1 MANNCSLK
9 FNETK
14 VYTNLKAEVG
24 NDDVLFNSLMSA
36 VIDGSRP
43 SGFNKEFETYY
54 VNNYGSIP
62 NTNDESKEVATAIQ
76 NFYKNRNFNVN
87 EHTTDSA
94 FISDVKSKGY
104 TSTAAKTC
112 GIRTTGNLMLA
123 FYHNDLIKGRL
134 EEHAEDRKDNL
145 ANRVINRMFG
155 AVAKNILETRKIEA
169 TKEEIA
175 KVRKQLMNTK
185 SNDFIK
191 IEEEV
196 SKYTPQLR
204 NQFATLKDML
214 SDKVKYFTE
223 VFQGDDRLGE
233 IRFKKD
239 DEISQQEVNW
249 NESYS
254 IEDDEALNL
263 DDAADNGSNSE
274 KDTTTARWEDNGTK
288 SDFMKDFSFAVRSY
302 LSTIPKLSS
311 TEVSADGKY
320 QYDKSNPLGM
330 VDYMDFK
337 SVDNAIKGDIETTNI
352 DAFLKKLEDVAESNK
367 EYAGL
372 AYLANDLRKK
382 PDFAY
387 KVFQVYRRRTMRKQQ
402 ARIDDNTVIPVRSN
416 TRADKLETLRINYL
430 NDIKST
436 ALNIMIED
444 TKDILESIKTKIKDY
459 KALQKTKGFDL
470 NKEALS
476 ADIINAIA
484 SRLKQY
490 YPSLDKA
497 AIERFARL
505 NGKVDGK
512 APNIANNL
520 TQLYGYLENTAKYA
534 NETLTNKKY
543 LDNKFKEANKIE
555 DKKARKEALDSVREA
570 YKQGYLSTNTKTYA
584 LELAKALAPYSV
596 VNIDSN
602 STNALGNQSADQ
614 INDSMITNFLNAIKA
629 TLTEE
634 QKDGTKVSTELI
646 NYGKYKFQ
654 GVQYN
659 LSGIL
664 MEHRNENGAIIN
676 YGLFYKDKDGN
687 IQITNYAR
695 DMVNISLFDGAG
707 NPNTKDNVLYSGM
720 SKGDYV
726 YTGFAQY
733 FNAEQNPN
741 MLMGDYF
748 MRIPS
753 DAPKNFVVH
762 APRYKVDGLFSK
774 MHAIRNAK
782 GEVIGKEVSVDDIN
796 ENHPI
801 VQQFKNIFKQELL
814 DMANFIN
821 IVFEVKENIETL
833 EDGTVVDQ
841 RGRIVFNNDNTP
853 MFKKGW
859 GLDAESARR
868 VFANYHIGKGHKHF
882 IEKKGDGWAFNG
894 LLFKDDRFVLTDYKT
909 GTTTKYG
916 DSLLKYLFP
925 SLYGGARD
933 GFIPFTINANGEVEL
948 NLTADQ
954 EAMITRMVKGFVTDY
969 SNNAIARMSEYK
981 DLDINNL
988 INEKNSIDFAL
999 NHRLMYI
1006 AFNDVFEGDT
1016 KFYKDTQTFLKR
1028 SKESQASGVPY
1039 GFVDT
1044 SLDLRENST
1053 IVQGAFLNTPEVQAR
1068 LKAIGLDVQQKT
1080 KFNGITIKNT
1090 VRTSEECK
1098 VAKTY
1103 PDGRIEGEDGILVK
1117 DLVKNAKLTL
1127 EQARDL
1133 MGGPI
1138 LYKPDGTPELNKDKS
1153 CRRSGGFSNTTVNDA
1168 QSYITFE
1175 EWIRRIAGRGQ
1186 LNDYL
1191 PLIEA
1196 IQDESKEIPAD
1207 LLKKFVQVQ
1216 KNFYYDQ
1223 YYDEKL
1229 NTIAPRQIKN
1239 AEFVLVPRF
1248 IRGTQLEQVYNAMKD
1263 NNIDQLNTEETSKA
1277 GKARVLT
1284 IFDEKTGEVT
1294 EEHLKDFNNKAEDY
1308 RDEYDYNHLYTQQET
1323 PQHMNAKNKAGI
1335 QIMKKILD
1343 NIARNSPLYAYKED
1357 FFNMYVANIKDSFNN
1372 LVDELKIP
1380 IDKDGNIKF
1389 DESGNITGLDM
1400 QVFFD
1405 KLKDECMRLGLDSN
1419 MMDFVT
1425 LNASMPIAPNG
1436 CPNPVMPTYLS
1447 NVINKLESISQA
1459 MFNSAITRQELP
1471 GFHAAQITNVGFKAT
1486 KDQVSYSK
1494 ELKYHPNGERYIE
1507 IMLPKSNFGFAKN
1520 ADGTY
1525 KDVDEVRDK
1534 DGNLIGG
1541 LLKQLQD
1548 AHLDT
1553 LIGYRIPTEGKQS
1566 VCVMKVVGF
1575 LDDAQ
1580 GSTIVV
1586 PDDWVS
1592 QTGSDFDI
1600 DSVYGIQYNTY
1611 IGRDGNIKRA
1621 TWKDTVTEND
1631 WLNYIRRETGLKL
1644 SGIDNETFENI
1655 KTEAKASTKAE
1666 ARDARKAEIEEI
1678 KNKFDEIESE
1688 AYFNLDDNT
1697 KEVIKLIHEKINEAY
1712 GAKPSKAKYQEQL
1725 EVEIATLSD
1734 RLEDFKDTYIEEEL
1748 DAIKDYIEAKNQ
1760 ILNNVIN
1767 GFELSDDFDYNA
1779 IKSEKIKSAI
1789 KAYKDEQLRLAKQVA
1804 KGSRLLQFEA
1814 YKKKFDSDVIGNNSR
1829 QARNNRLLDDMI
1841 HILRANESLEENLSR
1856 SNFESIIA
1864 ARDKVMNPI
1873 VKEVRES
1880 RSPYDFLDQAAY
1892 QEDVM
1897 SGAKLKAFSVTRDTF
1912 CSVCNTVRPRIADN
1926 YVVKI
1931 AYSKDKYNLKELK
1944 KRFEKVEETDEGYVV
1959 THNTLGWTNDNKNVD
1974 GYILTAYS
1982 SQTTAH
1988 ILDAVKEG
1996 AIPNVNDFTFA
2007 VYKTLVDIGSNYDT
2021 AVGFI
2026 MQPAI
2031 TRIVNAYNA
2040 NKSIYSDKHNKPI
2053 EEAIASLGKE
2063 ILNAYHIKTDKMN
2076 LDDIVARVN
2085 ALLGVKYSLDKHNDI
2100 TLSPDELAKRLL
2112 NNDSRPVKENKYI
2125 KHNTYSGLID
2135 YNDNS
2140 VFVFG
2145 SNPLGIN
2152 GNPSK
2157 GTGGAALVA
2166 LNQGRVQQGEIMDN
2180 TISNNG
2186 RAYGLTTVKAPNARN
2201 NKGNQLSI
2209 EEITNNIKKLY
2220 QYANNNKDKTF
2231 KVAYTDGK
2239 LLNGH
2244 SIEELVN
2251 AFINAGEIPNNVLFS
2266 DTLNKYFVK
2275 QTNINKENINNI
2287 ATDWTVLF
2295 AYNDLAKLS
2304 NKIGDTARVCNP
2316 DRFGAKQSIFA
2327 TRKVF
2332 NDIADLIEDENPAL
2346 VVGTSSIV
2354 NSIYAGY
2361 DPNKGL
2367 RSYITSDAKSAY
2379 PSLNAFLK
2387 YASAPSILVN
2397 RMLFDTEQDNFR
2409 IANRAIEVIN
2419 GSNNVT
2425 EKDYKGFTQ
2434 YILNTAY
2441 KQTDAVVCN
2450 YTYDI
2455 EKKQTVVNKEVDETD
2470 EALRIM
2476 GYGCTPD
2483 FTFNVK
2489 DVTNPTQEE
2498 VDTWS
2503 KLSPAQKISWLKANS
2518 VDAGIFNYIN
2528 TNLFNEYEMNRDG
2541 QSRQTIR
2548 FNEDAIDS
2556 ETAYNLFDTAFS
2568 SDNPL
2573 VKLAAMDMIKYA
2585 FVAEGFKIGR
2595 GAINKCI
2602 KNDALR
2608 DENTFVQ
2615 YNGSRTSVV
2624 AQIKAQIDN
2633 AVARTDLIEQ
2643 YLRTDPGVTN
2653 VPHKFMNK
2661 KYSSMF
2667 KTVTRGM
2674 YEFSLN
2680 DKNNAIEFGFARE
2693 SNSKVV
2699 PIQFNDY
2706 IYITKKEGNESVTKL
2721 YKIVSPAPGIGFAYP
2736 LNSLEA
2742 GEDREVSI
2750 NNANNSVP
2758 LPSYYEAV
2766 IENLMSDDTDYTLE
2780 QLNELYK
2787 KHIATTKVNKVKA
2800 VTHFDIMADA
2810 NNDNGGA
2817 KDAINKIIKTFNNYE
2832 GNRIFIQNM
2841 YLYGKTKYD
2850 SFTPPIH
2857 VEGETISND
2866 GESISINGNFLF
2878 RRATK
2883 VSIESH
2889 NIRTGE
2895 HIEEKPQMVEIVR
2908 ETPMASSREEV
2919 TLGSASSK
2927 LEQSLRTTTDSFE
2940 KNIVKELN
2948 RRSGLGD
2955 IEAGKLM
2962 RQLRGE
2968 GFEQS
2973 TKGYKEFKDSVFYSG
2988 YAYLK
2993 HKVNSTLGKFNQF
3006 YRDENGNYFA
3016 INSPEVIEAIKN
3028 NPDLQRQFLEALAD
3042 ANAIIDKFGIIN
3054 QIKADEIENPTL
3066 KFYIEE
3072 MQKMI
3077 KELSNT
3083 SVIDDAEVKFGIDYL
3098 QKLSNDPNIQ
3108 NGIVSIWDGFHSSGW
3123 LDAWFG
3129 DLQEQGNSLVQV
3141 VTRKVMAD
3149 IHAKESQS
3157 KDFAVAFG
3165 KHFEDIK
3172 ARAAKVGAS
3181 VDLNKIFDKNG
3192 NIVRNYT
3199 DKFVEDIK
3207 ELKRNVAKARV
3218 NVQENPME
3226 YIQAKHKLDKFLLDH
3241 VNREYVDSYYQK
3253 LYNEDEFIINN
3264 HPQIYSEYVKLRE
3277 TIRQINSRRIDG
3289 VLSKEFEDKL
3299 VELRTKIDDLTSQFI
3314 GNDYKPAYE
3323 YGFPGI
3329 ERAPDD
3335 SIIVI
3340 NQELYDNAR
3349 KQSLN
3354 DAIQL
3359 DQYLRRIKDIKEE
3372 YTAKEEKEGFRD
3384 MLDKMLNIIDNAEVR
3399 DSNGK
3404 VTTPASQLD
3413 TNKEYKKAKEWI
3425 ANNAHWSVDDILKVQ
3440 IEDAYKKLGIT
3451 SGKASKA
3458 RKLIKEKLTKGEQI
3472 YDEFGNIDASK
3483 FTNTEIAKIKEDV
3496 ERNYGTTN
3504 TSLFSDR
3511 NLINS
3516 AELTN
3521 EAAPSEFFKMLNSG
3535 GRSNP
3540 EYQKIITK
3548 INDITRKYY
3557 NSAAKIVETSKMSI
3571 EDLKTLAD
3579 LYDELDKTKKKI
3591 KTKYGYDVY
3600 EAYSEYAKEN
3610 VNEKAYYDEEGEAKK
3625 RTEPEFYTLWK
3636 RVNIRYEVLRDE
3648 KGKIVIDETTGKAV
3662 YDLTKAPKPN
3672 HWLYTTIAPN
3682 DAYWKDLNKRDPK
3695 EAARQKKEVE
3705 DKTKAQEFL
3714 SNTLET
3720 INTPQYYKAKNA
3732 ALAKGIDYY
3741 KEWYDNNH
3749 VYNPFTHAYE
3759 ALPIWNRT
3767 RVIPSID
3774 NGEYSPNWTQTTLTP
3789 KAHYKNPN
3797 YIESYTDNENYKTVE
3812 TDDKN
3817 GTTHV
3822 PGYDNNLG
3830 LNEYEQ
3836 EAKQYI
3842 QDTLMQFAKTETAK
3856 RAIASGMAPHRVKK
3870 AEHDAKWAAK
3880 QAKEFIGFSDMLPSG
3895 KDSWYEKI
3903 DYSEDRTI
3911 DMPML
3916 MTQLKNKESVD
3927 LDNIRSTKPKRETY
3941 TSDEAYEKDLEAYQK
3956 RMDEAT
3962 KKNEEIHQKLLDRDY
3977 IGAIQDFIS
3986 AAGHYNAIQD
3996 NKQLLFYTHR
4006 MLSKMK
4012 AYDTNLGWNNL
4023 RKDSQT
4029 STSDETSYIE
4039 KADTRLQEQF
4049 DNWVRRLVYDQYK
4062 IPQNKLTRNA
4072 SMLQSFTS
4080 AKFMMLNFTGA
4091 IGNIT
4096 IGESA
4101 IAGEYIAKEY
4111 FTPTGWLKGKN
4122 MWRQAVPSF
4131 IRGMANEDSTTLADA
4146 LVKFMN
4152 IVDFDEVNNRPTV
4165 HLDADTILNK
4175 IRDFMYSP
4183 NSMGEHFM
4191 QNGAMFSMFFDNR
4204 MVKVPDAE
4212 SNGRL
4217 GYEAMTWEQ
4226 YKNKFHEYAMK
4237 NIIGGNEELL
4247 NKYETFKKNIL
4258 ADDNKKKEYI
4268 WNRRDINTEFAN
4280 LYLTKEQKKQF
4291 IAERKKLEKE
4301 AKVKFE
4307 ELPTVMDQLDLKDGR
4322 LAFKEGSILAELQA
4336 KSQDKEVGD
4345 GYMFLGYMKGKVI
4358 SVNKKIHGVYD
4369 KLGAAQLEKQWWG
4382 SLAMQYHKHI
4392 YPGVMKHYRRKGY
4405 FNEERGTK
4413 EVGCA
4418 PALFDFLTTPIRQ
4431 LRYEKEMS
4439 DGQVEALESLQ
4450 VLLKGYAEF
4459 AMNLQTNWQLMPK
4472 WQRASIERAAGDVV
4486 GALGGVC
4493 TALAVRCIWDDD
4505 DLKNSLW
4512 GNLMLYE
4519 ADDLTTQSMMYNM
4532 LFLPQQFDQLWSSPI
4547 AGVTAGKDIM
4557 SACNNIA
4564 AYVMD
4569 DDYDPNYTSGR
4580 YAGQNKILVKLGR
4593 QIPIYRSLNNLATL
4607 DKANSYYK
4615 TGDNLL
4621 TLINVKDWANDIRG
4635 TSSLER

>member
-54 VNNYGSIP
+54 ANNYGSIP

-145 ANRVINRMFG
+145 ANRVINRMLG
-155 AVAKNILETRKIEA
+155 AVATNILEARKVEA

-185 SNDFIK
+185 SNDFVK
-191 IEEEV
+191 LEDEV
-196 SKYTPQLR
+196 SKTTPQLR

-214 SDKVKYFTE
+214 SDKVKYFTQ
-223 VFQGDDRLGE
+223 VIQTDDRLGE

-239 DEISQQEVNW
+239 DDLSQQEADW
-249 NESYS
+249 SESFD
-254 IEDDEALNL
+254 IEDDDDLNL
-263 DDAADNGSNSE
+263 NNAADNASNNE

-337 SVDNAIKGDIETTNI
+337 VVNSAIRGDIETTNI
-352 DAFLKKLEDVAESNK
+352 YAFLKKLEDIAKSNK

-372 AYLANDLRKK
+372 AYLANDLKKK

-387 KVFQVYRRRTMRKQQ
+387 KLFQVYRRRTIRKQQ
-402 ARIDDNTVIPVRSN
+402 VRIDDNSVSPTRSN
-416 TRADKLETLRINYL
+416 NRADKLETLRINYL

-444 TKDILESIKTKIKDY
+444 TNDILGAIKTKIDDY
-459 KALQKTKGFDL
+459 KTLQKTKGFDL
-470 NKEALS
+470 NKQALS

-512 APNIANNL
+512 TPNIANNL

-534 NETLTNKKY
+534 NETLNNKRN
-543 LDNKFKEANKIE
+543 LDNRFKEANKIK
-555 DKKARKEALDSVREA
+555 DKKAKKKALDSVREA
-570 YKQGYLSTNTKTYA
+570 YKQGYLSTNTKAYA
-584 LELAKALAPYSV
+584 LELAKSLAPYSV

-614 INDSMITNFLNAIKA
+614 INDSMITNFLNAVKA
-629 TLTEE
+629 TLTEQ
-634 QKDGTKVSTELI
+634 QKDGSKVSTELI

-664 MEHRNENGAIIN
+664 MEHRDENGAVIN

-733 FNAEQNPN
+733 FNTEQNPK

-774 MHAIRNAK
+774 MHAIKNAK
-782 GEVIGKEVSVDDIN
+782 GEVIAKEVSVDDIN

-801 VQQFKNIFKQELL
+801 VQQFRNIFKQELL
-814 DMANFIN
+814 DMVNFIN
-821 IVFEVKENIETL
+821 IVFEVKENTETL
-833 EDGTVVDQ
+833 KDGTVVDQ

-916 DSLLKYLFP
+916 DDLLKYLFP

-933 GFIPFTINANGEVEL
+933 GFIPFTTNANGEVEL

-969 SNNAIARMSEYK
+969 SNNAITRMSEYK

-1006 AFNDVFEGDT
+1006 AFNDIFEGDT

-1053 IVQGAFLNTPEVQAR
+1053 IIQGAFLNTPEVQSR

-1103 PDGRIEGEDGILVK
+1103 PDGKVEGEDGILVK

-1127 EQARDL
+1127 DQARDL

-1138 LYKPDGTPELNKDKS
+1138 MYDNNGKPKLNADGS
-1153 CRRSGGFSNTTVNDA
+1153 YRRSGGFSNTTINDA

-1223 YYDEKL
+1223 YYDDKL
-1229 NTIAPRQIKN
+1229 NTISPRQIKN

-1248 IRGTQLEQVYNAMKD
+1248 IRGTQLEQVYEAMKA
-1263 NNIDQLNTEETSKA
+1263 NKIDQLNTEETSKA

-1308 RDEYDYNHLYTQQET
+1308 REEYDYNHLYTQQET

-1343 NIARNSPLYAYKED
+1343 NIDSNSPLHAYKED
-1357 FFNMYVANIKDSFNN
+1357 FFNMYVANIKDSFNK
-1372 LVDELKIP
+1372 LVDELKISL
-1380 IDKDGNIKF
+1380 DEDGNIKF
-1389 DESGNITGLDM
+1389 DESGNITGVDM

-1425 LNASMPIAPNG
+1425 LNASMPIAANG
-1436 CPNPVMPTYLS
+1436 CPNSVMPTYLS
-1447 NVINKLESISQA
+1447 NVVNKLESISQA

-1507 IMLPKSNFGFAKN
+1507 IMLPASNFGFAKN

-1525 KDVDEVRDK
+1525 KKSKEE
-1534 DGNLIGG
+1534 
-1541 LLKQLQD
+1541 LLKELQD
-1548 AHLDT
+1548 AGLDT

-1611 IGRDGNIKRA
+1611 IDKHGNIRKQDYSEKLDIYDYANYVNRHLEKA
-1621 TWKDTVTEND
+1621 DKIKDKSVKEAFEK
-1631 WLNYIRRETGLKL
+1631 LNKEIDEQFEKSRKELAEEETQAYDVLSDETKELVKAAHKAFESQAVKNPETGKLTKDSYLKQLQFVADYIRT
-1644 SGIDNETFENI
+1644 N
-1655 KTEAKASTKAE
+1655 KT
-1666 ARDARKAEIEEI
+1666 
-1678 KNKFDEIESE
+1678 
-1688 AYFNLDDNT
+1688 NLDAADDNFIS
-1697 KEVIKLIHEKINEAY
+1697 VHEDMVDSISNEY
-1712 GAKPSKAKYQEQL
+1712 IDKKTFKSDKAKEILQARIDKFNKAAKKLGIMSYKQYLAQN
-1725 EVEIATLSD
+1725 VE
-1734 RLEDFKDTYIEEEL
+1734 
-1748 DAIKDYIEAKNQ
+1748 DA
-1760 ILNNVIN
+1760 
-1767 GFELSDDFDYNA
+1767 
-1779 IKSEKIKSAI
+1779 
-1789 KAYKDEQLRLAKQVA
+1789 
-1804 KGSRLLQFEA
+1804 
-1814 YKKKFDSDVIGNNSR
+1814 NSR
-1829 QARNNRLLDDMI
+1829 EARNNRLLDDMI
-1841 HILRANESLEENLSR
+1841 HILQANESLEENLSR

-1864 ARDKVMNPI
+1864 ARDKVMNPV
-1873 VKEVRES
+1873 VKEVREA

-1912 CSVCNTVRPRIADN
+1912 CSVCNTVHPHITDK
-1926 YVVKI
+1926 YTIKV
-1931 AYSKDKYNLKELK
+1931 AYSKDKYNLEELQ
-1944 KRFEKVEETDEGYVV
+1944 KRFEKVEETYEGYVV

-2007 VYKTLVDIGSNYDT
+2007 VYKTLADIGSNYDT

-2031 TRIVNAYNA
+2031 TKIVNAYNA

-2053 EEAIASLGKE
+2053 EEAIKSTGKE
-2063 ILNAYHIKTDKMN
+2063 ILNTYHINTDKMN
-2076 LDDIVARVN
+2076 LGEIVARVN
-2085 ALLGVKYSLDKHNDI
+2085 GLLGTKYSLDKHNDI

-2112 NNDSRPVKENKYI
+2112 NDKNRPVK
-2125 KHNTYSGLID
+2125 
-2135 YNDNS
+2135 
-2140 VFVFG
+2140 G
-2145 SNPLGIN
+2145 SI
-2152 GNPSK
+2152 
-2157 GTGGAALVA
+2157 
-2166 LNQGRVQQGEIMDN
+2166 
-2180 TISNNG
+2180 
-2186 RAYGLTTVKAPNARN
+2186 
-2201 NKGNQLSI
+2201 
-2209 EEITNNIKKLY
+2209 Y
-2220 QYANNNKDKTF
+2220 Q
-2231 KVAYTDGK
+2231 
-2239 LLNGH
+2239 H
-2244 SIEELVN
+2244 
-2251 AFINAGEIPNNVLFS
+2251 
-2266 DTLNKYFVK
+2266 
-2275 QTNINKENINNI
+2275 
-2287 ATDWTVLF
+2287 DWAVLF

-2304 NKIGDTARVCNP
+2304 DKIGATARVCNP

-2361 DPNKGL
+2361 DPTKGL
-2367 RSYITSDAKSAY
+2367 RSYITSNAKSAY

-2434 YILNTAY
+2434 YILNAAY
-2441 KQTDAVVCN
+2441 KQTDAVVNN
-2450 YTYDI
+2450 YTYDV
-2455 EKKQTVVNKEVDETD
+2455 EKKQTIVNKEFDETD

-2498 VDTWS
+2498 VNAWS
-2503 KLSPAQKISWLKANS
+2503 KLSPAQKISWLKSNS

-2548 FNEDAIDS
+2548 FNEDAVDN

-2573 VKLAAMDMIKYA
+2573 VKLAAMDMVKYA

-2602 KNDALR
+2602 KNTALR

-2615 YNGSRTSVV
+2615 FNGARTSII
-2624 AQIKAQIDN
+2624 AQIKAQVDN
-2633 AVARTDLIEQ
+2633 AVSRTDLVEQ
-2643 YLRTDPGVTN
+2643 YLRSDPGVSN

-2667 KTVTRGM
+2667 ETVTRGM
-2674 YEFSLN
+2674 YEFSLD
-2680 DKNNAIEFGFARE
+2680 DKDNAIEFGFARE
-2693 SNSKVV
+2693 SNAEFV
-2699 PIQFNDY
+2699 PIQFNNY
-2706 IYITKKEGNESVTKL
+2706 IYITKKEGNESVTRL
-2721 YKIVSPAPGIGFAYP
+2721 YKIVSPDLGSGIGFAYP
-2736 LNSLEA
+2736 LNGLEA

-2766 IENLMSDDTDYTLE
+2766 IDNLMNSEVADYTLDE
-2780 QLNELYK
+2780 LNELYK
-2787 KHIATTKVNKVKA
+2787 KHVATTKVNKVKA
-2800 VTHFDIMADA
+2800 VTHFDIMSDA

-2857 VEGETISND
+2857 VEGETISNG
-2866 GESISINGNFLF
+2866 GEPISINGNFLF

-2895 HIEEKPQMVEIVR
+2895 HIEEKPQLVEIVR

-2993 HKVNSTLGKFNQF
+2993 HKVNSTLGKFSQF

-3016 INSPEVIEAIKN
+3016 INSPEVINVIKN
-3028 NPDLQRQFLEALAD
+3028 NPALQRQFLETLAD
-3042 ANAIIDKFGIIN
+3042 ANAIVDKFGIIN

-3066 KFYIEE
+3066 KFYIDE

-3077 KELSNT
+3077 KELSN
-3083 SVIDDAEVKFGIDYL
+3083 SSIIDDAEVKFGLDYL

-3108 NGIVSIWDGFHSSGW
+3108 NGIVSIYDGFHSSGW

-3149 IHAKESQS
+3149 IRAKESQA

-3277 TIRQINSRRIDG
+3277 AIRQINSRRIDG
-3289 VLSKEFEDKL
+3289 ILSKEFEDKL
-3299 VELRTKIDDLTSQFI
+3299 VELRTKINDLTSQFI
-3314 GNDYKPAYE
+3314 GNEYKPAYE
-3323 YGFPGI
+3323 YGFPGT
-3329 ERAPDD
+3329 EQAPDG
-3335 SIIVI
+3335 SIIVT
-3340 NQELYDNAR
+3340 NQEVYDNAR

-3354 DAIQL
+3354 DAVQL

-3384 MLDKMLNIIDNAEVR
+3384 MLDKMLNIIDNAEIR

-3404 VTTPASQLD
+3404 VTTPTSQLE

-3425 ANNAHWSVDDILKVQ
+3425 ANNAHWSVDDVLKVR

-3458 RKLIKEKLTKGEQI
+3458 RALIKEKLAKGEQI

-3483 FTNTEIAKIKEDV
+3483 FTNTEIAAIKEDV
-3496 ERNYGTTN
+3496 ERNYGTSN

-3516 AELTN
+3516 AEPTN

-3535 GRSNP
+3535 GMTNP
-3540 EYQKIITK
+3540 EYQEIITK
-3548 INDITRKYY
+3548 INNITRKYY

-3571 EDLKTLAD
+3571 EDLKALGD
-3579 LYDELDKTKKKI
+3579 LYDELDKTKKHKG
-3591 KTKYGYDVY
+3591 KGSYDAY
-3600 EAYSEYAKEN
+3600 QAYSKYAKEN
-3610 VNEKAYYDEEGEAKK
+3610 VNEQAYYSEEDEAKK

-3636 RVNIRYEVLRDE
+3636 RVNARYEVLRDK

-3662 YDLTKAPKPN
+3662 YDLTKAPTPN

-3682 DAYWKDLNKRDPK
+3682 DAYWEDLNKDNPK

-3732 ALAKGIDYY
+3732 ALAKGIAYY

-3797 YIESYTDNENYKTVE
+3797 YIEGYTDNENYKTVE

-3842 QDTLMQFAKTETAK
+3842 QDTLMSFAKTETAK
-3856 RAIASGMAPHRVKK
+3856 RAIASGMAPHRAKK

-3941 TSDEAYEKDLEAYQK
+3941 ASDEAYEKDLEAYQK
-3956 RMDEAT
+3956 RIDEAT

-4006 MLSKMK
+4006 MLGKMK

-4062 IPQNKLTRNA
+4062 IPQNKLTRTA

-4080 AKFMMLNFTGA
+4080 AKFMMLNITGG

-4096 IGESA
+4096 VGESA

-4122 MWRQAVPSF
+4122 MWRHAIPSF

-4165 HLDADTILNK
+4165 HLDADTVLNK

-4226 YKNKFHEYAMK
+4226 YKNKFHEYAMR

-4247 NKYETFKKNIL
+4247 NKYETFKKDIL
-4258 ADDNKKKEYI
+4258 ADDNKKKEYV

-4291 IAERKKLEKE
+4291 ITERKKLEKE

-4307 ELPTVMDQLDLKDGR
+4307 ELPTVMDQVDLKDGR

-4336 KSQDKEVGD
+4336 KSKDKEVGD

-4413 EVGCA
+4413 EIGCA
-4418 PALFDFLTTPIRQ
+4418 PALFDFLTTPIRK

-4439 DGQVEALESLQ
+4439 DGQVEVLESLQ

-4486 GALGGVC
+4486 GALGGIC

-4519 ADDLTTQSMMYNM
+4519 ADELTTQSMMYNM

-4557 SACNNIA
+4557 AACNNIA

-4580 YAGQNKILVKLGR
+4580 YAGQNKIIVKLGR

-4621 TLINVKDWANDIRG
+4621 TLINIKDWANDIRG

>member
-54 VNNYGSIP
+54 ANNYGSIP

-145 ANRVINRMFG
+145 ANRVINRMLG
-155 AVAKNILETRKIEA
+155 AVATNILEARKVEA

-185 SNDFIK
+185 SNDFVK
-191 IEEEV
+191 LEDEV
-196 SKYTPQLR
+196 SKTTPQLR

-214 SDKVKYFTE
+214 SDKVKYFTQ
-223 VFQGDDRLGE
+223 VIQTDDRLGE

-239 DEISQQEVNW
+239 DDLSQQEADW
-249 NESYS
+249 SESFD
-254 IEDDEALNL
+254 IEDDDDLNL
-263 DDAADNGSNSE
+263 NNAADNASNNE

-337 SVDNAIKGDIETTNI
+337 VVNSAIRGDIETTNI
-352 DAFLKKLEDVAESNK
+352 DAFLKKLEDIAKSNK

-372 AYLANDLRKK
+372 AYLANDLKKK

-387 KVFQVYRRRTMRKQQ
+387 KLFQVYRRRTIRKQQ
-402 ARIDDNTVIPVRSN
+402 VRIDDNSVSPTRSN
-416 TRADKLETLRINYL
+416 NRADKLETLRINYL

-444 TKDILESIKTKIKDY
+444 TNDILGAIKTKIDDY
-459 KALQKTKGFDL
+459 KTLQKTKGFDL
-470 NKEALS
+470 NKQALS

-512 APNIANNL
+512 TPNIANNL

-534 NETLTNKKY
+534 NETLNNKRN
-543 LDNKFKEANKIE
+543 LDNRFKEANKIK
-555 DKKARKEALDSVREA
+555 DKKAKKEALDSVREA
-570 YKQGYLSTNTKTYA
+570 YKQGYLSTNTKAYA
-584 LELAKALAPYSV
+584 LELAKSLAPYSV

-614 INDSMITNFLNAIKA
+614 INDSMITNFLNAVKA
-629 TLTEE
+629 TLTEQ

-664 MEHRNENGAIIN
+664 MEHRDENGAVIN

-733 FNAEQNPN
+733 FNTEQNPK

-774 MHAIRNAK
+774 MHAIKNAK
-782 GEVIGKEVSVDDIN
+782 GEVIAKEVSVDDIN

-801 VQQFKNIFKQELL
+801 VQQFRNIFKQELL
-814 DMANFIN
+814 DMVNFIN
-821 IVFEVKENIETL
+821 IVFEVKENTETL
-833 EDGTVVDQ
+833 KDGTVVDQ

-916 DSLLKYLFP
+916 DDLLKYLFP

-933 GFIPFTINANGEVEL
+933 GFIPFTTNANGEVEL

-969 SNNAIARMSEYK
+969 SNNAITRMSEYK

-1006 AFNDVFEGDT
+1006 AFNDIFEGDT

-1053 IVQGAFLNTPEVQAR
+1053 IVQGAFLNTPEVQSR
-1068 LKAIGLDVQQKT
+1068 LKSIGLDVQQKT

-1103 PDGRIEGEDGILVK
+1103 PDGKVEGEDGILVK
-1117 DLVKNAKLTL
+1117 DLVKNSKLTL

-1138 LYKPDGTPELNKDKS
+1138 MYDNNGKPKLNADGS
-1153 CRRSGGFSNTTVNDA
+1153 YRRSGGFSNTTINDA

-1223 YYDEKL
+1223 YYDDKL

-1248 IRGTQLEQVYNAMKD
+1248 IRGTQLEQVYEAMKA
-1263 NNIDQLNTEETSKA
+1263 NKIDQLNTEETSKA

-1308 RDEYDYNHLYTQQET
+1308 REEYDYNHLYTQQET

-1343 NIARNSPLYAYKED
+1343 NIDSNSPLHAYKED
-1357 FFNMYVANIKDSFNN
+1357 FFNMYVANIKDSFNK
-1372 LVDELKIP
+1372 LVDELKISL
-1380 IDKDGNIKF
+1380 DEDGNIKF
-1389 DESGNITGLDM
+1389 DESGNITGVDM

-1405 KLKDECMRLGLDSN
+1405 KLKDECMRLGIDSN

-1425 LNASMPIAPNG
+1425 LNASMPIAANG

-1447 NVINKLESISQA
+1447 NVVNKLESISQA

-1507 IMLPKSNFGFAKN
+1507 IMLPASNFGFAKN

-1525 KDVDEVRDK
+1525 KKSKEE
-1534 DGNLIGG
+1534 
-1541 LLKQLQD
+1541 LLKELQD
-1548 AHLDT
+1548 AGLDT

-1631 WLNYIRRETGLKL
+1631 WLNYVRRETGLRL
-1644 SGIDNETFENI
+1644 SGIDNEKFENI
-1655 KTEAKASTKAE
+1655 KADAKASTKAE
-1666 ARDARKAEIEEI
+1666 ARDARKAEIAEI
-1678 KNKFDEIESE
+1678 KNRFDEIESE
-1688 AYFNLDDNT
+1688 AYFNLDDDT

-1712 GAKPSKAKYQEQL
+1712 GPKPSKAKYQEQL
-1725 EVEIATLSD
+1725 EVEISTLTG
-1734 RLEDFKDTYIEEEL
+1734 RLEEFKDIYIEEEL
-1748 DAIKDYIEAKNQ
+1748 DAIKDYIEAKKQ

-1789 KAYKDEQLRLAKQVA
+1789 KAYKDEQLRLAKQIA
-1804 KGSRLLQFEA
+1804 RSSRLLQFEA
-1814 YKKKFDSDVIGNNSR
+1814 YKKKFDSDVIGNNTR
-1829 QARNNRLLDDMI
+1829 EARNNRLLDDMI
-1841 HILRANESLEENLSR
+1841 HILQANESLEENLSR

-1864 ARDKVMNPI
+1864 ARDKVMNPV
-1873 VKEVRES
+1873 VKEVREA

-1912 CSVCNTVRPRIADN
+1912 CSVCNTVHPHITDK
-1926 YVVKI
+1926 YTVKV
-1931 AYSKDKYNLKELK
+1931 AYSKDKYNLEELQ

-2007 VYKTLVDIGSNYDT
+2007 VYKTLADIGSNYDT

-2031 TRIVNAYNA
+2031 TKIVNAYNA

-2053 EEAIASLGKE
+2053 EEAIRSLGKE
-2063 ILNAYHIKTDKMN
+2063 ILNTYHINTDKMN
-2076 LDDIVARVN
+2076 LGEIVARVN
-2085 ALLGVKYSLDKHNDI
+2085 GLLGTKYSLDKHNDI
-2100 TLSPDELAKRLL
+2100 ILSPDELAKRLL
-2112 NNDSRPVKENKYI
+2112 NDKNRPVK
-2125 KHNTYSGLID
+2125 
-2135 YNDNS
+2135 
-2140 VFVFG
+2140 V
-2145 SNPLGIN
+2145 
-2152 GNPSK
+2152 
-2157 GTGGAALVA
+2157 
-2166 LNQGRVQQGEIMDN
+2166 
-2180 TISNNG
+2180 
-2186 RAYGLTTVKAPNARN
+2186 
-2201 NKGNQLSI
+2201 SI
-2209 EEITNNIKKLY
+2209 Y
-2220 QYANNNKDKTF
+2220 Q
-2231 KVAYTDGK
+2231 
-2239 LLNGH
+2239 H
-2244 SIEELVN
+2244 
-2251 AFINAGEIPNNVLFS
+2251 
-2266 DTLNKYFVK
+2266 
-2275 QTNINKENINNI
+2275 
-2287 ATDWTVLF
+2287 DWAVLF

-2304 NKIGDTARVCNP
+2304 DKIGATARVCNP

-2361 DPNKGL
+2361 DPTKGL
-2367 RSYITSDAKSAY
+2367 RSYITSNAKSAY

-2441 KQTDAVVCN
+2441 KQTDAVVNN
-2450 YTYDI
+2450 YTYDV
-2455 EKKQTVVNKEVDETD
+2455 EKKQTVVNKEFDETD

-2498 VDTWS
+2498 VNVWS

-2548 FNEDAIDS
+2548 FNEDAVDN

-2573 VKLAAMDMIKYA
+2573 VKLAAMDMVKYA

-2602 KNDALR
+2602 KNTALR

-2615 YNGSRTSVV
+2615 FNGARTSII
-2624 AQIKAQIDN
+2624 AQIKAQVDN
-2633 AVARTDLIEQ
+2633 AVSRTDLVEQ
-2643 YLRTDPGVTN
+2643 YLRSDPGVSN

-2667 KTVTRGM
+2667 ETVTRGM
-2674 YEFSLN
+2674 YEFSLD
-2680 DKNNAIEFGFARE
+2680 DKDNAIEFGFARE
-2693 SNSKVV
+2693 SNAEFV
-2699 PIQFNDY
+2699 PIQFNNY
-2706 IYITKKEGNESVTKL
+2706 IYITKKEGNESVTRL
-2721 YKIVSPAPGIGFAYP
+2721 YKIVSPDLGSGIGFAYP
-2736 LNSLEA
+2736 LNGLEA

-2766 IENLMSDDTDYTLE
+2766 IDNLMNSEVADYTLDE
-2780 QLNELYK
+2780 LNELYK
-2787 KHIATTKVNKVKA
+2787 KHVATTKVNKVKA
-2800 VTHFDIMADA
+2800 VTHFDIMSDA

-2857 VEGETISND
+2857 VEGETISNG
-2866 GESISINGNFLF
+2866 GEPISINGNFLF

-2895 HIEEKPQMVEIVR
+2895 HIEEKPQLVEIVR

-2993 HKVNSTLGKFNQF
+2993 HKVNSTLGKFSQF

-3016 INSPEVIEAIKN
+3016 INSPEVINVIKN
-3028 NPDLQRQFLEALAD
+3028 NPALQRQFLETLAD
-3042 ANAIIDKFGIIN
+3042 ANAIVDKFGIIN

-3066 KFYIEE
+3066 KFYIDE

-3077 KELSNT
+3077 KELSN
-3083 SVIDDAEVKFGIDYL
+3083 SSIIDDAEVKFGLDYL

-3108 NGIVSIWDGFHSSGW
+3108 NGLISIYDGFHSSGW

-3149 IHAKESQS
+3149 IRAKESQA

-3253 LYNEDEFIINN
+3253 LYDEDEFIINN
-3264 HPQIYSEYVKLRE
+3264 HPQIYSEYIKLRE
-3277 TIRQINSRRIDG
+3277 AIRQINSRRIDG

-3299 VELRTKIDDLTSQFI
+3299 VELRTKINDLTSQFI
-3314 GNDYKPAYE
+3314 GNEYKPAYE
-3323 YGFPGI
+3323 YGFPGT

-3335 SIIVI
+3335 SIIVT
-3340 NQELYDNAR
+3340 NQEVYDNAR

-3354 DAIQL
+3354 DAVQL

-3425 ANNAHWSVDDILKVQ
+3425 ANNAHWSVDDVLKVR

-3451 SGKASKA
+3451 NFKASKA
-3458 RKLIKEKLTKGEQI
+3458 RAFIKDKLAKGEQI

-3483 FTNTEIAKIKEDV
+3483 FTNTEIAAIKEDV

-3516 AELTN
+3516 AEPTN

-3535 GRSNP
+3535 GMTNP
-3540 EYQKIITK
+3540 EYQEIITK
-3548 INDITRKYY
+3548 INNITRKYY

-3571 EDLKTLAD
+3571 EDLKALGD
-3579 LYDELDKTKKKI
+3579 LYDELDKTKKHKG
-3591 KTKYGYDVY
+3591 KGSYDAY
-3600 EAYSEYAKEN
+3600 QAYSKYAKEN
-3610 VNEKAYYDEEGEAKK
+3610 VNEQAYYSEEDEAKK

-3636 RVNIRYEVLRDE
+3636 RVNARYEVLRDK

-3682 DAYWKDLNKRDPK
+3682 DAYWEDLNKRDPK

-3732 ALAKGIDYY
+3732 ALAKGIAYY

-3797 YIESYTDNENYKTVE
+3797 YIEGYTDNENYKTVE

-3842 QDTLMQFAKTETAK
+3842 QDTLMSFAKTETAK
-3856 RAIASGMAPHRVKK
+3856 RAIASGMAPHRAKK

-3941 TSDEAYEKDLEAYQK
+3941 ASDEAYEKDLEAYQK
-3956 RMDEAT
+3956 RIDEAT

-4006 MLSKMK
+4006 MLGKMK

-4062 IPQNKLTRNA
+4062 IPQNKLTRTA

-4080 AKFMMLNFTGA
+4080 AKFMMLNITGG

-4096 IGESA
+4096 VGESA

-4122 MWRQAVPSF
+4122 MWRHAIPSF

-4165 HLDADTILNK
+4165 HLDADTVLNK

-4226 YKNKFHEYAMK
+4226 YKNKFHEYAMR

-4247 NKYETFKKNIL
+4247 NKYETFKKDIL
-4258 ADDNKKKEYI
+4258 ADDNKKKEYV

-4291 IAERKKLEKE
+4291 ITERKKLEKE

-4307 ELPTVMDQLDLKDGR
+4307 ELPTVMDQVDLKDGR

-4336 KSQDKEVGD
+4336 KSKDKEVGD

-4413 EVGCA
+4413 EIGCA
-4418 PALFDFLTTPIRQ
+4418 PALFDFLTTPIRK

-4439 DGQVEALESLQ
+4439 DGQVEVLESLQ

-4486 GALGGVC
+4486 GALGGIC

-4519 ADDLTTQSMMYNM
+4519 ADELTTQSMMYNM

-4557 SACNNIA
+4557 AACNNIA

-4580 YAGQNKILVKLGR
+4580 YAGQNKIIVKLGR

-4621 TLINVKDWANDIRG
+4621 TLINIKDWANDIRG

>member
-54 VNNYGSIP
+54 ANNYGSIP
-62 NTNDESKEVATAIQ
+62 NTNDESKEVTTAIQ
-76 NFYKNRNFNVN
+76 NFYANTNFDVN
-87 EHTTDSA
+87 AHTTDSA

-145 ANRVINRMFG
+145 ANRVINRMLG
-155 AVAKNILETRKIEA
+155 AVAKNILEARKVEA
-169 TKEEIA
+169 TKEEIV

-191 IEEEV
+191 LEDEV
-196 SKYTPQLR
+196 SKTTPQLR

-214 SDKVKYFTE
+214 SDKVKYFTQ
-223 VFQGDDRLGE
+223 VIQTDDRLGE

-239 DEISQQEVNW
+239 DDLSQQEADW
-249 NESYS
+249 SESFD
-254 IEDDEALNL
+254 IEDDEDLNL
-263 DDAADNGSNSE
+263 NNAADNASNNE

-337 SVDNAIKGDIETTNI
+337 VVNSAIRGDIETTNI
-352 DAFLKKLEDVAESNK
+352 DAFLKKLEDIAESNK

-372 AYLANDLRKK
+372 AYLANDLKKK

-387 KVFQVYRRRTMRKQQ
+387 KLFQVYRRRTIRKQQ
-402 ARIDDNTVIPVRSN
+402 VRIDDNSVSPTRSN
-416 TRADKLETLRINYL
+416 NRADKLETLRINYL

-444 TKDILESIKTKIKDY
+444 TNDILGAIKTKIDDY
-459 KALQKTKGFDL
+459 KTLQKTKGFDL
-470 NKEALS
+470 NKQALS

-512 APNIANNL
+512 TPNIANNL

-534 NETLTNKKY
+534 NETLNNKRN
-543 LDNKFKEANKIE
+543 LDNKFKEANKIK
-555 DKKARKEALDSVREA
+555 DKKAKKEALDSVREA
-570 YKQGYLSTNTKTYA
+570 YKQGYLSTNTKAYA
-584 LELAKALAPYSV
+584 LELAKSLAPYSV

-614 INDSMITNFLNAIKA
+614 INDSMITNFLNAVKA
-629 TLTEE
+629 TLTEQ
-634 QKDGTKVSTELI
+634 QKDGSKVSTELI

-664 MEHRNENGAIIN
+664 MEHRDENGAVIN

-733 FNAEQNPN
+733 FNTEQNPK

-774 MHAIRNAK
+774 MHAIKNAK
-782 GEVIGKEVSVDDIN
+782 GEVIVKEVSVDDIN
-796 ENHPI
+796 ENHTI

-821 IVFEVKENIETL
+821 IVFEVKENTETL

-882 IEKKGDGWAFNG
+882 IEKKGDNWAFNG

-909 GTTTKYG
+909 GKTTKYG
-916 DSLLKYLFP
+916 DKLLEYLFP

-933 GFIPFTINANGEVEL
+933 GFIPFTTNANGEVKL
-948 NLTADQ
+948 NLSADQ

-969 SNNAIARMSEYK
+969 SNNAITRMSEYK

-1006 AFNDVFEGDT
+1006 AFNDIFEGDT

-1053 IVQGAFLNTPEVQAR
+1053 IIQGAFLNTPEVQSR

-1103 PDGRIEGEDGILVK
+1103 PDGKVEGEDGILVK

-1127 EQARDL
+1127 DQARDL

-1138 LYKPDGTPELNKDKS
+1138 MYDNNGKPKLNADGS
-1153 CRRSGGFSNTTVNDA
+1153 YRRSGGFSNTTINDA

-1248 IRGTQLEQVYNAMKD
+1248 IKGTQLEQVYEAMKA
-1263 NNIDQLNTEETSKA
+1263 NKIDQLNTEETSKA

-1308 RDEYDYNHLYTQQET
+1308 REEYDYNHLYTQQET

-1343 NIARNSPLYAYKED
+1343 NIDSNSPLHAYKED
-1357 FFNMYVANIKDSFNN
+1357 FFNMYVANIKDSFNK

-1380 IDKDGNIKF
+1380 LDEDGNIKF
-1389 DESGNITGLDM
+1389 DEAGNITGVDM

-1425 LNASMPIAPNG
+1425 LNASMPISANG

-1447 NVINKLESISQA
+1447 NVVNKLESISQA

-1507 IMLPKSNFGFAKN
+1507 IMLPASNFGFAKN

-1525 KDVDEVRDK
+1525 KKSKEE
-1534 DGNLIGG
+1534 
-1541 LLKQLQD
+1541 LLKELQD
-1548 AHLDT
+1548 AGLDT

-1631 WLNYIRRETGLKL
+1631 WLNYVRRETGIRL
-1644 SGIDNETFENI
+1644 SGIDNEKFENI
-1655 KTEAKASTKAE
+1655 KADAKASTKAE
-1666 ARDARKAEIEEI
+1666 ARDARKAEIAEI
-1678 KNKFDEIESE
+1678 KNRFDEIESE
-1688 AYFNLDDNT
+1688 AYFNLDDDT

-1712 GAKPSKAKYQEQL
+1712 GPKPSKAKYQEQL
-1725 EVEIATLSD
+1725 EVEISTLTG
-1734 RLEDFKDTYIEEEL
+1734 RLEEFKDIYIEEEL
-1748 DAIKDYIEAKNQ
+1748 DAIKDYIEAKKQ

-1789 KAYKDEQLRLAKQVA
+1789 KAYKDEQLRLAKQIA
-1804 KGSRLLQFEA
+1804 RSSRLLQFEA
-1814 YKKKFDSDVIGNNSR
+1814 YKKKFDSDVIGNNTR
-1829 QARNNRLLDDMI
+1829 EARNNRLLDDMI
-1841 HILRANESLEENLSR
+1841 HILQANESLEENLSR
-1856 SNFESIIA
+1856 SNFDSIIA
-1864 ARDKVMNPI
+1864 ARDKVMNPV
-1873 VKEVRES
+1873 VKEVREA

-1912 CSVCNTVRPRIADN
+1912 CSVCNTVHPHITDK
-1926 YVVKI
+1926 YTIKV
-1931 AYSKDKYNLKELK
+1931 AYSKDKYNLEELQ

-2007 VYKTLVDIGSNYDT
+2007 VYKTLADIGSNYDT

-2031 TRIVNAYNA
+2031 TKIVNAYNA

-2053 EEAIASLGKE
+2053 EEAIRSLAKE
-2063 ILNAYHIKTDKMN
+2063 ILNTYHINTDKMN
-2076 LDDIVARVN
+2076 LGEIVARVN
-2085 ALLGVKYSLDKHNDI
+2085 GLLGTKYSLDKHNDI
-2100 TLSPDELAKRLL
+2100 ILSPDELAKRLL
-2112 NNDSRPVKENKYI
+2112 NDKNRPVK
-2125 KHNTYSGLID
+2125 
-2135 YNDNS
+2135 
-2140 VFVFG
+2140 V
-2145 SNPLGIN
+2145 
-2152 GNPSK
+2152 
-2157 GTGGAALVA
+2157 
-2166 LNQGRVQQGEIMDN
+2166 
-2180 TISNNG
+2180 
-2186 RAYGLTTVKAPNARN
+2186 
-2201 NKGNQLSI
+2201 SI
-2209 EEITNNIKKLY
+2209 Y
-2220 QYANNNKDKTF
+2220 Q
-2231 KVAYTDGK
+2231 
-2239 LLNGH
+2239 H
-2244 SIEELVN
+2244 
-2251 AFINAGEIPNNVLFS
+2251 
-2266 DTLNKYFVK
+2266 
-2275 QTNINKENINNI
+2275 
-2287 ATDWTVLF
+2287 DWGVLF

-2304 NKIGDTARVCNP
+2304 DKIGSTARVCNP

-2361 DPNKGL
+2361 DPTKGL
-2367 RSYITSDAKSAY
+2367 RSYITSNAKSAY

-2434 YILNTAY
+2434 YILNAAY
-2441 KQTDAVVCN
+2441 KQTDAVVNN
-2450 YTYDI
+2450 YTYDV
-2455 EKKQTVVNKEVDETD
+2455 EKKQTIVNKEFDETD

-2498 VDTWS
+2498 VNAWS
-2503 KLSPAQKISWLKANS
+2503 KLSPAQKISWLKSNS

-2548 FNEDAIDS
+2548 FNEDAVDN

-2573 VKLAAMDMIKYA
+2573 VKLAAMDMVKYA
-2585 FVAEGFKIGR
+2585 FVAEGFKISR

-2602 KNDALR
+2602 KNTALR

-2615 YNGSRTSVV
+2615 YNGSRTSII
-2624 AQIKAQIDN
+2624 AQIKAQVDN
-2633 AVARTDLIEQ
+2633 AVSRTDLVEQ
-2643 YLRTDPGVTN
+2643 YLRSDPGVSN

-2667 KTVTRGM
+2667 ETVTRGM
-2674 YEFSLN
+2674 YEFSLD
-2680 DKNNAIEFGFARE
+2680 DKDNAIEFGFARE
-2693 SNSKVV
+2693 SNAEFV
-2699 PIQFNDY
+2699 PIQFNNY
-2706 IYITKKEGNESVTKL
+2706 IYITKKEGNESVTRL
-2721 YKIVSPAPGIGFAYP
+2721 YKIVSPDLGSGIGFAYP
-2736 LNSLEA
+2736 LNGLEA

-2766 IENLMSDDTDYTLE
+2766 IYNLMNSEVADYTLDE
-2780 QLNELYK
+2780 LNELYK
-2787 KHIATTKVNKVKA
+2787 KHVATTKVNKVKA
-2800 VTHFDIMADA
+2800 VTHFDIMSDA

-2857 VEGETISND
+2857 VEGETISNG
-2866 GESISINGNFLF
+2866 GEPISINGNFLF

-2895 HIEEKPQMVEIVR
+2895 HIEEKPQLVEIVR

-2993 HKVNSTLGKFNQF
+2993 HKVNSTLGKFSQF

-3016 INSPEVIEAIKN
+3016 INSPEVINVIKN
-3028 NPDLQRQFLEALAD
+3028 NPALQRQFLETLAD
-3042 ANAIIDKFGIIN
+3042 ANAIVDKFGIIN

-3066 KFYIEE
+3066 KFYIDE

-3077 KELSNT
+3077 KELSN
-3083 SVIDDAEVKFGIDYL
+3083 SSIIDDAEVKFGLDYL

-3108 NGIVSIWDGFHSSGW
+3108 NGLISIYDGFHSSGW

-3149 IHAKESQS
+3149 IRAKESQA
-3157 KDFAVAFG
+3157 KDFAIAFG

-3181 VDLNKIFDKNG
+3181 VDINKIFDKNG

-3277 TIRQINSRRIDG
+3277 AIRQINSRRIDG

-3299 VELRTKIDDLTSQFI
+3299 VELRAKINDLTSQFI
-3314 GNDYKPAYE
+3314 GNEYKPDFRE
-3323 YGFPGI
+3323 GFPGTSK
-3329 ERAPDD
+3329 APDE
-3335 SIIVI
+3335 SIII
-3340 NQELYDNAR
+3340 TNQEVYDNAR
-3349 KQSLN
+3349 KLSLN
-3354 DAIQL
+3354 DAVQL
-3359 DQYLRRIKDIKEE
+3359 NQYLRRIKDIKEE

-3425 ANNAHWSVDDILKVQ
+3425 ANNAHWSVDDVLKVR

-3458 RKLIKEKLTKGEQI
+3458 RALIKDKLAKGEQI

-3483 FTNTEIAKIKEDV
+3483 FTNVEIAAIKEDV
-3496 ERNYGTTN
+3496 EKNYGTSS

-3516 AELTN
+3516 AEPTN
-3521 EAAPSEFFKMLNSG
+3521 EAAPSEFFKRLNSG
-3535 GRSNP
+3535 GVSNP
-3540 EYQKIITK
+3540 EYQKIITD
-3548 INDITRKYY
+3548 INNITRKYY

-3571 EDLKTLAD
+3571 EDLKALGD
-3579 LYDELDKTKKKI
+3579 LYDELDKTKKK
-3591 KTKYGYDVY
+3591 KGKGSYY
-3600 EAYSEYAKEN
+3600 AYQTYSKYAKEN
-3610 VNEKAYYDEEGEAKK
+3610 VNKQAYYSEEDEAKK

-3636 RVNIRYEVLRDE
+3636 RVNARYEVLRNK

-3682 DAYWKDLNKRDPK
+3682 DAYWEDLNKDNPK

-3732 ALAKGIDYY
+3732 ALAKGIAYY

-3797 YIESYTDNENYKTVE
+3797 YIEGYTDNENYKTVE
-3812 TDDKN
+3812 TNDKN

-3830 LNEYEQ
+3830 LNKYEQ

-3842 QDTLMQFAKTETAK
+3842 QDTLMSFAKTETAK
-3856 RAIASGMAPHRVKK
+3856 RAIASGMAPHRAKK

-3880 QAKEFIGFSDMLPSG
+3880 QAKEFIGFSNMLPSG

-3941 TSDEAYEKDLEAYQK
+3941 ASDEAYEKDLEAYQK
-3956 RMDEAT
+3956 RIDEAT

-4006 MLSKMK
+4006 MLGKMK

-4062 IPQNKLTRNA
+4062 IPQNKLTRTA

-4080 AKFMMLNFTGA
+4080 AKFMMLNITGG

-4096 IGESA
+4096 VGESA

-4122 MWRQAVPSF
+4122 MWRHAIPSF

-4152 IVDFDEVNNRPTV
+4152 IVDFNEVNNRPTV
-4165 HLDADTILNK
+4165 HLDADTVLNK

-4247 NKYETFKKNIL
+4247 NKYETFKKDIL
-4258 ADDNKKKEYI
+4258 ADDNKKKEYV

-4291 IAERKKLEKE
+4291 ITERKKFEKE

-4307 ELPTVMDQLDLKDGR
+4307 ELPTVMDQVDLKDGR

-4336 KSQDKEVGD
+4336 KSKDKEVGD

-4413 EVGCA
+4413 EIGCA
-4418 PALFDFLTTPIRQ
+4418 PALFDFLTTPIRK

-4439 DGQVEALESLQ
+4439 DGQVEVLESLQ

-4486 GALGGVC
+4486 GALGGIC

-4519 ADDLTTQSMMYNM
+4519 ADELTTQSMMYNM

-4557 SACNNIA
+4557 AACNNIA

-4580 YAGQNKILVKLGR
+4580 YAGQNKIIVKLGR

-4621 TLINVKDWANDIRG
+4621 TLINIKDWANDIRG

>member
-54 VNNYGSIP
+54 ANNYGSIP

-145 ANRVINRMFG
+145 ANRVINRMLG
-155 AVAKNILETRKIEA
+155 AVATNILEARKVEA

-185 SNDFIK
+185 SNDFVK
-191 IEEEV
+191 LEDEV
-196 SKYTPQLR
+196 SKTTPQLR

-214 SDKVKYFTE
+214 SDKVKYFTQ
-223 VFQGDDRLGE
+223 VIQTDDRLGE

-239 DEISQQEVNW
+239 DDLSQQEADW
-249 NESYS
+249 SESFD
-254 IEDDEALNL
+254 IEDDDDLNL
-263 DDAADNGSNSE
+263 NNAADNASNNE

-337 SVDNAIKGDIETTNI
+337 VVNSAIRGDIETTNI
-352 DAFLKKLEDVAESNK
+352 DAFLKKLEDIAKSNK

-372 AYLANDLRKK
+372 AYLANDLKKK

-387 KVFQVYRRRTMRKQQ
+387 KLFQVYRRRTIRKQQ
-402 ARIDDNTVIPVRSN
+402 VRIDDNSVSPTRSN
-416 TRADKLETLRINYL
+416 NRADKLETLRINYL

-444 TKDILESIKTKIKDY
+444 TNDILGAIKTKIDDY
-459 KALQKTKGFDL
+459 KTLQKTKGFDL
-470 NKEALS
+470 NKQALS

-490 YPSLDKA
+490 YPSLNKA

-512 APNIANNL
+512 TPNIANNL

-534 NETLTNKKY
+534 NETLNNKRN
-543 LDNKFKEANKIE
+543 LDNRFKEANKIK
-555 DKKARKEALDSVREA
+555 DKKAKKEALDSVREA
-570 YKQGYLSTNTKTYA
+570 YKQGYLSTNTKAYA
-584 LELAKALAPYSV
+584 LELAKSLAPYSV

-614 INDSMITNFLNAIKA
+614 INDSMITNFLNAVKA
-629 TLTEE
+629 TLTEQ
-634 QKDGTKVSTELI
+634 QKDGSKVSTELI

-664 MEHRNENGAIIN
+664 MEHRDENGAVIN

-733 FNAEQNPN
+733 FNTEQNPK

-774 MHAIRNAK
+774 MHAIKNAK

-821 IVFEVKENIETL
+821 IVFEVKENTETL

-916 DSLLKYLFP
+916 DDLLKYLFP

-933 GFIPFTINANGEVEL
+933 GFIPFTTNANGEVEL
-948 NLTADQ
+948 NLSADQ

-969 SNNAIARMSEYK
+969 SNNAITRMSEYK

-1006 AFNDVFEGDT
+1006 AFNDIFEGDT

-1053 IVQGAFLNTPEVQAR
+1053 IVQGAFLNTPEVQTR

-1103 PDGRIEGEDGILVK
+1103 PDGKVEGEDGILVK
-1117 DLVKNAKLTL
+1117 DLVNNAKLTL
-1127 EQARDL
+1127 DQARDL

-1138 LYKPDGTPELNKDKS
+1138 MYDNNGKPKLNNDGS
-1153 CRRSGGFSNTTVNDA
+1153 YRRSGGFSNTTINDA

-1223 YYDEKL
+1223 YYDDKL

-1248 IRGTQLEQVYNAMKD
+1248 IRGTQLEQVYEAMKA
-1263 NNIDQLNTEETSKA
+1263 NKIDQLNTEETSKA

-1308 RDEYDYNHLYTQQET
+1308 REEYDYNHLYTQQET

-1343 NIARNSPLYAYKED
+1343 NIDSNSPLHAYKED
-1357 FFNMYVANIKDSFNN
+1357 FFNMYVANIKDSFNK
-1372 LVDELKIP
+1372 LVDELKISL
-1380 IDKDGNIKF
+1380 DEDGNIKF
-1389 DESGNITGLDM
+1389 DESGNITGVDM

-1425 LNASMPIAPNG
+1425 LNASMPIAANG

-1447 NVINKLESISQA
+1447 NVVNKLESISQA

-1507 IMLPKSNFGFAKN
+1507 IMLPASNFGFAKN

-1525 KDVDEVRDK
+1525 KKSKEE
-1534 DGNLIGG
+1534 
-1541 LLKQLQD
+1541 LLKELQD
-1548 AHLDT
+1548 AGLDT

-1631 WLNYIRRETGLKL
+1631 WLNYVRRETGLRL
-1644 SGIDNETFENI
+1644 SGIDNEKFENI
-1655 KTEAKASTKAE
+1655 KADAKASTKAE
-1666 ARDARKAEIEEI
+1666 ARDARKAEIAEI
-1678 KNKFDEIESE
+1678 KNRFDEIESE
-1688 AYFNLDDNT
+1688 AYFNLDDDT

-1712 GAKPSKAKYQEQL
+1712 GPKPSKAKYQEQL
-1725 EVEIATLSD
+1725 EVEISTLTG
-1734 RLEDFKDTYIEEEL
+1734 RLEEFKDIYIEEEL
-1748 DAIKDYIEAKNQ
+1748 DAIKDYIEAKKQ

-1789 KAYKDEQLRLAKQVA
+1789 KAYKDEQLRLAKQIA
-1804 KGSRLLQFEA
+1804 RSSRLLQFEA
-1814 YKKKFDSDVIGNNSR
+1814 YKKKFDSDVIGNNTR
-1829 QARNNRLLDDMI
+1829 EARNNRLLDDMI
-1841 HILRANESLEENLSR
+1841 HILQANESLEENLSR

-1864 ARDKVMNPI
+1864 ARDKVMNPV
-1873 VKEVRES
+1873 VKEVREA

-1912 CSVCNTVRPRIADN
+1912 CSVCNTVHPHITDK
-1926 YVVKI
+1926 YTIKV
-1931 AYSKDKYNLKELK
+1931 AYSKDKYNLEELQ

-2007 VYKTLVDIGSNYDT
+2007 VYKTLADIGSNYDT

-2031 TRIVNAYNA
+2031 TKIVNAYNA

-2053 EEAIASLGKE
+2053 EEAIKSTGKE
-2063 ILNAYHIKTDKMN
+2063 ILNTYHINTDKMN
-2076 LDDIVARVN
+2076 LGEIVARVN
-2085 ALLGVKYSLDKHNDI
+2085 GLLGTKYSLDKHNDI

-2112 NNDSRPVKENKYI
+2112 NDKNRPVK
-2125 KHNTYSGLID
+2125 
-2135 YNDNS
+2135 
-2140 VFVFG
+2140 G
-2145 SNPLGIN
+2145 SI
-2152 GNPSK
+2152 
-2157 GTGGAALVA
+2157 
-2166 LNQGRVQQGEIMDN
+2166 
-2180 TISNNG
+2180 
-2186 RAYGLTTVKAPNARN
+2186 
-2201 NKGNQLSI
+2201 
-2209 EEITNNIKKLY
+2209 Y
-2220 QYANNNKDKTF
+2220 Q
-2231 KVAYTDGK
+2231 
-2239 LLNGH
+2239 H
-2244 SIEELVN
+2244 
-2251 AFINAGEIPNNVLFS
+2251 
-2266 DTLNKYFVK
+2266 
-2275 QTNINKENINNI
+2275 
-2287 ATDWTVLF
+2287 DWAVLF

-2304 NKIGDTARVCNP
+2304 DKIGATARVCNP

-2361 DPNKGL
+2361 DPTKGL
-2367 RSYITSDAKSAY
+2367 RSYITSNAKSAY

-2434 YILNTAY
+2434 YILNSAY
-2441 KQTDAVVCN
+2441 KQTDAVVNN
-2450 YTYDI
+2450 YTYDV
-2455 EKKQTVVNKEVDETD
+2455 EKKQTIVNKEFDETD

-2498 VDTWS
+2498 VNAWS

-2548 FNEDAIDS
+2548 FNEDAVDN

-2573 VKLAAMDMIKYA
+2573 VKLAAMDMVKYA

-2602 KNDALR
+2602 KNTALR

-2615 YNGSRTSVV
+2615 FNGARTSII
-2624 AQIKAQIDN
+2624 AQIKAQVDN
-2633 AVARTDLIEQ
+2633 AVARTDLVEQ

-2667 KTVTRGM
+2667 ETVTRGM
-2674 YEFSLN
+2674 YEFSLD
-2680 DKNNAIEFGFARE
+2680 DKDNAIEFGFARE
-2693 SNSKVV
+2693 SNAEFV
-2699 PIQFNDY
+2699 PIQFNNY
-2706 IYITKKEGNESVTKL
+2706 IYITKKEGNESVTRL
-2721 YKIVSPAPGIGFAYP
+2721 YKIVSPDLGSGIGFAYP
-2736 LNSLEA
+2736 LNGLEA

-2766 IENLMSDDTDYTLE
+2766 IDNLMNSEVADYTLDE
-2780 QLNELYK
+2780 LNELYK
-2787 KHIATTKVNKVKA
+2787 KHVATTKVNKVKA
-2800 VTHFDIMADA
+2800 VTHFDIMSDA

-2817 KDAINKIIKTFNNYE
+2817 KDAIDKIIKTFNDYE

-2841 YLYGKTKYD
+2841 YLYDKTKYD

-2857 VEGETISND
+2857 VEGETISNG
-2866 GESISINGNFLF
+2866 GEPISINGNFLF

-2895 HIEEKPQMVEIVR
+2895 HIEEKPQLVEIVK
-2908 ETPMASSREEV
+2908 ETPMASSRGEV

-2993 HKVNSTLGKFNQF
+2993 HKVNSTLGKFSQF

-3016 INSPEVIEAIKN
+3016 INSPEVINVIKN
-3028 NPDLQRQFLEALAD
+3028 NPALQRQFLETLAD
-3042 ANAIIDKFGIIN
+3042 ANAIVDKFGIIN

-3066 KFYIEE
+3066 KFYIDE

-3077 KELSNT
+3077 KELSN
-3083 SVIDDAEVKFGIDYL
+3083 SSIIDDAEVKFGLDYL

-3108 NGIVSIWDGFHSSGW
+3108 NGIVSIYDGFHSSGW

-3129 DLQEQGNSLVQV
+3129 DLQEQGNNLVQV

-3149 IHAKESQS
+3149 IRAKESQA

-3226 YIQAKHKLDKFLLDH
+3226 YIQSKHKLDKFLLDH

-3277 TIRQINSRRIDG
+3277 AIRQINSRRIDG
-3289 VLSKEFEDKL
+3289 ILSKEFEDKL
-3299 VELRTKIDDLTSQFI
+3299 VELRTKINDLTSQFI
-3314 GNDYKPAYE
+3314 GNEYKPAYE
-3323 YGFPGI
+3323 YGFPGT
-3329 ERAPDD
+3329 EQAPDG
-3335 SIIVI
+3335 SIIVT
-3340 NQELYDNAR
+3340 NQEVYDNVR

-3354 DAIQL
+3354 DAVQL

-3425 ANNAHWSVDDILKVQ
+3425 ANNAHWSVDDVLKVR

-3451 SGKASKA
+3451 NFKASKA
-3458 RKLIKEKLTKGEQI
+3458 RAFIKDKLAKGEQI

-3483 FTNTEIAKIKEDV
+3483 FTNTEIAAIKEDV
-3496 ERNYGTTN
+3496 ERNYGTNN

-3516 AELTN
+3516 AEPTN

-3535 GRSNP
+3535 GMTNP
-3540 EYQKIITK
+3540 EYQEIITK
-3548 INDITRKYY
+3548 INNITRKYY

-3571 EDLKTLAD
+3571 EDLKALGD
-3579 LYDELDKTKKKI
+3579 LYDELDKTKKHKG
-3591 KTKYGYDVY
+3591 KGSYDVY
-3600 EAYSEYAKEN
+3600 QAYSKYAKEN
-3610 VNEKAYYDEEGEAKK
+3610 VNEQAYYSEEDEAKK

-3636 RVNIRYEVLRDE
+3636 RVNARYEVLRDK

-3662 YDLTKAPKPN
+3662 YDLTKAPTPN

-3682 DAYWKDLNKRDPK
+3682 DAYWEDLNKDNPK

-3732 ALAKGIDYY
+3732 ALAKGIAYY

-3797 YIESYTDNENYKTVE
+3797 YIEGYTDNENYKTVE

-3842 QDTLMQFAKTETAK
+3842 QDTLMSFAKTETAK
-3856 RAIASGMAPHRVKK
+3856 RAIASGMAPHRAKK

-3941 TSDEAYEKDLEAYQK
+3941 ASDEAYEKDLEAYQK
-3956 RMDEAT
+3956 RIDEAI

-4006 MLSKMK
+4006 MLGKMK

-4062 IPQNKLTRNA
+4062 IPQNKLTRTA

-4080 AKFMMLNFTGA
+4080 AKFMMLNITGG

-4096 IGESA
+4096 VGESA

-4111 FTPTGWLKGKN
+4111 FTPTSWLKGKN
-4122 MWRQAVPSF
+4122 MWRHAIPSF

-4165 HLDADTILNK
+4165 HLDADTVLNK

-4226 YKNKFHEYAMK
+4226 YKNKFHEYAMR

-4247 NKYETFKKNIL
+4247 NKYETFKKDIL
-4258 ADDNKKKEYI
+4258 ADDNKKKEYV

-4291 IAERKKLEKE
+4291 ITERKKLEKE

-4307 ELPTVMDQLDLKDGR
+4307 ELPTVMDQVDLKDGR

-4336 KSQDKEVGD
+4336 KSKDKEVGD

-4413 EVGCA
+4413 EIGCA
-4418 PALFDFLTTPIRQ
+4418 PALFDFLTTPIRK

-4439 DGQVEALESLQ
+4439 DGQVEVLESLQ

-4472 WQRASIERAAGDVV
+4472 WQRASIERATGDVV
-4486 GALGGVC
+4486 GALGGIC

-4519 ADDLTTQSMMYNM
+4519 ADELTTQSMMYNM

-4557 SACNNIA
+4557 AACNNIA

-4580 YAGQNKILVKLGR
+4580 YAGQNKIIVKLGR
-4593 QIPIYRSLNNLATL
+4593 QIPIYRSINNLATL

>member
-54 VNNYGSIP
+54 ANNYGSIP

-112 GIRTTGNLMLA
+112 GIRTTGNLMLS

-145 ANRVINRMFG
+145 ANRVINRMLG
-155 AVAKNILETRKIEA
+155 AVATNILEARKVEA

-185 SNDFIK
+185 SNDFVK
-191 IEEEV
+191 LEDEV
-196 SKYTPQLR
+196 SKTTPQLR

-214 SDKVKYFTE
+214 SDKVKYFTQ
-223 VFQGDDRLGE
+223 VIQTDDRLGE

-239 DEISQQEVNW
+239 DDLSQQEADW
-249 NESYS
+249 SESFD
-254 IEDDEALNL
+254 IEDDDDLNL
-263 DDAADNGSNSE
+263 NNAADNASNNE

-337 SVDNAIKGDIETTNI
+337 VVNSAIRGDIETTNI
-352 DAFLKKLEDVAESNK
+352 DAFLKKLEDIAKSNK

-372 AYLANDLRKK
+372 AYLANDLKKK

-387 KVFQVYRRRTMRKQQ
+387 KLFQVYRRRTIRKQQ
-402 ARIDDNTVIPVRSN
+402 VRIDDNSVSPTRSN
-416 TRADKLETLRINYL
+416 NRADKLETLRINYL

-444 TKDILESIKTKIKDY
+444 TNDILGAIKTKIDDY
-459 KALQKTKGFDL
+459 KTLQKTKGFDL
-470 NKEALS
+470 NKQALS

-512 APNIANNL
+512 TPNIANNL

-534 NETLTNKKY
+534 NETLNNKRN
-543 LDNKFKEANKIE
+543 LDNRFKEANKIK
-555 DKKARKEALDSVREA
+555 DKKAKKEALDSVREA
-570 YKQGYLSTNTKTYA
+570 YKQGYLSTNTKAYA
-584 LELAKALAPYSV
+584 LELAKSLAPYSV

-614 INDSMITNFLNAIKA
+614 INDSMITNFLNAVKA
-629 TLTEE
+629 TLTEQ
-634 QKDGTKVSTELI
+634 QKDGSKVSTELI

-664 MEHRNENGAIIN
+664 MEHRDENGAVIN

-733 FNAEQNPN
+733 FNTEQNPK

-774 MHAIRNAK
+774 MHAIKNAK
-782 GEVIGKEVSVDDIN
+782 GEVIAKEVSVDDIN

-801 VQQFKNIFKQELL
+801 VQQFRNIFKQELL
-814 DMANFIN
+814 DMVNFIN
-821 IVFEVKENIETL
+821 IVFEVKENTETL
-833 EDGTVVDQ
+833 KDGTVVDQ

-916 DSLLKYLFP
+916 DVLLKYLFP

-933 GFIPFTINANGEVEL
+933 GFIPFTTNANGEVEL

-969 SNNAIARMSEYK
+969 SNNAITRMSEYK

-1006 AFNDVFEGDT
+1006 AFNDIFEGDT

-1053 IVQGAFLNTPEVQAR
+1053 IIQGAFLNTPEVQSR

-1103 PDGRIEGEDGILVK
+1103 PDGKVEGEDGILVK

-1127 EQARDL
+1127 DQARDL

-1138 LYKPDGTPELNKDKS
+1138 MYDNNGKPKLNADGS
-1153 CRRSGGFSNTTVNDA
+1153 YRRSGGFSNTTINDA

-1223 YYDEKL
+1223 YYDDKL

-1248 IRGTQLEQVYNAMKD
+1248 IRGTQLEQVYEAMKA
-1263 NNIDQLNTEETSKA
+1263 NKIDQLNTEETSKA

-1308 RDEYDYNHLYTQQET
+1308 REEYDYNHLYTQQET

-1343 NIARNSPLYAYKED
+1343 NIDSNSPLHAYKED
-1357 FFNMYVANIKDSFNN
+1357 FFNMYVANIKDSFNK
-1372 LVDELKIP
+1372 LVDELKISL
-1380 IDKDGNIKF
+1380 DEDGNIKF
-1389 DESGNITGLDM
+1389 DESGNITGVDM

-1425 LNASMPIAPNG
+1425 LNASMPIAANG

-1447 NVINKLESISQA
+1447 NVVNKLESISQA

-1507 IMLPKSNFGFAKN
+1507 IMLPSSNFGFAKN

-1525 KDVDEVRDK
+1525 KKSKEE
-1534 DGNLIGG
+1534 
-1541 LLKQLQD
+1541 LLKELQD
-1548 AHLDT
+1548 AGLDT

-1631 WLNYIRRETGLKL
+1631 WLNYVRRETGLRL
-1644 SGIDNETFENI
+1644 SGIDNEKFENI
-1655 KTEAKASTKAE
+1655 KADAKASTKAE
-1666 ARDARKAEIEEI
+1666 ARDARKAEIAEI
-1678 KNKFDEIESE
+1678 KNRFDEIESE
-1688 AYFNLDDNT
+1688 AYFNLDDDT

-1712 GAKPSKAKYQEQL
+1712 GPKPSKAKYQEQL
-1725 EVEIATLSD
+1725 EVEISTLTG
-1734 RLEDFKDTYIEEEL
+1734 RLEEFKDIYIEEEL
-1748 DAIKDYIEAKNQ
+1748 DAIKDYIEAKKQ

-1789 KAYKDEQLRLAKQVA
+1789 KAYKDEQLRLAKQIA
-1804 KGSRLLQFEA
+1804 RSSRLLQFEA
-1814 YKKKFDSDVIGNNSR
+1814 YKKKFDSDVIGNNTR
-1829 QARNNRLLDDMI
+1829 EARNNRLLDDMI
-1841 HILRANESLEENLSR
+1841 HILQANESLEENLSR

-1864 ARDKVMNPI
+1864 ARDKVMNPV
-1873 VKEVRES
+1873 VKEIREA

-1912 CSVCNTVRPRIADN
+1912 CSVCNTVHPHITDK
-1926 YVVKI
+1926 YTIKV
-1931 AYSKDKYNLKELK
+1931 AYSKDKYNLEELQ

-2007 VYKTLVDIGSNYDT
+2007 VYKTLADIGSNYDT

-2031 TRIVNAYNA
+2031 TKIVNAYNA

-2053 EEAIASLGKE
+2053 EEAIRSLGKE
-2063 ILNAYHIKTDKMN
+2063 ILNTYHINTDKMN
-2076 LDDIVARVN
+2076 LGEIVARVN
-2085 ALLGVKYSLDKHNDI
+2085 GLLGTKYSLDKHNDI
-2100 TLSPDELAKRLL
+2100 ILSPDELAKRLL
-2112 NNDSRPVKENKYI
+2112 NDKNRPVK
-2125 KHNTYSGLID
+2125 
-2135 YNDNS
+2135 
-2140 VFVFG
+2140 V
-2145 SNPLGIN
+2145 
-2152 GNPSK
+2152 
-2157 GTGGAALVA
+2157 
-2166 LNQGRVQQGEIMDN
+2166 
-2180 TISNNG
+2180 
-2186 RAYGLTTVKAPNARN
+2186 
-2201 NKGNQLSI
+2201 SI
-2209 EEITNNIKKLY
+2209 Y
-2220 QYANNNKDKTF
+2220 Q
-2231 KVAYTDGK
+2231 
-2239 LLNGH
+2239 H
-2244 SIEELVN
+2244 
-2251 AFINAGEIPNNVLFS
+2251 
-2266 DTLNKYFVK
+2266 
-2275 QTNINKENINNI
+2275 
-2287 ATDWTVLF
+2287 DWGVLF

-2304 NKIGDTARVCNP
+2304 DKIGSTARVCNP

-2361 DPNKGL
+2361 DPTKGL
-2367 RSYITSDAKSAY
+2367 RSYITSNAKSAY

-2434 YILNTAY
+2434 YILNAAY
-2441 KQTDAVVCN
+2441 KQTDAVVNN
-2450 YTYDI
+2450 YTYDV
-2455 EKKQTVVNKEVDETD
+2455 EKKQTIVNKEFDETD

-2498 VDTWS
+2498 VNAWS
-2503 KLSPAQKISWLKANS
+2503 KLSPAQKISWLKSNS

-2548 FNEDAIDS
+2548 FNEDAVDN

-2573 VKLAAMDMIKYA
+2573 VKLAAMDMVKYA

-2602 KNDALR
+2602 KNTALR

-2615 YNGSRTSVV
+2615 FNGARTSII
-2624 AQIKAQIDN
+2624 AQIKAQVDN
-2633 AVARTDLIEQ
+2633 AVSRTDLVEQ
-2643 YLRTDPGVTN
+2643 YLRSDPGVSN

-2667 KTVTRGM
+2667 ETVTRGM
-2674 YEFSLN
+2674 YEFSLD
-2680 DKNNAIEFGFARE
+2680 DKDNAIKFGFARE
-2693 SNSKVV
+2693 SNAEFV
-2699 PIQFNDY
+2699 PIQFNNY
-2706 IYITKKEGNESVTKL
+2706 IYITKKEGNESVTRL
-2721 YKIVSPAPGIGFAYP
+2721 YKIVSPDLGSGIGFAYP
-2736 LNSLEA
+2736 LNGLEA

-2766 IENLMSDDTDYTLE
+2766 IDNLMNSEVADYTLDE
-2780 QLNELYK
+2780 LNELYK
-2787 KHIATTKVNKVKA
+2787 KHVATTKVNKVKA
-2800 VTHFDIMADA
+2800 VTHFDIMSDA

-2857 VEGETISND
+2857 VEGETISNG
-2866 GESISINGNFLF
+2866 GEPISINGNFLF

-2895 HIEEKPQMVEIVR
+2895 HIEEKPQLVEIVR

-2993 HKVNSTLGKFNQF
+2993 HKVNSTLGKFSQF

-3016 INSPEVIEAIKN
+3016 INSPEVINVIKN
-3028 NPDLQRQFLEALAD
+3028 NPALQRQFLETLAD
-3042 ANAIIDKFGIIN
+3042 ANAIVDKFGIIN

-3066 KFYIEE
+3066 KFYIDE

-3077 KELSNT
+3077 KELSN
-3083 SVIDDAEVKFGIDYL
+3083 SSIIDDAEVKFGLDYL

-3108 NGIVSIWDGFHSSGW
+3108 NGLISIYDGFHSSGW

-3149 IHAKESQS
+3149 IRAKESQA
-3157 KDFAVAFG
+3157 KDFAIAFG
-3165 KHFEDIK
+3165 KNFEDIK

-3181 VDLNKIFDKNG
+3181 VDINKIFDKNG

-3207 ELKRNVAKARV
+3207 ELKRNVVKARV

-3264 HPQIYSEYVKLRE
+3264 HPQIYSEYVKLQE
-3277 TIRQINSRRIDG
+3277 AIRQINSRRIDG
-3289 VLSKEFEDKL
+3289 VLNKEFEDKL
-3299 VELRTKIDDLTSQFI
+3299 VELRTKINDLTSQFI
-3314 GNDYKPAYE
+3314 GNEYKPDFRE
-3323 YGFPGI
+3323 GFPGTSK
-3329 ERAPDD
+3329 APDE
-3335 SIIVI
+3335 SIII
-3340 NQELYDNAR
+3340 TNQEVYDNAR
-3349 KQSLN
+3349 KLSLN
-3354 DAIQL
+3354 DAVQL
-3359 DQYLRRIKDIKEE
+3359 NQYLRRIKDIKEE

-3425 ANNAHWSVDDILKVQ
+3425 ANNAHWSVDDVLKVR
-3440 IEDAYKKLGIT
+3440 IENAYKKLGIT
-3451 SGKASKA
+3451 NFKASKA
-3458 RKLIKEKLTKGEQI
+3458 RAFIKNKLAKGEQI

-3483 FTNTEIAKIKEDV
+3483 FTNTEIAAIKEDV
-3496 ERNYGTTN
+3496 ERNYGTNN

-3516 AELTN
+3516 AEPTN

-3535 GRSNP
+3535 GMTNP
-3540 EYQKIITK
+3540 EYQEIITK
-3548 INDITRKYY
+3548 INNITRKYY

-3571 EDLKTLAD
+3571 EDLKALGD
-3579 LYDELDKTKKKI
+3579 LYDELDKTKKHKG
-3591 KTKYGYDVY
+3591 KGSYDAY
-3600 EAYSEYAKEN
+3600 QAYSKYAKEN
-3610 VNEKAYYDEEGEAKK
+3610 VNEQAYYSEEDEAKK

-3636 RVNIRYEVLRDE
+3636 RVNARYEVLRDK

-3662 YDLTKAPKPN
+3662 YDLTKAPTPN

-3682 DAYWKDLNKRDPK
+3682 DAYWEDLNKDNPK
-3695 EAARQKKEVE
+3695 ETARQKKEVE

-3732 ALAKGIDYY
+3732 ALAKGIAYY

-3797 YIESYTDNENYKTVE
+3797 YIEGYTDNENYKTVE
-3812 TDDKN
+3812 SDDKN

-3842 QDTLMQFAKTETAK
+3842 QDTLMSFAKTETAK
-3856 RAIASGMAPHRVKK
+3856 RAIASGMAPHRAKK

-3941 TSDEAYEKDLEAYQK
+3941 ASDEAYEKDLEAYQK
-3956 RMDEAT
+3956 RIDEAI

-4006 MLSKMK
+4006 MLGKMK

-4062 IPQNKLTRNA
+4062 IPQNKLTRTA

-4080 AKFMMLNFTGA
+4080 AKFMMLNITGG

-4096 IGESA
+4096 VGESA

-4111 FTPTGWLKGKN
+4111 FTSTGWLKGKN
-4122 MWRQAVPSF
+4122 MWRHAIPSF

-4165 HLDADTILNK
+4165 HLDADTVLNK

-4247 NKYETFKKNIL
+4247 NKYETFKKDIL
-4258 ADDNKKKEYI
+4258 ADDNKKKEYV

-4291 IAERKKLEKE
+4291 ITERKKLEKE

-4307 ELPTVMDQLDLKDGR
+4307 ELPTVMDQVDLKDGR
-4322 LAFKEGSILAELQA
+4322 LDFKEGSILAELQA
-4336 KSQDKEVGD
+4336 KSKDKEVGD

-4413 EVGCA
+4413 EIGCA
-4418 PALFDFLTTPIRQ
+4418 PALFDFLTTPIRK

-4439 DGQVEALESLQ
+4439 DGQVEVLESLQ

-4486 GALGGVC
+4486 GALGGIC

-4519 ADDLTTQSMMYNM
+4519 ADELTTQSMMYNM

-4557 SACNNIA
+4557 AACNNIA

-4580 YAGQNKILVKLGR
+4580 YAGQNKIIVKLGR

-4621 TLINVKDWANDIRG
+4621 TLINIKDWANDIRG

>member
-54 VNNYGSIP
+54 ANNYGSIP

-145 ANRVINRMFG
+145 ANRVINRMLG
-155 AVAKNILETRKIEA
+155 AVATNILEARKVEA

-185 SNDFIK
+185 SNDFVK
-191 IEEEV
+191 LEDEV
-196 SKYTPQLR
+196 SKTTPQLR

-214 SDKVKYFTE
+214 SDKVKYFTQ
-223 VFQGDDRLGE
+223 VIQTDDRLGE

-239 DEISQQEVNW
+239 DDLSQQEADW
-249 NESYS
+249 SESFD
-254 IEDDEALNL
+254 IEDDDDLNL
-263 DDAADNGSNSE
+263 NNAADNASNNE

-311 TEVSADGKY
+311 TEVSANGKY

-337 SVDNAIKGDIETTNI
+337 VVNSAIRGDIETTNI
-352 DAFLKKLEDVAESNK
+352 DAFLKKLEDIAKSNK

-372 AYLANDLRKK
+372 AYLANDLKKK

-387 KVFQVYRRRTMRKQQ
+387 KLFQVYRRRTIRKQQ
-402 ARIDDNTVIPVRSN
+402 VRIDNNSVSPTRSN
-416 TRADKLETLRINYL
+416 NRADKLETLRINYL

-444 TKDILESIKTKIKDY
+444 TNDILGAIKTKIDDY
-459 KALQKTKGFDL
+459 KTLQKTKGFDL
-470 NKEALS
+470 NKQVLS

-512 APNIANNL
+512 TPNIANNL

-534 NETLTNKKY
+534 NETLNNKRN
-543 LDNKFKEANKIE
+543 LDNRFKEANKIK
-555 DKKARKEALDSVREA
+555 DKKAKKEALDSVREA
-570 YKQGYLSTNTKTYA
+570 YKQGYLSTNTKAYA
-584 LELAKALAPYSV
+584 LELAKSLAPYSV

-614 INDSMITNFLNAIKA
+614 INDSMITNFLNAVKA
-629 TLTEE
+629 TLTEQ
-634 QKDGTKVSTELI
+634 QKDGSKVSTELI

-664 MEHRNENGAIIN
+664 MEHRDENGSVIN

-733 FNAEQNPN
+733 FNAEQNPK

-774 MHAIRNAK
+774 MHAIKNAK
-782 GEVIGKEVSVDDIN
+782 GEVIAKEVSVDDIN

-801 VQQFKNIFKQELL
+801 VQQFRNIFKQELL
-814 DMANFIN
+814 DMVNFIN
-821 IVFEVKENIETL
+821 IVFEVKENTETL

-916 DSLLKYLFP
+916 DDLLKYLFP

-933 GFIPFTINANGEVEL
+933 GFIPFTTNSNGEVEL
-948 NLTADQ
+948 NLSADQ

-969 SNNAIARMSEYK
+969 SNNAITRMSEYK

-1006 AFNDVFEGDT
+1006 AFNDIFEGDT

-1053 IVQGAFLNTPEVQAR
+1053 IVQGAFLNTPEVQTR

-1103 PDGRIEGEDGILVK
+1103 PDGKVEGEDGILVK

-1127 EQARDL
+1127 DQARDL

-1138 LYKPDGTPELNKDKS
+1138 MYDNNGKPKLNADGS
-1153 CRRSGGFSNTTVNDA
+1153 YRRSGGFSNTTINDA

-1223 YYDEKL
+1223 YYDDKL

-1248 IRGTQLEQVYNAMKD
+1248 IRGTQLEQVYEAMKA
-1263 NNIDQLNTEETSKA
+1263 NKIDQLNTEETSKA

-1308 RDEYDYNHLYTQQET
+1308 REEYDYNHLYTQQET

-1343 NIARNSPLYAYKED
+1343 NIDSNSPLHAYKED
-1357 FFNMYVANIKDSFNN
+1357 FFNMYVANIKDSFNK
-1372 LVDELKIP
+1372 LVDELKISL
-1380 IDKDGNIKF
+1380 DEDGNIKF
-1389 DESGNITGLDM
+1389 DESGNITGVDM

-1425 LNASMPIAPNG
+1425 LNASMPIAANG

-1447 NVINKLESISQA
+1447 NVVNKLESISQA

-1507 IMLPKSNFGFAKN
+1507 IMLPASNFGFAKN

-1525 KDVDEVRDK
+1525 KKSKEE
-1534 DGNLIGG
+1534 
-1541 LLKQLQD
+1541 LLKELQD
-1548 AHLDT
+1548 AGLDT

-1631 WLNYIRRETGLKL
+1631 WLNYVRRETGLRL
-1644 SGIDNETFENI
+1644 SGIDNEKFENI
-1655 KTEAKASTKAE
+1655 KADAKASTKAE
-1666 ARDARKAEIEEI
+1666 ARDARKAEIAEI
-1678 KNKFDEIESE
+1678 KNRFDEIESE
-1688 AYFNLDDNT
+1688 AYFNLDDDT

-1712 GAKPSKAKYQEQL
+1712 GPKPSKAKYQEQL
-1725 EVEIATLSD
+1725 EVEISTLTG
-1734 RLEDFKDTYIEEEL
+1734 RLEEFKDIYIEEEL
-1748 DAIKDYIEAKNQ
+1748 DAIKDYIEAKKQ

-1789 KAYKDEQLRLAKQVA
+1789 KAYKDEQLRLAKQIA
-1804 KGSRLLQFEA
+1804 RSSRLLQFEA
-1814 YKKKFDSDVIGNNSR
+1814 YKKKFDSDVIGNNTR
-1829 QARNNRLLDDMI
+1829 EARNNRLLDDMI
-1841 HILRANESLEENLSR
+1841 HILQANESLEENLSR

-1864 ARDKVMNPI
+1864 ARDKVMNPV
-1873 VKEVRES
+1873 VKEVREA

-1912 CSVCNTVRPRIADN
+1912 CSVCNTVHPHITDK
-1926 YVVKI
+1926 YTIKV
-1931 AYSKDKYNLKELK
+1931 AYSKDKYNLEELQ

-2007 VYKTLVDIGSNYDT
+2007 VYKTLADIGSNYDT

-2031 TRIVNAYNA
+2031 TKIVNAYNA

-2053 EEAIASLGKE
+2053 EEAIRSLGKE
-2063 ILNAYHIKTDKMN
+2063 ILNTYHINTDKMN
-2076 LDDIVARVN
+2076 LGEIVARVN
-2085 ALLGVKYSLDKHNDI
+2085 GLLGTKYSLDKHNDI

-2112 NNDSRPVKENKYI
+2112 NDKNRPVK
-2125 KHNTYSGLID
+2125 
-2135 YNDNS
+2135 
-2140 VFVFG
+2140 G
-2145 SNPLGIN
+2145 SI
-2152 GNPSK
+2152 
-2157 GTGGAALVA
+2157 
-2166 LNQGRVQQGEIMDN
+2166 
-2180 TISNNG
+2180 
-2186 RAYGLTTVKAPNARN
+2186 
-2201 NKGNQLSI
+2201 
-2209 EEITNNIKKLY
+2209 Y
-2220 QYANNNKDKTF
+2220 Q
-2231 KVAYTDGK
+2231 
-2239 LLNGH
+2239 H
-2244 SIEELVN
+2244 
-2251 AFINAGEIPNNVLFS
+2251 
-2266 DTLNKYFVK
+2266 
-2275 QTNINKENINNI
+2275 
-2287 ATDWTVLF
+2287 DWGVLF

-2304 NKIGDTARVCNP
+2304 DKIGSTARVCNP

-2361 DPNKGL
+2361 DPTKGL
-2367 RSYITSDAKSAY
+2367 RSYITSNAKSAY

-2434 YILNTAY
+2434 YILNAAY
-2441 KQTDAVVCN
+2441 KQTDAVVNN
-2450 YTYDI
+2450 YTYDV
-2455 EKKQTVVNKEVDETD
+2455 EKKQTIVNKEFDETD

-2498 VDTWS
+2498 VNAWS
-2503 KLSPAQKISWLKANS
+2503 KLSPAQKISWLKSNS

-2548 FNEDAIDS
+2548 FNEDAVDN

-2573 VKLAAMDMIKYA
+2573 VKLAAMDMVKYA

-2602 KNDALR
+2602 KNTALR

-2615 YNGSRTSVV
+2615 YNGSRTSII
-2624 AQIKAQIDN
+2624 AQIKAQVDN
-2633 AVARTDLIEQ
+2633 AVSRTDLVEQ
-2643 YLRTDPGVTN
+2643 YLRSDPGVSN

-2667 KTVTRGM
+2667 ETITRGM
-2674 YEFSLN
+2674 YEFSLD
-2680 DKNNAIEFGFARE
+2680 DKDNAIEFGFARE
-2693 SNSKVV
+2693 SNAEFV
-2699 PIQFNDY
+2699 PIQFNNY
-2706 IYITKKEGNESVTKL
+2706 IYITKKEGNESVTRL
-2721 YKIVSPAPGIGFAYP
+2721 YKIVSPDLGSGIGFAYP
-2736 LNSLEA
+2736 LNGLEA

-2766 IENLMSDDTDYTLE
+2766 IDNLMNSEVADYTLDE
-2780 QLNELYK
+2780 LNELYK
-2787 KHIATTKVNKVKA
+2787 KHVATTKVNKVKA
-2800 VTHFDIMADA
+2800 VTHFDIMSDA

-2857 VEGETISND
+2857 VEGETISNG
-2866 GESISINGNFLF
+2866 GEPISINGNFLF

-2895 HIEEKPQMVEIVR
+2895 HIEEKPQLVEIVR

-2993 HKVNSTLGKFNQF
+2993 HKVNSTLGKFSQF

-3016 INSPEVIEAIKN
+3016 INSPEVINVIKN
-3028 NPDLQRQFLEALAD
+3028 NPALQRQFLETLAD
-3042 ANAIIDKFGIIN
+3042 ANAIVDKFGIIN

-3066 KFYIEE
+3066 KFYIDE

-3077 KELSNT
+3077 KELSN
-3083 SVIDDAEVKFGIDYL
+3083 SSIIDDAEVKFGLDYL

-3108 NGIVSIWDGFHSSGW
+3108 NGLISIYDGFHSSGW

-3149 IHAKESQS
+3149 IRAKESQA
-3157 KDFAVAFG
+3157 KDFAIAFG

-3181 VDLNKIFDKNG
+3181 VDINKIFDKNG

-3277 TIRQINSRRIDG
+3277 AIRQINSRRIDG

-3299 VELRTKIDDLTSQFI
+3299 VELRTKINDLTSQFI
-3314 GNDYKPAYE
+3314 GNEYKPDFRE
-3323 YGFPGI
+3323 GFPGTSK
-3329 ERAPDD
+3329 APDE
-3335 SIIVI
+3335 SIII
-3340 NQELYDNAR
+3340 TNQEVYDNAR
-3349 KQSLN
+3349 KLSLN
-3354 DAIQL
+3354 DAVQL
-3359 DQYLRRIKDIKEE
+3359 NQYLRRIKDIKEE

-3425 ANNAHWSVDDILKVQ
+3425 ANNAHWSVDDVLKVR

-3458 RKLIKEKLTKGEQI
+3458 RALIKDKLAKGEQI

-3483 FTNTEIAKIKEDV
+3483 FTNVEIAAIKEDV
-3496 ERNYGTTN
+3496 EKNYGTSS

-3516 AELTN
+3516 AEPTN

-3535 GRSNP
+3535 GMSNP
-3540 EYQKIITK
+3540 EYQKIITD
-3548 INDITRKYY
+3548 INNITRKYY

-3571 EDLKTLAD
+3571 EDLKALGD
-3579 LYDELDKTKKKI
+3579 LYDELDKTKKK
-3591 KTKYGYDVY
+3591 KGKGSYY
-3600 EAYSEYAKEN
+3600 AYQTYSKYAKEN
-3610 VNEKAYYDEEGEAKK
+3610 VNKQAYYSEEDEAKK

-3636 RVNIRYEVLRDE
+3636 RVNARYEVLRDK

-3682 DAYWKDLNKRDPK
+3682 DAYWEDLNKDNPK

-3732 ALAKGIDYY
+3732 ALAKGIAYY

-3759 ALPIWNRT
+3759 SLPIWNRT

-3797 YIESYTDNENYKTVE
+3797 YIEGYTDNENYKTVE

-3842 QDTLMQFAKTETAK
+3842 QDTLMSFAKTETAK
-3856 RAIASGMAPHRVKK
+3856 RAIASGMAPHRAKK

-3941 TSDEAYEKDLEAYQK
+3941 ASDEAYEKDLEAYQK
-3956 RMDEAT
+3956 RIDEAT

-4006 MLSKMK
+4006 MLGKMK

-4062 IPQNKLTRNA
+4062 IPQNKLTRTA

-4080 AKFMMLNFTGA
+4080 AKFMMLNITGG

-4096 IGESA
+4096 VGESA

-4122 MWRQAVPSF
+4122 MWRHAIPSF

-4165 HLDADTILNK
+4165 HLDADTVLNK

-4226 YKNKFHEYAMK
+4226 YKNKFHEYAMR

-4247 NKYETFKKNIL
+4247 NKYETFKKDIL
-4258 ADDNKKKEYI
+4258 ADDNKKKEYV

-4291 IAERKKLEKE
+4291 ITERKKLEKE

-4307 ELPTVMDQLDLKDGR
+4307 ELPTVMDQVDLKDGR

-4336 KSQDKEVGD
+4336 KSKDKEVGD

-4413 EVGCA
+4413 EIGCA
-4418 PALFDFLTTPIRQ
+4418 PALFDFLTTPIRK

-4439 DGQVEALESLQ
+4439 DGQVEVLESLQ

-4486 GALGGVC
+4486 GALGGIC

-4519 ADDLTTQSMMYNM
+4519 ADELTTQSMMYNM

-4557 SACNNIA
+4557 AACNNIA

-4580 YAGQNKILVKLGR
+4580 YAGQNKIIVKLGR

-4621 TLINVKDWANDIRG
+4621 TLINIKDWANDIRG

>member
-54 VNNYGSIP
+54 ANNYGSIP

-112 GIRTTGNLMLA
+112 GIRTTGNLMLS

-145 ANRVINRMFG
+145 ANRVINRMLG
-155 AVAKNILETRKIEA
+155 AVATNILEARKVEA

-185 SNDFIK
+185 SNDFVK
-191 IEEEV
+191 LEDEV
-196 SKYTPQLR
+196 SKTTPQLR

-214 SDKVKYFTE
+214 SDKVKYFTK
-223 VFQGDDRLGE
+223 VIQTDDRLGE

-239 DEISQQEVNW
+239 DDLSQQEADW
-249 NESYS
+249 SESFD
-254 IEDDEALNL
+254 IEDDDDLNL
-263 DDAADNGSNSE
+263 NNAADNASNNE

-337 SVDNAIKGDIETTNI
+337 VVNSAIRGDIETTNI
-352 DAFLKKLEDVAESNK
+352 DAFLKKLEDIAESNK

-372 AYLANDLRKK
+372 AYLANDLKKK

-387 KVFQVYRRRTMRKQQ
+387 KLFQVYRRRTIRKQQ
-402 ARIDDNTVIPVRSN
+402 VRIDDNSVSPTRSN
-416 TRADKLETLRINYL
+416 NRADKLETLRINYL

-444 TKDILESIKTKIKDY
+444 TNDILGAIKTKIDDY
-459 KALQKTKGFDL
+459 KTLQKTKGFDL
-470 NKEALS
+470 NKQALS

-512 APNIANNL
+512 TPNIANNL

-534 NETLTNKKY
+534 NETLNNKRN
-543 LDNKFKEANKIE
+543 LDNRFKEANKIK
-555 DKKARKEALDSVREA
+555 DKKAKKEALDSVREA
-570 YKQGYLSTNTKTYA
+570 YKQGYLSTNTKAYA
-584 LELAKALAPYSV
+584 LELAKSLAPYSV

-614 INDSMITNFLNAIKA
+614 INDSMITNFLNAVKA
-629 TLTEE
+629 TLTEQ
-634 QKDGTKVSTELI
+634 QKDGSKVSTELI

-664 MEHRNENGAIIN
+664 MEHRDENGAVIN

-733 FNAEQNPN
+733 FNAEQNPK

-774 MHAIRNAK
+774 MHAIKNAK
-782 GEVIGKEVSVDDIN
+782 GEVIAKEVSVDDIN

-801 VQQFKNIFKQELL
+801 VQQFRNIFKQELL
-814 DMANFIN
+814 DMVNFIN
-821 IVFEVKENIETL
+821 IVFEVKENTETL

-916 DSLLKYLFP
+916 DDLLKYLFP

-933 GFIPFTINANGEVEL
+933 GFIPFTTNANGEVEL

-969 SNNAIARMSEYK
+969 SNNAITRMSEYK

-1006 AFNDVFEGDT
+1006 AFNDIFEGDT

-1053 IVQGAFLNTPEVQAR
+1053 IVQGAFLNTPEVQTR

-1103 PDGRIEGEDGILVK
+1103 PDGKVEGEDGILVK

-1127 EQARDL
+1127 DQARDL

-1138 LYKPDGTPELNKDKS
+1138 MYDNNGKPKLNADGS
-1153 CRRSGGFSNTTVNDA
+1153 YRRSGGFSNTTINDA

-1223 YYDEKL
+1223 YYDDKL

-1248 IRGTQLEQVYNAMKD
+1248 IRGTQLEQVYEAMKA
-1263 NNIDQLNTEETSKA
+1263 NKIDQLNTEETSKA

-1308 RDEYDYNHLYTQQET
+1308 REEYDYNHLYTQQET

-1343 NIARNSPLYAYKED
+1343 NIDSNSPLHAYKED
-1357 FFNMYVANIKDSFNN
+1357 FFNMYVANIKDSFNK
-1372 LVDELKIP
+1372 LVDELKISL
-1380 IDKDGNIKF
+1380 DEDGNIKF
-1389 DESGNITGLDM
+1389 DESGNITGVDM

-1425 LNASMPIAPNG
+1425 LNASMPIAANG

-1447 NVINKLESISQA
+1447 NVVNKLESISQA

-1507 IMLPKSNFGFAKN
+1507 IMLPASNFGFAKN

-1525 KDVDEVRDK
+1525 KKSKEE
-1534 DGNLIGG
+1534 
-1541 LLKQLQD
+1541 LLKELQD
-1548 AHLDT
+1548 AGLDT

-1600 DSVYGIQYNTY
+1600 DSVYGIQYNTTINANGDIQKVLY
-1611 IGRDGNIKRA
+1611 
-1621 TWKDTVTEND
+1621 ND
-1631 WLNYIRRETGLKL
+1631 LAGKSYDNYVKSQLN
-1644 SGIDNETFENI
+1644 S
-1655 KTEAKASTKAE
+1655 EAKA
-1666 ARDARKAEIEEI
+1666 
-1678 KNKFDEIESE
+1678 
-1688 AYFNLDDNT
+1688 
-1697 KEVIKLIHEKINEAY
+1697 KLK
-1712 GAKPSKAKYQEQL
+1712 K
-1725 EVEIATLSD
+1725 
-1734 RLEDFKDTYIEEEL
+1734 
-1748 DAIKDYIEAKNQ
+1748 AIKDGVNETTALSNVATEYGLQSREEFSKDKN
-1760 ILNNVIN
+1760 L
-1767 GFELSDDFDYNA
+1767 A
-1779 IKSEKIKSAI
+1779 
-1789 KAYKDEQLRLAKQVA
+1789 DENTR
-1804 KGSRLLQFEA
+1804 E
-1814 YKKKFDSDVIGNNSR
+1814 
-1829 QARNNRLLDDMI
+1829 ARNNRLLDDMI
-1841 HILRANESLEENLSR
+1841 HILQANESLEENLSR

-1873 VKEVRES
+1873 VKEVREA

-1912 CSVCNTVRPRIADN
+1912 CSVCNTVHPHITDK
-1926 YVVKI
+1926 YTIKV
-1931 AYSKDKYNLKELK
+1931 AYSKDKYNLEELQ

-2007 VYKTLVDIGSNYDT
+2007 VYKTLADIGSNYDT

-2031 TRIVNAYNA
+2031 TKIVNAYNA

-2053 EEAIASLGKE
+2053 EEAIRSLGKE
-2063 ILNAYHIKTDKMN
+2063 ILNTYHINTDKMN
-2076 LDDIVARVN
+2076 LGEIVARVN
-2085 ALLGVKYSLDKHNDI
+2085 GLLGTKYSLDKHNDI
-2100 TLSPDELAKRLL
+2100 ILSPDELAKRLL
-2112 NNDSRPVKENKYI
+2112 NDKNRPVK
-2125 KHNTYSGLID
+2125 
-2135 YNDNS
+2135 
-2140 VFVFG
+2140 V
-2145 SNPLGIN
+2145 
-2152 GNPSK
+2152 
-2157 GTGGAALVA
+2157 
-2166 LNQGRVQQGEIMDN
+2166 
-2180 TISNNG
+2180 
-2186 RAYGLTTVKAPNARN
+2186 
-2201 NKGNQLSI
+2201 SI
-2209 EEITNNIKKLY
+2209 Y
-2220 QYANNNKDKTF
+2220 Q
-2231 KVAYTDGK
+2231 
-2239 LLNGH
+2239 H
-2244 SIEELVN
+2244 
-2251 AFINAGEIPNNVLFS
+2251 
-2266 DTLNKYFVK
+2266 
-2275 QTNINKENINNI
+2275 
-2287 ATDWTVLF
+2287 DWGVLF

-2304 NKIGDTARVCNP
+2304 DKIGSTARVCNP

-2361 DPNKGL
+2361 DPTKGL
-2367 RSYITSDAKSAY
+2367 RSYITSNAKSAY

-2434 YILNTAY
+2434 YILNAAY
-2441 KQTDAVVCN
+2441 KQTDAVVNN
-2450 YTYDI
+2450 YTYDV
-2455 EKKQTVVNKEVDETD
+2455 EKKQTIVNKEFDETD

-2498 VDTWS
+2498 VNAWS

-2548 FNEDAIDS
+2548 FNEDAVDN

-2573 VKLAAMDMIKYA
+2573 VKLAAMDMVKYA

-2602 KNDALR
+2602 KNTALR

-2615 YNGSRTSVV
+2615 YNGSRTSII
-2624 AQIKAQIDN
+2624 AQIKAQVDN
-2633 AVARTDLIEQ
+2633 VVARTDLIEQ
-2643 YLRTDPGVTN
+2643 YLRSDPGVSN

-2667 KTVTRGM
+2667 ETVTRGM
-2674 YEFSLN
+2674 YEFSLD
-2680 DKNNAIEFGFARE
+2680 DKDNAIEFGFARE
-2693 SNSKVV
+2693 SNAEFV
-2699 PIQFNDY
+2699 PIQFNNY
-2706 IYITKKEGNESVTKL
+2706 IYITKKEGNESVTRL
-2721 YKIVSPAPGIGFAYP
+2721 YKIVSPDLGSGIGFAYP
-2736 LNSLEA
+2736 LNGLEA

-2766 IENLMSDDTDYTLE
+2766 IDNLMNSEVADYTLDE
-2780 QLNELYK
+2780 LNELYK
-2787 KHIATTKVNKVKA
+2787 KHVATTKINKVKA
-2800 VTHFDIMADA
+2800 VTHFDIMSDA

-2857 VEGETISND
+2857 VEGETISNG
-2866 GESISINGNFLF
+2866 GEPISINGNFLF

-2895 HIEEKPQMVEIVR
+2895 HIEEKPQLVEIVR

-2993 HKVNSTLGKFNQF
+2993 HKVNSTLGKFSQF

-3016 INSPEVIEAIKN
+3016 INSPEVINVIKN
-3028 NPDLQRQFLEALAD
+3028 NPALQRQFLETLAD
-3042 ANAIIDKFGIIN
+3042 ANAIVDKFGIIN

-3066 KFYIEE
+3066 KFYIDE

-3077 KELSNT
+3077 KELSNS

-3108 NGIVSIWDGFHSSGW
+3108 NGLVSIYDGFHSSGW

-3149 IHAKESQS
+3149 IRAKESQA
-3157 KDFAVAFG
+3157 KDFAIAFG

-3181 VDLNKIFDKNG
+3181 VDINKIFDKNG

-3277 TIRQINSRRIDG
+3277 AIRQINSRRIDG

-3299 VELRTKIDDLTSQFI
+3299 VELRTKINDLTSQFI
-3314 GNDYKPAYE
+3314 GNEYKPDFRE
-3323 YGFPGI
+3323 GFPGTSK
-3329 ERAPDD
+3329 APDE
-3335 SIIVI
+3335 SIII
-3340 NQELYDNAR
+3340 TNQEVYDNAR
-3349 KQSLN
+3349 KLSLN
-3354 DAIQL
+3354 DAVQL

-3425 ANNAHWSVDDILKVQ
+3425 ANNAHWSVDDVLKVR

-3458 RKLIKEKLTKGEQI
+3458 RALIKDKLAKGEQI

-3483 FTNTEIAKIKEDV
+3483 FTNVEIAAIKEDV
-3496 ERNYGTTN
+3496 EKNYGTSS

-3516 AELTN
+3516 AEPTN

-3535 GRSNP
+3535 GMSNP
-3540 EYQKIITK
+3540 EYQKIITD
-3548 INDITRKYY
+3548 INNITRKYY

-3571 EDLKTLAD
+3571 EDLKALGD
-3579 LYDELDKTKKKI
+3579 LYDELDKTKKK
-3591 KTKYGYDVY
+3591 KGKGSYY
-3600 EAYSEYAKEN
+3600 AYQTYSKYAKEN
-3610 VNEKAYYDEEGEAKK
+3610 VNKQAYYSEEDEAKK

-3636 RVNIRYEVLRDE
+3636 RVNARYEVIRDK

-3662 YDLTKAPKPN
+3662 YDLTKAPTPN

-3682 DAYWKDLNKRDPK
+3682 DAYWEDLNKRDPK

-3732 ALAKGIDYY
+3732 ALAKGIAYY

-3767 RVIPSID
+3767 RVIPNID

-3797 YIESYTDNENYKTVE
+3797 YIEGYTDNENYKTVE

-3842 QDTLMQFAKTETAK
+3842 QDTLMSFAKTETAK
-3856 RAIASGMAPHRVKK
+3856 RAIASGMAPHRAKK

-3941 TSDEAYEKDLEAYQK
+3941 ASDEAYEKDLEAYQK
-3956 RMDEAT
+3956 RIDEAT

-4006 MLSKMK
+4006 MLGKMK

-4062 IPQNKLTRNA
+4062 IPQNKLTRTA

-4080 AKFMMLNFTGA
+4080 AKFMMLNITGG

-4096 IGESA
+4096 VGESA

-4122 MWRQAVPSF
+4122 MWRHAIPSF

-4165 HLDADTILNK
+4165 HLDADTVLNK

-4226 YKNKFHEYAMK
+4226 YKNKFHEYAMR

-4247 NKYETFKKNIL
+4247 NKYETFKKDIL
-4258 ADDNKKKEYI
+4258 ADDNKKKEYV

-4291 IAERKKLEKE
+4291 ITERKKLEKE

-4307 ELPTVMDQLDLKDGR
+4307 ELPTVMDQVDLKDGR

-4336 KSQDKEVGD
+4336 KSKDKEVGD

-4413 EVGCA
+4413 EIGCA
-4418 PALFDFLTTPIRQ
+4418 PALFDFLTTPIRK

-4439 DGQVEALESLQ
+4439 DGQVEVLESLQ

-4472 WQRASIERAAGDVV
+4472 WQRASIERAASDVV
-4486 GALGGVC
+4486 GALGGIC

-4519 ADDLTTQSMMYNM
+4519 ADELTTQSMMYNM

-4557 SACNNIA
+4557 AACNNIA

-4580 YAGQNKILVKLGR
+4580 YAGQNKIIVKLGR

-4621 TLINVKDWANDIRG
+4621 TLINIKDWANDIRG

>member
-14 VYTNLKAEVG
+14 VGTNLKAEVG
-24 NDDVLFNSLMSA
+24 NNDVLFNSLMSA

-54 VNNYGSIP
+54 SNNYGSIP

-112 GIRTTGNLMLA
+112 SIRMAANQMLM
-123 FYHNDLIKGRL
+123 FYHDDLIKGRL
-134 EEHAEDRKDNL
+134 DEHADDRKNNL
-145 ANRVINRMFG
+145 ADRVINRMLSG
-155 AVAKNILETRKIEA
+155 VAVGILINRK
-169 TKEEIA
+169 TKPTPAEID
-175 KVRKQLMNTK
+175 KIRKQLMNIDG
-185 SNDFIK
+185 NDFINL
-191 IEEEV
+191 EDEV
-196 SKYTPQLR
+196 SKATPQLR

-214 SDKVKYFTE
+214 SDKVKYFTQ
-223 VFQGDDRLGE
+223 VIQTDQRLGE

-239 DEISQQEVNW
+239 DDLSQQEADW
-249 NESYS
+249 SESFD
-254 IEDDEALNL
+254 IEDDDDLNL
-263 DDAADNGSNSE
+263 NNAADNASNNE
-274 KDTTTARWEDNGTK
+274 KDITTARWEDNGTK

-311 TEVSADGKY
+311 AEVSADGKY

-337 SVDNAIKGDIETTNI
+337 VVNSAIRGDIETTNI
-352 DAFLKKLEDVAESNK
+352 DVFLKKLEDIAESNK

-387 KVFQVYRRRTMRKQQ
+387 KVFQVYRRRTIRKQQ
-402 ARIDDNTVIPVRSN
+402 VRIDDTSVAPTRSN

-444 TKDILESIKTKIKDY
+444 TKDILEAIKTKIKDY

-543 LDNKFKEANKIE
+543 LDNRFKEANKIE

-614 INDSMITNFLNAIKA
+614 INDSMITNFLNAVKA

-676 YGLFYKDKDGN
+676 YGLFYKDKEGN

-782 GEVIGKEVSVDDIN
+782 GEVIGKEVNVEDIN

-801 VQQFKNIFKQELL
+801 VQQFRNIFKQELL
-814 DMANFIN
+814 DMVNFIN
-821 IVFEVKENIETL
+821 IVFEVKENTETL

-841 RGRIVFNNDNTP
+841 RGRIVFNNNNTP

-916 DSLLKYLFP
+916 DRLLKYLFP

-933 GFIPFTINANGEVEL
+933 GFIPFTTNANGEVEL
-948 NLTADQ
+948 NLSADQ

-969 SNNAIARMSEYK
+969 SNNAITRMSEYK

-999 NHRLMYI
+999 NNRLMYI

-1068 LKAIGLDVQQKT
+1068 LKAIGLNVQQKT

-1090 VRTSEECK
+1090 FRTSEECK

-1103 PDGRIEGEDGILVK
+1103 PDGRVEGEDGILVK

-1138 LYKPDGTPELNKDKS
+1138 MYDNNGKPKLNDDGSYK
-1153 CRRSGGFSNTTVNDA
+1153 RSGGFSNTTVNDA

-1223 YYDEKL
+1223 YYDKDL
-1229 NTIAPRQIKN
+1229 NTITPRQIKN

-1248 IRGTQLEQVYNAMKD
+1248 IRGTQFEQVYNVMKD

-1308 RDEYDYNHLYTQQET
+1308 REEYDYNHLYTQQET

-1343 NIARNSPLYAYKED
+1343 NIDRNSPLYAYKED
-1357 FFNMYVANIKDSFNN
+1357 FFNMYVANIKDSFNS

-1380 IDKDGNIKF
+1380 LDKDGNIKF
-1389 DESGNITGLDM
+1389 DEAGNITGVDM

-1436 CPNPVMPTYLS
+1436 CPNPIMPTYLS

-1507 IMLPKSNFGFAKN
+1507 IMLPASNFGFAKN

-1525 KDVDEVRDK
+1525 KKSKEE
-1534 DGNLIGG
+1534 
-1541 LLKQLQD
+1541 LLKELQD
-1548 AHLDT
+1548 AGLDI

-1600 DSVYGIQYNTY
+1600 DSVYGIQYSSY
-1611 IGRDGNIKRA
+1611 IDKHGNIRKQSYSDKLDIYDYANYVNRHLEKA
-1621 TWKDTVTEND
+1621 DKIKDKSVRKAFEK
-1631 WLNYIRRETGLKL
+1631 LNKEIDEQFEKSRKELAEEETQAYDALSDETKTLVKNAHIDFEDFAEKNPETGKLTKDSYLKQLQYVADYIR
-1644 SGIDNETFENI
+1644 IN
-1655 KTEAKASTKAE
+1655 KTT
-1666 ARDARKAEIEEI
+1666 
-1678 KNKFDEIESE
+1678 
-1688 AYFNLDDNT
+1688 LDDADKNFISVHEDMVDSISNEYIDKKTFKSDKAREILQGRIDKFNKAAKKLGIMSYNEYLVQNVEDANT
-1697 KEVIKLIHEKINEAY
+1697 RE
-1712 GAKPSKAKYQEQL
+1712 
-1725 EVEIATLSD
+1725 
-1734 RLEDFKDTYIEEEL
+1734 
-1748 DAIKDYIEAKNQ
+1748 
-1760 ILNNVIN
+1760 
-1767 GFELSDDFDYNA
+1767 
-1779 IKSEKIKSAI
+1779 
-1789 KAYKDEQLRLAKQVA
+1789 
-1804 KGSRLLQFEA
+1804 
-1814 YKKKFDSDVIGNNSR
+1814 
-1829 QARNNRLLDDMI
+1829 ARNNRLLDDMI
-1841 HILRANESLEENLSR
+1841 NILKANESLEENLSR

-1873 VKEVRES
+1873 VKEVREA

-1912 CSVCNTVRPRIADN
+1912 CSVCNTVHPRIADN

-1931 AYSKDKYNLKELK
+1931 AYSKDKYNIKELK

-2007 VYKTLVDIGSNYDT
+2007 VYKTLADIGSNYDT

-2063 ILNAYHIKTDKMN
+2063 ILNVYHIKTDKLN
-2076 LDDIVARVN
+2076 LSDIIFNVN
-2085 ALLGVKYSLDKHNDI
+2085 RLFGVKYSLDKHNDI

-2112 NNDSRPVKENKYI
+2112 NDKNRPVK
-2125 KHNTYSGLID
+2125 G
-2135 YNDNS
+2135 S
-2140 VFVFG
+2140 V
-2145 SNPLGIN
+2145 
-2152 GNPSK
+2152 
-2157 GTGGAALVA
+2157 
-2166 LNQGRVQQGEIMDN
+2166 
-2180 TISNNG
+2180 
-2186 RAYGLTTVKAPNARN
+2186 
-2201 NKGNQLSI
+2201 
-2209 EEITNNIKKLY
+2209 Y
-2220 QYANNNKDKTF
+2220 Q
-2231 KVAYTDGK
+2231 
-2239 LLNGH
+2239 H
-2244 SIEELVN
+2244 
-2251 AFINAGEIPNNVLFS
+2251 
-2266 DTLNKYFVK
+2266 
-2275 QTNINKENINNI
+2275 
-2287 ATDWTVLF
+2287 DWSVLF
-2295 AYNDLAKLS
+2295 AYKDLAKLS
-2304 NKIGDTARVCNP
+2304 DKIGSTARVCNP

-2332 NDIADLIEDENPAL
+2332 NDIADLIIDEHPAL
-2346 VVGTSSIV
+2346 VVNGLPIV
-2354 NSIYAGY
+2354 SSIYAGY

-2450 YTYDI
+2450 YTYDV
-2455 EKKQTVVNKEVDETD
+2455 EKKQTVVNKKVDETD

-2548 FNEDAIDS
+2548 FNEDAVDN
-2556 ETAYNLFDTAFS
+2556 ETAYNLFDTAFNS
-2568 SDNPL
+2568 NNPL
-2573 VKLAAMDMIKYA
+2573 VKLAAMDMVKYA

-2602 KNDALR
+2602 KNTALR
-2608 DENTFVQ
+2608 DEKTFVQ
-2615 YNGSRTSVV
+2615 YNGARTSVV
-2624 AQIKAQIDN
+2624 YQIKAQINN
-2633 AVARTDLIEQ
+2633 ATARTDLIEQ

-2661 KYSSMF
+2661 KYSSIF

-2674 YEFSLN
+2674 YVFSLN
-2680 DKNNAIEFGFARE
+2680 DKNNVIEFSFARE

-2699 PIQFNDY
+2699 PIRFNDY
-2706 IYITKKEGNESVTKL
+2706 IYITKKEGNENITRL
-2721 YKIVSPAPGIGFAYP
+2721 YKIVSPFPGIGFAYP
-2736 LNSLEA
+2736 LNSLEP

-2766 IENLMSDDTDYTLE
+2766 ISNLMNSDVAAYTLPE
-2780 QLNELYK
+2780 LNELYK
-2787 KHIATTKVNKVKA
+2787 NNIATTKVNKVKA
-2800 VTHFDIMADA
+2800 VTHFDIMQDA

-2857 VEGETISND
+2857 VEGETVSNG
-2866 GESISINGNFLF
+2866 GEPISINGNFLF

-2895 HIEEKPQMVEIVR
+2895 HIEEKPQLVEIVR
-2908 ETPMASSREEV
+2908 ETPMASSREEI

-3072 MQKMI
+3072 MQKMV
-3077 KELSNT
+3077 KELSNS

-3108 NGIVSIWDGFHSSGW
+3108 NGLVSIFDGFHSSGW
-3123 LDAWFG
+3123 FDAWVG

-3149 IHAKESQS
+3149 IRAKESQA

-3253 LYNEDEFIINN
+3253 LYDEDEFIINN

-3277 TIRQINSRRIDG
+3277 AIRQINSRRIDG

-3299 VELRTKIDDLTSQFI
+3299 IELRTKINDLTSQFI
-3314 GNDYKPAYE
+3314 GNEYKPAYE
-3323 YGFPGI
+3323 YGFPGT
-3329 ERAPDD
+3329 EQAPDG
-3335 SIIVI
+3335 SVIVT
-3340 NQELYDNAR
+3340 NQEVYDNAR

-3404 VTTPASQLD
+3404 ITTPASQLD

-3425 ANNAHWSVDDILKVQ
+3425 ANNAHWSVDDTIKVQ

-3451 SGKASKA
+3451 SSKASEA
-3458 RKLIKEKLTKGEQI
+3458 RRLIKEKLAKGEQI

-3548 INDITRKYY
+3548 INNITRKYY

-3571 EDLKTLAD
+3571 EDLKALGE
-3579 LYDELDKTKKKI
+3579 LYDKLDKTKKKI
-3591 KTKYGYDVY
+3591 GGPYGYD
-3600 EAYSEYAKEN
+3600 AYQTYSKYAKEN
-3610 VNEKAYYDEEGEAKK
+3610 VNEQAYYSEEDEAKK

-3636 RVNIRYEVLRDE
+3636 RVNSRYEVLRDK

-3682 DAYWKDLNKRDPK
+3682 DDYWKDLNKLDPK

-3732 ALAKGIDYY
+3732 ALAKGNAYY

-3797 YIESYTDNENYKTVE
+3797 YIEGYTDNENYKTVE

-3856 RAIASGMAPHRVKK
+3856 RAIASGMAPHRAKK

-4006 MLSKMK
+4006 MLNKMK

-4557 SACNNIA
+4557 AACNNIA

>member
-1 MANNCSLK
+1 MANNCSLN

-14 VYTNLKAEVG
+14 VGTNLKAEVG
-24 NDDVLFNSLMSA
+24 NNDVLFNSLMSN

-43 SGFNKEFETYY
+43 SGFNKEFEAYY
-54 VNNYGSIP
+54 ANNYGSIP
-62 NTNDESKEVATAIQ
+62 NVNDESKEVTTAIQ
-76 NFYKNRNFNVN
+76 NFYANTNFDVN
-87 EHTTDSA
+87 AHTTDSA
-94 FISDVKSKGY
+94 FISDVMSKGY
-104 TSTAAKTC
+104 TSTAAKSC
-112 GIRTTGNLMLA
+112 GIRIAGNQMLM
-123 FYHNDLIKGRL
+123 FYHDDLIKGRL
-134 EEHAEDRKDNL
+134 DEHTDDRKNNL
-145 ANRVINRMFG
+145 ADRVINRMLSG
-155 AVAKNILETRKIEA
+155 VAVGILINRK
-169 TKEEIA
+169 TKPTPSEID
-175 KVRKQLMNTK
+175 KIRKQLMNVND
-185 SNDFIK
+185 NDFIK

-196 SKYTPQLR
+196 AKATPQLR

-214 SDKVKYFTE
+214 SDKVKYFTQ
-223 VFQGDDRLGE
+223 VIQTDPRLGE

-239 DEISQQEVNW
+239 DELNQQDVDW

-254 IEDDEALNL
+254 IEDDEDSNS
-263 DDAADNGSNSE
+263 DDAADNGSNNE

-311 TEVSADGKY
+311 AEISADGKY

-337 SVDNAIKGDIETTNI
+337 AVNSAIQGDRDVTNI
-352 DAFLKKLEDVAESNK
+352 NSFLKKLEDIAKSNK

-387 KVFQVYRRRTMRKQQ
+387 KVFQIYQRSTIRKQQ
-402 ARIDDNTVIPVRSN
+402 VRIDDNNVAPTRSN
-416 TRADKLETLRINYL
+416 SRADKLETLRLNYL

-436 ALNIMIED
+436 ALNIMNED
-444 TKDILESIKTKIKDY
+444 TNEILKAINEKIKAY
-459 KALQKTKGFDL
+459 KKIPADSRFDL
-470 NKEALS
+470 NRQALS

-512 APNIANNL
+512 TVNIGNNL
-520 TQLYGYLENTAKYA
+520 TQLYTYLSNTAKYA
-534 NETLTNKKY
+534 NETFINKQT
-543 LDNKFKEANKIE
+543 LDNRFKEANKIE
-555 DKKARKEALDSVREA
+555 DKKAKKEALDNVREA
-570 YKQGYLSTNTKTYA
+570 YKQGYLSTNTKAYA
-584 LELAKALAPYSV
+584 LELARDLAPYSV
-596 VNIDSN
+596 VNIDCN

-614 INDSMITNFLNAIKA
+614 INDSMITNFLNAVKG
-629 TLTEE
+629 TLMEQ
-634 QKDGTKVSTELI
+634 QKDGSKVSTELV

-659 LSGIL
+659 LSSIL
-664 MEHRNENGAIIN
+664 MEHRNENGAITN

-687 IQITNYAR
+687 IQITSYAR
-695 DMVNISLFDGAG
+695 DMINISLFDGAG
-707 NPNTKDNVLYSGM
+707 NPNTKNNVLYSGM

-733 FNAEQNPN
+733 FNAEQNPK

-774 MHAIRNAK
+774 MHAIKNAK
-782 GEVIGKEVSVDDIN
+782 GEVIAKEVNVEDIN

-801 VQQFKNIFKQELL
+801 VQQFRNIFKQELL
-814 DMANFIN
+814 DMINFIN
-821 IVFEVKENIETL
+821 IVFETNSLGQIKYND
-833 EDGTVVDQ
+833 DGS
-841 RGRIVFNNDNTP
+841 P

-909 GTTTKYG
+909 GKTTKYG
-916 DSLLKYLFP
+916 NELLKYMFP

-933 GFIPFTINANGEVEL
+933 GFIPFATNANGEVEL
-948 NLTADQ
+948 NLSVDQ

-969 SNNAIARMSEYK
+969 SNNSISRMSEYK
-981 DLDINNL
+981 DLDVNNL

-1006 AFNDVFEGDT
+1006 AFNDIFEGDT

-1044 SLDLRENST
+1044 SLDLRENSA

-1068 LKAIGLDVQQKT
+1068 LKVIGLNVQQKT

-1098 VAKTY
+1098 VDTEDTTGKLTNK
-1103 PDGRIEGEDGILVK
+1103 DGILVK
-1117 DLVKNAKLTL
+1117 DLVKNAKLTVK
-1127 EQARDL
+1127 QARTL
-1133 MGGPI
+1133 M
-1138 LYKPDGTPELNKDKS
+1138 K
-1153 CRRSGGFSNTTVNDA
+1153 GFSGTTINDA

-1223 YYDEKL
+1223 YYDKEL
-1229 NTIAPRQIKN
+1229 NTITPRQIKN

-1248 IRGTQLEQVYNAMKD
+1248 IRGTQLEQVYKAMKA

-1308 RDEYDYNHLYTQQET
+1308 REEYDYNHLYTQQET

-1343 NIARNSPLYAYKED
+1343 NIDSKSPLYKYKED
-1357 FFNMYVANIKDSFNN
+1357 FFNMYVANIKDSFNS

-1380 IDKDGNIKF
+1380 LDKDGNIKF
-1389 DESGNITGLDM
+1389 DGAGNIEGIDM

-1405 KLKDECMRLGLDSN
+1405 KLKDEAMRLGLDSN
-1419 MMDFVT
+1419 MIDFVT
-1425 LNASMPIAPNG
+1425 LNNECPVSANG
-1436 CPNPVMPTYLS
+1436 LPNPVMPTYLS

-1494 ELKYHPNGERYIE
+1494 ELRYHPNGERYIE

-1548 AHLDT
+1548 AGLDT

-1644 SGIDNETFENI
+1644 SGIDNEKFENI
-1655 KTEAKASTKAE
+1655 KADAKAATKAE
-1666 ARDARKAEIEEI
+1666 AKDARKTVIAGIKEKFNNIEE
-1678 KNKFDEIESE
+1678 E
-1688 AYFNLDDNT
+1688 AYSNLDDDT
-1697 KEVIKLIHEKINEAY
+1697 KETIKLIHKKINEAY
-1712 GAKPSKAKYQEQL
+1712 GTKPSKAKYQEQL
-1725 EVEIATLSD
+1725 EVEIATLTD
-1734 RLEDFKDTYIEEEL
+1734 RLENFKDTYIEEEL
-1748 DAIKDYIEAKNQ
+1748 DAIKDYIEAKKQ

-1767 GFELSDDFDYNA
+1767 GFELSDDFDYNT
-1779 IKSEKIKSAI
+1779 IKSEKIKNAI
-1789 KAYKDEQLRLAKQVA
+1789 KAYKDEQLRLAKQIA
-1804 KGSRLLQFEA
+1804 KSSRLLQFED
-1814 YKKKFDSDVIGNNSR
+1814 YKKKFDNDVVGNNTR
-1829 QARNNRLLDDMI
+1829 AARNNRLLDNMI
-1841 HILRANESLEENLSR
+1841 HILQANQSLEENLSR

-1873 VKEVRES
+1873 VKEVREA

-1912 CSVCNTVRPRIADN
+1912 CSVCNTVHPHIADN

-1931 AYSKDKYNLKELK
+1931 AYNKDKYNLKELQ

-2007 VYKTLVDIGSNYDT
+2007 VYKTLADIGSNYDT

-2040 NKSIYSDKHNKPI
+2040 NKSIYSDKYNKPI
-2053 EEAIASLGKE
+2053 EEAIRSLGKE
-2063 ILNAYHIKTDKMN
+2063 ILNTYHIKTDKMN
-2076 LDDIVARVN
+2076 LGEIVVRVN

-2112 NNDSRPVKENKYI
+2112 NDKNRPVK
-2125 KHNTYSGLID
+2125 
-2135 YNDNS
+2135 
-2140 VFVFG
+2140 G
-2145 SNPLGIN
+2145 SI
-2152 GNPSK
+2152 
-2157 GTGGAALVA
+2157 
-2166 LNQGRVQQGEIMDN
+2166 
-2180 TISNNG
+2180 
-2186 RAYGLTTVKAPNARN
+2186 
-2201 NKGNQLSI
+2201 
-2209 EEITNNIKKLY
+2209 Y
-2220 QYANNNKDKTF
+2220 Q
-2231 KVAYTDGK
+2231 
-2239 LLNGH
+2239 H
-2244 SIEELVN
+2244 
-2251 AFINAGEIPNNVLFS
+2251 
-2266 DTLNKYFVK
+2266 
-2275 QTNINKENINNI
+2275 
-2287 ATDWTVLF
+2287 DWTILF
-2295 AYNDLAKLS
+2295 AYKDLSKLS
-2304 NKIGDTARVCNP
+2304 DKIGSTARVCNP

-2332 NDIADLIEDENPAL
+2332 NDIADLLTEEHPAL

-2354 NSIYAGY
+2354 SSIYAGY
-2361 DPNKGL
+2361 SPVKGL

-2397 RMLFDTEQDNFR
+2397 RMLFDTEQDRFR

-2419 GSNNVT
+2419 GINNVT

-2441 KQTDAVVCN
+2441 KQTDAVVN
-2450 YTYDI
+2450 SYTYDV
-2455 EKKQTVVNKEVDETD
+2455 EKKQTVVNKEVEEED

-2489 DVTNPTQEE
+2489 DVTNPTQNE
-2498 VDTWS
+2498 VDAWS

-2548 FNEDAIDS
+2548 FNEDAVDS
-2556 ETAYNLFDTAFS
+2556 ETAYNLFDTAFR

-2602 KNDALR
+2602 KNTTLR

-2615 YNGSRTSVV
+2615 YNGTRASVV

-2633 AVARTDLIEQ
+2633 AVARTDLVEQ

-2653 VPHKFMNK
+2653 VPHKFMSK

-2667 KTVTRGM
+2667 KTLTRGM
-2674 YEFSLN
+2674 YELDSA
-2680 DKNNAIEFGFARE
+2680 DEANAIEFGFARE
-2693 SNSKVV
+2693 SNSKFI

-2706 IYITKKEGNESVTKL
+2706 IYITKKEGNENITRL
-2721 YKIVSPAPGIGFAYP
+2721 YKIDSPAPGIAFAYP
-2736 LNSLEA
+2736 LNGLEA

-2758 LPSYYEAV
+2758 LPSYYETV
-2766 IENLMSDDTDYTLE
+2766 IDNLMSDEPDYTLDE
-2780 QLNELYK
+2780 LNKLYQEN
-2787 KHIATTKVNKVKA
+2787 IARTKVNRVNIA
-2800 VTHFDIMADA
+2800 AHFDIMEDA
-2810 NNDNGGA
+2810 KKDNGGA
-2817 KDAINKIIKTFNNYE
+2817 KDAINKIIKAFNNTTASKV
-2832 GNRIFIQNM
+2832 FIQNM
-2841 YLYGKTKYD
+2841 YLHSNSDYRR
-2850 SFTPPIH
+2850 FTAPIH
-2857 VEGETISND
+2857 IEGETTDDSGNKIN
-2866 GESISINGNFLF
+2866 INGDFIF
-2878 RRATK
+2878 RQATK
-2883 VSIESH
+2883 SNVALH
-2889 NIRTGE
+2889 NKLTKDNVE
-2895 HIEEKPQMVEIVR
+2895 FKPQMVEISMM
-2908 ETPMASSREEV
+2908 PSMASSREEI

-2993 HKVNSTLGKFNQF
+2993 HKVNNTLGKFSQF
-3006 YRDENGNYFA
+3006 YRDDNGNYYA

-3028 NPDLQRQFLEALAD
+3028 NPALQRQFLETLAD

-3077 KELSNT
+3077 KELSNS

-3108 NGIVSIWDGFHSSGW
+3108 NGLVSVFDGFHSSGW
-3123 LDAWFG
+3123 FDAWVG

-3149 IHAKESQS
+3149 IRAKENQA

-3165 KHFEDIK
+3165 KHFEEIK
-3172 ARAAKVGAS
+3172 AKATKVGAS

-3277 TIRQINSRRIDG
+3277 AIRQVNSRRIDG

-3299 VELRTKIDDLTSQFI
+3299 TELRTKINDLTSQFI

-3323 YGFPGI
+3323 YGFPGT
-3329 ERAPDD
+3329 EQAPDG
-3335 SIIVI
+3335 SIIVT
-3340 NQELYDNAR
+3340 NQEVYDNAR

-3354 DAIQL
+3354 DAVQL
-3359 DQYLRRIKDIKEE
+3359 DQYLERIKDIKEE
-3372 YTAKEEKEGFRD
+3372 YTAKEEKDGFRD
-3384 MLDKMLNIIDNAEVR
+3384 MLEKMLNIIDNAEVR

-3404 VTTPASQLD
+3404 ITTPASQLEN
-3413 TNKEYKKAKEWI
+3413 NKEYKKAKEWI
-3425 ANNAHWSVDDILKVQ
+3425 ANNAHWSVDDTIKVQ
-3440 IEDAYKKLGIT
+3440 IEDAYKKLGI
-3451 SGKASKA
+3451 SGGKGSVA
-3458 RKLIKEKLTKGEQI
+3458 RRIIKEKLAKGEQI

-3483 FTNTEIAKIKEDV
+3483 FTNAEIATIKEDI
-3496 ERNYGTTN
+3496 EKNYGTSN

-3516 AELTN
+3516 AEPTN

-3571 EDLKTLAD
+3571 EDLKALAD

-3591 KTKYGYDVY
+3591 GGPHGYD
-3600 EAYSEYAKEN
+3600 AYQTYSKYAK
-3610 VNEKAYYDEEGEAKK
+3610 VNENTKAYYDEEGEAKK

-3636 RVNIRYEVLRDE
+3636 RVNARYEVLRDK
-3648 KGKIVIDETTGKAV
+3648 KGKIIVDETTGKAV
-3662 YDLTKAPKPN
+3662 YNLTKAAKPN
-3672 HWLYTTIAPN
+3672 PWLYASISPN
-3682 DAYWKDLNKRDPK
+3682 DAYWEDLNKRDPK
-3695 EAARQKKEVE
+3695 EAARQKKEIE
-3705 DKTKAQEFL
+3705 DKTNAQEFL

-3720 INTPQYYKAKNA
+3720 INTPQYYTARDAAAKQGEA
-3732 ALAKGIDYY
+3732 AY

-3797 YIESYTDNENYKTVE
+3797 YIEGYTDNENYKTVE
-3812 TDDKN
+3812 TDNKN

-3842 QDTLMQFAKTETAK
+3842 QDTLMSFAKTETAK
-3856 RAIASGMAPHRVKK
+3856 RAIASGIAPHRAKK
-3870 AEHDAKWAAK
+3870 AEHDIKWAAK

-3895 KDSWYEKI
+3895 KDTWYEKI

-3927 LDNIRSTKPKRETY
+3927 LDSIRSTKPKRETY
-3941 TSDEAYEKDLEAYQK
+3941 ASDEAYEKDLEAYQK
-3956 RMDEAT
+3956 RIDEAT

-3977 IGAIQDFIS
+3977 IGAIQDFIN

-4006 MLSKMK
+4006 MLGKMK

-4062 IPQNKLTRNA
+4062 IPQNKLTRTA

-4080 AKFMMLNFTGA
+4080 AKFMMLNITGG

-4111 FTPTGWLKGKN
+4111 FTPTGWLRGKN

-4165 HLDADTILNK
+4165 NLDADTVLNK

-4237 NIIGGNEELL
+4237 NIIGGNDELL
-4247 NKYETFKKNIL
+4247 NKYEEFKKNIL

-4280 LYLTKEQKKQF
+4280 IYLTKEQKKQF
-4291 IAERKKLEKE
+4291 ITERKKLEKE

-4307 ELPTVMDQLDLKDGR
+4307 ELPTIMDQVDLKDGR
-4322 LAFKEGSILAELQA
+4322 LAFKDGSILAELQA

-4358 SVNKKIHGVYD
+4358 STNKKIHGVYD

-4431 LRYEKEMS
+4431 LKYEKEMS
-4439 DGQVEALESLQ
+4439 DSQVEALESLQ

-4486 GALGGVC
+4486 GALGGIC

-4512 GNLMLYE
+4512 ANLMLYE

-4557 SACNNIA
+4557 AACNNIA

-4569 DDYDPNYTSGR
+4569 DDYDPNYSSGR

-4621 TLINVKDWANDIRG
+4621 TLIDVKDWANDIRG

>member
-54 VNNYGSIP
+54 ANNYGSIP

-145 ANRVINRMFG
+145 ANRVINRMLG
-155 AVAKNILETRKIEA
+155 AVATNILEARKVEA

-185 SNDFIK
+185 SNDFVK
-191 IEEEV
+191 LEDEV
-196 SKYTPQLR
+196 SKTTPQLR

-214 SDKVKYFTE
+214 SDKVKYFTQ
-223 VFQGDDRLGE
+223 VIQTDDRLGE

-239 DEISQQEVNW
+239 DDLSQQEADW
-249 NESYS
+249 SESFD
-254 IEDDEALNL
+254 IEDDDDLNL
-263 DDAADNGSNSE
+263 NNAADNASNNE

-337 SVDNAIKGDIETTNI
+337 VVNSAIRGDIETTNI
-352 DAFLKKLEDVAESNK
+352 DAFLKKLEDIAKSNK

-372 AYLANDLRKK
+372 AYLANDLKKK

-387 KVFQVYRRRTMRKQQ
+387 KLFQVYRRRTIRKQQ
-402 ARIDDNTVIPVRSN
+402 VRIDDNSVSPTRSN
-416 TRADKLETLRINYL
+416 NRADKLETLRINYL

-444 TKDILESIKTKIKDY
+444 TNDILGAIKTKIDDY
-459 KALQKTKGFDL
+459 KTLQKTKGFDL
-470 NKEALS
+470 NKQALS

-512 APNIANNL
+512 TPNIANNL

-534 NETLTNKKY
+534 NETLNNKRN
-543 LDNKFKEANKIE
+543 LDNRFKEANKIK
-555 DKKARKEALDSVREA
+555 DKKAKKEALDSVREA
-570 YKQGYLSTNTKTYA
+570 YKQGYLSTNTKAYA
-584 LELAKALAPYSV
+584 LELAKSLAPYSV

-614 INDSMITNFLNAIKA
+614 INDSMITNFLNAVKA
-629 TLTEE
+629 TLTEQ
-634 QKDGTKVSTELI
+634 QKDGSKVSTELI

-664 MEHRNENGAIIN
+664 MEHRDENGAVIN

-733 FNAEQNPN
+733 FNTEQNPK

-774 MHAIRNAK
+774 MHAIKNAK
-782 GEVIGKEVSVDDIN
+782 GEVIAKEVSVDDIN

-801 VQQFKNIFKQELL
+801 VQQFRNIFKQELL
-814 DMANFIN
+814 DMVNFIN
-821 IVFEVKENIETL
+821 IVFEVKENTETL
-833 EDGTVVDQ
+833 KDGTVVDQ

-916 DSLLKYLFP
+916 DDLLKYLFP

-933 GFIPFTINANGEVEL
+933 GFIPFTTNANGEVEL

-969 SNNAIARMSEYK
+969 SNNAITRMSEYK

-1006 AFNDVFEGDT
+1006 AFNDIFEGDT

-1053 IVQGAFLNTPEVQAR
+1053 IIQGAFLNTPEVQSR

-1103 PDGRIEGEDGILVK
+1103 PDGKVEGEDGILVK

-1127 EQARDL
+1127 DQARDL

-1138 LYKPDGTPELNKDKS
+1138 MYDNNGKPKLNADGS
-1153 CRRSGGFSNTTVNDA
+1153 YRRSGGFSNTTINDA

-1196 IQDESKEIPAD
+1196 IQDESKEIPTD

-1223 YYDEKL
+1223 YYDDKL

-1248 IRGTQLEQVYNAMKD
+1248 IRGTQLEQVYEAMKA
-1263 NNIDQLNTEETSKA
+1263 NKIDQLNTEETSKA

-1308 RDEYDYNHLYTQQET
+1308 REEYDYNHLYTQQET

-1343 NIARNSPLYAYKED
+1343 NIDSNSPLHAYKED
-1357 FFNMYVANIKDSFNN
+1357 FFNMYVANIKDSFNK
-1372 LVDELKIP
+1372 LVDELKISL
-1380 IDKDGNIKF
+1380 DEDGNIKF
-1389 DESGNITGLDM
+1389 DEAGNITGVDM

-1425 LNASMPIAPNG
+1425 LNASMPIAANG

-1447 NVINKLESISQA
+1447 NVVNKLESISQA

-1507 IMLPKSNFGFAKN
+1507 IMLPASNFGFAKN

-1525 KDVDEVRDK
+1525 KKSKEE
-1534 DGNLIGG
+1534 
-1541 LLKQLQD
+1541 LLKELQD
-1548 AHLDT
+1548 AGLDT

-1631 WLNYIRRETGLKL
+1631 WLNYVRRETGLRL
-1644 SGIDNETFENI
+1644 SGIDNEKFENI
-1655 KTEAKASTKAE
+1655 KADAKASTKAE
-1666 ARDARKAEIEEI
+1666 ARDARKAEIAEI
-1678 KNKFDEIESE
+1678 KNRFDEIESE
-1688 AYFNLDDNT
+1688 AYFNLDDDT

-1712 GAKPSKAKYQEQL
+1712 ESKPSKAKYQEQL
-1725 EVEIATLSD
+1725 EVEISTLTG
-1734 RLEDFKDTYIEEEL
+1734 RLEEFKDIYIEEEL
-1748 DAIKDYIEAKNQ
+1748 DAIKDYIEAKKQ

-1789 KAYKDEQLRLAKQVA
+1789 KAYKDEQLRLAKQIA
-1804 KGSRLLQFEA
+1804 RSSRLLQFEA
-1814 YKKKFDSDVIGNNSR
+1814 YKKKFDSDVIGNNTR
-1829 QARNNRLLDDMI
+1829 EARNNRLLDDMI
-1841 HILRANESLEENLSR
+1841 HILQANESLEENLSR

-1864 ARDKVMNPI
+1864 ARDKVMNPV
-1873 VKEVRES
+1873 VKEVREA

-1912 CSVCNTVRPRIADN
+1912 CSVCNTVHPHITDK
-1926 YVVKI
+1926 YTIKV
-1931 AYSKDKYNLKELK
+1931 AYSKDKYNLEELQ

-2007 VYKTLVDIGSNYDT
+2007 VYKTLADIGSNYDT

-2031 TRIVNAYNA
+2031 TKIVNAYNA

-2053 EEAIASLGKE
+2053 EEAIRSLGKE
-2063 ILNAYHIKTDKMN
+2063 ILNTYHINTDKMN
-2076 LDDIVARVN
+2076 LGEIVARVN
-2085 ALLGVKYSLDKHNDI
+2085 GLLGTKYSLDKHNDI

-2112 NNDSRPVKENKYI
+2112 NDKNRPVKE
-2125 KHNTYSGLID
+2125 
-2135 YNDNS
+2135 
-2140 VFVFG
+2140 
-2145 SNPLGIN
+2145 
-2152 GNPSK
+2152 
-2157 GTGGAALVA
+2157 
-2166 LNQGRVQQGEIMDN
+2166 
-2180 TISNNG
+2180 
-2186 RAYGLTTVKAPNARN
+2186 
-2201 NKGNQLSI
+2201 SI
-2209 EEITNNIKKLY
+2209 Y
-2220 QYANNNKDKTF
+2220 Q
-2231 KVAYTDGK
+2231 
-2239 LLNGH
+2239 H
-2244 SIEELVN
+2244 
-2251 AFINAGEIPNNVLFS
+2251 
-2266 DTLNKYFVK
+2266 
-2275 QTNINKENINNI
+2275 
-2287 ATDWTVLF
+2287 DWGVLF

-2304 NKIGDTARVCNP
+2304 DKIGSTARVCNP

-2361 DPNKGL
+2361 DPTKGL
-2367 RSYITSDAKSAY
+2367 RSYITSNAKSAY

-2434 YILNTAY
+2434 YILNAAY
-2441 KQTDAVVCN
+2441 KQTDAVVNN
-2450 YTYDI
+2450 YTYDV
-2455 EKKQTVVNKEVDETD
+2455 EKKQTIVNKEFDETD

-2498 VDTWS
+2498 VNAWS

-2548 FNEDAIDS
+2548 FNEDAVDN

-2573 VKLAAMDMIKYA
+2573 VKLAAMDMVKYA

-2602 KNDALR
+2602 KNTALR

-2615 YNGSRTSVV
+2615 FNGARTSII
-2624 AQIKAQIDN
+2624 AQIKAQVDN
-2633 AVARTDLIEQ
+2633 VVARTDLIEQ
-2643 YLRTDPGVTN
+2643 YLRSDPGVSN

-2667 KTVTRGM
+2667 ETVTRGM
-2674 YEFSLN
+2674 YEFSLD
-2680 DKNNAIEFGFARE
+2680 DKDNAIEFGFARE
-2693 SNSKVV
+2693 SNAEFV
-2699 PIQFNDY
+2699 PIQFNNY
-2706 IYITKKEGNESVTKL
+2706 IYITKKEGNESVTRL
-2721 YKIVSPAPGIGFAYP
+2721 YKIVSPDLGSGIGFAYP
-2736 LNSLEA
+2736 LNGLEA

-2766 IENLMSDDTDYTLE
+2766 IDNLMNSEVADYTLDE
-2780 QLNELYK
+2780 LNELYK
-2787 KHIATTKVNKVKA
+2787 KHVATTKVNKVKA
-2800 VTHFDIMADA
+2800 VTHFDIMSDA

-2817 KDAINKIIKTFNNYE
+2817 KDAINKIIKIFNNYE

-2857 VEGETISND
+2857 VEGETISNG
-2866 GESISINGNFLF
+2866 GEPISINGNFLF

-2895 HIEEKPQMVEIVR
+2895 HIEEKPQLVEIVR

-2993 HKVNSTLGKFNQF
+2993 HKVNSTLGKFSQF

-3016 INSPEVIEAIKN
+3016 INSPEVINVIKN
-3028 NPDLQRQFLEALAD
+3028 NPALQRQFLETLAD
-3042 ANAIIDKFGIIN
+3042 ANAIVDKFGIIN

-3066 KFYIEE
+3066 KFYIDE

-3077 KELSNT
+3077 KELSN
-3083 SVIDDAEVKFGIDYL
+3083 SSIIDDAEVKFGLNYL

-3108 NGIVSIWDGFHSSGW
+3108 NGLISIYDGFHSSGW

-3149 IHAKESQS
+3149 IRAKESQA
-3157 KDFAVAFG
+3157 KDFAIAFG

-3181 VDLNKIFDKNG
+3181 VDINKIFDKNG

-3277 TIRQINSRRIDG
+3277 AIRQINSRRIDG
-3289 VLSKEFEDKL
+3289 VLGKEFEDKL
-3299 VELRTKIDDLTSQFI
+3299 VELRTKINDLTSQFI
-3314 GNDYKPAYE
+3314 GNEYKPDFRE
-3323 YGFPGI
+3323 GFPGTSK
-3329 ERAPDD
+3329 APDE
-3335 SIIVI
+3335 SIII
-3340 NQELYDNAR
+3340 TNQEVYDNAR
-3349 KQSLN
+3349 KLSLN
-3354 DAIQL
+3354 DAVQL

-3384 MLDKMLNIIDNAEVR
+3384 MLDKMINIIDNAEVR

-3425 ANNAHWSVDDILKVQ
+3425 ANNAHWSVDDVLKVR

-3458 RKLIKEKLTKGEQI
+3458 RALIKDKLAKGEQI

-3483 FTNTEIAKIKEDV
+3483 FTNVEIAAIKEDV
-3496 ERNYGTTN
+3496 EKNYGTSS

-3516 AELTN
+3516 AEPTN

-3535 GRSNP
+3535 GMTNP
-3540 EYQKIITK
+3540 EYQEIITK
-3548 INDITRKYY
+3548 INNITRKYY

-3571 EDLKTLAD
+3571 EDLKALGD
-3579 LYDELDKTKKKI
+3579 LYDELDKTKKHKG
-3591 KTKYGYDVY
+3591 KGSYDAY
-3600 EAYSEYAKEN
+3600 QAYSKYAKEN
-3610 VNEKAYYDEEGEAKK
+3610 VNEQAYYSEEDEAKK

-3636 RVNIRYEVLRDE
+3636 RVNARYEVLRDK

-3662 YDLTKAPKPN
+3662 YDLTKAPTPN

-3682 DAYWKDLNKRDPK
+3682 DAYWEDLNKRDPK

-3732 ALAKGIDYY
+3732 ALAKGIAYY

-3797 YIESYTDNENYKTVE
+3797 YIEGYTDNENYKTVE

-3842 QDTLMQFAKTETAK
+3842 QDTLMSFAKTETAK
-3856 RAIASGMAPHRVKK
+3856 RAIASGMAPHRAKK

-3911 DMPML
+3911 DMLML

-3941 TSDEAYEKDLEAYQK
+3941 ASDEAYEKDLEAYQK
-3956 RMDEAT
+3956 RIDEAT

-4006 MLSKMK
+4006 MLGKMK

-4062 IPQNKLTRNA
+4062 IPQNKLTRTA

-4080 AKFMMLNFTGA
+4080 AKFMMLNITGG

-4096 IGESA
+4096 VGESA

-4122 MWRQAVPSF
+4122 MWRHAIPSF

-4165 HLDADTILNK
+4165 HLDADTVLNK

-4226 YKNKFHEYAMK
+4226 YKNKFHEYAMR
-4237 NIIGGNEELL
+4237 NIIGNNEELL
-4247 NKYETFKKNIL
+4247 NKYETFKKDIL
-4258 ADDNKKKEYI
+4258 ADDNKKKEYV

-4291 IAERKKLEKE
+4291 ITERKKLEKE

-4307 ELPTVMDQLDLKDGR
+4307 ELPTVMDQVDLKDGR

-4336 KSQDKEVGD
+4336 KSKDKEVGD

-4413 EVGCA
+4413 EIGCA
-4418 PALFDFLTTPIRQ
+4418 PALFDFLTTPIRK

-4439 DGQVEALESLQ
+4439 DGQVEVLESLQ

-4486 GALGGVC
+4486 GALGGIC

-4505 DLKNSLW
+4505 DLKNSLC

-4519 ADDLTTQSMMYNM
+4519 ADELTTQSMMYNM

-4557 SACNNIA
+4557 AACNNIA

-4580 YAGQNKILVKLGR
+4580 YAGQNKIIVKLGR

>member
-54 VNNYGSIP
+54 ANNYGSIP

-145 ANRVINRMFG
+145 ANRVINRMLG
-155 AVAKNILETRKIEA
+155 AVATNILEARKVEA

-185 SNDFIK
+185 SNDFVK
-191 IEEEV
+191 LEDEV
-196 SKYTPQLR
+196 SKTTPQLR
-204 NQFATLKDML
+204 NQFATLKDMI
-214 SDKVKYFTE
+214 SDKVKYFTQ
-223 VFQGDDRLGE
+223 VIQTDNRLGE

-239 DEISQQEVNW
+239 DDLSQQEADW
-249 NESYS
+249 SESFD
-254 IEDDEALNL
+254 IEDDDDLNL
-263 DDAADNGSNSE
+263 NNAADNASNNE

-337 SVDNAIKGDIETTNI
+337 VVNSAIRGDIETTNI
-352 DAFLKKLEDVAESNK
+352 DAFLKKLEDIAESNK

-372 AYLANDLRKK
+372 AYLANDLKKK

-387 KVFQVYRRRTMRKQQ
+387 KLFQVYRRRTIRKQQ
-402 ARIDDNTVIPVRSN
+402 VRIDDTSVSPTRSN
-416 TRADKLETLRINYL
+416 NRADKLETLRINYL

-444 TKDILESIKTKIKDY
+444 TNDILRAIKTKIDDY
-459 KALQKTKGFDL
+459 KKLQKTKGFDL
-470 NKEALS
+470 NKQALS

-512 APNIANNL
+512 TPNIANNL
-520 TQLYGYLENTAKYA
+520 TQLYSYLENTAKYA
-534 NETLTNKKY
+534 NETLNNKRN
-543 LDNKFKEANKIE
+543 LDNRFKEANKIK
-555 DKKARKEALDSVREA
+555 DKKAKKEALDSVREA
-570 YKQGYLSTNTKTYA
+570 YKQGYLSTNTKAYA
-584 LELAKALAPYSV
+584 LELAKSLAPYSV

-614 INDSMITNFLNAIKA
+614 INDSMITNFLNAVKA
-629 TLTEE
+629 TLTEQ
-634 QKDGTKVSTELI
+634 QKDGTKVSIELI

-664 MEHRNENGAIIN
+664 MEHRDENGAVIN

-733 FNAEQNPN
+733 FNAEQNPK

-774 MHAIRNAK
+774 MHAIKNAK
-782 GEVIGKEVSVDDIN
+782 GEVIAKEVSVDDIN

-821 IVFEVKENIETL
+821 IVFEVKENTEIL

-882 IEKKGDGWAFNG
+882 IEKKGNGWAFNG

-909 GTTTKYG
+909 GKTTKYG
-916 DSLLKYLFP
+916 DKLLEHVFP

-933 GFIPFTINANGEVEL
+933 GFIPFTTNANGEVEL
-948 NLTADQ
+948 NLNADQ

-969 SNNAIARMSEYK
+969 SNNAITRMSEYK

-1006 AFNDVFEGDT
+1006 SFNDVFEGDT

-1053 IVQGAFLNTPEVQAR
+1053 IVQGAFLNTPEVQTR

-1098 VAKTY
+1098 IDTEDTTGKLT
-1103 PDGRIEGEDGILVK
+1103 DKDGILVR
-1117 DLVKNAKLTL
+1117 DLVKNAKLTVK
-1127 EQARDL
+1127 QARKL
-1133 MGGPI
+1133 M
-1138 LYKPDGTPELNKDKS
+1138 K
-1153 CRRSGGFSNTTVNDA
+1153 GFSGTTVNDA

-1248 IRGTQLEQVYNAMKD
+1248 IRGTQLEQVYEAMKA
-1263 NNIDQLNTEETSKA
+1263 NKIDQLNTEETSKA

-1294 EEHLKDFNNKAEDY
+1294 KEHLKDFNNKAEDY
-1308 RDEYDYNHLYTQQET
+1308 REEYDYNHLYTQQET

-1343 NIARNSPLYAYKED
+1343 NIDSNSPLHAYKED
-1357 FFNMYVANIKDSFNN
+1357 FFNMYVANIKDSFNK

-1380 IDKDGNIKF
+1380 LDEDGNIKF
-1389 DESGNITGLDM
+1389 DEAGNITGVDM

-1425 LNASMPIAPNG
+1425 LNASMPIATNG

-1447 NVINKLESISQA
+1447 NVVNKLESISQA

-1507 IMLPKSNFGFAKN
+1507 IMLPASNFGFAKN

-1525 KDVDEVRDK
+1525 KKSKEE
-1534 DGNLIGG
+1534 
-1541 LLKQLQD
+1541 LLKELQD
-1548 AHLDT
+1548 AGLDT

-1600 DSVYGIQYNTY
+1600 DSVYGIQYNTTINANGDIQKVLY
-1611 IGRDGNIKRA
+1611 
-1621 TWKDTVTEND
+1621 ND
-1631 WLNYIRRETGLKL
+1631 LAGKSYDNYVKSQLN
-1644 SGIDNETFENI
+1644 S
-1655 KTEAKASTKAE
+1655 EAKAKL
-1666 ARDARKAEIEEI
+1666 
-1678 KNKFDEIESE
+1678 NK
-1688 AYFNLDDNT
+1688 
-1697 KEVIKLIHEKINEAY
+1697 
-1712 GAKPSKAKYQEQL
+1712 
-1725 EVEIATLSD
+1725 
-1734 RLEDFKDTYIEEEL
+1734 
-1748 DAIKDYIEAKNQ
+1748 AIKDGVNETTALSNVATEYGLQSREEFSKDKN
-1760 ILNNVIN
+1760 L
-1767 GFELSDDFDYNA
+1767 A
-1779 IKSEKIKSAI
+1779 
-1789 KAYKDEQLRLAKQVA
+1789 DENTR
-1804 KGSRLLQFEA
+1804 E
-1814 YKKKFDSDVIGNNSR
+1814 
-1829 QARNNRLLDDMI
+1829 ARNNRLLDDMI
-1841 HILRANESLEENLSR
+1841 HILKANESLEENLSR

-1864 ARDKVMNPI
+1864 ARDKVMNPV
-1873 VKEVRES
+1873 VKEVREA

-1912 CSVCNTVRPRIADN
+1912 CSVCNTVHPHITDK
-1926 YVVKI
+1926 YTIKV
-1931 AYSKDKYNLKELK
+1931 AYSKDKYNLEELQ

-2007 VYKTLVDIGSNYDT
+2007 VYKTLADIGSNYDT

-2053 EEAIASLGKE
+2053 EEAIKSTGKE
-2063 ILNAYHIKTDKMN
+2063 ILNTYHINTDKMN
-2076 LDDIVARVN
+2076 LGEIVARVN
-2085 ALLGVKYSLDKHNDI
+2085 GLLGTKYSLDKHNDI

-2112 NNDSRPVKENKYI
+2112 NDKNRPVK
-2125 KHNTYSGLID
+2125 
-2135 YNDNS
+2135 
-2140 VFVFG
+2140 G
-2145 SNPLGIN
+2145 SI
-2152 GNPSK
+2152 
-2157 GTGGAALVA
+2157 
-2166 LNQGRVQQGEIMDN
+2166 
-2180 TISNNG
+2180 
-2186 RAYGLTTVKAPNARN
+2186 
-2201 NKGNQLSI
+2201 
-2209 EEITNNIKKLY
+2209 Y
-2220 QYANNNKDKTF
+2220 Q
-2231 KVAYTDGK
+2231 
-2239 LLNGH
+2239 H
-2244 SIEELVN
+2244 
-2251 AFINAGEIPNNVLFS
+2251 
-2266 DTLNKYFVK
+2266 
-2275 QTNINKENINNI
+2275 
-2287 ATDWTVLF
+2287 DWAVLF

-2304 NKIGDTARVCNP
+2304 DKIGATARVCNP
-2316 DRFGAKQSIFA
+2316 DRFGAKQSIFT

-2361 DPNKGL
+2361 NPTKGL

-2409 IANRAIEVIN
+2409 IANRAIEFIN

-2441 KQTDAVVCN
+2441 KQTDAVVNN
-2450 YTYDI
+2450 YTYDV

-2498 VDTWS
+2498 VDAWS

-2518 VDAGIFNYIN
+2518 IDAGIFNYIN

-2548 FNEDAIDS
+2548 FNEDAVDN

-2573 VKLAAMDMIKYA
+2573 VKLAAMDMVKYA

-2602 KNDALR
+2602 KNTALR

-2615 YNGSRTSVV
+2615 FNGARTSII
-2624 AQIKAQIDN
+2624 AQIKAQLDN
-2633 AVARTDLIEQ
+2633 VVTRTDLIEQ
-2643 YLRTDPGVTN
+2643 YLRSDPGVSN
-2653 VPHKFMNK
+2653 VPHKFINK

-2674 YEFSLN
+2674 YEFSLD
-2680 DKNNAIEFGFARE
+2680 DKDNAIEFGFARE
-2693 SNSKVV
+2693 SNSKFV
-2699 PIQFNDY
+2699 PIQFNNY
-2706 IYITKKEGNESVTKL
+2706 IYITKKEGNESVTRL
-2721 YKIVSPAPGIGFAYP
+2721 YKIVSPDLGSGIGFAYP
-2736 LNSLEA
+2736 LNGLET

-2766 IENLMSDDTDYTLE
+2766 IDNLMNSEVADYTLDE
-2780 QLNELYK
+2780 LNKLYK
-2787 KHIATTKVNKVKA
+2787 KHVATTKVNKVKA
-2800 VTHFDIMADA
+2800 VTHFDIMSDA

-2817 KDAINKIIKTFNNYE
+2817 KDAINKIIKTFNDYE

-2866 GESISINGNFLF
+2866 GEPISINGNFLF

-2895 HIEEKPQMVEIVR
+2895 HIEEKPQLVEIIR

-2993 HKVNSTLGKFNQF
+2993 HKVNSTLGKFSQF

-3016 INSPEVIEAIKN
+3016 INSPEVINVIKN
-3028 NPDLQRQFLEALAD
+3028 NPALQRQFLETLAD
-3042 ANAIIDKFGIIN
+3042 ANAIVDKFGIIN

-3066 KFYIEE
+3066 KFYIDE

-3077 KELSNT
+3077 KELSN
-3083 SVIDDAEVKFGIDYL
+3083 SSIIDDAEVKFGLDYL

-3108 NGIVSIWDGFHSSGW
+3108 NGLISIYDGFHSSGW

-3149 IHAKESQS
+3149 IRAKESQT

-3172 ARAAKVGAS
+3172 ARAAKAGAS
-3181 VDLNKIFDKNG
+3181 VDINKIFDKNG

-3253 LYNEDEFIINN
+3253 LYDEDEFIINN

-3277 TIRQINSRRIDG
+3277 AIGQINSRRIDD

-3299 VELRTKIDDLTSQFI
+3299 VELRTKINDLTSQFI

-3323 YGFPGI
+3323 YGFPGT
-3329 ERAPDD
+3329 EQAPDG
-3335 SIIVI
+3335 SIIVT
-3340 NQELYDNAR
+3340 NQEVYDNAR

-3354 DAIQL
+3354 DAVQL

-3404 VTTPASQLD
+3404 ITIPASQLE

-3425 ANNAHWSVDDILKVQ
+3425 ANNAHWSVDDVLKVR

-3458 RKLIKEKLTKGEQI
+3458 RALIKEKLAKGEQI
-3472 YDEFGNIDASK
+3472 YDEFGNIYGSK
-3483 FTNTEIAKIKEDV
+3483 FTNVEIAAIKKDL
-3496 ERNYGTTN
+3496 ERNYGTSN

-3516 AELTN
+3516 AEPTN

-3535 GRSNP
+3535 GMSNP
-3540 EYQKIITK
+3540 EYQKIITD
-3548 INDITRKYY
+3548 INNITRKYY

-3571 EDLKTLAD
+3571 EDLKTLGD
-3579 LYDELDKTKKKI
+3579 LYDELDKTKKHKG
-3591 KTKYGYDVY
+3591 KGSYY
-3600 EAYSEYAKEN
+3600 AYQTYSRYAKEN
-3610 VNEKAYYDEEGEAKK
+3610 VNEQAYYSEEDEAKK
-3625 RTEPEFYTLWK
+3625 RTEPEFYILWK
-3636 RVNIRYEVLRDE
+3636 RVNSRYEVLKDK

-3682 DAYWKDLNKRDPK
+3682 DAYWEDLNKRDPK

-3732 ALAKGIDYY
+3732 ALAKGITYY

-3797 YIESYTDNENYKTVE
+3797 YIEGYTDNENYKTVE

-3822 PGYDNNLG
+3822 PGYDNNSG

-3842 QDTLMQFAKTETAK
+3842 QDTLMSFAKTETAK
-3856 RAIASGMAPHRVKK
+3856 RAIASGMAPHRAKK

-3941 TSDEAYEKDLEAYQK
+3941 ASDEAYEKDLEAYQK
-3956 RMDEAT
+3956 RIDEAT

-4006 MLSKMK
+4006 MLGKMK

-4023 RKDSQT
+4023 RKDNQT

-4039 KADTRLQEQF
+4039 KVDTRLQEQF

-4062 IPQNKLTRNA
+4062 IPQNKLTKTA

-4080 AKFMMLNFTGA
+4080 AKFMMLNITGG

-4096 IGESA
+4096 VGESA

-4122 MWRQAVPSF
+4122 MWRHAIPSF

-4165 HLDADTILNK
+4165 HLDADTVLNK

-4191 QNGAMFSMFFDNR
+4191 QNGTMFSMFFDNR
-4204 MVKVPDAE
+4204 MVKVPEAE

-4226 YKNKFHEYAMK
+4226 YKNKFHEYAMR

-4247 NKYETFKKNIL
+4247 NKYETFKKDIL
-4258 ADDNKKKEYI
+4258 ADDNKKKEYV

-4291 IAERKKLEKE
+4291 ITEKKKLEKE

-4307 ELPTVMDQLDLKDGR
+4307 ELPTVMDQVDLKDGR

-4336 KSQDKEVGD
+4336 KSKDKEVGD

-4413 EVGCA
+4413 EIGCA
-4418 PALFDFLTTPIRQ
+4418 PALFDFLTTPIRK

-4439 DGQVEALESLQ
+4439 DGQVETLESLQ
-4450 VLLKGYAEF
+4450 MLLKGYAEF

-4486 GALGGVC
+4486 GALGGIC

-4519 ADDLTTQSMMYNM
+4519 ADELTTQSMMYNM

-4547 AGVTAGKDIM
+4547 AGITAGKDIM
-4557 SACNNIA
+4557 AACNNIA

-4580 YAGQNKILVKLGR
+4580 YAGQNKIIVKLGR

>member
-54 VNNYGSIP
+54 ANNYGSIP
-62 NTNDESKEVATAIQ
+62 NTNDESKEVATAIK

-145 ANRVINRMFG
+145 ANRVINRMLG
-155 AVAKNILETRKIEA
+155 AVATNILEARKVEA

-191 IEEEV
+191 LEDEV
-196 SKYTPQLR
+196 SKTTPQLR

-214 SDKVKYFTE
+214 SDKVKYFTQ
-223 VFQGDDRLGE
+223 VIQTDDRLGE

-239 DEISQQEVNW
+239 DDLSQQEADW
-249 NESYS
+249 SESFD
-254 IEDDEALNL
+254 IEDDDDLNL
-263 DDAADNGSNSE
+263 NNAADNASNNE

-337 SVDNAIKGDIETTNI
+337 VVNSAIRGDIETTNI
-352 DAFLKKLEDVAESNK
+352 DAFLKKLEDIAESNK

-372 AYLANDLRKK
+372 AYLANDLKKK

-387 KVFQVYRRRTMRKQQ
+387 KLFQVYRRRTIRKQQ
-402 ARIDDNTVIPVRSN
+402 VRIDDNAVSPTRSN
-416 TRADKLETLRINYL
+416 NRADKLETLRINYL

-444 TKDILESIKTKIKDY
+444 TNDILGAIKTKIDDY
-459 KALQKTKGFDL
+459 KTLQKTKGFDL
-470 NKEALS
+470 NKQALS

-512 APNIANNL
+512 TPNIANNL

-534 NETLTNKKY
+534 NETLNNKRN
-543 LDNKFKEANKIE
+543 LDNRFKEANKIK
-555 DKKARKEALDSVREA
+555 DKKAKKEALDSVREA
-570 YKQGYLSTNTKTYA
+570 YKQGYLSTNTKAYA
-584 LELAKALAPYSV
+584 LELAKSLAPYSV

-614 INDSMITNFLNAIKA
+614 INDSMITNFLNAVKA
-629 TLTEE
+629 TLTEQ
-634 QKDGTKVSTELI
+634 QKDGSKVSTELI

-664 MEHRNENGAIIN
+664 MEHRDENGAVIN

-733 FNAEQNPN
+733 FNTEQNPK

-774 MHAIRNAK
+774 MHAIKNAK
-782 GEVIGKEVSVDDIN
+782 GEVIAKEVSVDDIN

-801 VQQFKNIFKQELL
+801 VQQFRNIFKQELL
-814 DMANFIN
+814 DMVNFIN
-821 IVFEVKENIETL
+821 IVFEVKENTETL
-833 EDGTVVDQ
+833 KDGTVVDQ

-916 DSLLKYLFP
+916 DDLLKYLFP

-933 GFIPFTINANGEVEL
+933 GFIPFTTNSNGEVEL
-948 NLTADQ
+948 NLSADQ

-969 SNNAIARMSEYK
+969 SNNAITRMSEYK

-1006 AFNDVFEGDT
+1006 AFNDIFEGDT

-1103 PDGRIEGEDGILVK
+1103 PDGKVEGEDGILVK

-1127 EQARDL
+1127 DQARDL

-1138 LYKPDGTPELNKDKS
+1138 MYDNNGKPKLNADGS
-1153 CRRSGGFSNTTVNDA
+1153 YRRSGGFSNTTINDA

-1223 YYDEKL
+1223 YYDDKL

-1248 IRGTQLEQVYNAMKD
+1248 IRGTQLEQVYEAMKA
-1263 NNIDQLNTEETSKA
+1263 NKIDQLNTEETSKA

-1308 RDEYDYNHLYTQQET
+1308 REEYDYNHLYTQQET

-1343 NIARNSPLYAYKED
+1343 NIDSNSPLHAYKED
-1357 FFNMYVANIKDSFNN
+1357 FFNMYVANIKDSFNK
-1372 LVDELKIP
+1372 LVDELKISL
-1380 IDKDGNIKF
+1380 DEDGNIKF
-1389 DESGNITGLDM
+1389 DESGNITGVDM

-1425 LNASMPIAPNG
+1425 LNASMPIAANG

-1447 NVINKLESISQA
+1447 NVVNKLESISQA

-1486 KDQVSYSK
+1486 KDQVGYSK

-1507 IMLPKSNFGFAKN
+1507 IMLPASNFGFAKN

-1525 KDVDEVRDK
+1525 KKSKEE
-1534 DGNLIGG
+1534 
-1541 LLKQLQD
+1541 LLKELQD
-1548 AHLDT
+1548 AGLDT

-1600 DSVYGIQYNTY
+1600 DSVYGIQYNTTINANGDIQKVLY
-1611 IGRDGNIKRA
+1611 
-1621 TWKDTVTEND
+1621 ND
-1631 WLNYIRRETGLKL
+1631 LAGKSYDNYVKSQLN
-1644 SGIDNETFENI
+1644 S
-1655 KTEAKASTKAE
+1655 EAKTKL
-1666 ARDARKAEIEEI
+1666 K
-1678 KNKFDEIESE
+1678 K
-1688 AYFNLDDNT
+1688 
-1697 KEVIKLIHEKINEAY
+1697 
-1712 GAKPSKAKYQEQL
+1712 
-1725 EVEIATLSD
+1725 
-1734 RLEDFKDTYIEEEL
+1734 
-1748 DAIKDYIEAKNQ
+1748 AIKDGVNETTALSNVATEYGLQSREEFSKDKN
-1760 ILNNVIN
+1760 L
-1767 GFELSDDFDYNA
+1767 A
-1779 IKSEKIKSAI
+1779 
-1789 KAYKDEQLRLAKQVA
+1789 DENTR
-1804 KGSRLLQFEA
+1804 E
-1814 YKKKFDSDVIGNNSR
+1814 
-1829 QARNNRLLDDMI
+1829 ARNNRLLDDMI
-1841 HILRANESLEENLSR
+1841 HILQANESLEENLSR

-1873 VKEVRES
+1873 VKEVREA
-1880 RSPYDFLDQAAY
+1880 RSPYDFLDQSAY

-1912 CSVCNTVRPRIADN
+1912 CSVCNTVHPHITDK
-1926 YVVKI
+1926 YTIKV
-1931 AYSKDKYNLKELK
+1931 AYSKDKYNLEELQ

-2007 VYKTLVDIGSNYDT
+2007 VYKTLADIGSNYDT

-2031 TRIVNAYNA
+2031 TKIVNAYNA

-2053 EEAIASLGKE
+2053 EEAIKSTGKE
-2063 ILNAYHIKTDKMN
+2063 ILNTYHINTDKMN
-2076 LDDIVARVN
+2076 LGEIVARVN
-2085 ALLGVKYSLDKHNDI
+2085 GLLGTKYSLDKHNDI

-2112 NNDSRPVKENKYI
+2112 NDKNRPVK
-2125 KHNTYSGLID
+2125 
-2135 YNDNS
+2135 
-2140 VFVFG
+2140 G
-2145 SNPLGIN
+2145 SI
-2152 GNPSK
+2152 
-2157 GTGGAALVA
+2157 
-2166 LNQGRVQQGEIMDN
+2166 
-2180 TISNNG
+2180 
-2186 RAYGLTTVKAPNARN
+2186 
-2201 NKGNQLSI
+2201 
-2209 EEITNNIKKLY
+2209 Y
-2220 QYANNNKDKTF
+2220 Q
-2231 KVAYTDGK
+2231 
-2239 LLNGH
+2239 H
-2244 SIEELVN
+2244 
-2251 AFINAGEIPNNVLFS
+2251 
-2266 DTLNKYFVK
+2266 
-2275 QTNINKENINNI
+2275 
-2287 ATDWTVLF
+2287 DWGVLF

-2304 NKIGDTARVCNP
+2304 DKIGSTARVCNP

-2361 DPNKGL
+2361 DPTKGL
-2367 RSYITSDAKSAY
+2367 RSYITSNAKSVY

-2434 YILNTAY
+2434 YILNAAY
-2441 KQTDAVVCN
+2441 KQIDAVVNN
-2450 YTYDI
+2450 YTYDV
-2455 EKKQTVVNKEVDETD
+2455 EKKQTVVNKEFDETD

-2498 VDTWS
+2498 VNAWS
-2503 KLSPAQKISWLKANS
+2503 KLSPTQKISWLKANS

-2548 FNEDAIDS
+2548 FNEDAVDN

-2573 VKLAAMDMIKYA
+2573 VKLAAMDMVKYA

-2602 KNDALR
+2602 KNTALR

-2615 YNGSRTSVV
+2615 FNGARTSII
-2624 AQIKAQIDN
+2624 AQIKAQVDN
-2633 AVARTDLIEQ
+2633 VVARTDLIEQ
-2643 YLRTDPGVTN
+2643 YLRSDPGVSN

-2667 KTVTRGM
+2667 ETVTRGM
-2674 YEFSLN
+2674 YEFSLD
-2680 DKNNAIEFGFARE
+2680 DKDNAIEFGFARE
-2693 SNSKVV
+2693 SNAEFV
-2699 PIQFNDY
+2699 PIQFNNY
-2706 IYITKKEGNESVTKL
+2706 IYITKKEGNESITRL
-2721 YKIVSPAPGIGFAYP
+2721 YKIVSPDLGSGIGFAYP

-2766 IENLMSDDTDYTLE
+2766 IDNLMNSEVADYTLDE
-2780 QLNELYK
+2780 LNELYK
-2787 KHIATTKVNKVKA
+2787 KHVATTKVNKVKV
-2800 VTHFDIMADA
+2800 VTHFDIMSDA

-2817 KDAINKIIKTFNNYE
+2817 KDAIDKIIKTFNDYE

-2841 YLYGKTKYD
+2841 YLYDKTKYD

-2857 VEGETISND
+2857 VEGETISNG
-2866 GESISINGNFLF
+2866 GEPISINGNFLF

-2895 HIEEKPQMVEIVR
+2895 HIEEKPQLVEIVR

-2993 HKVNSTLGKFNQF
+2993 HKVNSTLGKFSQF

-3016 INSPEVIEAIKN
+3016 INSPEVINVIKN
-3028 NPDLQRQFLEALAD
+3028 NPALQRQFLETLAD
-3042 ANAIIDKFGIIN
+3042 ANAIVDKFGIIN

-3066 KFYIEE
+3066 KFYIDE

-3077 KELSNT
+3077 KELSN
-3083 SVIDDAEVKFGIDYL
+3083 SSIIDDAEVKFGLDYL

-3108 NGIVSIWDGFHSSGW
+3108 NGLISIYDGFHSSGW

-3149 IHAKESQS
+3149 IRAKESQA
-3157 KDFAVAFG
+3157 KDFAIAFG
-3165 KHFEDIK
+3165 KNFEDIK

-3181 VDLNKIFDKNG
+3181 VDINKIFDKNG

-3264 HPQIYSEYVKLRE
+3264 HPQIYSEYVKLQE
-3277 TIRQINSRRIDG
+3277 AIRQINSRRIDG
-3289 VLSKEFEDKL
+3289 VLNKEFEDKL
-3299 VELRTKIDDLTSQFI
+3299 VELRTKINDLTSQFI
-3314 GNDYKPAYE
+3314 GNEYKPDFRE
-3323 YGFPGI
+3323 GFPGTSK
-3329 ERAPDD
+3329 APDE
-3335 SIIVI
+3335 SIII
-3340 NQELYDNAR
+3340 TNQEVYDNAR
-3349 KQSLN
+3349 KLSLN
-3354 DAIQL
+3354 DAVQL
-3359 DQYLRRIKDIKEE
+3359 NQYLRRIKDIKEE

-3425 ANNAHWSVDDILKVQ
+3425 ANNAHWSVDDVLKVR

-3451 SGKASKA
+3451 NFKASKA
-3458 RKLIKEKLTKGEQI
+3458 RAFIKDKLAKGEQI

-3483 FTNTEIAKIKEDV
+3483 FTNTEIAAIKEDV
-3496 ERNYGTTN
+3496 ERNYGTNN

-3516 AELTN
+3516 AEPTN

-3535 GRSNP
+3535 GMTNP
-3540 EYQKIITK
+3540 EYQEIITK
-3548 INDITRKYY
+3548 INNITRKYY

-3571 EDLKTLAD
+3571 EDLKALGD
-3579 LYDELDKTKKKI
+3579 LYDELDKTKKHKG
-3591 KTKYGYDVY
+3591 KGSYDAY
-3600 EAYSEYAKEN
+3600 QAYSKYAKEN
-3610 VNEKAYYDEEGEAKK
+3610 VNEQAYYSEEDEAKK

-3636 RVNIRYEVLRDE
+3636 RVNARYEVLRDK

-3662 YDLTKAPKPN
+3662 YDLTKAPTPN

-3682 DAYWKDLNKRDPK
+3682 DAYWEDLNKDNPK

-3732 ALAKGIDYY
+3732 ALAKGIAYY

-3797 YIESYTDNENYKTVE
+3797 YIEGYTDNENYKTVE

-3842 QDTLMQFAKTETAK
+3842 QDTLMSFAKTETAK
-3856 RAIASGMAPHRVKK
+3856 RAIASGMAPHRAKK

-3941 TSDEAYEKDLEAYQK
+3941 ASDEAYEKDLEAYQK
-3956 RMDEAT
+3956 RIDEAT

-4006 MLSKMK
+4006 MLGKMK

-4039 KADTRLQEQF
+4039 KVDTRLQEQF

-4062 IPQNKLTRNA
+4062 IPQNKLTRTA

-4080 AKFMMLNFTGA
+4080 AKFMMLNITGG

-4096 IGESA
+4096 VGESA

-4111 FTPTGWLKGKN
+4111 FTSTGWLKGKN
-4122 MWRQAVPSF
+4122 MWRHAIPSF

-4165 HLDADTILNK
+4165 HLDADTVLNK

-4226 YKNKFHEYAMK
+4226 YKNKFHEYAMR

-4247 NKYETFKKNIL
+4247 NKYETFKKDIL
-4258 ADDNKKKEYI
+4258 ADDNKKKEYV

-4291 IAERKKLEKE
+4291 ITERKKLEKE

-4307 ELPTVMDQLDLKDGR
+4307 ELPTVMDQVDLKDGR

-4336 KSQDKEVGD
+4336 KSKDKEVGD

-4413 EVGCA
+4413 EIGCA
-4418 PALFDFLTTPIRQ
+4418 PALFDFLTTPIRK

-4439 DGQVEALESLQ
+4439 DGQVEVLESLQ

-4486 GALGGVC
+4486 GALGGIC

-4519 ADDLTTQSMMYNM
+4519 ADELTTQSMMYNM

-4557 SACNNIA
+4557 AACNNIA

-4580 YAGQNKILVKLGR
+4580 YAGQNKIIVKLGR

-4621 TLINVKDWANDIRG
+4621 TLINIKDWANDIRG

>member
-54 VNNYGSIP
+54 ANNYGSIP

-76 NFYKNRNFNVN
+76 NFYANTNFDVN
-87 EHTTDSA
+87 AHTTDSA

-145 ANRVINRMFG
+145 ANRVINRMLG
-155 AVAKNILETRKIEA
+155 AVATNILEARKVEA

-185 SNDFIK
+185 SNDFVK
-191 IEEEV
+191 LEDEV
-196 SKYTPQLR
+196 SKTTPQLR

-214 SDKVKYFTE
+214 SDKVKYFTQ
-223 VFQGDDRLGE
+223 VIQTDDRLGE

-239 DEISQQEVNW
+239 DDLSQQEADW
-249 NESYS
+249 SESFD
-254 IEDDEALNL
+254 IEDDDDLNL
-263 DDAADNGSNSE
+263 NNAADNASNNE

-337 SVDNAIKGDIETTNI
+337 VVNSAIRGDIETTNI
-352 DAFLKKLEDVAESNK
+352 DAFLKKLEDIAESNK

-372 AYLANDLRKK
+372 VYLANDLKKK

-387 KVFQVYRRRTMRKQQ
+387 KLFQVYRRRTIRKQQ
-402 ARIDDNTVIPVRSN
+402 VRIDDTAVSPTRSN
-416 TRADKLETLRINYL
+416 NRADKLETLRINYL

-444 TKDILESIKTKIKDY
+444 TNDILGAIKTKIDDY
-459 KALQKTKGFDL
+459 KTLQKTKGFDL

-476 ADIINAIA
+476 GDIINAIA
-484 SRLKQY
+484 TRLKQY

-534 NETLTNKKY
+534 NETLNNKRN
-543 LDNKFKEANKIE
+543 LDNRFKEANKIK
-555 DKKARKEALDSVREA
+555 DKKAKKEALDSVREA
-570 YKQGYLSTNTKTYA
+570 YKQGYLSTNTKAYA
-584 LELAKALAPYSV
+584 LELAKSLAPYSV

-614 INDSMITNFLNAIKA
+614 INDSMITNFLNAVKA
-629 TLTEE
+629 TLTEQ

-664 MEHRNENGAIIN
+664 MEHRDENGAVIN
-676 YGLFYKDKDGN
+676 YGLFYKDKDDN

-733 FNAEQNPN
+733 FNAEQNPK

-774 MHAIRNAK
+774 MHAIKNAK
-782 GEVIGKEVSVDDIN
+782 GEVIAKEVSVDDIN

-801 VQQFKNIFKQELL
+801 VQQFRNIFKQELL
-814 DMANFIN
+814 DMVNFIN
-821 IVFEVKENIETL
+821 IVFEVKENTETL

-916 DSLLKYLFP
+916 DDLLKYLFP

-933 GFIPFTINANGEVEL
+933 GFIPFTTNANGEVEL
-948 NLTADQ
+948 NLSADQ

-969 SNNAIARMSEYK
+969 SNNAITRMSEYK

-1006 AFNDVFEGDT
+1006 AFNDIFEGDT

-1053 IVQGAFLNTPEVQAR
+1053 IIQGAFLNTPEVQSR

-1103 PDGRIEGEDGILVK
+1103 PDGKVEGEDGILVK

-1127 EQARDL
+1127 DQARDL

-1138 LYKPDGTPELNKDKS
+1138 MYDNNGKPKLNADGS
-1153 CRRSGGFSNTTVNDA
+1153 YRRSGGFSNTTINDA

-1223 YYDEKL
+1223 YYDDKL

-1248 IRGTQLEQVYNAMKD
+1248 IRGTQLEQVYEAMKA
-1263 NNIDQLNTEETSKA
+1263 NKIDQLNTEETSKA

-1308 RDEYDYNHLYTQQET
+1308 REEYDYNHLYTQQET

-1343 NIARNSPLYAYKED
+1343 NIDSNSPLHAYKED
-1357 FFNMYVANIKDSFNN
+1357 FFNMYVANIKDSFNK
-1372 LVDELKIP
+1372 LVDELKISL
-1380 IDKDGNIKF
+1380 DEDGNIKF
-1389 DESGNITGLDM
+1389 DESGNITGVDM

-1425 LNASMPIAPNG
+1425 LNASMPIAANG

-1447 NVINKLESISQA
+1447 NVVNKLESISQA

-1507 IMLPKSNFGFAKN
+1507 IMLPASNFGFAKN

-1525 KDVDEVRDK
+1525 KKSKEE
-1534 DGNLIGG
+1534 
-1541 LLKQLQD
+1541 LLKELQD
-1548 AHLDT
+1548 AGLDT

-1631 WLNYIRRETGLKL
+1631 WLNYVRRETGLRL
-1644 SGIDNETFENI
+1644 SGIDNEKFENI
-1655 KTEAKASTKAE
+1655 KADAKASTKAE
-1666 ARDARKAEIEEI
+1666 ARDARKAEIAEI
-1678 KNKFDEIESE
+1678 KNRFDEIESE
-1688 AYFNLDDNT
+1688 AYFNLDDDT

-1712 GAKPSKAKYQEQL
+1712 GPKPSKAKYQEQL
-1725 EVEIATLSD
+1725 EVEISTLTG
-1734 RLEDFKDTYIEEEL
+1734 RLEEFKDIYIEEEL
-1748 DAIKDYIEAKNQ
+1748 DAIKDYIEAKKQ

-1789 KAYKDEQLRLAKQVA
+1789 KAYKDEQLRLAKQIA
-1804 KGSRLLQFEA
+1804 RSSRLLQFEA
-1814 YKKKFDSDVIGNNSR
+1814 YKKKFDSDVIGNNTR
-1829 QARNNRLLDDMI
+1829 EARNNRLLDDMI
-1841 HILRANESLEENLSR
+1841 HILQANESLEENLSR

-1864 ARDKVMNPI
+1864 ARDKVMNPV
-1873 VKEVRES
+1873 VKEVREA

-1912 CSVCNTVRPRIADN
+1912 CSVCNTVHPHITDK
-1926 YVVKI
+1926 YTIKV
-1931 AYSKDKYNLKELK
+1931 AYSKDKYNLEELQ

-2007 VYKTLVDIGSNYDT
+2007 VYKTLADIGSNYDT

-2031 TRIVNAYNA
+2031 TKIVNAYNA

-2053 EEAIASLGKE
+2053 EEAIKSTGKE
-2063 ILNAYHIKTDKMN
+2063 ILNTYHINTDKMN
-2076 LDDIVARVN
+2076 LGEIVARVN
-2085 ALLGVKYSLDKHNDI
+2085 GLLGTKYSLDKHNDI
-2100 TLSPDELAKRLL
+2100 ILSPDELAKRLL
-2112 NNDSRPVKENKYI
+2112 NDKNRPVKE
-2125 KHNTYSGLID
+2125 
-2135 YNDNS
+2135 
-2140 VFVFG
+2140 
-2145 SNPLGIN
+2145 
-2152 GNPSK
+2152 
-2157 GTGGAALVA
+2157 
-2166 LNQGRVQQGEIMDN
+2166 
-2180 TISNNG
+2180 
-2186 RAYGLTTVKAPNARN
+2186 
-2201 NKGNQLSI
+2201 SI
-2209 EEITNNIKKLY
+2209 Y
-2220 QYANNNKDKTF
+2220 Q
-2231 KVAYTDGK
+2231 
-2239 LLNGH
+2239 H
-2244 SIEELVN
+2244 
-2251 AFINAGEIPNNVLFS
+2251 
-2266 DTLNKYFVK
+2266 
-2275 QTNINKENINNI
+2275 
-2287 ATDWTVLF
+2287 DWAVLF

-2304 NKIGDTARVCNP
+2304 DKIGATARVCNP

-2361 DPNKGL
+2361 DPTKGL
-2367 RSYITSDAKSAY
+2367 RSYITSNAKSAY

-2434 YILNTAY
+2434 YILNAAY
-2441 KQTDAVVCN
+2441 KQTDAVVNN
-2450 YTYDI
+2450 YTYDV
-2455 EKKQTVVNKEVDETD
+2455 EKKQTIVNKEFDETD

-2483 FTFNVK
+2483 FTFIVK

-2498 VDTWS
+2498 VNAWS
-2503 KLSPAQKISWLKANS
+2503 KLSPSQKISWLKANS

-2548 FNEDAIDS
+2548 FNEDAVDN

-2573 VKLAAMDMIKYA
+2573 VKLAAMDMVKYA

-2602 KNDALR
+2602 KNTALR

-2615 YNGSRTSVV
+2615 FNGARTSII
-2624 AQIKAQIDN
+2624 AQIKAQVDN
-2633 AVARTDLIEQ
+2633 IVARTDLIEQ
-2643 YLRTDPGVTN
+2643 YLRSDPGVSN

-2661 KYSSMF
+2661 KYSSIF
-2667 KTVTRGM
+2667 ETVTRGM
-2674 YEFSLN
+2674 YEFSLD
-2680 DKNNAIEFGFARE
+2680 DKDNAIEFGFARE
-2693 SNSKVV
+2693 SNAEFV
-2699 PIQFNDY
+2699 PIQFNNY
-2706 IYITKKEGNESVTKL
+2706 IYITKKEGNESVTRL
-2721 YKIVSPAPGIGFAYP
+2721 YKIVSPDLGSGIGFAYP
-2736 LNSLEA
+2736 LNGLEA

-2766 IENLMSDDTDYTLE
+2766 IDNLMNSEVADYTLDE
-2780 QLNELYK
+2780 LNELYK
-2787 KHIATTKVNKVKA
+2787 KHVATTKVNKVKA
-2800 VTHFDIMADA
+2800 VTHFDIMSDA

-2817 KDAINKIIKTFNNYE
+2817 KDAIDKIIKTFNDYE

-2841 YLYGKTKYD
+2841 YLYDKTKYD

-2857 VEGETISND
+2857 VEGETISNG
-2866 GESISINGNFLF
+2866 GEPISINGNFLF

-2895 HIEEKPQMVEIVR
+2895 HIEEKPQLVEIVK
-2908 ETPMASSREEV
+2908 ETPMASSRGEV

-2993 HKVNSTLGKFNQF
+2993 HKVNSTLGKFSQF

-3016 INSPEVIEAIKN
+3016 INSPEVINVIKN
-3028 NPDLQRQFLEALAD
+3028 NPALQRQFLETLAD
-3042 ANAIIDKFGIIN
+3042 ANAIVDKFGIIN

-3066 KFYIEE
+3066 KFYIDE

-3077 KELSNT
+3077 KELSN
-3083 SVIDDAEVKFGIDYL
+3083 SSIIDDAEVKFGLDYL

-3108 NGIVSIWDGFHSSGW
+3108 NGIVSIYDGFHSSGW

-3149 IHAKESQS
+3149 IRAKESQA

-3277 TIRQINSRRIDG
+3277 AIRQINSRRIDG
-3289 VLSKEFEDKL
+3289 ILSKEFEDKL
-3299 VELRTKIDDLTSQFI
+3299 VELRTKINDLTSQFI
-3314 GNDYKPAYE
+3314 GNEYKPAYE
-3323 YGFPGI
+3323 YGFPGT
-3329 ERAPDD
+3329 EQAPDG
-3335 SIIVI
+3335 SIIVT
-3340 NQELYDNAR
+3340 NQEVYDNAR

-3354 DAIQL
+3354 DAVQL

-3384 MLDKMLNIIDNAEVR
+3384 MLDKMLNIIDNAEIR

-3404 VTTPASQLD
+3404 VTTPTSQLE

-3425 ANNAHWSVDDILKVQ
+3425 ANNAHWSVDDVLKVR

-3458 RKLIKEKLTKGEQI
+3458 RALIKEKLAKGEQI

-3483 FTNTEIAKIKEDV
+3483 FTNTEIAAIKEDV
-3496 ERNYGTTN
+3496 ERNYGTSN

-3516 AELTN
+3516 AEPTN

-3535 GRSNP
+3535 GMTNP
-3540 EYQKIITK
+3540 EYQEIITK
-3548 INDITRKYY
+3548 INNITRKYY

-3571 EDLKTLAD
+3571 EDLKALGD
-3579 LYDELDKTKKKI
+3579 LYDELDKTKKHKG
-3591 KTKYGYDVY
+3591 KGSYDAY
-3600 EAYSEYAKEN
+3600 QAYSKYAKEN
-3610 VNEKAYYDEEGEAKK
+3610 VNEQAYYSEEDEAKK

-3636 RVNIRYEVLRDE
+3636 RVNARYEVLRDK

-3662 YDLTKAPKPN
+3662 YDLTKAPTPN

-3682 DAYWKDLNKRDPK
+3682 DAYWEDLNKDNPK
-3695 EAARQKKEVE
+3695 EAARQKKEVK

-3732 ALAKGIDYY
+3732 ALAKGIAYY

-3797 YIESYTDNENYKTVE
+3797 YIEGYTDNENYKTVE

-3842 QDTLMQFAKTETAK
+3842 QDTLMSFAKTETAK
-3856 RAIASGMAPHRVKK
+3856 RAIASGMAPHRAKK
-3870 AEHDAKWAAK
+3870 AEHDVKWAAK

-3956 RMDEAT
+3956 RIDEAT

-4006 MLSKMK
+4006 MLGKMK

-4039 KADTRLQEQF
+4039 KVDTRLQEQF

-4062 IPQNKLTRNA
+4062 IPQNKLTRTA

-4080 AKFMMLNFTGA
+4080 AKFMMLNITGG

-4096 IGESA
+4096 VGESA

-4122 MWRQAVPSF
+4122 MWRYAIPSF

-4165 HLDADTILNK
+4165 HLDADTVLNK

-4191 QNGAMFSMFFDNR
+4191 QNGTMFSMFFDNR

-4226 YKNKFHEYAMK
+4226 YKNKFHEYAMR
-4237 NIIGGNEELL
+4237 NIIGGNEELI
-4247 NKYETFKKNIL
+4247 NKYETFKKDIL
-4258 ADDNKKKEYI
+4258 ADDNKKKEYV

-4291 IAERKKLEKE
+4291 ITERKKLEKE

-4307 ELPTVMDQLDLKDGR
+4307 ELPTVMDQVDLKDGR

-4336 KSQDKEVGD
+4336 KSKDKEVGD

-4413 EVGCA
+4413 EIGCA
-4418 PALFDFLTTPIRQ
+4418 PALFDFLTTPIRK

-4439 DGQVEALESLQ
+4439 DGQVEVLESLQ

-4486 GALGGVC
+4486 GALGGIC

-4519 ADDLTTQSMMYNM
+4519 ADELTTQSMMYNM

-4557 SACNNIA
+4557 AACNNIA

-4580 YAGQNKILVKLGR
+4580 YAGQNKIIVKLGR

>member
-54 VNNYGSIP
+54 ANNYGSIP

-145 ANRVINRMFG
+145 ANRVINRMLG
-155 AVAKNILETRKIEA
+155 AVATNILEARKVEV

-191 IEEEV
+191 LEDEV
-196 SKYTPQLR
+196 SKTTPQLR

-214 SDKVKYFTE
+214 SDKVKYFTQ
-223 VFQGDDRLGE
+223 VIQTDDRLGE

-239 DEISQQEVNW
+239 DDLSQQEADW
-249 NESYS
+249 SESFD
-254 IEDDEALNL
+254 IEDDDDLNL
-263 DDAADNGSNSE
+263 NNAADNASNNE

-337 SVDNAIKGDIETTNI
+337 VVNSAIRGDIETTNI
-352 DAFLKKLEDVAESNK
+352 DAFLKKLEDIAESNK

-372 AYLANDLRKK
+372 AYLANDLKKK

-387 KVFQVYRRRTMRKQQ
+387 KLFQVYRRRTIRKQQ
-402 ARIDDNTVIPVRSN
+402 VRIDDNAVSPTRSN
-416 TRADKLETLRINYL
+416 NRADKLETLRINYL

-444 TKDILESIKTKIKDY
+444 TNDILGAIKTKIDDY
-459 KALQKTKGFDL
+459 KTLQKTKGFDL

-476 ADIINAIA
+476 GDIINAIA
-484 SRLKQY
+484 TRLKQY

-534 NETLTNKKY
+534 NETLNNKRN
-543 LDNKFKEANKIE
+543 LDNRFKEANKIK
-555 DKKARKEALDSVREA
+555 DKKAKKEALDSVREA
-570 YKQGYLSTNTKTYA
+570 YKQGYLSTNTKAYA
-584 LELAKALAPYSV
+584 LELAKSLAPYSV

-614 INDSMITNFLNAIKA
+614 INDSMITNFLNAVKA
-629 TLTEE
+629 TLTEQ
-634 QKDGTKVSTELI
+634 QKDGSKVSTELI

-664 MEHRNENGAIIN
+664 MEHRDENGAVIN

-733 FNAEQNPN
+733 FNTEQNPK

-774 MHAIRNAK
+774 MHAIKNAK
-782 GEVIGKEVSVDDIN
+782 GEVIAKEVSVDDIN

-801 VQQFKNIFKQELL
+801 VQQFRNIFKQELL
-814 DMANFIN
+814 DMVNFIN
-821 IVFEVKENIETL
+821 IVFEVKENTETL
-833 EDGTVVDQ
+833 KDGTVVDQ
-841 RGRIVFNNDNTP
+841 RGRIVFNNDNSP

-916 DSLLKYLFP
+916 DDLLKYLFP

-933 GFIPFTINANGEVEL
+933 GFIPFTTNANGEVEL

-969 SNNAIARMSEYK
+969 SNNAITRMSEYK

-1006 AFNDVFEGDT
+1006 AFNDIFEGDT

-1053 IVQGAFLNTPEVQAR
+1053 IIQGAFLNTPEVQSR

-1103 PDGRIEGEDGILVK
+1103 PDGKVEGEDGILVK
-1117 DLVKNAKLTL
+1117 DLVKNSKLTL

-1138 LYKPDGTPELNKDKS
+1138 MYDNNGKPKLNADGS
-1153 CRRSGGFSNTTVNDA
+1153 YRRSGGFSNTTINDA

-1223 YYDEKL
+1223 YYDDKL

-1248 IRGTQLEQVYNAMKD
+1248 IRGTQLEQVYEAMKA
-1263 NNIDQLNTEETSKA
+1263 NKIDQLNTEETSKA

-1308 RDEYDYNHLYTQQET
+1308 REEYDYNHLYTQQET

-1343 NIARNSPLYAYKED
+1343 NIDSNSPLHAYKED
-1357 FFNMYVANIKDSFNN
+1357 FFNMYVANIKDSFNK

-1380 IDKDGNIKF
+1380 LDEDGNIKF
-1389 DESGNITGLDM
+1389 DEAGNITGVDM

-1425 LNASMPIAPNG
+1425 LNASMPIAANG

-1447 NVINKLESISQA
+1447 NVVNKLESISQA

-1486 KDQVSYSK
+1486 KDQVGYSK

-1507 IMLPKSNFGFAKN
+1507 IMLPASNFGFAKN

-1525 KDVDEVRDK
+1525 KKSKEE
-1534 DGNLIGG
+1534 
-1541 LLKQLQD
+1541 LLKELQ
-1548 AHLDT
+1548 ASGLDT

-1611 IGRDGNIKRA
+1611 IDKHGNIRKQDYSEKLDIYDYANYVNRHLEKA
-1621 TWKDTVTEND
+1621 DKIKDKSVKEAFEK
-1631 WLNYIRRETGLKL
+1631 LNKEIDEQFEKSRKELAEEETQAYDVLSDETKELVKAAHKDFESQAVKNPETGKLTKDSYLKQL
-1644 SGIDNETFENI
+1644 QFVADYVRTN
-1655 KTEAKASTKAE
+1655 KT
-1666 ARDARKAEIEEI
+1666 
-1678 KNKFDEIESE
+1678 
-1688 AYFNLDDNT
+1688 NLDAADDNFIS
-1697 KEVIKLIHEKINEAY
+1697 VHEDMVDSISNEY
-1712 GAKPSKAKYQEQL
+1712 LDKKTFKSDKAKEILQARIDKFNKAAKKLGIMSYKQYLAQN
-1725 EVEIATLSD
+1725 VE
-1734 RLEDFKDTYIEEEL
+1734 
-1748 DAIKDYIEAKNQ
+1748 DA
-1760 ILNNVIN
+1760 
-1767 GFELSDDFDYNA
+1767 
-1779 IKSEKIKSAI
+1779 
-1789 KAYKDEQLRLAKQVA
+1789 
-1804 KGSRLLQFEA
+1804 
-1814 YKKKFDSDVIGNNSR
+1814 NSR
-1829 QARNNRLLDDMI
+1829 EARNNRLLDDMI
-1841 HILRANESLEENLSR
+1841 HILQANESLEENLSR

-1864 ARDKVMNPI
+1864 ARDKVMNPV
-1873 VKEVRES
+1873 VKEVREA

-1912 CSVCNTVRPRIADN
+1912 CSVCNTVHPHITDK
-1926 YVVKI
+1926 YTVKV
-1931 AYSKDKYNLKELK
+1931 AYSKDKYNLEELQ

-2007 VYKTLVDIGSNYDT
+2007 VYKTLADIGSNYDT

-2031 TRIVNAYNA
+2031 TKIVNAYNA

-2053 EEAIASLGKE
+2053 EEAIKSTGKE
-2063 ILNAYHIKTDKMN
+2063 ILNTYHINTDKMN
-2076 LDDIVARVN
+2076 LGEIVARVN
-2085 ALLGVKYSLDKHNDI
+2085 GLLGTKYSLDKHNDI

-2112 NNDSRPVKENKYI
+2112 NDKNRPVK
-2125 KHNTYSGLID
+2125 
-2135 YNDNS
+2135 
-2140 VFVFG
+2140 G
-2145 SNPLGIN
+2145 SI
-2152 GNPSK
+2152 
-2157 GTGGAALVA
+2157 
-2166 LNQGRVQQGEIMDN
+2166 
-2180 TISNNG
+2180 
-2186 RAYGLTTVKAPNARN
+2186 
-2201 NKGNQLSI
+2201 
-2209 EEITNNIKKLY
+2209 Y
-2220 QYANNNKDKTF
+2220 Q
-2231 KVAYTDGK
+2231 
-2239 LLNGH
+2239 H
-2244 SIEELVN
+2244 
-2251 AFINAGEIPNNVLFS
+2251 
-2266 DTLNKYFVK
+2266 
-2275 QTNINKENINNI
+2275 
-2287 ATDWTVLF
+2287 DWAVLF

-2304 NKIGDTARVCNP
+2304 DKIGATARVCNP

-2361 DPNKGL
+2361 DPTKGL
-2367 RSYITSDAKSAY
+2367 RSYITSNAKSAY

-2434 YILNTAY
+2434 YILNAAY
-2441 KQTDAVVCN
+2441 KQTDAVVNN
-2450 YTYDI
+2450 YTYDV
-2455 EKKQTVVNKEVDETD
+2455 EKKQTIVNKEFDETD

-2498 VDTWS
+2498 VNVWS

-2548 FNEDAIDS
+2548 FNEDAVDN

-2573 VKLAAMDMIKYA
+2573 VKLAAMDMVKYA
-2585 FVAEGFKIGR
+2585 FIAEGFKIGR

-2602 KNDALR
+2602 KNTALR

-2615 YNGSRTSVV
+2615 FNGARTSII
-2624 AQIKAQIDN
+2624 AQIKAQVDN
-2633 AVARTDLIEQ
+2633 AVSRTDLVEQ
-2643 YLRTDPGVTN
+2643 YLRSDPGVSN

-2667 KTVTRGM
+2667 ETVTRGM
-2674 YEFSLN
+2674 YEFSLD
-2680 DKNNAIEFGFARE
+2680 DKDKAIEFGFARE
-2693 SNSKVV
+2693 SNAEFI
-2699 PIQFNDY
+2699 PIQFNNY
-2706 IYITKKEGNESVTKL
+2706 IYITKKEGNESVTRL
-2721 YKIVSPAPGIGFAYP
+2721 YKIVSPDLGSGIGFAYP
-2736 LNSLEA
+2736 LNGLEA

-2766 IENLMSDDTDYTLE
+2766 IDNLMNSEVADYTLDE
-2780 QLNELYK
+2780 LNELYK
-2787 KHIATTKVNKVKA
+2787 KHVATTKVNKVKA
-2800 VTHFDIMADA
+2800 VTHFDIMSDA

-2817 KDAINKIIKTFNNYE
+2817 KDAIDKIIKTFNDYE

-2841 YLYGKTKYD
+2841 YLYDKTKYD
-2850 SFTPPIH
+2850 SFTPPIR
-2857 VEGETISND
+2857 VEGETISNG
-2866 GESISINGNFLF
+2866 GEPISINGNFLF

-2895 HIEEKPQMVEIVR
+2895 HIEEKPQLVEIVR

-2993 HKVNSTLGKFNQF
+2993 HKVNSTLGKFSQF

-3016 INSPEVIEAIKN
+3016 INSPEVINVIKN
-3028 NPDLQRQFLEALAD
+3028 NPALQRQFLETLAD
-3042 ANAIIDKFGIIN
+3042 ANAIVDKFGIIN

-3066 KFYIEE
+3066 KFYIDE

-3077 KELSNT
+3077 KELSN
-3083 SVIDDAEVKFGIDYL
+3083 SSIIDDAEVKFGLDYL

-3108 NGIVSIWDGFHSSGW
+3108 NGLISIYDGFHSSGW

-3149 IHAKESQS
+3149 IRAKESQA
-3157 KDFAVAFG
+3157 KDFAIAFG

-3181 VDLNKIFDKNG
+3181 VDINKIFDKNG

-3253 LYNEDEFIINN
+3253 LYDEDEFIINN

-3277 TIRQINSRRIDG
+3277 AIRQINSRRIDG

-3299 VELRTKIDDLTSQFI
+3299 VELRTKINDLTSQFI

-3323 YGFPGI
+3323 YGFPGT
-3329 ERAPDD
+3329 EQAPDG
-3335 SIIVI
+3335 SIIVT
-3340 NQELYDNAR
+3340 NQEVYDNAR

-3354 DAIQL
+3354 DAVQL

-3425 ANNAHWSVDDILKVQ
+3425 ANNAHWSVDDVLKVR

-3451 SGKASKA
+3451 NFKASKA
-3458 RKLIKEKLTKGEQI
+3458 RAFIKDKLAKGEQI

-3483 FTNTEIAKIKEDV
+3483 FTNTEIAAIKEDV

-3516 AELTN
+3516 AEPTN

-3535 GRSNP
+3535 GMTNP
-3540 EYQKIITK
+3540 EYQEIITK
-3548 INDITRKYY
+3548 INNITRKYY

-3571 EDLKTLAD
+3571 EDLKALGD
-3579 LYDELDKTKKKI
+3579 LYDELDKTKKHKG
-3591 KTKYGYDVY
+3591 KGSYDAY
-3600 EAYSEYAKEN
+3600 QAYSKYAKEN
-3610 VNEKAYYDEEGEAKK
+3610 VNEQAYYSEEDEAKK

-3636 RVNIRYEVLRDE
+3636 RVNARYEVLRDK

-3682 DAYWKDLNKRDPK
+3682 DAYWEDLNKRDPK

-3732 ALAKGIDYY
+3732 ALAKGIAYY

-3797 YIESYTDNENYKTVE
+3797 YIEGYTDNENYKTVE

-3842 QDTLMQFAKTETAK
+3842 QDTLMSFAKTETAK
-3856 RAIASGMAPHRVKK
+3856 RAIASGMAPHRAKK
-3870 AEHDAKWAAK
+3870 AEHDTKWAAK

-3956 RMDEAT
+3956 RIDEAI

-4006 MLSKMK
+4006 MLGKMK

-4039 KADTRLQEQF
+4039 KVDTRLQEQF

-4062 IPQNKLTRNA
+4062 IPQNKLTRTA

-4080 AKFMMLNFTGA
+4080 AKFMMLNITGG

-4096 IGESA
+4096 VGESA

-4122 MWRQAVPSF
+4122 MWRHAIPSF

-4165 HLDADTILNK
+4165 HLDADTVLNK

-4226 YKNKFHEYAMK
+4226 YKNKFHEYAMR

-4247 NKYETFKKNIL
+4247 NKYETFKKDIL
-4258 ADDNKKKEYI
+4258 ADDNKKKEYV

-4291 IAERKKLEKE
+4291 ITEKKKLEKE

-4307 ELPTVMDQLDLKDGR
+4307 ELPTVMDQVDLKDGR

-4336 KSQDKEVGD
+4336 KSKDKEVGD

-4413 EVGCA
+4413 EIGCA
-4418 PALFDFLTTPIRQ
+4418 PALFDFLTTPIRK

-4439 DGQVEALESLQ
+4439 DGQVEVLESLQ

-4486 GALGGVC
+4486 GALGGIC

-4519 ADDLTTQSMMYNM
+4519 ADELTTQSMMYNM

-4557 SACNNIA
+4557 AACNNIA

-4580 YAGQNKILVKLGR
+4580 YAGQNKIIVKLGR

>member
-54 VNNYGSIP
+54 ANNYGSIP

-104 TSTAAKTC
+104 TNTAAKTC

-145 ANRVINRMFG
+145 ANRVINRMLG
-155 AVAKNILETRKIEA
+155 AVATNILEARKVEA

-185 SNDFIK
+185 SNDFVK
-191 IEEEV
+191 LENEV

-214 SDKVKYFTE
+214 SDKVKYFTQ
-223 VFQGDDRLGE
+223 VIQTDDRLGE

-239 DEISQQEVNW
+239 DDLSQQEADW
-249 NESYS
+249 SESFD
-254 IEDDEALNL
+254 IEDDDDLNL
-263 DDAADNGSNSE
+263 NNAADNASNNE

-337 SVDNAIKGDIETTNI
+337 VVNSAIRGDIETTNI
-352 DAFLKKLEDVAESNK
+352 DAFLKKLEDIAESNK

-372 AYLANDLRKK
+372 AYLANDLKKK

-387 KVFQVYRRRTMRKQQ
+387 KLFQVYRRRTIRKQQ
-402 ARIDDNTVIPVRSN
+402 VRIDGNSVSPTRSN
-416 TRADKLETLRINYL
+416 NRADKLETLRINYL

-444 TKDILESIKTKIKDY
+444 TNDILGAIKTKIDDY
-459 KALQKTKGFDL
+459 KTLQKTKGFDL
-470 NKEALS
+470 NKQALS

-505 NGKVDGK
+505 NGKVDDK
-512 APNIANNL
+512 TPNIANNL

-534 NETLTNKKY
+534 NETLNNKRN
-543 LDNKFKEANKIE
+543 LDNRFKEANKIK
-555 DKKARKEALDSVREA
+555 DKKAKKEALDSVREA
-570 YKQGYLSTNTKTYA
+570 YKQGYLSTNTKAYA
-584 LELAKALAPYSV
+584 LELAKSLAPYSV

-614 INDSMITNFLNAIKA
+614 INDSMITNFLNAVKA
-629 TLTEE
+629 TLTEQ
-634 QKDGTKVSTELI
+634 QKDGSKVSTELI

-664 MEHRNENGAIIN
+664 MEHRDENGAVIN

-733 FNAEQNPN
+733 FNAEQNPK

-774 MHAIRNAK
+774 MHAIRNPK
-782 GEVIGKEVSVDDIN
+782 GEIIGKEVSVDDIN

-821 IVFEVKENIETL
+821 IVFEVKENTETL
-833 EDGTVVDQ
+833 DDGTVVDQ

-882 IEKKGDGWAFNG
+882 IEKKDDGWAFNG

-916 DSLLKYLFP
+916 DDLLKYLFP

-933 GFIPFTINANGEVEL
+933 GFIPFTTNANGEVEL
-948 NLTADQ
+948 NLSADQ

-969 SNNAIARMSEYK
+969 SNNAITRMSEYK

-1006 AFNDVFEGDT
+1006 AFNDIFEGDT

-1053 IVQGAFLNTPEVQAR
+1053 IVQGAFLNTPEVQSR

-1098 VAKTY
+1098 VDTEDTTGKLT
-1103 PDGRIEGEDGILVK
+1103 DKDGILVR
-1117 DLVKNAKLTL
+1117 DLVKNAKLTVK
-1127 EQARDL
+1127 QARNL
-1133 MGGPI
+1133 M
-1138 LYKPDGTPELNKDKS
+1138 K
-1153 CRRSGGFSNTTVNDA
+1153 GFSGTTVNDA

-1223 YYDEKL
+1223 YYDDKL

-1248 IRGTQLEQVYNAMKD
+1248 IRGTQLEQVYEAMKA
-1263 NNIDQLNTEETSKA
+1263 NKIDQLNTEETSKA

-1308 RDEYDYNHLYTQQET
+1308 REEYDYNHLYTQQET

-1343 NIARNSPLYAYKED
+1343 NIDSNSPLHAYKED
-1357 FFNMYVANIKDSFNN
+1357 FFNMYVANIKDSFNK

-1380 IDKDGNIKF
+1380 LDEDGNIKF
-1389 DESGNITGLDM
+1389 DEAGNITGVDM

-1425 LNASMPIAPNG
+1425 LNASMPIAANG

-1447 NVINKLESISQA
+1447 NVVNKLESISQA

-1507 IMLPKSNFGFAKN
+1507 IMLPASNFGFAKN

-1525 KDVDEVRDK
+1525 KKSKEE
-1534 DGNLIGG
+1534 
-1541 LLKQLQD
+1541 LLKELQD
-1548 AHLDT
+1548 AGLDT

-1631 WLNYIRRETGLKL
+1631 WLNYVRRETGLRL
-1644 SGIDNETFENI
+1644 SGIDNEKFENI
-1655 KTEAKASTKAE
+1655 KADAKASTKAE
-1666 ARDARKAEIEEI
+1666 ARDARKAEIAEIAEI
-1678 KNKFDEIESE
+1678 KNRFDEIESE
-1688 AYFNLDDNT
+1688 AYFNLDDDT

-1712 GAKPSKAKYQEQL
+1712 GPKPSKAKYQEQL
-1725 EVEIATLSD
+1725 EVEISTLTG
-1734 RLEDFKDTYIEEEL
+1734 RLEEFKDIYIEEEL
-1748 DAIKDYIEAKNQ
+1748 DAIKDYIEAKKQ

-1789 KAYKDEQLRLAKQVA
+1789 KAYKDEQLRLAKQIA
-1804 KGSRLLQFEA
+1804 RSSRLLQFEA
-1814 YKKKFDSDVIGNNSR
+1814 YKKKFDSDVIGNNTR
-1829 QARNNRLLDDMI
+1829 EARNNRLLDDMI
-1841 HILRANESLEENLSR
+1841 HILQANESLEENLSR

-1864 ARDKVMNPI
+1864 ARDKVMNPV
-1873 VKEVRES
+1873 VKEVREA

-1912 CSVCNTVRPRIADN
+1912 CSVCNTVHPHITDK
-1926 YVVKI
+1926 YTVKV
-1931 AYSKDKYNLKELK
+1931 AYSKDKYNLEELQ

-2007 VYKTLVDIGSNYDT
+2007 VYKTLADIGSNYDT

-2031 TRIVNAYNA
+2031 TKIVNAYNA

-2053 EEAIASLGKE
+2053 EEAIRSLGKE
-2063 ILNAYHIKTDKMN
+2063 ILNTYHINTDKMN
-2076 LDDIVARVN
+2076 LGEIIARVN
-2085 ALLGVKYSLDKHNDI
+2085 GLLGTKYSLDKHNDI

-2112 NNDSRPVKENKYI
+2112 NDKNRPVK
-2125 KHNTYSGLID
+2125 
-2135 YNDNS
+2135 
-2140 VFVFG
+2140 G
-2145 SNPLGIN
+2145 SI
-2152 GNPSK
+2152 
-2157 GTGGAALVA
+2157 
-2166 LNQGRVQQGEIMDN
+2166 
-2180 TISNNG
+2180 
-2186 RAYGLTTVKAPNARN
+2186 
-2201 NKGNQLSI
+2201 
-2209 EEITNNIKKLY
+2209 Y
-2220 QYANNNKDKTF
+2220 Q
-2231 KVAYTDGK
+2231 
-2239 LLNGH
+2239 H
-2244 SIEELVN
+2244 
-2251 AFINAGEIPNNVLFS
+2251 
-2266 DTLNKYFVK
+2266 
-2275 QTNINKENINNI
+2275 
-2287 ATDWTVLF
+2287 DWGVLF

-2304 NKIGDTARVCNP
+2304 DKIGSTARVCNP

-2361 DPNKGL
+2361 DPTKGL
-2367 RSYITSDAKSAY
+2367 RSYITSNAKSAY

-2434 YILNTAY
+2434 YILNSAY
-2441 KQTDAVVCN
+2441 KQTDAVVNN
-2450 YTYDI
+2450 YTYDV
-2455 EKKQTVVNKEVDETD
+2455 EKKQTIVNKEFDETD

-2498 VDTWS
+2498 VNAWS

-2518 VDAGIFNYIN
+2518 FDAGIFNYIN

-2548 FNEDAIDS
+2548 FNEDAVDN

-2573 VKLAAMDMIKYA
+2573 VKLAAMDMVKYA

-2602 KNDALR
+2602 KNTALR

-2615 YNGSRTSVV
+2615 FNGARTSII
-2624 AQIKAQIDN
+2624 AQIKAQVDN
-2633 AVARTDLIEQ
+2633 AVSRTDLVEQ
-2643 YLRTDPGVTN
+2643 YLRSDPGVSN

-2667 KTVTRGM
+2667 ETVTRGM
-2674 YEFSLN
+2674 YEFSLD
-2680 DKNNAIEFGFARE
+2680 DKDNAIEFGFARE
-2693 SNSKVV
+2693 SNAEFV
-2699 PIQFNDY
+2699 PIQFNNY
-2706 IYITKKEGNESVTKL
+2706 IYITKKEGNESVTRL
-2721 YKIVSPAPGIGFAYP
+2721 YKIVSPDLGSGIGFAYP
-2736 LNSLEA
+2736 LNGLEA

-2766 IENLMSDDTDYTLE
+2766 IDNLMNSEVADYTLDE
-2780 QLNELYK
+2780 LNELYK
-2787 KHIATTKVNKVKA
+2787 KHVATTKVNKVKA
-2800 VTHFDIMADA
+2800 VTHFDIMSDA

-2857 VEGETISND
+2857 VEGETISNG
-2866 GESISINGNFLF
+2866 GEPISINGNFLF

-2895 HIEEKPQMVEIVR
+2895 HIEEKPQLVEIVR

-2993 HKVNSTLGKFNQF
+2993 HKVNSTLGKFSQF

-3016 INSPEVIEAIKN
+3016 INSPEVINVIKN
-3028 NPDLQRQFLEALAD
+3028 NPALQRQFLETLAD
-3042 ANAIIDKFGIIN
+3042 ANAIVDKFGIIN

-3066 KFYIEE
+3066 KFYIDE

-3077 KELSNT
+3077 KELSN
-3083 SVIDDAEVKFGIDYL
+3083 SSIIDDAEVKFGLDYL

-3108 NGIVSIWDGFHSSGW
+3108 NGIVSIYDGFHSSGW

-3149 IHAKESQS
+3149 IRAKESQA

-3277 TIRQINSRRIDG
+3277 AIRQINSRRIDG
-3289 VLSKEFEDKL
+3289 ILSKEFEDKL
-3299 VELRTKIDDLTSQFI
+3299 VELRTKINDLTSQFI
-3314 GNDYKPAYE
+3314 GNEYKPAYE
-3323 YGFPGI
+3323 YGFPGT
-3329 ERAPDD
+3329 EQAPDG
-3335 SIIVI
+3335 SIIVT
-3340 NQELYDNAR
+3340 NQEVYDNAR

-3354 DAIQL
+3354 DAVQL

-3384 MLDKMLNIIDNAEVR
+3384 MLDKMLNIIDNAEIR

-3404 VTTPASQLD
+3404 VTTPTSQLE

-3425 ANNAHWSVDDILKVQ
+3425 ANNAHWSVDDVLKVR

-3458 RKLIKEKLTKGEQI
+3458 RALIKEKLAKGEQI

-3483 FTNTEIAKIKEDV
+3483 FTNTEIAAIKEDV
-3496 ERNYGTTN
+3496 ERNYGTSN

-3516 AELTN
+3516 AEPTN

-3535 GRSNP
+3535 GMTNP
-3540 EYQKIITK
+3540 EYQEIITK
-3548 INDITRKYY
+3548 INNITRKYY

-3571 EDLKTLAD
+3571 EDLKALGD
-3579 LYDELDKTKKKI
+3579 LYDELDKTKKHKG
-3591 KTKYGYDVY
+3591 KGSYDAY
-3600 EAYSEYAKEN
+3600 QAYSKYAKEN
-3610 VNEKAYYDEEGEAKK
+3610 VNEQAYYSEEDEAKK

-3636 RVNIRYEVLRDE
+3636 RVNARYEVLRDK

-3662 YDLTKAPKPN
+3662 YDLTKAPTPN

-3682 DAYWKDLNKRDPK
+3682 DAYWEDLNKDNPK

-3732 ALAKGIDYY
+3732 ALAKGIAYY

-3797 YIESYTDNENYKTVE
+3797 YIEGYTDNENYKTVE

-3842 QDTLMQFAKTETAK
+3842 QDTLMSFAKTETAK
-3856 RAIASGMAPHRVKK
+3856 RAIASGMAPHRAKK
-3870 AEHDAKWAAK
+3870 AEHDVKWAAK

-3956 RMDEAT
+3956 RIDEAT

-4006 MLSKMK
+4006 MLGKMK

-4039 KADTRLQEQF
+4039 KVDTRLQEQF

-4062 IPQNKLTRNA
+4062 IPQNKLTRTA

-4080 AKFMMLNFTGA
+4080 AKFMMLNITGG

-4096 IGESA
+4096 VGESA

-4122 MWRQAVPSF
+4122 MWRHAIPSF

-4165 HLDADTILNK
+4165 HLDADTVLNK

-4247 NKYETFKKNIL
+4247 NKYETFKKDIL
-4258 ADDNKKKEYI
+4258 ADDNKKKEYV

-4291 IAERKKLEKE
+4291 ITERKKLEKE

-4307 ELPTVMDQLDLKDGR
+4307 ELPTVMDQVDLKDGR

-4336 KSQDKEVGD
+4336 KSKDKEVGD
-4345 GYMFLGYMKGKVI
+4345 GYIFLGYMKGKVI

-4413 EVGCA
+4413 EIGCA
-4418 PALFDFLTTPIRQ
+4418 PALFDFLTTPIRK

-4439 DGQVEALESLQ
+4439 DGQVEVLESLQ

-4486 GALGGVC
+4486 GALGGIC

-4519 ADDLTTQSMMYNM
+4519 ADELTTQSMMYNM

-4557 SACNNIA
+4557 AACNNIA

-4580 YAGQNKILVKLGR
+4580 YAGQNKIIVKLGR

>member
-54 VNNYGSIP
+54 ANNYGSIP

-145 ANRVINRMFG
+145 ANRVINRMLG
-155 AVAKNILETRKIEA
+155 AVATNILEARKVEA

-185 SNDFIK
+185 SNDFVK
-191 IEEEV
+191 LEDEV
-196 SKYTPQLR
+196 SKTTPQLR

-214 SDKVKYFTE
+214 SDKVKYFTQ
-223 VFQGDDRLGE
+223 VIQTDDRLGE

-239 DEISQQEVNW
+239 DDLSQQEADW
-249 NESYS
+249 SESFD
-254 IEDDEALNL
+254 IEDDDDLNL
-263 DDAADNGSNSE
+263 NNAADNASNNE

-337 SVDNAIKGDIETTNI
+337 VVNSAIRGDIETTNI
-352 DAFLKKLEDVAESNK
+352 DAFLKKLEDIAKSNK

-372 AYLANDLRKK
+372 AYLANDLKKK

-387 KVFQVYRRRTMRKQQ
+387 KLFQVYRRRTIRKQQ
-402 ARIDDNTVIPVRSN
+402 VRIDDNSVSPTRSN
-416 TRADKLETLRINYL
+416 NRADKLETLRINYL

-444 TKDILESIKTKIKDY
+444 TNDILGAIKTKIDDY
-459 KALQKTKGFDL
+459 KTLQKTKGFDL

-534 NETLTNKKY
+534 NETLNNKRN
-543 LDNKFKEANKIE
+543 LDNRFKEANKIK
-555 DKKARKEALDSVREA
+555 DKKAKKEALDSVREA
-570 YKQGYLSTNTKTYA
+570 YKQGYLSTNTKAYA
-584 LELAKALAPYSV
+584 LELAKSLAPYSV

-614 INDSMITNFLNAIKA
+614 INDSMITNFLNAVKA
-629 TLTEE
+629 TLTEQ
-634 QKDGTKVSTELI
+634 QKDGSKVSTELI

-664 MEHRNENGAIIN
+664 MEHRDENGAVIN

-733 FNAEQNPN
+733 FNTEQNPK

-774 MHAIRNAK
+774 MHAIKNAK
-782 GEVIGKEVSVDDIN
+782 GEVIAKEVSVDDIN

-801 VQQFKNIFKQELL
+801 VQQFRNIFKQELL
-814 DMANFIN
+814 DMVNFIN
-821 IVFEVKENIETL
+821 IVFEVKENTETL
-833 EDGTVVDQ
+833 KDGTVVDQ

-916 DSLLKYLFP
+916 DKLLKYLFP

-933 GFIPFTINANGEVEL
+933 GFIPFTTNANGEVEL

-969 SNNAIARMSEYK
+969 SNNAITRMSEYK

-1006 AFNDVFEGDT
+1006 AFNDIFEGDT

-1053 IVQGAFLNTPEVQAR
+1053 IIQGAFLNTPEVQSR

-1103 PDGRIEGEDGILVK
+1103 PDGKVEGEDGILVK

-1127 EQARDL
+1127 DQARDL

-1138 LYKPDGTPELNKDKS
+1138 MYDNNGKPKLNADGS
-1153 CRRSGGFSNTTVNDA
+1153 YRRSGGFSNTTINDA

-1223 YYDEKL
+1223 YYDDKL

-1248 IRGTQLEQVYNAMKD
+1248 IRGTQLEQVYEAMKA
-1263 NNIDQLNTEETSKA
+1263 NKIDQLNTEETSKA

-1308 RDEYDYNHLYTQQET
+1308 REEYDYNHLYTQQET

-1343 NIARNSPLYAYKED
+1343 NIDSNSPLHAYKED
-1357 FFNMYVANIKDSFNN
+1357 FFNMYVANIKDSFNK
-1372 LVDELKIP
+1372 LVDELKISL
-1380 IDKDGNIKF
+1380 DEDGNIKF
-1389 DESGNITGLDM
+1389 DESGNITGVDM

-1425 LNASMPIAPNG
+1425 LNTSMPIAANG

-1447 NVINKLESISQA
+1447 NVVNKLESISQA

-1507 IMLPKSNFGFAKN
+1507 IMLPASNFGFAKN

-1525 KDVDEVRDK
+1525 KKSKEE
-1534 DGNLIGG
+1534 
-1541 LLKQLQD
+1541 LLKELQD
-1548 AHLDT
+1548 AGLDT

-1631 WLNYIRRETGLKL
+1631 WLNYVRRETGLRL
-1644 SGIDNETFENI
+1644 SGIDNEKFENI
-1655 KTEAKASTKAE
+1655 KADAKASTKAE
-1666 ARDARKAEIEEI
+1666 ARDARKAEIAEI
-1678 KNKFDEIESE
+1678 KNRFDEIESE
-1688 AYFNLDDNT
+1688 AYFNLDDDT

-1712 GAKPSKAKYQEQL
+1712 GPKPSKAKYQEQL
-1725 EVEIATLSD
+1725 EVEISTLTG
-1734 RLEDFKDTYIEEEL
+1734 RLEEFKDIYIEEEL
-1748 DAIKDYIEAKNQ
+1748 DAIKDYIEAKKQ

-1789 KAYKDEQLRLAKQVA
+1789 KAYKDEQLRLAKQIA
-1804 KGSRLLQFEA
+1804 RSSRLLQFEA
-1814 YKKKFDSDVIGNNSR
+1814 YKKKFDSDVIGNNTR
-1829 QARNNRLLDDMI
+1829 EARNNRLLDDMI
-1841 HILRANESLEENLSR
+1841 HILQANESLEENLSR

-1864 ARDKVMNPI
+1864 ARDKVMNPV
-1873 VKEVRES
+1873 VKEVREA

-1912 CSVCNTVRPRIADN
+1912 CSVCNTVHPHITDK
-1926 YVVKI
+1926 YTIKV
-1931 AYSKDKYNLKELK
+1931 AYSKDKYNLEELQ

-2007 VYKTLVDIGSNYDT
+2007 VYKTLADIGSNYDT

-2031 TRIVNAYNA
+2031 TKIVNAYNA

-2053 EEAIASLGKE
+2053 EEAIRSLGKE
-2063 ILNAYHIKTDKMN
+2063 ILNTYHINTDKMN
-2076 LDDIVARVN
+2076 LGKIVARVN
-2085 ALLGVKYSLDKHNDI
+2085 GLLGTKYSLDKHNDI
-2100 TLSPDELAKRLL
+2100 ILSPDELAKRLL
-2112 NNDSRPVKENKYI
+2112 NDKNRPVK
-2125 KHNTYSGLID
+2125 
-2135 YNDNS
+2135 
-2140 VFVFG
+2140 V
-2145 SNPLGIN
+2145 
-2152 GNPSK
+2152 
-2157 GTGGAALVA
+2157 
-2166 LNQGRVQQGEIMDN
+2166 
-2180 TISNNG
+2180 
-2186 RAYGLTTVKAPNARN
+2186 
-2201 NKGNQLSI
+2201 SI
-2209 EEITNNIKKLY
+2209 Y
-2220 QYANNNKDKTF
+2220 Q
-2231 KVAYTDGK
+2231 
-2239 LLNGH
+2239 H
-2244 SIEELVN
+2244 
-2251 AFINAGEIPNNVLFS
+2251 
-2266 DTLNKYFVK
+2266 
-2275 QTNINKENINNI
+2275 
-2287 ATDWTVLF
+2287 DWGVLF

-2304 NKIGDTARVCNP
+2304 DKIGSTARVCNP

-2361 DPNKGL
+2361 DPTKGL
-2367 RSYITSDAKSAY
+2367 RSYITSNAKSAY

-2434 YILNTAY
+2434 YILNAAY
-2441 KQTDAVVCN
+2441 KQTDAVVNN
-2450 YTYDI
+2450 YTYDV
-2455 EKKQTVVNKEVDETD
+2455 EKKQTIVNKEFDETD

-2498 VDTWS
+2498 VNAWS
-2503 KLSPAQKISWLKANS
+2503 KLSPAQKISWLKSNS

-2548 FNEDAIDS
+2548 FNEDAVDN

-2573 VKLAAMDMIKYA
+2573 VKLAAMDMVKYA

-2602 KNDALR
+2602 KNTALR

-2615 YNGSRTSVV
+2615 FNGARTSII
-2624 AQIKAQIDN
+2624 AQIKAQVDN
-2633 AVARTDLIEQ
+2633 AVSRTDLVEQ
-2643 YLRTDPGVTN
+2643 YLRSDPGVSN

-2667 KTVTRGM
+2667 ETVTRGM
-2674 YEFSLN
+2674 YEFSLD
-2680 DKNNAIEFGFARE
+2680 DKDNAIEFGFARE
-2693 SNSKVV
+2693 SNAEFV
-2699 PIQFNDY
+2699 PIQFNNY
-2706 IYITKKEGNESVTKL
+2706 IYITKKEGNESVTRL
-2721 YKIVSPAPGIGFAYP
+2721 YKIVSPDLGSGIGFAYP

-2766 IENLMSDDTDYTLE
+2766 IDNLMNSEVADYTLDE
-2780 QLNELYK
+2780 LNELYK
-2787 KHIATTKVNKVKA
+2787 KHVATTKVNKVKA
-2800 VTHFDIMADA
+2800 VTHFDIISDA

-2817 KDAINKIIKTFNNYE
+2817 KDAIDKIIKTFNDYE

-2857 VEGETISND
+2857 VEGETISNG
-2866 GESISINGNFLF
+2866 GEPISINGNFLF

-2895 HIEEKPQMVEIVR
+2895 HIEEKPQLVEIVR

-2993 HKVNSTLGKFNQF
+2993 HKVNSTLGKFSQF

-3016 INSPEVIEAIKN
+3016 INSPEVINVIKN
-3028 NPDLQRQFLEALAD
+3028 NPALQRQFLETLAD
-3042 ANAIIDKFGIIN
+3042 ANAIVDKFGIIN

-3066 KFYIEE
+3066 KFYIDE

-3077 KELSNT
+3077 KELSN
-3083 SVIDDAEVKFGIDYL
+3083 SSIIDDAEVKFGLDYL

-3108 NGIVSIWDGFHSSGW
+3108 NGLISIYDGFHSSGW

-3149 IHAKESQS
+3149 IRAKESQA
-3157 KDFAVAFG
+3157 KDFAIAFG

-3172 ARAAKVGAS
+3172 ARAAKVDAS
-3181 VDLNKIFDKNG
+3181 VDINKIFDKNG

-3253 LYNEDEFIINN
+3253 LYDEDEFIINN
-3264 HPQIYSEYVKLRE
+3264 HPQIYSEYIKLRE
-3277 TIRQINSRRIDG
+3277 AIRQINSRRIDG

-3299 VELRTKIDDLTSQFI
+3299 VELRTKINDLTSQFI
-3314 GNDYKPAYE
+3314 GNEYKPAYE
-3323 YGFPGI
+3323 YGFPGT
-3329 ERAPDD
+3329 EQAPDG
-3335 SIIVI
+3335 SIIVT
-3340 NQELYDNAR
+3340 NQEVYDNVR

-3354 DAIQL
+3354 DAVQL

-3425 ANNAHWSVDDILKVQ
+3425 ANNAHWSVDDVLKVR

-3458 RKLIKEKLTKGEQI
+3458 RALIKEKLAKGEQI
-3472 YDEFGNIDASK
+3472 YDEFGNINASK
-3483 FTNTEIAKIKEDV
+3483 FTNTEIAAIKEDV

-3504 TSLFSDR
+3504 ISLFSDR

-3516 AELTN
+3516 AEPTN

-3535 GRSNP
+3535 GMTNP
-3540 EYQKIITK
+3540 EYQEIITK
-3548 INDITRKYY
+3548 INNITRKYY

-3571 EDLKTLAD
+3571 EDLKALGD
-3579 LYDELDKTKKKI
+3579 LYDELDKTKKHKG
-3591 KTKYGYDVY
+3591 KGSYDAY
-3600 EAYSEYAKEN
+3600 QAYSKYAKEN
-3610 VNEKAYYDEEGEAKK
+3610 VNEQAYYSEEDEAKK

-3636 RVNIRYEVLRDE
+3636 RVNARYEVLRDK

-3662 YDLTKAPKPN
+3662 YDLTKAPTPN

-3682 DAYWKDLNKRDPK
+3682 DAYWEDLNKDNPK

-3732 ALAKGIDYY
+3732 ALAKGIAYY

-3797 YIESYTDNENYKTVE
+3797 YIEGYTDNENYKTVE

-3842 QDTLMQFAKTETAK
+3842 QDTLMSFAKTETAK
-3856 RAIASGMAPHRVKK
+3856 RAIASGMAPHRAKK

-3941 TSDEAYEKDLEAYQK
+3941 ASDEAYEKDLEAYQK
-3956 RMDEAT
+3956 RIDEAT

-4006 MLSKMK
+4006 MLGKMK

-4062 IPQNKLTRNA
+4062 IPQNKLTRTA

-4080 AKFMMLNFTGA
+4080 AKFMMLNITGG

-4096 IGESA
+4096 VGESA

-4122 MWRQAVPSF
+4122 MWRHAIPSF

-4165 HLDADTILNK
+4165 HLDADTVLNK

-4226 YKNKFHEYAMK
+4226 YKNKFHEYAMR

-4247 NKYETFKKNIL
+4247 NKYETFKKDIL
-4258 ADDNKKKEYI
+4258 ADDNKKKEYV

-4291 IAERKKLEKE
+4291 ITERKKLEKE

-4307 ELPTVMDQLDLKDGR
+4307 ELPTVMDQVDLKDGR

-4336 KSQDKEVGD
+4336 KSKDKEVGD

-4413 EVGCA
+4413 EIGCA
-4418 PALFDFLTTPIRQ
+4418 PALFDFLTTPIRK

-4439 DGQVEALESLQ
+4439 DGQVEVLESLQ

-4486 GALGGVC
+4486 GALGGIC

-4519 ADDLTTQSMMYNM
+4519 ADELTTQSMMYNM

-4557 SACNNIA
+4557 AACNNIA

-4580 YAGQNKILVKLGR
+4580 YAGQNKIIVKLGR
-4593 QIPIYRSLNNLATL
+4593 QIPIYRSINNLATL

-4621 TLINVKDWANDIRG
+4621 TLINIKDWANDIRG

>member
-14 VYTNLKAEVG
+14 VGTNLKAEVG
-24 NDDVLFNSLMSA
+24 NNDVLFNSLMSN

-54 VNNYGSIP
+54 ANNYGSIP
-62 NTNDESKEVATAIQ
+62 NVNDENKEVVTAIQ
-76 NFYKNRNFNVN
+76 NFYANANFDVN
-87 EHTTDSA
+87 AHTTNSA
-94 FISDVKSKGY
+94 FISDVISKGY
-104 TSTAAKTC
+104 TSTAAKSC
-112 GIRTTGNLMLA
+112 GIRMAGNQMLM
-123 FYHNDLIKGRL
+123 FYHDDLIKGRL
-134 EEHAEDRKDNL
+134 DEHADDRKNNL
-145 ANRVINRMFG
+145 ADRVINRMLSG
-155 AVAKNILETRKIEA
+155 VAVGVLINRK
-169 TKEEIA
+169 TKPTPAEID
-175 KVRKQLMNTK
+175 KVRKQLMNIND
-185 SNDFIK
+185 NDFIK

-196 SKYTPQLR
+196 AKATPQLR

-214 SDKVKYFTE
+214 SDKVKYFTQ
-223 VFQGDDRLGE
+223 VIQTDDRLGE

-239 DEISQQEVNW
+239 DDLSQQDVNW

-254 IEDDEALNL
+254 IEDDETLNL
-263 DDAADNGSNSE
+263 DDSADNGSNNE

-288 SDFMKDFSFAVRSY
+288 SDFTKDFSFAVRSY

-311 TEVSADGKY
+311 AEVSADGKY

-337 SVDNAIKGDIETTNI
+337 VVNSAIRGDIETTNI
-352 DAFLKKLEDVAESNK
+352 DAFLKKLEDIAESNK

-387 KVFQVYRRRTMRKQQ
+387 KLFQVYRRRTIRKQQ
-402 ARIDDNTVIPVRSN
+402 VRIDDTTVAPARSN

-444 TKDILESIKTKIKDY
+444 TNDILGAIKTKLDDY
-459 KALQKTKGFDL
+459 KKLQKTKGFDL
-470 NKEALS
+470 NKQALS

-520 TQLYGYLENTAKYA
+520 TQLYSYLENTAKHA
-534 NETLTNKKY
+534 NITLNNKRN
-543 LDNKFKEANKIE
+543 LDNRFKEANKIK

-570 YKQGYLSTNTKTYA
+570 YKQGYLSTNTKAYA

-614 INDSMITNFLNAIKA
+614 INDSMITNFLNAVKA

-634 QKDGTKVSTELI
+634 QKDGTKVSTEVI

-664 MEHRNENGAIIN
+664 MEHRNENGAITN

-687 IQITNYAR
+687 IQITSYAR
-695 DMVNISLFDGAG
+695 DMINISLFDGAG

-733 FNAEQNPN
+733 FNAEQNPK

-774 MHAIRNAK
+774 MHAIKNAK
-782 GEVIGKEVSVDDIN
+782 GEVIAKEVSVDDIN

-801 VQQFKNIFKQELL
+801 VQQFRNIFKQELL
-814 DMANFIN
+814 DMINFIN
-821 IVFEVKENIETL
+821 IVFETNSLGQIKYND
-833 EDGTVVDQ
+833 DGS
-841 RGRIVFNNDNTP
+841 P

-882 IEKKGDGWAFNG
+882 IEKEGDGWAFNG

-916 DSLLKYLFP
+916 DKLLNYLFP

-933 GFIPFTINANGEVEL
+933 GFIPFTTNANGEIEL
-948 NLTADQ
+948 NLSADQ

-969 SNNAIARMSEYK
+969 SNDAITRMSEYK

-1044 SLDLRENST
+1044 SLDLRENSA

-1068 LKAIGLDVQQKT
+1068 LKAIGLDIQQKT

-1098 VAKTY
+1098 VAKVY
-1103 PDGRIEGEDGILVK
+1103 PDGRVEGEDGILVK

-1248 IRGTQLEQVYNAMKD
+1248 IRGTQFEQVYKAMKD

-1308 RDEYDYNHLYTQQET
+1308 REEYDYNHLYTQQET

-1343 NIARNSPLYAYKED
+1343 NIDRTSPLYDYKED
-1357 FFNMYVANIKDSFNN
+1357 FFNMYVANIKDSFNS

-1380 IDKDGNIKF
+1380 LDKDGNIKF
-1389 DESGNITGLDM
+1389 DAAGNITGVDM

-1425 LNASMPIAPNG
+1425 LNASAPIATNG

-1548 AHLDT
+1548 AGLDT

-1600 DSVYGIQYNTY
+1600 DSVYGIQYSTTINA
-1611 IGRDGNIKRA
+1611 DGNIQKVLYNDLA
-1621 TWKDTVTEND
+1621 GKSYDDYVKSQLNSEAKDK
-1631 WLNYIRRETGLKL
+1631 LKKAIKE
-1644 SGIDNETFENI
+1644 GVNET
-1655 KTEAKASTKAE
+1655 TA
-1666 ARDARKAEIEEI
+1666 
-1678 KNKFDEIESE
+1678 
-1688 AYFNLDDNT
+1688 
-1697 KEVIKLIHEKINEAY
+1697 
-1712 GAKPSKAKYQEQL
+1712 
-1725 EVEIATLSD
+1725 
-1734 RLEDFKDTYIEEEL
+1734 
-1748 DAIKDYIEAKNQ
+1748 
-1760 ILNNVIN
+1760 LNNVAT
-1767 GFELSDDFDYNA
+1767 EYNLQ
-1779 IKSEKIKSAI
+1779 SREEFS
-1789 KAYKDEQLRLAKQVA
+1789 KDKNLADENT
-1804 KGSRLLQFEA
+1804 RE
-1814 YKKKFDSDVIGNNSR
+1814 
-1829 QARNNRLLDDMI
+1829 ARNNRLLDDMI
-1841 HILRANESLEENLSR
+1841 HILQANESLEENLSR

-1873 VKEVRES
+1873 VKEVREA

-1912 CSVCNTVRPRIADN
+1912 CSVCNTVQPHIADN
-1926 YVVKI
+1926 YVVKV
-1931 AYSKDKYNLKELK
+1931 AYSKDKYNLKELQ

-2007 VYKTLVDIGSNYDT
+2007 VYKTLADIGSNYDT

-2053 EEAIASLGKE
+2053 EEAIKSLGKE
-2063 ILNAYHIKTDKMN
+2063 ILETYHIKTDKMN
-2076 LDDIVARVN
+2076 LGEIVARVN
-2085 ALLGVKYSLDKHNDI
+2085 GLLGTKYDLDKHNDI
-2100 TLSPDELAKRLL
+2100 ILSPDELAKRLL
-2112 NNDSRPVKENKYI
+2112 NDKNRPVK
-2125 KHNTYSGLID
+2125 G
-2135 YNDNS
+2135 S
-2140 VFVFG
+2140 V
-2145 SNPLGIN
+2145 
-2152 GNPSK
+2152 
-2157 GTGGAALVA
+2157 
-2166 LNQGRVQQGEIMDN
+2166 
-2180 TISNNG
+2180 
-2186 RAYGLTTVKAPNARN
+2186 
-2201 NKGNQLSI
+2201 
-2209 EEITNNIKKLY
+2209 Y
-2220 QYANNNKDKTF
+2220 Q
-2231 KVAYTDGK
+2231 
-2239 LLNGH
+2239 H
-2244 SIEELVN
+2244 
-2251 AFINAGEIPNNVLFS
+2251 
-2266 DTLNKYFVK
+2266 
-2275 QTNINKENINNI
+2275 
-2287 ATDWTVLF
+2287 DWAVLF
-2295 AYNDLAKLS
+2295 AYNDIAKLAD
-2304 NKIGDTARVCNP
+2304 KIGSTARVCNP

-2332 NDIADLIEDENPAL
+2332 NDIADLIEDEHPAL

-2361 DPNKGL
+2361 DPTKGL
-2367 RSYITSDAKSAY
+2367 RSYITSTAKSAY

-2397 RMLFDTEQDNFR
+2397 RMLFDTEQDSFR
-2409 IANRAIEVIN
+2409 IANRAIEAIN

-2441 KQTDAVVCN
+2441 KQTDAVVNN
-2450 YTYDI
+2450 YTYDV
-2455 EKKQTVVNKEVDETD
+2455 EKKQTVVNKEVDDTD

-2498 VDTWS
+2498 VDAWS

-2548 FNEDAIDS
+2548 FNEDAVDN
-2556 ETAYNLFDTAFS
+2556 ETAYNLFDTAFN

-2602 KNDALR
+2602 KNTALR

-2615 YNGSRTSVV
+2615 YNGARTSVI
-2624 AQIKAQIDN
+2624 AQIKAQVDN
-2633 AVARTDLIEQ
+2633 AVARTDLVEQ
-2643 YLRTDPGVTN
+2643 YLRSDPGVTN

-2674 YEFSLN
+2674 YEFSLD
-2680 DKNNAIEFGFARE
+2680 DKDNAIEFGFARE
-2693 SNSKVV
+2693 SNSKNSS
-2699 PIQFNDY
+2699 IQFNNY
-2706 IYITKKEGNESVTKL
+2706 IYITNKEGNETVTRL
-2721 YKIVSPAPGIGFAYP
+2721 YKIVSPGTGIGFAYP
-2736 LNSLEA
+2736 LNGLEV

-2750 NNANNSVP
+2750 NNANNSAP

-2766 IENLMSDDTDYTLE
+2766 IDNLMNPDIADYTIDE
-2780 QLNELYK
+2780 LNELYT
-2787 KHIATTKVNKVKA
+2787 HYIARTKVNRVKVA
-2800 VTHFDIMADA
+2800 AHFDIMEDA
-2810 NNDNGGA
+2810 KKDVGGA
-2817 KDAINKIIKTFNNYE
+2817 KDAIDKITKAFNDTTDSKV
-2832 GNRIFIQNM
+2832 FIQNL
-2841 YLYGKTKYD
+2841 YLFRNSSYKD
-2850 SFTPPIH
+2850 FTPPIH
-2857 VEGETISND
+2857 IEGETTDDSGNKID
-2866 GESISINGNFLF
+2866 INGDFIF
-2878 RRATK
+2878 KQATK
-2883 VSIESH
+2883 YNVDMHNKNFKDNVEFKPNLVEVSRIS
-2889 NIRTGE
+2889 
-2895 HIEEKPQMVEIVR
+2895 
-2908 ETPMASSREEV
+2908 PMASSREEV

-2988 YAYLK
+2988 YAYIK
-2993 HKVNSTLGKFNQF
+2993 HKVNSTLGKFSQF

-3016 INSPEVIEAIKN
+3016 INSPEVIDAIKN
-3028 NPDLQRQFLEALAD
+3028 NLALQRQFLETLAD

-3077 KELSNT
+3077 KELSNS
-3083 SVIDDAEVKFGIDYL
+3083 SVIDDAEVKFGLDYL

-3108 NGIVSIWDGFHSSGW
+3108 NGLVSIFDGFHSSGW
-3123 LDAWFG
+3123 FDAWVG

-3149 IHAKESQS
+3149 VRAKESQA

-3207 ELKRNVAKARV
+3207 ELKRNVAKSRV

-3253 LYNEDEFIINN
+3253 LYDEDEFIINN

-3277 TIRQINSRRIDG
+3277 GIRQINSRRIDG

-3299 VELRTKIDDLTSQFI
+3299 VELRTKINDLTSQFI
-3314 GNDYKPAYE
+3314 GNEYKPAYE
-3323 YGFPGI
+3323 YGFPGT
-3329 ERAPDD
+3329 EQAPDG
-3335 SIIVI
+3335 SIIVT
-3340 NQELYDNAR
+3340 NQEVYDNAR

-3354 DAIQL
+3354 DAVQL
-3359 DQYLRRIKDIKEE
+3359 DQYLKRIKDIKEE
-3372 YTAKEEKEGFRD
+3372 YTAKEEKDGFRD
-3384 MLDKMLNIIDNAEVR
+3384 MLEKMLNIIDNAEVR

-3404 VTTPASQLD
+3404 VTTPASQLEN
-3413 TNKEYKKAKEWI
+3413 NKEYKKAKEWI
-3425 ANNAHWSVDDILKVQ
+3425 ANNAHWSVDDVLKVR

-3451 SGKASKA
+3451 SSKASKA
-3458 RKLIKEKLTKGEQI
+3458 RALIKEKLAKGEQI

-3483 FTNTEIAKIKEDV
+3483 FTNVEIAAIREDV
-3496 ERNYGTTN
+3496 ERNYGTSN

-3516 AELTN
+3516 AEPTN

-3535 GRSNP
+3535 GMTNP

-3548 INDITRKYY
+3548 INNITRKYY

-3571 EDLKTLAD
+3571 EDLKALGD
-3579 LYDELDKTKKKI
+3579 LYDELDKTKKK
-3591 KTKYGYDVY
+3591 KGKGNYDAY
-3600 EAYSEYAKEN
+3600 QAYSKYAKEN

-3636 RVNIRYEVLRDE
+3636 RVNTRYEVLRDK

-3662 YDLTKAPKPN
+3662 YDLTKAPTPN

-3682 DAYWKDLNKRDPK
+3682 DAYWEDLTKRDPK

-3705 DKTKAQEFL
+3705 DKSNAQEFL

-3720 INTPQYYKAKNA
+3720 INTPQYYKAKEA
-3732 ALAKGIDYY
+3732 ALAKGKAYY

-3797 YIESYTDNENYKTVE
+3797 YIEGYTDNENYKTVE

-3842 QDTLMQFAKTETAK
+3842 QNTLMSFANTETAK
-3856 RAIASGMAPHRVKK
+3856 RAIASGMAPHKAKK

-3895 KDSWYEKI
+3895 KDTWYEKI

-3916 MTQLKNKESVD
+3916 ITQLKNKESVD

-3956 RMDEAT
+3956 RMDEAI

-4006 MLSKMK
+4006 MLGKMK

-4062 IPQNKLTRNA
+4062 IPQNKLTRTA

-4080 AKFMMLNFTGA
+4080 AKFMMLNITGG

-4122 MWRQAVPSF
+4122 MWRQAIPSF

-4165 HLDADTILNK
+4165 HLDADTVLNK

-4237 NIIGGNEELL
+4237 NIIGGNDELL
-4247 NKYETFKKNIL
+4247 NKYEEFKKNIL

-4280 LYLTKEQKKQF
+4280 VYLTKEQKKQF

-4301 AKVKFE
+4301 AKAKFE
-4307 ELPTVMDQLDLKDGR
+4307 ELPTIMDQVDLKDGR
-4322 LAFKEGSILAELQA
+4322 LGFKDGSILAEIQA

-4358 SVNKKIHGVYD
+4358 STNKKIHGVYD

-4405 FNEERGTK
+4405 FNEERGSK

-4439 DGQVEALESLQ
+4439 DSQVEALESLQ

-4519 ADDLTTQSMMYNM
+4519 ADDLTTQSMMYNL

-4557 SACNNIA
+4557 AACNNIA

-4569 DDYDPNYTSGR
+4569 DDYDPNYSSGR

-4621 TLINVKDWANDIRG
+4621 TLIDVKDWANDIRG

>member
-14 VYTNLKAEVG
+14 VGTNLKAEVG
-24 NDDVLFNSLMSA
+24 NNDVLFNSLMSS
-36 VIDGSRP
+36 VIDGSRL

-54 VNNYGSIP
+54 ANNYGSIP
-62 NTNDESKEVATAIQ
+62 NVNDESKEVATAIQ
-76 NFYKNRNFNVN
+76 NFYANVN
-87 EHTTDSA
+87 FDVNAHTTDST

-104 TSTAAKTC
+104 TSTAAKSC
-112 GIRTTGNLMLA
+112 GIRMAGNQMLM
-123 FYHNDLIKGRL
+123 FYHDDLIKGRL
-134 EEHAEDRKDNL
+134 DEHADDRKNNL
-145 ANRVINRMFG
+145 ADRVINRMLSG
-155 AVAKNILETRKIEA
+155 VAVGILINRKTKPTPAEIDNI
-169 TKEEIA
+169 
-175 KVRKQLMNTK
+175 RKQLMNING
-185 SNDFIK
+185 NDFIK

-196 SKYTPQLR
+196 AKATPQLR

-214 SDKVKYFTE
+214 SDKVKYFTQ
-223 VFQGDDRLGE
+223 VLQTDPRLGE

-239 DEISQQEVNW
+239 DDLSQQEVNW

-254 IEDDEALNL
+254 IEDDEDSNI
-263 DDAADNGSNSE
+263 DDAVDNGSNNE

-288 SDFMKDFSFAVRSY
+288 SDFTKDFSFAVRSY
-302 LSTIPKLSS
+302 LSTIPKLAS
-311 TEVSADGKY
+311 TEVSANGKY

-337 SVDNAIKGDIETTNI
+337 AVNSAIQGDRDVTNI
-352 DAFLKKLEDVAESNK
+352 DSFLKKLEEIAKSNK

-387 KVFQVYRRRTMRKQQ
+387 KVFQIYQRSTIRKQQ
-402 ARIDDNTVIPVRSN
+402 VRIDDNNVTPTRSN
-416 TRADKLETLRINYL
+416 SRADKLETLRLNYL

-436 ALNIMIED
+436 ALSIMNED
-444 TKDILESIKTKIKDY
+444 TNEILRAINDKIKAY
-459 KALQKTKGFDL
+459 KKIPADSRFDL
-470 NKEALS
+470 NRQALS

-512 APNIANNL
+512 APNIGNNL
-520 TQLYGYLENTAKYA
+520 TQLYGYLSNTAKYA
-534 NETLTNKKY
+534 NETLINKQT
-543 LDNKFKEANKIE
+543 LDNRFKEANKIE
-555 DKKARKEALDSVREA
+555 DKKAKKEALDNVREA
-570 YKQGYLSTNTKTYA
+570 YKQGYLSTNTKAYA
-584 LELAKALAPYSV
+584 LELARDLAPYSV
-596 VNIDSN
+596 VNIDCN
-602 STNALGNQSADQ
+602 STNALGNQSANQ
-614 INDSMITNFLNAIKA
+614 INDSMITNFLNAVKG
-629 TLTEE
+629 TLMEQ
-634 QKDGTKVSTELI
+634 QKDGSKVSTELV

-664 MEHRNENGAIIN
+664 MEHRNENGAITN

-687 IQITNYAR
+687 IQITSYAR
-695 DMVNISLFDGAG
+695 DMINISLFDGAG
-707 NPNTKDNVLYSGM
+707 NPNTKNNVLYSGM

-733 FNAEQNPN
+733 FNAEQNSK
-741 MLMGDYF
+741 MIMGDYF

-782 GEVIGKEVSVDDIN
+782 GEVIGKEVNVEDIN

-801 VQQFKNIFKQELL
+801 VQQFRNIFKQELL

-821 IVFEVKENIETL
+821 IVFKTKTEKETL
-833 EDGTVVDQ
+833 EDGTVIDQ
-841 RGRIVFNNDNTP
+841 RGRIEFNNDNTP

-868 VFANYHIGKGHKHF
+868 VFANYHIGKGYNHF
-882 IEKKGDGWAFNG
+882 IEKKGNGWAFNG
-894 LLFKDDRFVLTDYKT
+894 LLFNDDRFVLTDYKT
-909 GTTTKYG
+909 GKTTKYG
-916 DSLLKYLFP
+916 NDLLKYLFP
-925 SLYGGARD
+925 SLYGGD
-933 GFIPFTINANGEVEL
+933 IKSFIPFTSNANGEVEL

-969 SNNAIARMSEYK
+969 SNDAITRMSEYK

-1044 SLDLRENST
+1044 SLDLRENSAV
-1053 IVQGAFLNTPEVQAR
+1053 VQGAFLNTPEVQNR

-1098 VAKTY
+1098 VDTEDITGKLTNK
-1103 PDGRIEGEDGILVK
+1103 DGILVR
-1117 DLVKNAKLTL
+1117 DLVKNAKLTV
-1127 EQARDL
+1127 EQARTL
-1133 MGGPI
+1133 I
-1138 LYKPDGTPELNKDKS
+1138 K
-1153 CRRSGGFSNTTVNDA
+1153 GFSGTTVNDA

-1196 IQDESKEIPAD
+1196 IQDESKEIPTD
-1207 LLKKFVQVQ
+1207 LMKKFVQVQ

-1223 YYDEKL
+1223 YYDKDL

-1248 IRGTQLEQVYNAMKD
+1248 IKGTQLEQVYKAMKD
-1263 NNIDQLNTEETSKA
+1263 NGIDQLNTEETSKA

-1284 IFDEKTGEVT
+1284 LFDTKTGEVT
-1294 EEHLKDFNNKAEDY
+1294 EEHLKDFNNKAEAY
-1308 RDEYDYNHLYTQQET
+1308 REEYDYNHLYTQQET

-1343 NIARNSPLYAYKED
+1343 NIDRNSPLHKYKED
-1357 FFNMYVANIKDSFNN
+1357 FFNMYVANIKDSFNS

-1380 IDKDGNIKF
+1380 LDKDGNIKF
-1389 DESGNITGLDM
+1389 DETGNIQGVDM

-1405 KLKDECMRLGLDSN
+1405 KLKDEAMRLGLDSN

-1425 LNASMPIAPNG
+1425 LNAECPVSVNG
-1436 CPNPVMPTYLS
+1436 LPNPVMPTYLS

-1494 ELKYHPNGERYIE
+1494 ELKYHPNEERYIE

-1548 AHLDT
+1548 AGLDT

-1600 DSVYGIQYNTY
+1600 DSVYGIQYNTS
-1611 IGRDGNIKRA
+1611 INADGNIQK
-1621 TWKDTVTEND
+1621 VIYND
-1631 WLNYIRRETGLKL
+1631 LAGKSYDDYVKSQLN
-1644 SGIDNETFENI
+1644 S
-1655 KTEAKASTKAE
+1655 
-1666 ARDARKAEIEEI
+1666 
-1678 KNKFDEIESE
+1678 
-1688 AYFNLDDNT
+1688 
-1697 KEVIKLIHEKINEAY
+1697 
-1712 GAKPSKAKYQEQL
+1712 
-1725 EVEIATLSD
+1725 
-1734 RLEDFKDTYIEEEL
+1734 
-1748 DAIKDYIEAKNQ
+1748 EAKNK
-1760 ILNNVIN
+1760 LKK
-1767 GFELSDDFDYNA
+1767 A
-1779 IKSEKIKSAI
+1779 IKEGINETTALSNVAAEYGLQSREEFSKGKNLA
-1789 KAYKDEQLRLAKQVA
+1789 DENTRA
-1804 KGSRLLQFEA
+1804 
-1814 YKKKFDSDVIGNNSR
+1814 
-1829 QARNNRLLDDMI
+1829 ARNNRLLDDMI
-1841 HILRANESLEENLSR
+1841 NILQANESLEENLSR

-1873 VKEVRES
+1873 VKQVREA

-1912 CSVCNTVRPRIADN
+1912 CSVCNTVQPHIADN
-1926 YVVKI
+1926 YVVKV
-1931 AYSKDKYNLKELK
+1931 AYSKDKYSLEELQ

-2007 VYKTLVDIGSNYDT
+2007 VYKTLADIGSNYDT

-2040 NKSIYSDKHNKPI
+2040 NKSIYSDKYNKPI
-2053 EEAIASLGKE
+2053 EEAIRSLGKE
-2063 ILNAYHIKTDKMN
+2063 ILAAYHINTDKMN
-2076 LDDIVARVN
+2076 LDEVISRTN

-2112 NNDSRPVKENKYI
+2112 NDKNRPVK
-2125 KHNTYSGLID
+2125 
-2135 YNDNS
+2135 
-2140 VFVFG
+2140 G
-2145 SNPLGIN
+2145 SI
-2152 GNPSK
+2152 
-2157 GTGGAALVA
+2157 
-2166 LNQGRVQQGEIMDN
+2166 
-2180 TISNNG
+2180 
-2186 RAYGLTTVKAPNARN
+2186 
-2201 NKGNQLSI
+2201 
-2209 EEITNNIKKLY
+2209 Y
-2220 QYANNNKDKTF
+2220 Q
-2231 KVAYTDGK
+2231 
-2239 LLNGH
+2239 H
-2244 SIEELVN
+2244 
-2251 AFINAGEIPNNVLFS
+2251 
-2266 DTLNKYFVK
+2266 
-2275 QTNINKENINNI
+2275 
-2287 ATDWTVLF
+2287 DWAVLF
-2295 AYNDLAKLS
+2295 AYSDLAKLS
-2304 NKIGDTARVCNP
+2304 DKIGATARVCNP

-2332 NDIADLIEDENPAL
+2332 NDIADLIEDEHPAL

-2354 NSIYAGY
+2354 GSIYAGY
-2361 DPNKGL
+2361 EPNKGL
-2367 RSYITSDAKSAY
+2367 RSYITSDATSAY

-2397 RMLFDTEQDNFR
+2397 RMLFDTEQDSFR

-2441 KQTDAVVCN
+2441 KQTDAVINN
-2450 YTYDI
+2450 YTYDV
-2455 EKKQTVVNKEVDETD
+2455 EKKQTVVNKEVEEED

-2489 DVTNPTQEE
+2489 DVTNPTQKE
-2498 VDTWS
+2498 VDAWS

-2548 FNEDAIDS
+2548 FNEDAVDS
-2556 ETAYNLFDTAFS
+2556 ETAYNLFDTAFNS
-2568 SDNPL
+2568 ENPL

-2602 KNDALR
+2602 KNTTLR

-2615 YNGSRTSVV
+2615 YNGARTSVV
-2624 AQIKAQIDN
+2624 DQIKAQINN
-2633 AVARTDLIEQ
+2633 AVARTDLVEQ

-2653 VPHKFMNK
+2653 VPHKFMSK

-2674 YEFSLN
+2674 YELGLSDDSNLV
-2680 DKNNAIEFGFARE
+2680 DFGFARK
-2693 SNSKVV
+2693 SNSKLF

-2706 IYITKKEGNESVTKL
+2706 IYITKKEGNENVTRL
-2721 YKIVSPAPGIGFAYP
+2721 YKIYSPAPSIAFAYP

-2742 GEDREVSI
+2742 GEDREISI

-2758 LPSYYEAV
+2758 LPSYYETV
-2766 IENLMSDDTDYTLE
+2766 IDNLMSDEADYTLD
-2780 QLNELYK
+2780 QMNELYK

-2800 VTHFDIMADA
+2800 ATHFDIMNDA
-2810 NNDNGGA
+2810 KNDNGGA

-2857 VEGETISND
+2857 VEGETTSST
-2866 GESISINGNFLF
+2866 GEPININGNFLF
-2878 RRATK
+2878 RRANK
-2883 VSIESH
+2883 ISIESH
-2889 NIRTGE
+2889 NVRTGE

-2908 ETPMASSREEV
+2908 ETPMASSREEI
-2919 TLGSASSK
+2919 TLGSASSR

-2955 IEAGKLM
+2955 MEAGKLM

-2993 HKVNSTLGKFNQF
+2993 HKVNSTLGKFSQF

-3016 INSPEVIEAIKN
+3016 INSPEVIDAIKN
-3028 NPDLQRQFLEALAD
+3028 NPALQRQFLETLAD
-3042 ANAIIDKFGIIN
+3042 ANAIVDKFGIIN

-3066 KFYIEE
+3066 KFYIDE

-3077 KELSNT
+3077 KELSNS
-3083 SVIDDAEVKFGIDYL
+3083 SVIDDAEVKFGLDYL

-3108 NGIVSIWDGFHSSGW
+3108 NGIVSIYDGFHSSGW

-3149 IHAKESQS
+3149 IHAKESQA

-3181 VDLNKIFDKNG
+3181 VDINKIFDKNG
-3192 NIVRNYT
+3192 NIVRAYT
-3199 DKFVEDIK
+3199 DNFVEDIK

-3253 LYNEDEFIINN
+3253 LYDEDEFIINN

-3277 TIRQINSRRIDG
+3277 GIRQINSRRIDG

-3299 VELRTKIDDLTSQFI
+3299 TELRTKINDLTSQFI
-3314 GNDYKPAYE
+3314 GDDYKPAYE
-3323 YGFPGI
+3323 YGFPGT
-3329 ERAPDD
+3329 EQAPDG
-3335 SIIVI
+3335 SVIVT
-3340 NQELYDNAR
+3340 NQEVYDNAR

-3354 DAIQL
+3354 DAVQL
-3359 DQYLRRIKDIKEE
+3359 DQYLKRIKDIKEE
-3372 YTAKEEKEGFRD
+3372 YTAKEEKDGFRD
-3384 MLDKMLNIIDNAEVR
+3384 MLEKMLNIIDNAEVR

-3404 VTTPASQLD
+3404 VTTPASQLEN
-3413 TNKEYKKAKEWI
+3413 NKEYQKAKEWI
-3425 ANNAHWSVDDILKVQ
+3425 ANNAHWSIDDTIKVQ
-3440 IEDAYKKLGIT
+3440 IDDAYKKLGI
-3451 SGKASKA
+3451 SGGKGSVAK
-3458 RKLIKEKLTKGEQI
+3458 RIIKEKLAKGEQL

-3483 FTNTEIAKIKEDV
+3483 FTNAEIAAIKADIEK
-3496 ERNYGTTN
+3496 NYGTSN

-3516 AELTN
+3516 AEPTN

-3535 GRSNP
+3535 GMTNP
-3540 EYQKIITK
+3540 EYQKIVTK

-3571 EDLKTLAD
+3571 EDLKALVD
-3579 LYDELDKTKKKI
+3579 LYDELDKTKKKVRA
-3591 KTKYGYDVY
+3591 KYGYDAY
-3600 EAYSEYAKEN
+3600 KAYSKYAKEN
-3610 VNEKAYYDEEGEAKK
+3610 VNTKAYYDEEGEAKK
-3625 RTEPEFYTLWK
+3625 RTEPEFYELWK
-3636 RVNIRYEVLRDE
+3636 RVNNRYEVLRD
-3648 KGKIVIDETTGKAV
+3648 KDGKIVTDEATGKPV
-3662 YDLTKAPKPN
+3662 YDVTKAAKPN
-3672 HWLYTTIAPN
+3672 PWLYTSIAPN
-3682 DAYWKDLNKRDPK
+3682 DAYWEDLNNRDPK
-3695 EAARQKKEVE
+3695 EAARQKQEVE
-3705 DKTKAQEFL
+3705 NKTKAQEFL

-3741 KEWYDNNH
+3741 KEWYNNNH

-3759 ALPIWNRT
+3759 SLPIWNRT

-3797 YIESYTDNENYKTVE
+3797 YIEGYTDNENYKTVE

-3842 QDTLMQFAKTETAK
+3842 QDNLMGFAKTETAK
-3856 RAIASGMAPHRVKK
+3856 RAIASGMAPHRAKK

-3895 KDSWYEKI
+3895 KDTWYEKI

-3956 RMDEAT
+3956 RIDEAT

-3977 IGAIQDFIS
+3977 IGAIQDFIV

-4006 MLSKMK
+4006 MLGKMK

-4062 IPQNKLTRNA
+4062 IPQNKLTRTA

-4080 AKFMMLNFTGA
+4080 AKFMMLNITGG
-4091 IGNIT
+4091 IGNVT
-4096 IGESA
+4096 VGESA

-4122 MWRQAVPSF
+4122 MWRQAIPSF

-4152 IVDFDEVNNRPTV
+4152 VVDFDEVNNRPTV
-4165 HLDADTILNK
+4165 NLDADGVLNK

-4204 MVKVPDAE
+4204 MVKVPEAE

-4247 NKYETFKKNIL
+4247 NKYEEFKKNIL

-4291 IAERKKLEKE
+4291 ITERKKLEKE
-4301 AKVKFE
+4301 AKAKFE
-4307 ELPTVMDQLDLKDGR
+4307 ELPTIMDQVDLKDGR
-4322 LAFKEGSILAELQA
+4322 LGFKDGSILAELQA
-4336 KSQDKEVGD
+4336 KSQNKEVGD

-4358 SVNKKIHGVYD
+4358 STNKKIHGVYD

-4413 EVGCA
+4413 EIGCA

-4439 DGQVEALESLQ
+4439 DSQVEALESLQ

-4472 WQRASIERAAGDVV
+4472 WQRTSIERAAGDVV

-4547 AGVTAGKDIM
+4547 AGITAGKDIM
-4557 SACNNIA
+4557 AACNNIA

-4593 QIPIYRSLNNLATL
+4593 QVPIYRSINNLATL

-4635 TSSLER
+4635 TSALER

>member
-14 VYTNLKAEVG
+14 VGTNLKAEVG
-24 NDDVLFNSLMSA
+24 NNDVLFNSLMST

-54 VNNYGSIP
+54 ANNYGSIP
-62 NTNDESKEVATAIQ
+62 NVNDESKEVTTAIQ
-76 NFYKNRNFNVN
+76 NFYANTNFDVN
-87 EHTTDSA
+87 AHTTDSA

-104 TSTAAKTC
+104 TSTAAKSC
-112 GIRTTGNLMLA
+112 GIRMAGNQMLM
-123 FYHNDLIKGRL
+123 FYHDDLIKGRL
-134 EEHAEDRKDNL
+134 DEHADDRKNNL
-145 ANRVINRMFG
+145 ADRVINRMLSG
-155 AVAKNILETRKIEA
+155 VAVGILINRK
-169 TKEEIA
+169 TKPTPAEID
-175 KVRKQLMNTK
+175 KVRKQLMNVNG
-185 SNDFIK
+185 NDFIK

-196 SKYTPQLR
+196 AKATPQLR

-214 SDKVKYFTE
+214 SDKVKYFTQ
-223 VFQGDDRLGE
+223 VLQTDPRLGE

-239 DEISQQEVNW
+239 DDLNQQDVDW

-254 IEDDEALNL
+254 IEDDEDSNT
-263 DDAADNGSNSE
+263 DDAADNGSNNE

-288 SDFMKDFSFAVRSY
+288 SDFTKDFSFAVRSY

-311 TEVSADGKY
+311 AEVSADGKY

-337 SVDNAIKGDIETTNI
+337 AVNSAIQGDRDVTNI
-352 DAFLKKLEDVAESNK
+352 DSFLKKLEDIAKSNK

-387 KVFQVYRRRTMRKQQ
+387 KVFQIYQRSTIRKQQ
-402 ARIDDNTVIPVRSN
+402 VRIDDNNVAPTRSN
-416 TRADKLETLRINYL
+416 SRADKLETLRLNYL

-436 ALNIMIED
+436 ALNIMNED
-444 TKDILESIKTKIKDY
+444 TNEILRAINEKIKAY
-459 KALQKTKGFDL
+459 KKIPADSRFDL
-470 NKEALS
+470 NRQALS

-512 APNIANNL
+512 PVNIGNNL
-520 TQLYGYLENTAKYA
+520 TQLYGYLSNTAKYA
-534 NETLTNKKY
+534 NETLINKQT
-543 LDNKFKEANKIE
+543 LDNRFKEANKLE
-555 DKKARKEALDSVREA
+555 DKKARKEALDNVREA
-570 YKQGYLSTNTKTYA
+570 YKQGYLSTNTKAYA
-584 LELAKALAPYSV
+584 LELARDLAPYSV
-596 VNIDSN
+596 VNIDCN

-614 INDSMITNFLNAIKA
+614 INDSMITNFLNAVKG
-629 TLTEE
+629 TLMEQ
-634 QKDGTKVSTELI
+634 QKDGSKVSTELV

-664 MEHRNENGAIIN
+664 MEHRNENGAITN

-687 IQITNYAR
+687 IQITSYAR
-695 DMVNISLFDGAG
+695 DMINISLFDGAG
-707 NPNTKDNVLYSGM
+707 NPNTKNNVLYSGM

-733 FNAEQNPN
+733 FNAEQNPK

-774 MHAIRNAK
+774 IHAIKNDK
-782 GEVIGKEVSVDDIN
+782 GEIIGKEVNVEDIN

-821 IVFEVKENIETL
+821 IVFETNSLGQIKYND
-833 EDGTVVDQ
+833 DGS
-841 RGRIVFNNDNTP
+841 P

-868 VFANYHIGKGHKHF
+868 VFANYHIAKGHDHF
-882 IEKKGDGWAFNG
+882 IEKKGNGWAFNG
-894 LLFKDDRFVLTDYKT
+894 LLFNDDRFVLTDYKT
-909 GTTTKYG
+909 GKTTKYG
-916 DSLLKYLFP
+916 NKLLEYLFP
-925 SLYGGARD
+925 SLYGGD
-933 GFIPFTINANGEVEL
+933 INGFIPFTSNANGEVEL
-948 NLTADQ
+948 NLTANQ
-954 EAMITRMVKGFVTDY
+954 EAMITRMVKGFITDY
-969 SNNAIARMSEYK
+969 SNDSITRMSEYK
-981 DLDINNL
+981 DLDVNNL

-1044 SLDLRENST
+1044 SLDLRENSAV
-1053 IVQGAFLNTPEVQAR
+1053 VQGAFLNTPEVQSR

-1090 VRTSEECK
+1090 IRTSEECK
-1098 VAKTY
+1098 VAKVY
-1103 PDGRIEGEDGILVK
+1103 PDGRVEGEDGILVK
-1117 DLVKNAKLTL
+1117 DLVKHAKLTI

-1138 LYKPDGTPELNKDKS
+1138 LYNSDGTPQLNKDKS

-1196 IQDESKEIPAD
+1196 IQDESKEVPTE
-1207 LLKKFVQVQ
+1207 LMKKFVQVQ

-1223 YYDEKL
+1223 YYDKDL

-1248 IRGTQLEQVYNAMKD
+1248 IKGTQLEQVYNAMKA
-1263 NNIDQLNTEETSKA
+1263 NGIDQLNTEETSKA

-1284 IFDEKTGEVT
+1284 LFDTKTGEVT
-1294 EEHLKDFNNKAEDY
+1294 EEHIKDFNNKAEAY
-1308 RDEYDYNHLYTQQET
+1308 REEYDYNHLYTQQET

-1343 NIARNSPLYAYKED
+1343 NIDSKSPLHKYKED
-1357 FFNMYVANIKDSFNN
+1357 FFNMYVANIKDSFNQ
-1372 LVDELKIP
+1372 LVKELKIP
-1380 IDKDGNIKF
+1380 LDKDGNIKF
-1389 DESGNITGLDM
+1389 NEDGSIQGLDM

-1405 KLKDECMRLGLDSN
+1405 KLKDEAMRLGLDSN

-1425 LNASMPIAPNG
+1425 LNASMPIAANG

-1494 ELKYHPNGERYIE
+1494 ELRYHPKTKEHPEGERYIE

-1548 AHLDT
+1548 AGLDT

-1611 IGRDGNIKRA
+1611 IGKDGNIKRA

-1631 WLNYIRRETGLKL
+1631 WLNYIRKETGLKL
-1644 SGIDNETFENI
+1644 SGIDNEKFESI
-1655 KTEAKASTKAE
+1655 KADAKAATKAE
-1666 ARDARKAEIEEI
+1666 AKDARKAEIAEI
-1678 KNKFDEIESE
+1678 KNKFDKIESE
-1688 AYFNLDDNT
+1688 AYFYLDDDT
-1697 KEVIKLIHEKINEAY
+1697 KEVIKRIHEKINEAY
-1712 GAKPSKAKYQEQL
+1712 GPKPSKAKYQEQL
-1725 EVEIATLSD
+1725 EVEISTLTD
-1734 RLEDFKDTYIEEEL
+1734 RLESFKDTYIEEEL
-1748 DAIKDYIEAKNQ
+1748 DAIKDYIEAKKQ
-1760 ILNNVIN
+1760 ILNNIIN
-1767 GFELSDDFDYNA
+1767 GFDLSDDFDYNA
-1779 IKSEKIKSAI
+1779 IKSEKIKNAI
-1789 KAYKDEQLRLAKQVA
+1789 KAYKDEQLRFAKQVA
-1804 KGSRLLQFEA
+1804 KNSRLLQFDA
-1814 YKKKFDSDVIGNNSR
+1814 YKKKFDADIVGNNSR
-1829 QARNNRLLDDMI
+1829 AARNNRLLDDI
-1841 HILRANESLEENLSR
+1841 INILQANQSLEENLSR

-1873 VKEVRES
+1873 VKEVREA

-1912 CSVCNTVRPRIADN
+1912 CSVCNTVQPHIADN
-1926 YVVKI
+1926 YVVKV
-1931 AYSKDKYNLKELK
+1931 AYSKDKYNLEEFK
-1944 KRFEKVEETDEGYVV
+1944 KRFEKVEETNEGYVV
-1959 THNTLGWTNDNKNVD
+1959 THNTLGWTKDNKNVD

-2007 VYKTLVDIGSNYDT
+2007 VYKTLADIGSNYDT

-2040 NKSIYSDKHNKPI
+2040 NKSIYSDKHNRPI
-2053 EEAIASLGKE
+2053 EEAIEQLGKE
-2063 ILNAYHIKTDKMN
+2063 ILNVYHIKTDKMS
-2076 LDDIVARVN
+2076 LPDVIVKVN
-2085 ALLGVKYSLDKHNDI
+2085 TLLGTNYNLVDHNDI

-2112 NNDSRPVKENKYI
+2112 NDKNRPVK
-2125 KHNTYSGLID
+2125 
-2135 YNDNS
+2135 
-2140 VFVFG
+2140 G
-2145 SNPLGIN
+2145 SI
-2152 GNPSK
+2152 
-2157 GTGGAALVA
+2157 
-2166 LNQGRVQQGEIMDN
+2166 
-2180 TISNNG
+2180 
-2186 RAYGLTTVKAPNARN
+2186 
-2201 NKGNQLSI
+2201 
-2209 EEITNNIKKLY
+2209 Y
-2220 QYANNNKDKTF
+2220 Q
-2231 KVAYTDGK
+2231 
-2239 LLNGH
+2239 H
-2244 SIEELVN
+2244 
-2251 AFINAGEIPNNVLFS
+2251 
-2266 DTLNKYFVK
+2266 
-2275 QTNINKENINNI
+2275 
-2287 ATDWTVLF
+2287 DWAVLF
-2295 AYNDLAKLS
+2295 AYKDLAKLS
-2304 NKIGDTARVCNP
+2304 DKIGSIARVCNP

-2332 NDIADLIEDENPAL
+2332 NDIADLIEDEHPAL
-2346 VVGTSSIV
+2346 VVVTSSIV
-2354 NSIYAGY
+2354 SSIYAGY

-2367 RSYITSDAKSAY
+2367 RSYITSDDTSVY

-2441 KQTDAVVCN
+2441 KQTDAVINN
-2450 YTYDI
+2450 YTYDV
-2455 EKKQTVVNKEVDETD
+2455 EKKQTVVNKEVEEED

-2483 FTFNVK
+2483 FTFDVKNV
-2489 DVTNPTQEE
+2489 TAPTQKE
-2498 VDTWS
+2498 VDAWS

-2548 FNEDAIDS
+2548 FNEDAVDN
-2556 ETAYNLFDTAFS
+2556 ETAYNLFDTAFN

-2585 FVAEGFKIGR
+2585 FVAEGFKMGR

-2602 KNDALR
+2602 KNTTLR

-2615 YNGSRTSVV
+2615 YNGARTSVV
-2624 AQIKAQIDN
+2624 DQIKAQINN
-2633 AVARTDLIEQ
+2633 AIARTDLIEQ
-2643 YLRTDPGVTN
+2643 YLRSDPGVIN

-2674 YEFSLN
+2674 YELGLTDDN
-2680 DKNNAIEFGFARE
+2680 VLIDFGFARE
-2693 SNSKVV
+2693 SNSKLF

-2706 IYITKKEGNESVTKL
+2706 IYITKKEGNETVTRL
-2721 YKIVSPAPGIGFAYP
+2721 YKIVSPAPSIAFAYP
-2736 LNSLEA
+2736 LNSLET

-2766 IENLMSDDTDYTLE
+2766 IDNLMNPDIADYTIDE
-2780 QLNELYK
+2780 LNKLYQE
-2787 KHIATTKVNKVKA
+2787 HIARTKVNRVNVA
-2800 VTHFDIMADA
+2800 AHFDIMEDA
-2810 NNDNGGA
+2810 KKDNGGA
-2817 KDAINKIIKTFNNYE
+2817 KDAINKIIRAFNNTTASKV
-2832 GNRIFIQNM
+2832 FIQNM
-2841 YLYGKTKYD
+2841 YLHNNSDYRR
-2850 SFTPPIH
+2850 FTAPIH
-2857 VEGETISND
+2857 VEGETTDDSGNKID
-2866 GESISINGNFLF
+2866 INGDFIF
-2878 RRATK
+2878 RQATK
-2883 VSIESH
+2883 SNVALH
-2889 NIRTGE
+2889 NKIAKDSVE
-2895 HIEEKPQMVEIVR
+2895 FKPQMVEVSMM
-2908 ETPMASSREEV
+2908 PSMASSREEI

-2927 LEQSLRTTTDSFE
+2927 IEQSLRTTTDSFE

-2968 GFEQS
+2968 GFDQS

-2993 HKVNSTLGKFNQF
+2993 HKVNSTIGKFSQF
-3006 YRDENGNYFA
+3006 YRDDDGNYFA
-3016 INSPEVIEAIKN
+3016 INSPEVINAIKN
-3028 NPDLQRQFLEALAD
+3028 NPALQRQFLEALAD

-3066 KFYIEE
+3066 KFYIDE

-3077 KELSNT
+3077 KELSNS

-3108 NGIVSIWDGFHSSGW
+3108 NGLVSIFDGFHSSGW
-3123 LDAWFG
+3123 FDAWVG

-3149 IHAKESQS
+3149 IRAKESQA
-3157 KDFAVAFG
+3157 KDFAVTFG
-3165 KHFEDIK
+3165 KRIEDIK

-3192 NIVRNYT
+3192 NIVRAYT
-3199 DKFVEDIK
+3199 DNFVEDIK

-3253 LYNEDEFIINN
+3253 LYDEDEFIINN

-3277 TIRQINSRRIDG
+3277 AIRQINSRRIDG
-3289 VLSKEFEDKL
+3289 VLSDEFEKKL
-3299 VELRTKIDDLTSQFI
+3299 VELRTKINDLTSQFI
-3314 GNDYKPAYE
+3314 GDDYKPAYE
-3323 YGFPGI
+3323 YGFPGT
-3329 ERAPDD
+3329 EQAPDGG
-3335 SIIVI
+3335 IIVT
-3340 NQELYDNAR
+3340 NQEVYDNAR

-3354 DAIQL
+3354 DAVQL
-3359 DQYLRRIKDIKEE
+3359 DQYLKRIKDIKEE
-3372 YTAKEEKEGFRD
+3372 YTAKEEKDGFRD
-3384 MLDKMLNIIDNAEVR
+3384 MLEKMLNIIDNAEVR

-3404 VTTPASQLD
+3404 VTTPASQLEN
-3413 TNKEYKKAKEWI
+3413 NKEYKKAKEWI
-3425 ANNAHWSVDDILKVQ
+3425 ANNAHWSVDDTIKVQ
-3440 IEDAYKKLGIT
+3440 IQDAYKKLGI
-3451 SGKASKA
+3451 SGGKGSVAK
-3458 RKLIKEKLTKGEQI
+3458 RIIKEKLAKGEQI

-3483 FTNTEIAKIKEDV
+3483 FTNVEIAAIKEDV
-3496 ERNYGTTN
+3496 ERNYGTSS

-3516 AELTN
+3516 AEPTS
-3521 EAAPSEFFKMLNSG
+3521 EAAPSEFFKMLNSDG
-3535 GRSNP
+3535 MTNP
-3540 EYQKIITK
+3540 EYQEIVTN
-3548 INDITRKYY
+3548 INNITRKYY
-3557 NSAAKIVETSKMSI
+3557 DSAAKIVETSKMSI
-3571 EDLKTLAD
+3571 KDLKALAD
-3579 LYDELDKTKKKI
+3579 LYDELDKTKKK
-3591 KTKYGYDVY
+3591 KGKGSYDAY
-3600 EAYSEYAKEN
+3600 QAYSKYAKEN

-3636 RVNIRYEVLRDE
+3636 RVNARYEVLRDK
-3648 KGKIVIDETTGKAV
+3648 KGKIIVDETTGKAV

-3672 HWLYTTIAPN
+3672 HWLYSTIAPN
-3682 DAYWKDLNKRDPK
+3682 DAYWEDLNKREPK
-3695 EAARQKKEVE
+3695 EAARQKQEVE
-3705 DKTKAQEFL
+3705 NKTKAQEFL

-3720 INTPQYYKAKNA
+3720 INTPQYYKAKQA
-3732 ALAKGIDYY
+3732 ALAKGEAYY

-3759 ALPIWNRT
+3759 SLPIWNRT

-3797 YIESYTDNENYKTVE
+3797 YIEGYTDNENYKTVE

-3842 QDTLMQFAKTETAK
+3842 QDTLMSFAKTETAK
-3856 RAIASGMAPHRVKK
+3856 RAIASGMAPHRAKK

-3895 KDSWYEKI
+3895 KDTWYEKI

-3916 MTQLKNKESVD
+3916 MTQLKNKESVN

-3941 TSDEAYEKDLEAYQK
+3941 ASDEAYEKDLEAYQK
-3956 RMDEAT
+3956 RIDEAT

-3977 IGAIQDFIS
+3977 IGAIQDFI
-3986 AAGHYNAIQD
+3986 ATAGHYNAIQD

-4006 MLSKMK
+4006 MLGKMK

-4062 IPQNKLTRNA
+4062 IPQNKLTRTA

-4080 AKFMMLNFTGA
+4080 AKFMMLNITGG
-4091 IGNIT
+4091 IGNVT
-4096 IGESA
+4096 VGESA

-4165 HLDADTILNK
+4165 HLDADSVLNK

-4183 NSMGEHFM
+4183 NSLGEHFM

-4204 MVKVPDAE
+4204 MVKVPEAE
-4212 SNGRL
+4212 SDGRL

-4247 NKYETFKKNIL
+4247 NKYEEFKKNIL

-4307 ELPTVMDQLDLKDGR
+4307 ELPTIMDQVDLKNGR
-4322 LAFKEGSILAELQA
+4322 LGFKDGSILAELQA

-4358 SVNKKIHGVYD
+4358 STNKKIHGVYD

-4439 DGQVEALESLQ
+4439 DGQVESLENLQ

-4486 GALGGVC
+4486 GALGGIC

-4532 LFLPQQFDQLWSSPI
+4532 LFLPQQFNQLWSSPI

-4557 SACNNIA
+4557 AACNNIA

-4593 QIPIYRSLNNLATL
+4593 QIPIYRSINNLATL

-4621 TLINVKDWANDIRG
+4621 TLIDVKDWANDIRG

>member
-54 VNNYGSIP
+54 ANNYGSIP
-62 NTNDESKEVATAIQ
+62 NTSDESKEVATAIQ

-145 ANRVINRMFG
+145 ANRVINRMLG
-155 AVAKNILETRKIEA
+155 AVATNILEARKVEA
-169 TKEEIA
+169 TKEEIT

-191 IEEEV
+191 LEDEV
-196 SKYTPQLR
+196 SKTTPQLR

-214 SDKVKYFTE
+214 SDKVKYFTQ
-223 VFQGDDRLGE
+223 VIQTDDRLGE

-239 DEISQQEVNW
+239 DDLSQQEADW
-249 NESYS
+249 RESFD
-254 IEDDEALNL
+254 IEDDYDLNL
-263 DDAADNGSNSE
+263 NNAADNASNNE

-320 QYDKSNPLGM
+320 QYNKSNPLGM

-337 SVDNAIKGDIETTNI
+337 VVNSAIRGDIETTNI
-352 DAFLKKLEDVAESNK
+352 DAFLKKLEDIAESNK

-372 AYLANDLRKK
+372 SYLANDLKKK

-387 KVFQVYRRRTMRKQQ
+387 KLFQVYRRRTIRKQQ
-402 ARIDDNTVIPVRSN
+402 VRIDDNSVSPTRSN
-416 TRADKLETLRINYL
+416 NRADKLETLRINYL

-444 TKDILESIKTKIKDY
+444 TNDILGAIKTKIDDY
-459 KALQKTKGFDL
+459 KTLQKTKGFDL
-470 NKEALS
+470 NKQALS

-534 NETLTNKKY
+534 NETLNNKRN
-543 LDNKFKEANKIE
+543 LDNRFKEANKIK
-555 DKKARKEALDSVREA
+555 DKKAKKEALDSVREA
-570 YKQGYLSTNTKTYA
+570 YKQGYLSTNTKAYA
-584 LELAKALAPYSV
+584 LELAKSLAPYSV

-614 INDSMITNFLNAIKA
+614 INDSMITNFLNAVKA
-629 TLTEE
+629 TLTEQ

-664 MEHRNENGAIIN
+664 MEHRDENGAVIN

-733 FNAEQNPN
+733 FNAEQNPK

-774 MHAIRNAK
+774 MHAIKNPK

-821 IVFEVKENIETL
+821 IVFEVKENTETL
-833 EDGTVVDQ
+833 KDGTVVDQ

-916 DSLLKYLFP
+916 DDLLKYLFP

-933 GFIPFTINANGEVEL
+933 GFIPFTTNANGEVEL
-948 NLTADQ
+948 NLSADQ

-969 SNNAIARMSEYK
+969 SNNAITRMSEYK

-1006 AFNDVFEGDT
+1006 AFNDIFEGDT

-1103 PDGRIEGEDGILVK
+1103 PDGKVEGEDGILVK
-1117 DLVKNAKLTL
+1117 DLVKNSKLTL

-1138 LYKPDGTPELNKDKS
+1138 MYDNNGKPKLNADGS
-1153 CRRSGGFSNTTVNDA
+1153 YRRSGGFSNTTINDA

-1223 YYDEKL
+1223 YYDDKL

-1248 IRGTQLEQVYNAMKD
+1248 IRGTQFEQVYEAMKA
-1263 NNIDQLNTEETSKA
+1263 NKIDQLNTEETSKA

-1308 RDEYDYNHLYTQQET
+1308 REEYDYNHLYTQQET

-1343 NIARNSPLYAYKED
+1343 NIDSNSPLHDYKED
-1357 FFNMYVANIKDSFNN
+1357 FFNMYVANIKDSFNK

-1380 IDKDGNIKF
+1380 LDEDGNIEF
-1389 DESGNITGLDM
+1389 DEAGNITGVDM

-1425 LNASMPIAPNG
+1425 LNASMPIAANG

-1447 NVINKLESISQA
+1447 NVVNKLESISQA

-1486 KDQVSYSK
+1486 KDQVGYSK

-1507 IMLPKSNFGFAKN
+1507 IMLPASNFGFAKN

-1525 KDVDEVRDK
+1525 KKSKEE
-1534 DGNLIGG
+1534 
-1541 LLKQLQD
+1541 LLKELQD
-1548 AHLDT
+1548 AGLDT

-1611 IGRDGNIKRA
+1611 IDKHGNIRKQ
-1621 TWKDTVTEND
+1621 
-1631 WLNYIRRETGLKL
+1631 NY
-1644 SGIDNETFENI
+1644 S
-1655 KTEAKASTKAE
+1655 
-1666 ARDARKAEIEEI
+1666 
-1678 KNKFDEIESE
+1678 
-1688 AYFNLDDNT
+1688 
-1697 KEVIKLIHEKINEAY
+1697 
-1712 GAKPSKAKYQEQL
+1712 
-1725 EVEIATLSD
+1725 
-1734 RLEDFKDTYIEEEL
+1734 EEL
-1748 DAIKDYIEAKNQ
+1748 DIYDYANYVNRHLEKADKIKDKSVKEVFEK
-1760 ILNNVIN
+1760 LNKEIDEQ
-1767 GFELSDDFDYNA
+1767 FEKSRKELVEEETQAYDVLSDET
-1779 IKSEKIKSAI
+1779 KELV
-1789 KAYKDEQLRLAKQVA
+1789 KAAHKAFESQAVKNPETGKLTKDSYLKQ
-1804 KGSRLLQFEA
+1804 LQFVVDYIRTNKTNLDAADDNFISVHEDMVDSISNEYIDKKTFKSDKA
-1814 YKKKFDSDVIGNNSR
+1814 KEILQARIDKFNKAAKKLGIMSYKQYLAQNVEDANSR
-1829 QARNNRLLDDMI
+1829 EARNNRLLDDMI
-1841 HILRANESLEENLSR
+1841 HILQANESLEENLSR

-1864 ARDKVMNPI
+1864 ARDKVMNPV
-1873 VKEVRES
+1873 VKEVREA

-1912 CSVCNTVRPRIADN
+1912 CSVCNTVHPHITN
-1926 YVVKI
+1926 KYTVKV
-1931 AYSKDKYNLKELK
+1931 AYSKDKYNLEELQ

-2007 VYKTLVDIGSNYDT
+2007 VYKTLADIGSNYDT

-2031 TRIVNAYNA
+2031 TKIVNAYNA
-2040 NKSIYSDKHNKPI
+2040 NKSIYSDKYNKPI
-2053 EEAIASLGKE
+2053 EEAIKSTGKE
-2063 ILNAYHIKTDKMN
+2063 ILNTYHINTDKMN
-2076 LDDIVARVN
+2076 LGEIVTRVN
-2085 ALLGVKYSLDKHNDI
+2085 GLLGTKYSLDKHNDI

-2112 NNDSRPVKENKYI
+2112 NDKNRPVK
-2125 KHNTYSGLID
+2125 
-2135 YNDNS
+2135 
-2140 VFVFG
+2140 G
-2145 SNPLGIN
+2145 SI
-2152 GNPSK
+2152 
-2157 GTGGAALVA
+2157 
-2166 LNQGRVQQGEIMDN
+2166 
-2180 TISNNG
+2180 
-2186 RAYGLTTVKAPNARN
+2186 
-2201 NKGNQLSI
+2201 
-2209 EEITNNIKKLY
+2209 Y
-2220 QYANNNKDKTF
+2220 Q
-2231 KVAYTDGK
+2231 
-2239 LLNGH
+2239 H
-2244 SIEELVN
+2244 
-2251 AFINAGEIPNNVLFS
+2251 
-2266 DTLNKYFVK
+2266 
-2275 QTNINKENINNI
+2275 
-2287 ATDWTVLF
+2287 DWAVLF

-2304 NKIGDTARVCNP
+2304 DKIGATARVCNP

-2361 DPNKGL
+2361 DPTKGL
-2367 RSYITSDAKSAY
+2367 KSYITSNAKSAY

-2434 YILNTAY
+2434 YILNAAY
-2441 KQTDAVVCN
+2441 KQTDAVANN
-2450 YTYDI
+2450 YTYDVD
-2455 EKKQTVVNKEVDETD
+2455 KKQTVVNKEFDETD

-2498 VDTWS
+2498 VNAWS

-2548 FNEDAIDS
+2548 FNEDAVDN

-2573 VKLAAMDMIKYA
+2573 VKLAAMDMVKYA

-2602 KNDALR
+2602 KNTALR

-2615 YNGSRTSVV
+2615 FNGARTSII
-2624 AQIKAQIDN
+2624 AQIKAQVDN
-2633 AVARTDLIEQ
+2633 AVSRTDLVEQ
-2643 YLRTDPGVTN
+2643 YLRSDPGVSN

-2667 KTVTRGM
+2667 ETVTRGM
-2674 YEFSLN
+2674 YEFSLD
-2680 DKNNAIEFGFARE
+2680 DKDNAIEFGFARE
-2693 SNSKVV
+2693 SNAEFV
-2699 PIQFNDY
+2699 PIQFNNY
-2706 IYITKKEGNESVTKL
+2706 IYITKKEGNESVTRL
-2721 YKIVSPAPGIGFAYP
+2721 YKIVSPDLGSGIGFAYP
-2736 LNSLEA
+2736 LNGLEA

-2766 IENLMSDDTDYTLE
+2766 IDNLMNSEVADYTLDE
-2780 QLNELYK
+2780 LNELYK
-2787 KHIATTKVNKVKA
+2787 KHVATTKVNKVKA
-2800 VTHFDIMADA
+2800 VTHFDIMSDA

-2817 KDAINKIIKTFNNYE
+2817 KDAIDKIIKTFNDYE

-2841 YLYGKTKYD
+2841 YLYDKTKYD

-2857 VEGETISND
+2857 VEGETISNG
-2866 GESISINGNFLF
+2866 GEPISINGNFLF

-2895 HIEEKPQMVEIVR
+2895 HIEEKPQLVEIVR

-2993 HKVNSTLGKFNQF
+2993 HKVNSTLGKFSQF

-3016 INSPEVIEAIKN
+3016 INSSEVINAIKN
-3028 NPDLQRQFLEALAD
+3028 NPALQRQFLETLAD
-3042 ANAIIDKFGIIN
+3042 ANAIVDKFGIIN

-3066 KFYIEE
+3066 KFYIDE

-3077 KELSNT
+3077 KELSN
-3083 SVIDDAEVKFGIDYL
+3083 SSIIDDAEVKFGLDYL

-3108 NGIVSIWDGFHSSGW
+3108 NGLISIYDGFHSSGW

-3149 IHAKESQS
+3149 IRAKESQA

-3253 LYNEDEFIINN
+3253 LYDEDEFIINN

-3277 TIRQINSRRIDG
+3277 AIRQINSRRIDG
-3289 VLSKEFEDKL
+3289 ILSKEFEDKL
-3299 VELRTKIDDLTSQFI
+3299 VELRTKINDLTSQFI
-3314 GNDYKPAYE
+3314 GNEYKPDFRE
-3323 YGFPGI
+3323 GFPGTSK
-3329 ERAPDD
+3329 APDE
-3335 SIIVI
+3335 SIII
-3340 NQELYDNAR
+3340 TNQEVYDNAR

-3354 DAIQL
+3354 DAVQL

-3372 YTAKEEKEGFRD
+3372 YTTKEEKEGFRD

-3425 ANNAHWSVDDILKVQ
+3425 ANNAHWSVDDVLKVR

-3451 SGKASKA
+3451 NFKASKA
-3458 RKLIKEKLTKGEQI
+3458 RAVIKYKLAKGEQI

-3483 FTNTEIAKIKEDV
+3483 FTNTEIAAIKEDV

-3516 AELTN
+3516 AEPTN

-3535 GRSNP
+3535 GMTNP
-3540 EYQKIITK
+3540 EYQEIITK
-3548 INDITRKYY
+3548 INNITRKYY

-3571 EDLKTLAD
+3571 EDLKALGD
-3579 LYDELDKTKKKI
+3579 LYDELDKTKKHKG
-3591 KTKYGYDVY
+3591 KGSYDAY
-3600 EAYSEYAKEN
+3600 QAYSKYTKEN
-3610 VNEKAYYDEEGEAKK
+3610 VNEQAYYSEEDEAKK

-3636 RVNIRYEVLRDE
+3636 RVNARYEVLRDK

-3662 YDLTKAPKPN
+3662 YDLTKAPTPN

-3682 DAYWKDLNKRDPK
+3682 DAYWEDLNKRDPK

-3732 ALAKGIDYY
+3732 ALAKGIAYY

-3797 YIESYTDNENYKTVE
+3797 YIEGYTDNENYKTVE

-3842 QDTLMQFAKTETAK
+3842 QDTLMSFAKTETAK
-3856 RAIASGMAPHRVKK
+3856 RAIASGMAPHRAKK

-3895 KDSWYEKI
+3895 KDSWYENI

-3911 DMPML
+3911 NMPML

-3941 TSDEAYEKDLEAYQK
+3941 ASDETYEKDLEAYQK
-3956 RMDEAT
+3956 RIDEAT

-4006 MLSKMK
+4006 MLGKMK

-4029 STSDETSYIE
+4029 STNDETSYIE
-4039 KADTRLQEQF
+4039 KVDTRLQEQF

-4062 IPQNKLTRNA
+4062 IPQNKLTRTA

-4080 AKFMMLNFTGA
+4080 AKFMMLNITGG

-4096 IGESA
+4096 VGESA

-4122 MWRQAVPSF
+4122 MWRHAIPSF

-4165 HLDADTILNK
+4165 HLDTDTVLNK

-4191 QNGAMFSMFFDNR
+4191 QNGTMFSMFFDNR

-4226 YKNKFHEYAMK
+4226 YKNKFHEYAMR

-4247 NKYETFKKNIL
+4247 NKYETFKKDIL
-4258 ADDNKKKEYI
+4258 ADDNKKKEYV

-4291 IAERKKLEKE
+4291 ITERKKLEKE

-4307 ELPTVMDQLDLKDGR
+4307 ELPTVMDQVDLKDGR

-4336 KSQDKEVGD
+4336 KSKDKEVGD

-4413 EVGCA
+4413 EIGCA
-4418 PALFDFLTTPIRQ
+4418 PALFDFLNTPIRK

-4439 DGQVEALESLQ
+4439 DGQVEVLESLQ
-4450 VLLKGYAEF
+4450 VLLKGYTEF

-4486 GALGGVC
+4486 GALGGIC

-4519 ADDLTTQSMMYNM
+4519 ADELTTQSMMYNM

-4557 SACNNIA
+4557 AACNNIA

-4580 YAGQNKILVKLGR
+4580 YAGQNKIIVKLGR

>member
-54 VNNYGSIP
+54 ANNYGSIP

-145 ANRVINRMFG
+145 ANRVINRMLG
-155 AVAKNILETRKIEA
+155 AVATNILEARKVEA

-185 SNDFIK
+185 SNDFVK
-191 IEEEV
+191 LEDEV
-196 SKYTPQLR
+196 SKTTPQLR

-214 SDKVKYFTE
+214 SDKVKYFTQ
-223 VFQGDDRLGE
+223 VIQTDDRLGE

-239 DEISQQEVNW
+239 DDLSQQEADW
-249 NESYS
+249 SESFD
-254 IEDDEALNL
+254 IEDDDDLNL
-263 DDAADNGSNSE
+263 NNAADNASNNE

-337 SVDNAIKGDIETTNI
+337 VVNSAIRGDIETTNI
-352 DAFLKKLEDVAESNK
+352 DAFLKKLEDIAKSNK

-372 AYLANDLRKK
+372 AYLANDLKKK

-387 KVFQVYRRRTMRKQQ
+387 KLFQVYRRRTIRKQQ
-402 ARIDDNTVIPVRSN
+402 VRIDDNSVSPTRSN
-416 TRADKLETLRINYL
+416 NRADKLETLRINYL

-444 TKDILESIKTKIKDY
+444 TNDILGAIKTKIDDY
-459 KALQKTKGFDL
+459 KTLQKTKGFDL
-470 NKEALS
+470 NKQALS

-512 APNIANNL
+512 TPNIANNL

-534 NETLTNKKY
+534 NETLNNKRN
-543 LDNKFKEANKIE
+543 LDNRFKEANKIK
-555 DKKARKEALDSVREA
+555 DKKAKKEALDSVREA
-570 YKQGYLSTNTKTYA
+570 YKQGYLSTNTKAYA
-584 LELAKALAPYSV
+584 LELAKSLAPYSV

-614 INDSMITNFLNAIKA
+614 INDSMITNFLNAVKA
-629 TLTEE
+629 TLTEQ
-634 QKDGTKVSTELI
+634 QKDGSKVSTELI

-664 MEHRNENGAIIN
+664 MEHRDENGAVIN

-733 FNAEQNPN
+733 FNAEQNPK

-774 MHAIRNAK
+774 MHAIKNAK
-782 GEVIGKEVSVDDIN
+782 AEVIAKEVSVDDIN

-801 VQQFKNIFKQELL
+801 VQQFRNIFKQELL
-814 DMANFIN
+814 DMVNFIN
-821 IVFEVKENIETL
+821 IVFEVKENTETL

-916 DSLLKYLFP
+916 DKLLEYLFP

-933 GFIPFTINANGEVEL
+933 GFIPFTTNANGEVEL
-948 NLTADQ
+948 NLSADQ

-969 SNNAIARMSEYK
+969 SNNAITRMSEYK

-1006 AFNDVFEGDT
+1006 AFNDIFEGDT

-1103 PDGRIEGEDGILVK
+1103 PDGKVEGEDGILVK
-1117 DLVKNAKLTL
+1117 DLVKNSKLTL

-1138 LYKPDGTPELNKDKS
+1138 MYDNNGKPKLNADGS
-1153 CRRSGGFSNTTVNDA
+1153 YRRSGGFSNTTINDA

-1223 YYDEKL
+1223 YYDDKL

-1248 IRGTQLEQVYNAMKD
+1248 IRGTQLEQVYEAMKA
-1263 NNIDQLNTEETSKA
+1263 NKIDQLNTEETSKA

-1308 RDEYDYNHLYTQQET
+1308 REEYDYNHLYTQQET

-1343 NIARNSPLYAYKED
+1343 NIDSNSPLHAYKED
-1357 FFNMYVANIKDSFNN
+1357 FFNMYVANIKDSFNK
-1372 LVDELKIP
+1372 LVDELKISL
-1380 IDKDGNIKF
+1380 DEDGNIKF
-1389 DESGNITGLDM
+1389 DESGNITGVDM

-1425 LNASMPIAPNG
+1425 LNASIPIAANG

-1447 NVINKLESISQA
+1447 NVVNKLESISQA

-1507 IMLPKSNFGFAKN
+1507 IMLPASNFGFAKN

-1525 KDVDEVRDK
+1525 KKSKEE
-1534 DGNLIGG
+1534 
-1541 LLKQLQD
+1541 LLKELQD
-1548 AHLDT
+1548 AGLDT

-1631 WLNYIRRETGLKL
+1631 WLNYVRRETGLRL
-1644 SGIDNETFENI
+1644 SGIDNEKFENI
-1655 KTEAKASTKAE
+1655 KADAKASTKAE
-1666 ARDARKAEIEEI
+1666 ARDARKAEIAEI
-1678 KNKFDEIESE
+1678 KNRFDEIESE
-1688 AYFNLDDNT
+1688 AYFNLDDDT

-1712 GAKPSKAKYQEQL
+1712 GPKPSKAKYQEQL
-1725 EVEIATLSD
+1725 EVEISTLTG
-1734 RLEDFKDTYIEEEL
+1734 RLEEFKDIYIEEEL
-1748 DAIKDYIEAKNQ
+1748 DAIKDYIEAKKQ

-1789 KAYKDEQLRLAKQVA
+1789 KDYKDEQLRLAKQIA
-1804 KGSRLLQFEA
+1804 RSSRLLQFEA
-1814 YKKKFDSDVIGNNSR
+1814 YKKKFDSDVIGNNTR
-1829 QARNNRLLDDMI
+1829 EARNNRLLDDMI
-1841 HILRANESLEENLSR
+1841 HILQANESLEENLSR

-1864 ARDKVMNPI
+1864 ARDKVMNPV
-1873 VKEVRES
+1873 VKEVREA

-1912 CSVCNTVRPRIADN
+1912 CSVCNTVHPHITDK
-1926 YVVKI
+1926 YTVKV
-1931 AYSKDKYNLKELK
+1931 AYSKDKYNLEELQ

-2007 VYKTLVDIGSNYDT
+2007 VYKTLADIGSNYDT

-2031 TRIVNAYNA
+2031 TKIVNAYNA

-2053 EEAIASLGKE
+2053 EEAIRSLGKE
-2063 ILNAYHIKTDKMN
+2063 ILNTYHINTDKMN
-2076 LDDIVARVN
+2076 LGKIVARVN
-2085 ALLGVKYSLDKHNDI
+2085 GLLGTKYSLDKHNDI
-2100 TLSPDELAKRLL
+2100 ILSPDELAKRLL
-2112 NNDSRPVKENKYI
+2112 NDKNRPVK
-2125 KHNTYSGLID
+2125 
-2135 YNDNS
+2135 
-2140 VFVFG
+2140 V
-2145 SNPLGIN
+2145 
-2152 GNPSK
+2152 
-2157 GTGGAALVA
+2157 
-2166 LNQGRVQQGEIMDN
+2166 
-2180 TISNNG
+2180 
-2186 RAYGLTTVKAPNARN
+2186 
-2201 NKGNQLSI
+2201 SI
-2209 EEITNNIKKLY
+2209 Y
-2220 QYANNNKDKTF
+2220 Q
-2231 KVAYTDGK
+2231 
-2239 LLNGH
+2239 H
-2244 SIEELVN
+2244 
-2251 AFINAGEIPNNVLFS
+2251 
-2266 DTLNKYFVK
+2266 
-2275 QTNINKENINNI
+2275 
-2287 ATDWTVLF
+2287 DWGVLF

-2304 NKIGDTARVCNP
+2304 DKIGSTARVCNP

-2361 DPNKGL
+2361 DPTKGL
-2367 RSYITSDAKSAY
+2367 RSYITSNAKSAY

-2434 YILNTAY
+2434 YILNAAY
-2441 KQTDAVVCN
+2441 KQTDAVVNN
-2450 YTYDI
+2450 YTYDV
-2455 EKKQTVVNKEVDETD
+2455 EKKQTVVNKEFDETD

-2498 VDTWS
+2498 VNAWS

-2548 FNEDAIDS
+2548 FNEDAVDN

-2573 VKLAAMDMIKYA
+2573 VKLAAMDMVKYA

-2602 KNDALR
+2602 KNTALR

-2615 YNGSRTSVV
+2615 FNGARTSII
-2624 AQIKAQIDN
+2624 AQIKAQVDN
-2633 AVARTDLIEQ
+2633 AVARTDLVEQ

-2667 KTVTRGM
+2667 ETVTRGM
-2674 YEFSLN
+2674 YEFSLD
-2680 DKNNAIEFGFARE
+2680 DKDNAIEFGFARE
-2693 SNSKVV
+2693 SNAEFV
-2699 PIQFNDY
+2699 PIQFNNY
-2706 IYITKKEGNESVTKL
+2706 IYITKKEGNESITRL
-2721 YKIVSPAPGIGFAYP
+2721 YKIVSPDLGSGIGFAYP

-2766 IENLMSDDTDYTLE
+2766 IDNLMNSEVADYTLDE
-2780 QLNELYK
+2780 LNELYK
-2787 KHIATTKVNKVKA
+2787 KHVATTKVNKVKA
-2800 VTHFDIMADA
+2800 VTHFDIMSDA

-2857 VEGETISND
+2857 VEGETISNG
-2866 GESISINGNFLF
+2866 GEPISINGNFLF

-2895 HIEEKPQMVEIVR
+2895 HIEEKPQLVEIVR

-2993 HKVNSTLGKFNQF
+2993 HKVNSTLGKFSQF

-3016 INSPEVIEAIKN
+3016 INSPEVINVIKN
-3028 NPDLQRQFLEALAD
+3028 NPALQRQFLETLAD
-3042 ANAIIDKFGIIN
+3042 ANAIVDKFGIIN

-3066 KFYIEE
+3066 KFYIDE

-3077 KELSNT
+3077 KELSNS
-3083 SVIDDAEVKFGIDYL
+3083 SVIDDAEVKFGLDYL

-3108 NGIVSIWDGFHSSGW
+3108 NGIVSIYDGFHSSGW

-3149 IHAKESQS
+3149 IRAKESQA
-3157 KDFAVAFG
+3157 KDFAIAFG

-3181 VDLNKIFDKNG
+3181 VDINKIFDKNG

-3277 TIRQINSRRIDG
+3277 AIRQINSRRIDG

-3299 VELRTKIDDLTSQFI
+3299 VELRTKINDLTSQFI
-3314 GNDYKPAYE
+3314 GNEYKPAYE
-3323 YGFPGI
+3323 YGFPGT

-3335 SIIVI
+3335 SIIVT
-3340 NQELYDNAR
+3340 NQEVYDNAR

-3354 DAIQL
+3354 DAVQL

-3404 VTTPASQLD
+3404 VTTPASQLE

-3425 ANNAHWSVDDILKVQ
+3425 ANNAHWSVDDVLKVQ

-3458 RKLIKEKLTKGEQI
+3458 RALIKDKLAKGEQI

-3483 FTNTEIAKIKEDV
+3483 FTNVEIAAIKEDV
-3496 ERNYGTTN
+3496 EKNYGTSS

-3516 AELTN
+3516 AEPTN

-3535 GRSNP
+3535 GMSNP
-3540 EYQKIITK
+3540 EYQKIITD
-3548 INDITRKYY
+3548 INNITRKYY

-3571 EDLKTLAD
+3571 EDLKALGD
-3579 LYDELDKTKKKI
+3579 LYDELDKTKKK
-3591 KTKYGYDVY
+3591 KGKGSYY
-3600 EAYSEYAKEN
+3600 AYQTYSKYAKEN
-3610 VNEKAYYDEEGEAKK
+3610 VNKQAYYSEEDEAKK

-3636 RVNIRYEVLRDE
+3636 RVNARYEVIRDK

-3662 YDLTKAPKPN
+3662 YDLTKAPTPN

-3682 DAYWKDLNKRDPK
+3682 DAYWEDLNKRDPK

-3714 SNTLET
+3714 NNTLET

-3732 ALAKGIDYY
+3732 ALAKGIAYY

-3797 YIESYTDNENYKTVE
+3797 YIEGYTDNENYKTVE

-3842 QDTLMQFAKTETAK
+3842 QDTLMSFAKTETAK
-3856 RAIASGMAPHRVKK
+3856 RAIASGMAPHRAKK

-3941 TSDEAYEKDLEAYQK
+3941 ASDESYEKDLEAYQK
-3956 RMDEAT
+3956 RIDEAT

-4006 MLSKMK
+4006 MLGKMK

-4062 IPQNKLTRNA
+4062 IPQNKLTRTA

-4080 AKFMMLNFTGA
+4080 AKFMMLNITGG

-4096 IGESA
+4096 VGESA

-4122 MWRQAVPSF
+4122 MWRHAIPSF

-4165 HLDADTILNK
+4165 HLDADTVLNK

-4226 YKNKFHEYAMK
+4226 YKNKFHEYAMR

-4247 NKYETFKKNIL
+4247 NKYETFKKDIL
-4258 ADDNKKKEYI
+4258 ADDNKKKEYV

-4291 IAERKKLEKE
+4291 ITERKKLEKE

-4307 ELPTVMDQLDLKDGR
+4307 ELPTVMDQVDLKDGR

-4336 KSQDKEVGD
+4336 KSKDKEVGD

-4413 EVGCA
+4413 EIGCA
-4418 PALFDFLTTPIRQ
+4418 PALFDFLTTPIRK

-4439 DGQVEALESLQ
+4439 DGQVEVLESLQ

-4486 GALGGVC
+4486 GALGGIC

-4519 ADDLTTQSMMYNM
+4519 ADELTTQSMMYNM

-4557 SACNNIA
+4557 AACNNIA

-4580 YAGQNKILVKLGR
+4580 YAGQNKIIVKLGR

-4621 TLINVKDWANDIRG
+4621 TLINIKDWANDIRG

>member
-24 NDDVLFNSLMSA
+24 NNDVLFNSLMSA

-54 VNNYGSIP
+54 ANNYGSIP

-134 EEHAEDRKDNL
+134 DEHAEDRKDNL
-145 ANRVINRMFG
+145 ANRVINRMLG
-155 AVAKNILETRKIEA
+155 AVAKNILEARKVEA

-185 SNDFIK
+185 SNDFVK
-191 IEEEV
+191 LENEV

-204 NQFATLKDML
+204 NQFATLNDML
-214 SDKVKYFTE
+214 SDKVKYFTQ
-223 VFQGDDRLGE
+223 VIQTDDRLGE
-233 IRFKKD
+233 IRFNKD
-239 DEISQQEVNW
+239 DDLSQQEADW
-249 NESYS
+249 SESFD
-254 IEDDEALNL
+254 IEDDDDLNL
-263 DDAADNGSNSE
+263 NNAADNASNNE

-337 SVDNAIKGDIETTNI
+337 VVNSAIRGDIETTNI
-352 DAFLKKLEDVAESNK
+352 DAFLKKLEDIAESNK

-372 AYLANDLRKK
+372 AYLANDLKKK

-387 KVFQVYRRRTMRKQQ
+387 KLFQVYRRRTIRKQQ
-402 ARIDDNTVIPVRSN
+402 VRIDDNSVSPTRSN
-416 TRADKLETLRINYL
+416 NRADKLETLRINYL

-444 TKDILESIKTKIKDY
+444 TNDILGAIKTKIDDY
-459 KALQKTKGFDL
+459 KKLQKTKGFDL
-470 NKEALS
+470 NKQALS

-497 AIERFARL
+497 AIERFTRL

-512 APNIANNL
+512 TPNIANNL

-534 NETLTNKKY
+534 NETLRNKQY
-543 LDNKFKEANKIE
+543 LDNRFKEANKIK
-555 DKKARKEALDSVREA
+555 DKKAKKEALDSIREA
-570 YKQGYLSTNTKTYA
+570 YKQGYLSTNTKAYA
-584 LELAKALAPYSV
+584 LELAKSLAPYSV

-614 INDSMITNFLNAIKA
+614 INDSMITNFLNAVKA
-629 TLTEE
+629 TLTEQ
-634 QKDGTKVSTELI
+634 QKDGSKVSTELI

-664 MEHRNENGAIIN
+664 MEHRNENGAVIN

-726 YTGFAQY
+726 YTEFAQY

-774 MHAIRNAK
+774 MHAIKNAK

-821 IVFEVKENIETL
+821 IVFETNSLGQIKYND
-833 EDGTVVDQ
+833 DGS
-841 RGRIVFNNDNTP
+841 P

-916 DSLLKYLFP
+916 DKLLKYLFH

-933 GFIPFTINANGEVEL
+933 GFIPFTTNANDEVEL

-969 SNNAIARMSEYK
+969 SNDAITRMSEYK

-1006 AFNDVFEGDT
+1006 AFNDIFEGDT

-1044 SLDLRENST
+1044 SLDLRENSA

-1103 PDGRIEGEDGILVK
+1103 PDGKVEGEDGILVK

-1127 EQARDL
+1127 DQARDL

-1138 LYKPDGTPELNKDKS
+1138 VYDNNGKPKLNDDGS
-1153 CRRSGGFSNTTVNDA
+1153 YRRSGGFSNTTINDA

-1223 YYDEKL
+1223 YYDKDL

-1248 IRGTQLEQVYNAMKD
+1248 IKGTQLEQVYEAMKA

-1308 RDEYDYNHLYTQQET
+1308 REEYDYNHLYTQQET

-1343 NIARNSPLYAYKED
+1343 NIDSNSPLHAYKED
-1357 FFNMYVANIKDSFNN
+1357 FFNMYVANIKDSFNK

-1380 IDKDGNIKF
+1380 LDKDGNIKF
-1389 DESGNITGLDM
+1389 DEAGNITGVDM

-1425 LNASMPIAPNG
+1425 LNASMPIAANG

-1447 NVINKLESISQA
+1447 NVVNKLESISQA

-1507 IMLPKSNFGFAKN
+1507 IMLPASNFGFAKN

-1525 KDVDEVRDK
+1525 KKSKEE
-1534 DGNLIGG
+1534 
-1541 LLKQLQD
+1541 LLKELQD
-1548 AHLDT
+1548 AGLDT

-1575 LDDAQ
+1575 LDDSQ

-1600 DSVYGIQYNTY
+1600 DSVYGIQYSTTINADGDIQKIIYNDLAGKSYDDY
-1611 IGRDGNIKRA
+1611 IKSQ
-1621 TWKDTVTEND
+1621 
-1631 WLNYIRRETGLKL
+1631 LN
-1644 SGIDNETFENI
+1644 
-1655 KTEAKASTKAE
+1655 TEAKA
-1666 ARDARKAEIEEI
+1666 
-1678 KNKFDEIESE
+1678 
-1688 AYFNLDDNT
+1688 
-1697 KEVIKLIHEKINEAY
+1697 KLK
-1712 GAKPSKAKYQEQL
+1712 K
-1725 EVEIATLSD
+1725 
-1734 RLEDFKDTYIEEEL
+1734 
-1748 DAIKDYIEAKNQ
+1748 AIKEGVNETTALSNVATEYGLQSREEFSKGKN
-1760 ILNNVIN
+1760 L
-1767 GFELSDDFDYNA
+1767 A
-1779 IKSEKIKSAI
+1779 
-1789 KAYKDEQLRLAKQVA
+1789 DENTR
-1804 KGSRLLQFEA
+1804 E
-1814 YKKKFDSDVIGNNSR
+1814 
-1829 QARNNRLLDDMI
+1829 ARNNRLLDDMI
-1841 HILRANESLEENLSR
+1841 HILQANESLEENLSR

-1873 VKEVRES
+1873 VKEVREA

-1912 CSVCNTVRPRIADN
+1912 CSVCNTVRPHIADN
-1926 YVVKI
+1926 YVVKV
-1931 AYSKDKYNLKELK
+1931 AYSKDKYNLAELQ

-2007 VYKTLVDIGSNYDT
+2007 VYKTLADIGSNYDT

-2053 EEAIASLGKE
+2053 EEAIKSLGKE
-2063 ILNAYHIKTDKMN
+2063 ILETYHIKTDKMN
-2076 LDDIVARVN
+2076 LGEIVVRVN
-2085 ALLGVKYSLDKHNDI
+2085 GLLGTKYDLDKHNDI
-2100 TLSPDELAKRLL
+2100 ILSPDELAKRLL
-2112 NNDSRPVKENKYI
+2112 NDKNRPVK
-2125 KHNTYSGLID
+2125 G
-2135 YNDNS
+2135 S
-2140 VFVFG
+2140 V
-2145 SNPLGIN
+2145 
-2152 GNPSK
+2152 
-2157 GTGGAALVA
+2157 
-2166 LNQGRVQQGEIMDN
+2166 
-2180 TISNNG
+2180 
-2186 RAYGLTTVKAPNARN
+2186 
-2201 NKGNQLSI
+2201 
-2209 EEITNNIKKLY
+2209 Y
-2220 QYANNNKDKTF
+2220 QR
-2231 KVAYTDGK
+2231 
-2239 LLNGH
+2239 
-2244 SIEELVN
+2244 
-2251 AFINAGEIPNNVLFS
+2251 
-2266 DTLNKYFVK
+2266 
-2275 QTNINKENINNI
+2275 
-2287 ATDWTVLF
+2287 DWAVLF
-2295 AYNDLAKLS
+2295 AYKDIAKLAD
-2304 NKIGDTARVCNP
+2304 KIGSTARVCNP

-2332 NDIADLIEDENPAL
+2332 NDIADLIEDEHPAL

-2354 NSIYAGY
+2354 SSIYAGY
-2361 DPNKGL
+2361 DPTKGL
-2367 RSYITSDAKSAY
+2367 RSYITSDAKSVY

-2441 KQTDAVVCN
+2441 KQTDAVVNN
-2450 YTYDI
+2450 YTYDV
-2455 EKKQTVVNKEVDETD
+2455 EKKETKVNKEVDETD

-2498 VDTWS
+2498 VDIWS

-2548 FNEDAIDS
+2548 FNEDAVDN
-2556 ETAYNLFDTAFS
+2556 ETAYNLFDTAFN

-2573 VKLAAMDMIKYA
+2573 VKLTAMDMIKYA

-2602 KNDALR
+2602 KNTTLR

-2615 YNGSRTSVV
+2615 YNGSRTSII
-2624 AQIKAQIDN
+2624 AQIKAQVDN
-2633 AVARTDLIEQ
+2633 AVARTDLVEQ
-2643 YLRTDPGVTN
+2643 YLRSDPGVTN

-2674 YEFSLN
+2674 YEFSLDN
-2680 DKNNAIEFGFARE
+2680 KDNAIEFGFARE
-2693 SNSKVV
+2693 SNSKFV
-2699 PIQFNDY
+2699 PIQFNNY
-2706 IYITKKEGNESVTKL
+2706 IYITNKEGNETVTRL
-2721 YKIVSPAPGIGFAYP
+2721 YKIVSPDLGSGIGFAYP
-2736 LNSLEA
+2736 LNSLES
-2742 GEDREVSI
+2742 GEDRELSI
-2750 NNANNSVP
+2750 NNANNTVP

-2766 IENLMSDDTDYTLE
+2766 IDNLMNSEVADYTLDE
-2780 QLNELYK
+2780 LNELYK
-2787 KHIATTKVNKVKA
+2787 NHIATTKVNKVKA
-2800 VTHFDIMADA
+2800 VTHFDIMSDA

-2817 KDAINKIIKTFNNYE
+2817 KDAIDKIIKTFNDYE

-2857 VEGETISND
+2857 VEGETISDD
-2866 GESISINGNFLF
+2866 GEPISVNGNFLF

-2895 HIEEKPQMVEIVR
+2895 HIEEKPQLVEIVR
-2908 ETPMASSREEV
+2908 ETPMASSHEEV

-2993 HKVNSTLGKFNQF
+2993 HKVNSTLGKFSQF
-3006 YRDENGNYFA
+3006 YRDENGNYYA

-3028 NPDLQRQFLEALAD
+3028 NPALQRQFLESLAD

-3077 KELSNT
+3077 KELSNS

-3108 NGIVSIWDGFHSSGW
+3108 NGLVSIFDGFHSSGW
-3123 LDAWFG
+3123 FDAWVG

-3149 IHAKESQS
+3149 IRAKESQA
-3157 KDFAVAFG
+3157 KDFAVSFG

-3264 HPQIYSEYVKLRE
+3264 HPQIYSEYIKLRE
-3277 TIRQINSRRIDG
+3277 GIRQINSHRIDG

-3299 VELRTKIDDLTSQFI
+3299 VELRNKINDLTSQFI

-3323 YGFPGI
+3323 YGFPGT
-3329 ERAPDD
+3329 EQAPDG
-3335 SIIVI
+3335 SIIVT
-3340 NQELYDNAR
+3340 NQEVYDNAR

-3354 DAIQL
+3354 DAVQL

-3425 ANNAHWSVDDILKVQ
+3425 ANNAHWSVDDVLKVR

-3451 SGKASKA
+3451 SSKASKA
-3458 RKLIKEKLTKGEQI
+3458 RALIKDKLAKGEQI
-3472 YDEFGNIDASK
+3472 YDAFGNIDASK
-3483 FTNTEIAKIKEDV
+3483 FTNVEIAAIKEDV
-3496 ERNYGTTN
+3496 ERNYGTSN

-3516 AELTN
+3516 AEPTN

-3535 GRSNP
+3535 GMTNP
-3540 EYQKIITK
+3540 EYQKIITN
-3548 INDITRKYY
+3548 INNITRKYY
-3557 NSAAKIVETSKMSI
+3557 NSATKIVETSKMSI
-3571 EDLKTLAD
+3571 EDLKALGD
-3579 LYDELDKTKKKI
+3579 LYDELDKTKKK
-3591 KTKYGYDVY
+3591 KGKGSYY
-3600 EAYSEYAKEN
+3600 AYQTYSKYAKEN

-3636 RVNIRYEVLRDE
+3636 RVNARYEVLRDK
-3648 KGKIVIDETTGKAV
+3648 KGKIVIDEATGKAV

-3682 DAYWKDLNKRDPK
+3682 DAYWEDLNKRDPK

-3705 DKTKAQEFL
+3705 DKTNAQEFL

-3720 INTPQYYKAKNA
+3720 INTSQYYKAKNA
-3732 ALAKGIDYY
+3732 ALAKGNDYY

-3797 YIESYTDNENYKTVE
+3797 YIEGYTDNENYKTVE

-3817 GTTHV
+3817 GTNHV
-3822 PGYDNNLG
+3822 PGYDNDLG

-3842 QDTLMQFAKTETAK
+3842 QDTLMSFAKTETAK
-3856 RAIASGMAPHRVKK
+3856 RAIASGMAPHRAKK

-3895 KDSWYEKI
+3895 KDTWYEKI

-3941 TSDEAYEKDLEAYQK
+3941 ASDEAYEKDLEAYQK
-3956 RMDEAT
+3956 RIDEAI

-4006 MLSKMK
+4006 MLGKMK

-4080 AKFMMLNFTGA
+4080 AKFMMLNITGG

-4096 IGESA
+4096 VGESA

-4122 MWRQAVPSF
+4122 MWRQAIPSF

-4165 HLDADTILNK
+4165 HLDADTVLNK

-4237 NIIGGNEELL
+4237 NIIGGNDELL
-4247 NKYETFKKNIL
+4247 NKYEEFKKNIL

-4301 AKVKFE
+4301 AKAKFE
-4307 ELPTVMDQLDLKDGR
+4307 ELPTIMDQVDLKDGR

-4336 KSQDKEVGD
+4336 KSKDKEVGD
-4345 GYMFLGYMKGKVI
+4345 GYMFLGYMKGKII

-4431 LRYEKEMS
+4431 LKYEKEMS

-4486 GALGGVC
+4486 GALGGIC

-4512 GNLMLYE
+4512 GNIMLYE
-4519 ADDLTTQSMMYNM
+4519 ADELTTQSMMYNM

-4547 AGVTAGKDIM
+4547 AGVTTGKDIM
-4557 SACNNIA
+4557 AACNNIA
-4564 AYVMD
+4564 AYVMN

>member
-24 NDDVLFNSLMSA
+24 NNDVLFNSLMSA

-54 VNNYGSIP
+54 TINYGSVP
-62 NTNDESKEVATAIQ
+62 NVNDESKEVATAIQ
-76 NFYKNRNFNVN
+76 NFYKNKNFNVN

-145 ANRVINRMFG
+145 ANRVINRMLG
-155 AVAKNILETRKIEA
+155 AVAKNILEARKVEA

-175 KVRKQLMNTK
+175 KVRKQLMNIND
-185 SNDFIK
+185 NDFVK
-191 IEEEV
+191 IENEV
-196 SKYTPQLR
+196 SKSTPQLR

-239 DEISQQEVNW
+239 DDLSQQEVNW
-249 NESYS
+249 NESYY
-254 IEDDEALNL
+254 IEDDEDYNIN
-263 DDAADNGSNSE
+263 DAADNGSNSE

-288 SDFMKDFSFAVRSY
+288 SDFTKDFSFAVRSY

-337 SVDNAIKGDIETTNI
+337 SVDNGIKGDIETTNI

-402 ARIDDNTVIPVRSN
+402 ARIDDNTVVPVRSN
-416 TRADKLETLRINYL
+416 IRADKLETLRINYL

-444 TKDILESIKTKIKDY
+444 TNEILRVINEKIKAY
-459 KALQKTKGFDL
+459 KKIPADSRFDL
-470 NKEALS
+470 NRQALS

-512 APNIANNL
+512 TVNIGNNL

-534 NETLTNKKY
+534 NETLSNKQY
-543 LDNKFKEANKIE
+543 LDNRFKEANKIK
-555 DKKARKEALDSVREA
+555 DKKAKKEALDSVREA
-570 YKQGYLSTNTKTYA
+570 YKQGYLSTNTKAYA
-584 LELAKALAPYSV
+584 LELAKDLAPYSV

-614 INDSMITNFLNAIKA
+614 INDSMITNFLNAVKA
-629 TLTEE
+629 TLTEQ
-634 QKDGTKVSTELI
+634 QKDGTKVSTELV

-664 MEHRNENGAIIN
+664 MEHSNENGAIIN

-695 DMVNISLFDGAG
+695 DMINISLFDGAG

-733 FNAEQNPN
+733 FNAEQNPK

-782 GEVIGKEVSVDDIN
+782 GEVIAKEVNAEDIN

-801 VQQFKNIFKQELL
+801 VQQFRNIFKQELL

-821 IVFEVKENIETL
+821 IVFETNSLGQIKYND
-833 EDGTVVDQ
+833 DGS
-841 RGRIVFNNDNTP
+841 P

-909 GTTTKYG
+909 GKTTKYG
-916 DSLLKYLFP
+916 DRLLKYLFP

-933 GFIPFTINANGEVEL
+933 GFIPFTTNANGEVEL
-948 NLTADQ
+948 NLNADQ
-954 EAMITRMVKGFVTDY
+954 EATITRMVKGFVTDY
-969 SNNAIARMSEYK
+969 SNNAITRMSEYK

-1044 SLDLRENST
+1044 SLDLRENSA

-1068 LKAIGLDVQQKT
+1068 LKSIGLDVQQKT

-1103 PDGRIEGEDGILVK
+1103 PDGKVEGEDGILVK

-1133 MGGPI
+1133 IGGPI
-1138 LYKPDGTPELNKDKS
+1138 MYDNNSKPKLNDDGSYK
-1153 CRRSGGFSNTTVNDA
+1153 RSGGFSNTTINDA

-1248 IRGTQLEQVYNAMKD
+1248 IRGTQLEQVYNAMKA
-1263 NNIDQLNTEETSKA
+1263 NGIDQLNTEETSKA

-1294 EEHLKDFNNKAEDY
+1294 EEHLKDFNNKAKDY
-1308 RDEYDYNHLYTQQET
+1308 REEYDYNHLYTQQET
-1323 PQHMNAKNKAGI
+1323 PQHMNANNKAGI

-1343 NIARNSPLYAYKED
+1343 NIDSKSPLYKYKED
-1357 FFNMYVANIKDSFNN
+1357 FFNMYVANIKDSFNS

-1380 IDKDGNIKF
+1380 LDKDGNIKF
-1389 DESGNITGLDM
+1389 DESGNITGIDM

-1425 LNASMPIAPNG
+1425 LNANMPIAANG

-1471 GFHAAQITNVGFKAT
+1471 GFHAAQITNVGFNSKKYTKENPFNLDGIDKTKFDVEVYDREKTPGYKSKALRIYIKGKKKGWFELVKDKEDNNYSVHFKTTTEKIGKVEQDGKTVNPST
-1486 KDQVSYSK
+1486 KEERDELYTALRNAIPNGANVSTWGSISDGGVYALNKLGKGWKKVGERTIKHKKDDKDIVIPVYQKNGLTTSK
-1494 ELKYHPNGERYIE
+1494 TLRYHPKTKEHPEGERYIE
-1507 IMLPKSNFGFAKN
+1507 IMLPASNFGFAKN

-1525 KDVDEVRDK
+1525 KKSKEE
-1534 DGNLIGG
+1534 
-1541 LLKQLQD
+1541 LLKELQAAD
-1548 AHLDT
+1548 LDT

-1644 SGIDNETFENI
+1644 SGIDNEKFENI
-1655 KTEAKASTKAE
+1655 KADAKASTKAE
-1666 ARDARKAEIEEI
+1666 ARDARKAEIAEI

-1688 AYFNLDDNT
+1688 AYFNLDDDT

-1712 GAKPSKAKYQEQL
+1712 GTKPSKAKYQEQL
-1725 EVEIATLSD
+1725 EVEISTLTK

-1748 DAIKDYIEAKNQ
+1748 DAIKDYIEAKKQ

-1789 KAYKDEQLRLAKQVA
+1789 KAYKDEQLRLAKQIA
-1804 KGSRLLQFEA
+1804 KSSRLLQFEA
-1814 YKKKFDSDVIGNNSR
+1814 YKKKFDSDVVGNNTR
-1829 QARNNRLLDDMI
+1829 AARNNRLLDDMI

-1873 VKEVRES
+1873 VKEVRED
-1880 RSPYDFLDQAAY
+1880 RSPYDFFDQAAY

-1897 SGAKLKAFSVTRDTF
+1897 SGVKLKAFSVTRDTF
-1912 CSVCNTVRPRIADN
+1912 CSVCNTVRPHIADN
-1926 YVVKI
+1926 YIVKI
-1931 AYSKDKYNLKELK
+1931 AYSKDKYNLEELQ

-2007 VYKTLVDIGSNYDT
+2007 VYKTLADIGSNYDT

-2076 LDDIVARVN
+2076 LGEIVDRVN

-2112 NNDSRPVKENKYI
+2112 NDENRPVK
-2125 KHNTYSGLID
+2125 G
-2135 YNDNS
+2135 S
-2140 VFVFG
+2140 V
-2145 SNPLGIN
+2145 
-2152 GNPSK
+2152 
-2157 GTGGAALVA
+2157 
-2166 LNQGRVQQGEIMDN
+2166 
-2180 TISNNG
+2180 
-2186 RAYGLTTVKAPNARN
+2186 
-2201 NKGNQLSI
+2201 
-2209 EEITNNIKKLY
+2209 Y
-2220 QYANNNKDKTF
+2220 Q
-2231 KVAYTDGK
+2231 
-2239 LLNGH
+2239 H
-2244 SIEELVN
+2244 
-2251 AFINAGEIPNNVLFS
+2251 
-2266 DTLNKYFVK
+2266 
-2275 QTNINKENINNI
+2275 
-2287 ATDWTVLF
+2287 DWAVLF

-2304 NKIGDTARVCNP
+2304 DKIGSTARVCNP

-2450 YTYDI
+2450 YTYDV
-2455 EKKQTVVNKEVDETD
+2455 EKKQTVVNKEIDETD

-2489 DVTNPTQEE
+2489 DVNNPTQKE
-2498 VDTWS
+2498 VDAWS

-2548 FNEDAIDS
+2548 FNEDAVDN
-2556 ETAYNLFDTAFS
+2556 ETAYNLFDTVFNS
-2568 SDNPL
+2568 NNPL
-2573 VKLAAMDMIKYA
+2573 VKLAAMDMVKYA

-2602 KNDALR
+2602 KNTALR

-2615 YNGSRTSVV
+2615 YNGSRTSII
-2624 AQIKAQIDN
+2624 AQIKTQINN
-2633 AVARTDLIEQ
+2633 AIARTDLIEQ

-2674 YEFSLN
+2674 YEFSLD

-2706 IYITKKEGNESVTKL
+2706 IYITKKEGNESITRL

-2742 GEDREVSI
+2742 GEDREISI

-2758 LPSYYEAV
+2758 LPSYYETV
-2766 IENLMSDDTDYTLE
+2766 IDNLMSDEPDYTLDE
-2780 QLNELYK
+2780 LNKLYQEN
-2787 KHIATTKVNKVKA
+2787 IARTKINKVNIA
-2800 VTHFDIMADA
+2800 AHFDIMEDA
-2810 NNDNGGA
+2810 KKDNGGA
-2817 KDAINKIIKTFNNYE
+2817 KDAINKIIKAFNNTTASKV
-2832 GNRIFIQNM
+2832 FIQNM
-2841 YLYGKTKYD
+2841 YLHSNSDYRR
-2850 SFTPPIH
+2850 FTAPIH
-2857 VEGETISND
+2857 IEGETTDDSGNKIN
-2866 GESISINGNFLF
+2866 INGDFIF
-2878 RRATK
+2878 RQATK
-2883 VSIESH
+2883 SNVALH
-2889 NIRTGE
+2889 NKLTKDDVE
-2895 HIEEKPQMVEIVR
+2895 FKPQMVEVSMM
-2908 ETPMASSREEV
+2908 PSMASSREEI

-2973 TKGYKEFKDSVFYSG
+2973 TKAYKEFKDSVFYSG

-2993 HKVNSTLGKFNQF
+2993 HKVNNTLGKFSQF
-3006 YRDENGNYFA
+3006 YRNEDGNYFA

-3028 NPDLQRQFLEALAD
+3028 NPALQRQFLETLAD

-3077 KELSNT
+3077 KELSNS

-3108 NGIVSIWDGFHSSGW
+3108 NGLVSIFDGFHSSGW
-3123 LDAWFG
+3123 FDAWVG

-3149 IHAKESQS
+3149 IRAKENQA
-3157 KDFAVAFG
+3157 KDFAIAFG

-3253 LYNEDEFIINN
+3253 LYDEDEFIINN
-3264 HPQIYSEYVKLRE
+3264 HPQIYSEYVKLQE
-3277 TIRQINSRRIDG
+3277 AIRQINSRRIDG

-3299 VELRTKIDDLTSQFI
+3299 VELRTKINDLTSQFI
-3314 GNDYKPAYE
+3314 GNEYKPDFRE
-3323 YGFPGI
+3323 GFPGT
-3329 ERAPDD
+3329 EKAPDE
-3335 SIIVI
+3335 SIII
-3340 NQELYDNAR
+3340 TNQEVYDNAR

-3354 DAIQL
+3354 DAVQL
-3359 DQYLRRIKDIKEE
+3359 DQHLRRIKDIKEE

-3404 VTTPASQLD
+3404 VTTPASQLE

-3451 SGKASKA
+3451 SSKNSKA

-3483 FTNTEIAKIKEDV
+3483 FTNIEIAAIKEDI
-3496 ERNYGTTN
+3496 ERNYGTSN

-3516 AELTN
+3516 AEPTN

-3540 EYQKIITK
+3540 EYQEIVTK
-3548 INDITRKYY
+3548 INNITRKYY

-3571 EDLKTLAD
+3571 EDLKALAD

-3591 KTKYGYDVY
+3591 GGPYGYDAY
-3600 EAYSEYAKEN
+3600 QAYSKYAK
-3610 VNEKAYYDEEGEAKK
+3610 VNENTKAYYDEEGEAKK

-3636 RVNIRYEVLRDE
+3636 RVNTRYEVLRDK
-3648 KGKIVIDETTGKAV
+3648 KGKIIVDETTGKAV
-3662 YDLTKAPKPN
+3662 YDLTKAAKPN
-3672 HWLYTTIAPN
+3672 PWLYASISPN
-3682 DAYWKDLNKRDPK
+3682 DAYWEDLNKDNPK
-3695 EAARQKKEVE
+3695 EAARQKKEIE

-3732 ALAKGIDYY
+3732 ALAKGIAYY

-3797 YIESYTDNENYKTVE
+3797 YIEGYTDNENYKTVE

-3916 MTQLKNKESVD
+3916 MVQLKNKESVD

-3956 RMDEAT
+3956 RIDEAT

-4006 MLSKMK
+4006 MLGKMK

-4049 DNWVRRLVYDQYK
+4049 DNWVRRLVYNQYK
-4062 IPQNKLTRNA
+4062 IPQNKLTKTA

-4080 AKFMMLNFTGA
+4080 AKFMMLNITGA

-4165 HLDADTILNK
+4165 HLDADTVLNK

-4258 ADDNKKKEYI
+4258 VDDNKKKEYI

-4291 IAERKKLEKE
+4291 ITERKKLEKE

-4307 ELPTVMDQLDLKDGR
+4307 ELPTVMDQVDLKDGR

-4358 SVNKKIHGVYD
+4358 STNKKIHGVYD

-4439 DGQVEALESLQ
+4439 DGQVETLESLQ

-4486 GALGGVC
+4486 GALSGVC

-4557 SACNNIA
+4557 AACNNIA

-4621 TLINVKDWANDIRG
+4621 TLIDVKDWANDIRG

>member
-24 NDDVLFNSLMSA
+24 NNDVLFNSLMSA

-43 SGFNKEFETYY
+43 SSFNKEFETYY
-54 VNNYGSIP
+54 ANNYGSIP
-62 NTNDESKEVATAIQ
+62 NTNDESKEVVNAIQ

-134 EEHAEDRKDNL
+134 DEHAENRKDNL
-145 ANRVINRMFG
+145 ANRVINRMLG
-155 AVAKNILETRKIEA
+155 AVAKNILEARKVEA

-191 IEEEV
+191 LENEV
-196 SKYTPQLR
+196 FKYTPQLR

-214 SDKVKYFTE
+214 SDKVKYFTQ
-223 VFQGDDRLGE
+223 VIQTDNRLGE
-233 IRFKKD
+233 IRFNKD
-239 DEISQQEVNW
+239 DDLSQQEADW
-249 NESYS
+249 SESFD
-254 IEDDEALNL
+254 IEDDDDLNL
-263 DDAADNGSNSE
+263 NNAADNASNNE

-337 SVDNAIKGDIETTNI
+337 VVNSAIRGDIETTNI
-352 DAFLKKLEDVAESNK
+352 DAFLKKLEDIAESNK

-372 AYLANDLRKK
+372 AYLANDLKKK

-387 KVFQVYRRRTMRKQQ
+387 KLFQVYRRRTIRKQQ
-402 ARIDDNTVIPVRSN
+402 VRIDDNSVSPTRSN
-416 TRADKLETLRINYL
+416 NRADKLETLRINYL

-444 TKDILESIKTKIKDY
+444 TNDILGAIKTKIDDY
-459 KALQKTKGFDL
+459 KKLQKTKGFDL
-470 NKEALS
+470 NKQALS

-512 APNIANNL
+512 APNITNNL

-534 NETLTNKKY
+534 NETLRNKQY
-543 LDNKFKEANKIE
+543 LDNRFKEANKIK
-555 DKKARKEALDSVREA
+555 DKKAKKEALDSVREA

-584 LELAKALAPYSV
+584 LELAKSLAPYSV

-614 INDSMITNFLNAIKA
+614 INDSMITNFLNAVKA
-629 TLTEE
+629 TLTEQ
-634 QKDGTKVSTELI
+634 QKDGSKVSTELI

-664 MEHRNENGAIIN
+664 MEHRNENGAITN

-695 DMVNISLFDGAG
+695 DMINISLFDGAG

-774 MHAIRNAK
+774 MHAIKNVK

-821 IVFEVKENIETL
+821 IVFEVKENTETL
-833 EDGTVVDQ
+833 EDGTNVDQ

-909 GTTTKYG
+909 GKTTKYG
-916 DSLLKYLFP
+916 NKLLEYLFP

-933 GFIPFTINANGEVEL
+933 GFIPFTTNANGEVEL

-969 SNNAIARMSEYK
+969 SNDAITRMSEYK

-1006 AFNDVFEGDT
+1006 AFNDIFEGDT

-1044 SLDLRENST
+1044 SLDLRENSA

-1098 VAKTY
+1098 VDTEDTTGKLT
-1103 PDGRIEGEDGILVK
+1103 DKDGILVK
-1117 DLVKNAKLTL
+1117 DLVKNAKLTV
-1127 EQARDL
+1127 EQARKL
-1133 MGGPI
+1133 M
-1138 LYKPDGTPELNKDKS
+1138 K
-1153 CRRSGGFSNTTVNDA
+1153 GFSGTTVNDA

-1223 YYDEKL
+1223 YYDKDL

-1248 IRGTQLEQVYNAMKD
+1248 IRGTQLEQVYKAMKD

-1308 RDEYDYNHLYTQQET
+1308 REEYDYNHLYTQQET

-1343 NIARNSPLYAYKED
+1343 NIDSNSPLHAYKED
-1357 FFNMYVANIKDSFNN
+1357 FFNMYVANIKDSFNK

-1380 IDKDGNIKF
+1380 LDKDGNIKF
-1389 DESGNITGLDM
+1389 DEVGNIEGIDM

-1425 LNASMPIAPNG
+1425 LNASMPIAANG

-1507 IMLPKSNFGFAKN
+1507 IMLPASNFGFAKN
-1520 ADGTY
+1520 ADNTY
-1525 KDVDEVRDK
+1525 KKNKEE
-1534 DGNLIGG
+1534 
-1541 LLKQLQD
+1541 LLKELQD
-1548 AHLDT
+1548 AGLDT

-1600 DSVYGIQYNTY
+1600 DSVYGIQYSTTINADGDIQKIIYNDLAGKSYDDY
-1611 IGRDGNIKRA
+1611 IKSQ
-1621 TWKDTVTEND
+1621 
-1631 WLNYIRRETGLKL
+1631 LN
-1644 SGIDNETFENI
+1644 
-1655 KTEAKASTKAE
+1655 TEAKA
-1666 ARDARKAEIEEI
+1666 
-1678 KNKFDEIESE
+1678 
-1688 AYFNLDDNT
+1688 
-1697 KEVIKLIHEKINEAY
+1697 KLK
-1712 GAKPSKAKYQEQL
+1712 K
-1725 EVEIATLSD
+1725 
-1734 RLEDFKDTYIEEEL
+1734 
-1748 DAIKDYIEAKNQ
+1748 AIKEGVNETTALSNVATEYGLQSREEFSKGKN
-1760 ILNNVIN
+1760 L
-1767 GFELSDDFDYNA
+1767 A
-1779 IKSEKIKSAI
+1779 
-1789 KAYKDEQLRLAKQVA
+1789 DENTR
-1804 KGSRLLQFEA
+1804 E
-1814 YKKKFDSDVIGNNSR
+1814 
-1829 QARNNRLLDDMI
+1829 ARNNRLLDDMI
-1841 HILRANESLEENLSR
+1841 HILQANESLEENLSR

-1873 VKEVRES
+1873 VKDVREA

-1912 CSVCNTVRPRIADN
+1912 CSVCNTVRPHIADN
-1926 YVVKI
+1926 YVVKV
-1931 AYSKDKYNLKELK
+1931 AYSKDKYNLAELQ

-2007 VYKTLVDIGSNYDT
+2007 VYKTLADIGSNYDT

-2053 EEAIASLGKE
+2053 EEAIKSLGKE
-2063 ILNAYHIKTDKMN
+2063 ILETYHIKTDKMN
-2076 LDDIVARVN
+2076 LGEIVIRVN
-2085 ALLGVKYSLDKHNDI
+2085 GLLGTKYDLDKHNDI
-2100 TLSPDELAKRLL
+2100 ILSPDELAKRLL
-2112 NNDSRPVKENKYI
+2112 NDKNRPVK
-2125 KHNTYSGLID
+2125 G
-2135 YNDNS
+2135 S
-2140 VFVFG
+2140 V
-2145 SNPLGIN
+2145 
-2152 GNPSK
+2152 
-2157 GTGGAALVA
+2157 
-2166 LNQGRVQQGEIMDN
+2166 
-2180 TISNNG
+2180 
-2186 RAYGLTTVKAPNARN
+2186 
-2201 NKGNQLSI
+2201 
-2209 EEITNNIKKLY
+2209 Y
-2220 QYANNNKDKTF
+2220 Q
-2231 KVAYTDGK
+2231 
-2239 LLNGH
+2239 H
-2244 SIEELVN
+2244 
-2251 AFINAGEIPNNVLFS
+2251 
-2266 DTLNKYFVK
+2266 
-2275 QTNINKENINNI
+2275 
-2287 ATDWTVLF
+2287 DWAVLF
-2295 AYNDLAKLS
+2295 AYKDIAKLAD
-2304 NKIGDTARVCNP
+2304 KIGSTARVCNP

-2332 NDIADLIEDENPAL
+2332 NDIADLIEDEHPAL

-2354 NSIYAGY
+2354 SSIYAGY
-2361 DPNKGL
+2361 DPTKGL

-2409 IANRAIEVIN
+2409 IANRAIEFIN

-2441 KQTDAVVCN
+2441 KQTDAVVNN
-2450 YTYDI
+2450 YTYDV
-2455 EKKQTVVNKEVDETD
+2455 EKKETKVNKEFDETD

-2476 GYGCTPD
+2476 GYGCTTD

-2498 VDTWS
+2498 VDAWS

-2518 VDAGIFNYIN
+2518 VDAGIFNYIS

-2548 FNEDAIDS
+2548 FNEDAVDN
-2556 ETAYNLFDTAFS
+2556 ETAYNLFDTAFN

-2602 KNDALR
+2602 KNTALR

-2615 YNGSRTSVV
+2615 YNGSRTSII
-2624 AQIKAQIDN
+2624 AQIKAQVDN
-2633 AVARTDLIEQ
+2633 AVARTDLVEQ
-2643 YLRTDPGVTN
+2643 YLRSDPGVTN

-2667 KTVTRGM
+2667 ETVTRGM
-2674 YEFSLN
+2674 YEFSLD
-2680 DKNNAIEFGFARE
+2680 DKDNAIEFGFARE
-2693 SNSKVV
+2693 SNVEFV
-2699 PIQFNDY
+2699 PIQFNNY
-2706 IYITKKEGNESVTKL
+2706 IYITKKEGNENVTRL
-2721 YKIVSPAPGIGFAYP
+2721 YKIVSPDLGSGIGFAYP
-2736 LNSLEA
+2736 LNSLES

-2750 NNANNSVP
+2750 NNANNTVP
-2758 LPSYYEAV
+2758 LPNYYEAV
-2766 IENLMSDDTDYTLE
+2766 IDNLMNSEVADYTLDE
-2780 QLNELYK
+2780 LNELYK
-2787 KHIATTKVNKVKA
+2787 NHIATTKVNKVKA

-2817 KDAINKIIKTFNNYE
+2817 KDAIDKIIKTFNDYE

-2857 VEGETISND
+2857 VEGETISD
-2866 GESISINGNFLF
+2866 GGEPISVNGNFLF

-2895 HIEEKPQMVEIVR
+2895 HIEEKPQLVEIVK
-2908 ETPMASSREEV
+2908 EAPMASSREEV

-2993 HKVNSTLGKFNQF
+2993 HKVNSTLGKFSQF
-3006 YRDENGNYFA
+3006 YRDENGNYYA

-3028 NPDLQRQFLEALAD
+3028 NPALQRQFLESLAD

-3077 KELSNT
+3077 KELSNS

-3108 NGIVSIWDGFHSSGW
+3108 NGLVSIFDGFHSSGW
-3123 LDAWFG
+3123 FDAWVG

-3149 IHAKESQS
+3149 IRAKESQA
-3157 KDFAVAFG
+3157 KDFAVSFG

-3277 TIRQINSRRIDG
+3277 AIRQINSRRIDG

-3299 VELRTKIDDLTSQFI
+3299 VELRTKINDLTSQFI

-3323 YGFPGI
+3323 YGFPGT
-3329 ERAPDD
+3329 ERTPDD
-3335 SIIVI
+3335 SIIVT
-3340 NQELYDNAR
+3340 NQEVYDNAR

-3354 DAIQL
+3354 DAVQL

-3404 VTTPASQLD
+3404 VTTPASQLE

-3425 ANNAHWSVDDILKVQ
+3425 ANNAHWSVDEVLKVR

-3458 RKLIKEKLTKGEQI
+3458 RALIKDKLAKGEQI

-3483 FTNTEIAKIKEDV
+3483 FTNVEIAAIKEDV
-3496 ERNYGTTN
+3496 ERNYGTSN

-3516 AELTN
+3516 AEPTN

-3535 GRSNP
+3535 GMTNP
-3540 EYQKIITK
+3540 EYQKIITN
-3548 INDITRKYY
+3548 INNITRKYY
-3557 NSAAKIVETSKMSI
+3557 NSAAKVVETSKMSI
-3571 EDLKTLAD
+3571 EDLKALGD
-3579 LYDELDKTKKKI
+3579 LYDELDKTKKK
-3591 KTKYGYDVY
+3591 KGKGSYD
-3600 EAYSEYAKEN
+3600 AYQSYSKYAKEN

-3636 RVNIRYEVLRDE
+3636 RVNNRYEVLRDK
-3648 KGKIVIDETTGKAV
+3648 KGKIVIDEATGKAV
-3662 YDLTKAPKPN
+3662 YDLTKAPTSN

-3682 DAYWKDLNKRDPK
+3682 DAYWEDLNKRDPK

-3705 DKTKAQEFL
+3705 DKTNAQEFL

-3732 ALAKGIDYY
+3732 ALAKGKAYY

-3797 YIESYTDNENYKTVE
+3797 YIEGYTDNENYKTVE

-3822 PGYDNNLG
+3822 PGYDNDLG

-3842 QDTLMQFAKTETAK
+3842 QDTLMSFAKTETAK
-3856 RAIASGMAPHRVKK
+3856 RAIVSGMAPHRVKK

-3895 KDSWYEKI
+3895 KDTWYEKI

-3916 MTQLKNKESVD
+3916 MTQLKNKESID

-3941 TSDEAYEKDLEAYQK
+3941 ASDEAYEKDLEAYQK
-3956 RMDEAT
+3956 RIDEAT

-4006 MLSKMK
+4006 MLGKMK

-4080 AKFMMLNFTGA
+4080 AKFMMLNITGG

-4096 IGESA
+4096 VGESA

-4122 MWRQAVPSF
+4122 MWRQAIPSF

-4165 HLDADTILNK
+4165 HLDADTVLNK

-4237 NIIGGNEELL
+4237 NIIGGNDELL
-4247 NKYETFKKNIL
+4247 NKYEEFKKNIL

-4291 IAERKKLEKE
+4291 ITERKKLEKE
-4301 AKVKFE
+4301 AKAKFE
-4307 ELPTVMDQLDLKDGR
+4307 ELPTIMDQVDLKDGR

-4413 EVGCA
+4413 EIGCA

-4431 LRYEKEMS
+4431 FRYEKEMS

-4486 GALGGVC
+4486 GALGGIC
-4493 TALAVRCIWDDD
+4493 IALAVRCIWDDD

-4512 GNLMLYE
+4512 ANLMLYE

-4557 SACNNIA
+4557 AACNNIA

>member
-24 NDDVLFNSLMSA
+24 NNDVLFNSLMSA

-54 VNNYGSIP
+54 ANNYGSIP
-62 NTNDESKEVATAIQ
+62 NTNDESKEVVNAIQ

-134 EEHAEDRKDNL
+134 DEHAEDRKDNL
-145 ANRVINRMFG
+145 ANRVINRMLG
-155 AVAKNILETRKIEA
+155 AVAKNILEARKVEA

-185 SNDFIK
+185 SNDFVK
-191 IEEEV
+191 LENEV

-204 NQFATLKDML
+204 NQFATLNDML
-214 SDKVKYFTE
+214 SDKVKYFTQ
-223 VFQGDDRLGE
+223 VIQTDDRLGE

-239 DEISQQEVNW
+239 DDLSQQEADW
-249 NESYS
+249 SESFD
-254 IEDDEALNL
+254 IEDNDDLNL
-263 DDAADNGSNSE
+263 NNAADNASNNE

-337 SVDNAIKGDIETTNI
+337 VVNSAIRGDIETTNI
-352 DAFLKKLEDVAESNK
+352 DAFLKKLEDIAESNK

-372 AYLANDLRKK
+372 AYLANDLKKK

-387 KVFQVYRRRTMRKQQ
+387 KLFQVYRRRTIRKQQ
-402 ARIDDNTVIPVRSN
+402 VRIDDNSVSPARSN
-416 TRADKLETLRINYL
+416 NRADKLETLRINYL

-444 TKDILESIKTKIKDY
+444 TNDILGAIKTKIADY
-459 KALQKTKGFDL
+459 KTLQKTKGFDL
-470 NKEALS
+470 NKQALS

-520 TQLYGYLENTAKYA
+520 TQLYSYLENTAKHA
-534 NETLTNKKY
+534 NITLNNKRN
-543 LDNKFKEANKIE
+543 LDNRFKEANKIK

-570 YKQGYLSTNTKTYA
+570 YKQGYLSTNTKAYA

-614 INDSMITNFLNAIKA
+614 INDSMITNFLNAVKG
-629 TLTEE
+629 TLMEQ
-634 QKDGTKVSTELI
+634 QKDGSKVSTELI

-664 MEHRNENGAIIN
+664 MEHRNENGAITN

-687 IQITNYAR
+687 IQITSYAR
-695 DMVNISLFDGAG
+695 DMINISLFDGAG

-774 MHAIRNAK
+774 MHAIKNAK
-782 GEVIGKEVSVDDIN
+782 GEVIAKEVSVDDIN

-821 IVFEVKENIETL
+821 IVFEVKEKTETL

-868 VFANYHIGKGHKHF
+868 VFANYHIAKRHKHF
-882 IEKKGDGWAFNG
+882 IEKKGDGWTFNG

-909 GTTTKYG
+909 GTTTNYG
-916 DSLLKYLFP
+916 DKLLEYLFP

-933 GFIPFTINANGEVEL
+933 GFIPFTTNANGEVEL

-969 SNNAIARMSEYK
+969 SNNAITRMSEYK

-1006 AFNDVFEGDT
+1006 AFNDIFEGDT

-1044 SLDLRENST
+1044 SLDLRENSA

-1090 VRTSEECK
+1090 VKTSEECK
-1098 VAKTY
+1098 IAKTY
-1103 PDGRIEGEDGILVK
+1103 PDGRVEGEDGILVK

-1127 EQARDL
+1127 DQARDL

-1138 LYKPDGTPELNKDKS
+1138 VYDNNGKPKLNDDGS
-1153 CRRSGGFSNTTVNDA
+1153 YRRSGGFSNTTINDA

-1223 YYDEKL
+1223 YYDKDL
-1229 NTIAPRQIKN
+1229 NTIVPRQIKN

-1248 IRGTQLEQVYNAMKD
+1248 IKGTQLEQVYKAMKD

-1294 EEHLKDFNNKAEDY
+1294 DEHLKDFNNKAEDY
-1308 RDEYDYNHLYTQQET
+1308 REEYDYNHLYTQQET

-1343 NIARNSPLYAYKED
+1343 NIDSNSPLHTYKED
-1357 FFNMYVANIKDSFNN
+1357 FFNMYVANIKDSFNK

-1380 IDKDGNIKF
+1380 LDKDGNIEF
-1389 DESGNITGLDM
+1389 DAAGNITGVDM

-1425 LNASMPIAPNG
+1425 LNASAPIAANG

-1471 GFHAAQITNVGFKAT
+1471 GFHAAQITNVGFSKNPNYKYVNKKDTFNLVLNDTNWRSSGKEINKPSDAANICDGTQLKVLLHLQSKGLTAKQIRPTTIYAQSPLGNYLIEHKIIEVNIDGKYYIYDQPQNEFIHKTGEVFEYNGDKLNKGIIDKEYKPRLIEVT
-1486 KDQVSYSK
+1486 KENLEKYYGDTRSDFDIKNLTEDVELDEIKTQGVSYSK
-1494 ELKYHPNGERYIE
+1494 ELRYHPNGERYIE
-1507 IMLPKSNFGFAKN
+1507 IMLPASNFGFAKN

-1525 KDVDEVRDK
+1525 KKSKEE
-1534 DGNLIGG
+1534 
-1541 LLKQLQD
+1541 LLKELQ
-1548 AHLDT
+1548 AAGLDT

-1611 IGRDGNIKRA
+1611 IDKHGNIRKQDYSEKLDIYDYANYVNRHLEKA
-1621 TWKDTVTEND
+1621 DKIKDKSVKEAFEKLNKEIDEQFEKSRKELSNEEEKAFNALSKDTQDLVRAAHKVFEAQAVRNPETNKLTKD
-1631 WLNYIRRETGLKL
+1631 SYLKQLQFVADYIRT
-1644 SGIDNETFENI
+1644 N
-1655 KTEAKASTKAE
+1655 KT
-1666 ARDARKAEIEEI
+1666 
-1678 KNKFDEIESE
+1678 
-1688 AYFNLDDNT
+1688 NLDDADKNFIS
-1697 KEVIKLIHEKINEAY
+1697 VHEDMVDSISNEY
-1712 GAKPSKAKYQEQL
+1712 IDKKTFKSDKAKEILQARIDKFNKAAKKLGIMSYKQYLAQN
-1725 EVEIATLSD
+1725 VE
-1734 RLEDFKDTYIEEEL
+1734 
-1748 DAIKDYIEAKNQ
+1748 DANTRE
-1760 ILNNVIN
+1760 
-1767 GFELSDDFDYNA
+1767 
-1779 IKSEKIKSAI
+1779 
-1789 KAYKDEQLRLAKQVA
+1789 
-1804 KGSRLLQFEA
+1804 
-1814 YKKKFDSDVIGNNSR
+1814 
-1829 QARNNRLLDDMI
+1829 ARNNRLLDDMI
-1841 HILRANESLEENLSR
+1841 HILQDNESLEENLSR

-1873 VKEVRES
+1873 VKDVREA

-1912 CSVCNTVRPRIADN
+1912 CSVCNTVHPHIADN

-1931 AYSKDKYNLKELK
+1931 AYSKDKYNLKELQ
-1944 KRFEKVEETDEGYVV
+1944 KRFEKVEETDESYVV

-2007 VYKTLVDIGSNYDT
+2007 VYKTLADIGSNYDT

-2040 NKSIYSDKHNKPI
+2040 NKSIYSDKNNKPI
-2053 EEAIASLGKE
+2053 EEAIRSLGKE
-2063 ILNAYHIKTDKMN
+2063 ILNTYHIKTDKMN
-2076 LDDIVARVN
+2076 LGEIVVRVN

-2100 TLSPDELAKRLL
+2100 ILSPDELAKRLL
-2112 NNDSRPVKENKYI
+2112 NDNSRPVK
-2125 KHNTYSGLID
+2125 
-2135 YNDNS
+2135 
-2140 VFVFG
+2140 G
-2145 SNPLGIN
+2145 SI
-2152 GNPSK
+2152 
-2157 GTGGAALVA
+2157 
-2166 LNQGRVQQGEIMDN
+2166 
-2180 TISNNG
+2180 
-2186 RAYGLTTVKAPNARN
+2186 
-2201 NKGNQLSI
+2201 
-2209 EEITNNIKKLY
+2209 Y
-2220 QYANNNKDKTF
+2220 Q
-2231 KVAYTDGK
+2231 
-2239 LLNGH
+2239 H
-2244 SIEELVN
+2244 
-2251 AFINAGEIPNNVLFS
+2251 
-2266 DTLNKYFVK
+2266 
-2275 QTNINKENINNI
+2275 
-2287 ATDWTVLF
+2287 DWSVLF
-2295 AYNDLAKLS
+2295 AYKDIAKLAD
-2304 NKIGDTARVCNP
+2304 KIGSTARVCNP

-2332 NDIADLIEDENPAL
+2332 NDIADLLIEEHPAL

-2354 NSIYAGY
+2354 SSIYAGY
-2361 DPNKGL
+2361 QPSKGL
-2367 RSYITSDAKSAY
+2367 RSYITSDNKSSY

-2387 YASAPSILVN
+2387 YASAPSILIN
-2397 RMLFDTEQDNFR
+2397 RMLFDTEQDRFR

-2419 GSNNVT
+2419 GANNVT

-2441 KQTDAVVCN
+2441 KQTDAVIN
-2450 YTYDI
+2450 SYTYNV
-2455 EKKQTVVNKEVDETD
+2455 EKKQTVVNKEVEEED

-2483 FTFNVK
+2483 FTFDVK
-2489 DVTNPTQEE
+2489 NVTNPTQRE
-2498 VDTWS
+2498 VDAWS

-2548 FNEDAIDS
+2548 FNEDAVDS
-2556 ETAYNLFDTAFS
+2556 ETAYNLFDTAFR

-2585 FVAEGFKIGR
+2585 FVAEGFKMGR

-2602 KNDALR
+2602 KNTTLR

-2615 YNGSRTSVV
+2615 YNGARTSVV

-2633 AVARTDLIEQ
+2633 AVARTDLVEQ

-2661 KYSSMF
+2661 KYSSIF

-2674 YEFSLN
+2674 YELSLN
-2680 DKNNAIEFGFARE
+2680 NEDDAIEFGFARE
-2693 SNSKVV
+2693 TNSKFV
-2699 PIQFNDY
+2699 PVQFNDY
-2706 IYITKKEGNESVTKL
+2706 IYITKKEGNENVTRL
-2721 YKIVSPAPGIGFAYP
+2721 YKIYSPEEGIAFAYP
-2736 LNSLEA
+2736 LNSLEP

-2750 NNANNSVP
+2750 NNANNIVP

-2766 IENLMSDDTDYTLE
+2766 IDNLINPDIADYTIDE
-2780 QLNELYK
+2780 LNKLYQE
-2787 KHIATTKVNKVKA
+2787 HIARTKVNRVNVA
-2800 VTHFDIMADA
+2800 AHFDIMEDA
-2810 NNDNGGA
+2810 KKDNGGA
-2817 KDAINKIIKTFNNYE
+2817 KDAINKIIKAFNNTTASKV
-2832 GNRIFIQNM
+2832 FIQNM
-2841 YLYGKTKYD
+2841 YLHNNSDYRR
-2850 SFTPPIH
+2850 FTAPIH
-2857 VEGETISND
+2857 VEGETTDDSGNKID
-2866 GESISINGNFLF
+2866 INGDFIF
-2878 RRATK
+2878 RQATK
-2883 VSIESH
+2883 SNVALH
-2889 NIRTGE
+2889 NKIAKDNVE
-2895 HIEEKPQMVEIVR
+2895 FKPQMVEVSIM
-2908 ETPMASSREEV
+2908 PSMASSREEI

-2993 HKVNSTLGKFNQF
+2993 HKVNSTLGKFSQF
-3006 YRDENGNYFA
+3006 YKDDNGNYFA
-3016 INSPEVIEAIKN
+3016 INSPEVINAIKN
-3028 NPDLQRQFLEALAD
+3028 NPALQRQFLETLAD
-3042 ANAIIDKFGIIN
+3042 ADAIVDKFGIIN
-3054 QIKADEIENPTL
+3054 QIKADDIENPTL
-3066 KFYIEE
+3066 KFYIDE

-3077 KELSNT
+3077 KELSNS

-3108 NGIVSIWDGFHSSGW
+3108 NGVVSIYDGFHSSGW

-3149 IHAKESQS
+3149 IRAKESQA

-3192 NIVRNYT
+3192 NIVRDYT

-3207 ELKRNVAKARV
+3207 ELKRNVAKSRV

-3277 TIRQINSRRIDG
+3277 AIRQINSRRIDG

-3299 VELRTKIDDLTSQFI
+3299 VELRTKINDLTSQFI
-3314 GNDYKPAYE
+3314 GNEYKPAYE
-3323 YGFPGI
+3323 YGFPGT

-3335 SIIVI
+3335 SIIVT
-3340 NQELYDNAR
+3340 NQEVYDNAR

-3354 DAIQL
+3354 DAVQL

-3372 YTAKEEKEGFRD
+3372 YTAKEEKEGFHD

-3404 VTTPASQLD
+3404 VTTPASQLE

-3425 ANNAHWSVDDILKVQ
+3425 ANNAHWSVDDVLKVR

-3451 SGKASKA
+3451 NFKASKA
-3458 RKLIKEKLTKGEQI
+3458 RAIIKDKLAKGEQI

-3483 FTNTEIAKIKEDV
+3483 FTNTEIADIKEDV
-3496 ERNYGTTN
+3496 ERNYGTST

-3516 AELTN
+3516 AEPTN

-3535 GRSNP
+3535 GMTNP

-3548 INDITRKYY
+3548 INNINRKYY

-3571 EDLKTLAD
+3571 EDLKVLGD
-3579 LYDELDKTKKKI
+3579 LYDELDKTKKK
-3591 KTKYGYDVY
+3591 KGKGSYD
-3600 EAYSEYAKEN
+3600 AYQTYSKYAKEN
-3610 VNEKAYYDEEGEAKK
+3610 VNEQAYYDEEGEAKK

-3636 RVNIRYEVLRDE
+3636 RVNARYEVLRDK
-3648 KGKIVIDETTGKAV
+3648 KGKIVIDEATGKAV
-3662 YDLTKAPKPN
+3662 YDLTKAPTPN

-3682 DAYWKDLNKRDPK
+3682 DAYWEDLNKRDPK

-3720 INTPQYYKAKNA
+3720 INTPQYYEAKNA
-3732 ALAKGIDYY
+3732 ALAKGIAYY

-3797 YIESYTDNENYKTVE
+3797 YIEGYSDNENYKTVE

-3822 PGYDNNLG
+3822 PGYDNDLG

-3842 QDTLMQFAKTETAK
+3842 QDTLMRFAKTETAK

-3956 RMDEAT
+3956 RIDEAT

-3977 IGAIQDFIS
+3977 ISAIQDFIS

-4006 MLSKMK
+4006 MLGKMK

-4062 IPQNKLTRNA
+4062 IPQNKLTRTA

-4080 AKFMMLNFTGA
+4080 AKFMMLNITGG

-4096 IGESA
+4096 VGESA

-4122 MWRQAVPSF
+4122 MWRQAIPSF

-4165 HLDADTILNK
+4165 HLDADTVLNK

-4237 NIIGGNEELL
+4237 NIIGGNDELL
-4247 NKYETFKKNIL
+4247 NKYEEFKKNIL

-4268 WNRRDINTEFAN
+4268 WNRRDVNTEFAN

-4301 AKVKFE
+4301 AKAKFE
-4307 ELPTVMDQLDLKDGR
+4307 ELPTVMDQVDLKDGR

-4336 KSQDKEVGD
+4336 KSKDKEVGD

-4486 GALGGVC
+4486 GALGGIC

-4512 GNLMLYE
+4512 ANLMLYE

-4557 SACNNIA
+4557 AACNNIA

-4580 YAGQNKILVKLGR
+4580 YAGQNKIIVKLGR
-4593 QIPIYRSLNNLATL
+4593 QIPIYRSINNLATL

>member
-1 MANNCSLK
+1 MANNCSLN

-14 VYTNLKAEVG
+14 VGTNLKAEVG
-24 NDDVLFNSLMSA
+24 NNDVLFNSLMSN

-54 VNNYGSIP
+54 ANNYGSIP
-62 NTNDESKEVATAIQ
+62 NVNDENKEVVTAIQ
-76 NFYKNRNFNVN
+76 NFYANTNFDVN
-87 EHTTDSA
+87 AHTTDST
-94 FISDVKSKGY
+94 FISDVMSKGY
-104 TSTAAKTC
+104 TSTAAKSC
-112 GIRTTGNLMLA
+112 GIRIAGNQMLM
-123 FYHNDLIKGRL
+123 FYHDDLIKGRL
-134 EEHAEDRKDNL
+134 DEHADDRKNNL
-145 ANRVINRMFG
+145 ADRVINRMLSG
-155 AVAKNILETRKIEA
+155 VAVGILINRK
-169 TKEEIA
+169 TKPTPVEID
-175 KVRKQLMNTK
+175 KVRKQLININD
-185 SNDFIK
+185 NDFIK

-196 SKYTPQLR
+196 AKATPQLR

-214 SDKVKYFTE
+214 SDKVKYFTQ
-223 VFQGDDRLGE
+223 VIQTDDRLGE

-239 DEISQQEVNW
+239 DDLSQQEVDW

-263 DDAADNGSNSE
+263 DDVADNGSNNE

-288 SDFMKDFSFAVRSY
+288 SDFTKDFSFAVRSY

-320 QYDKSNPLGM
+320 QYDKRNPLGM

-337 SVDNAIKGDIETTNI
+337 VVNSAIRGNIETTNI

-387 KVFQVYRRRTMRKQQ
+387 KVFQVYQRSTIRKQQ
-402 ARIDDNTVIPVRSN
+402 ARIDDNTVVPVRSN

-436 ALNIMIED
+436 ALNIMVED
-444 TKDILESIKTKIKDY
+444 TNEILGAIKTKIADY
-459 KALQKTKGFDL
+459 KQLQKSKGFDL
-470 NKEALS
+470 NKQALS

-520 TQLYGYLENTAKYA
+520 TQLYSYLENTAKHA
-534 NETLTNKKY
+534 NITLNNKRN
-543 LDNKFKEANKIE
+543 LDNRFKEANKIK
-555 DKKARKEALDSVREA
+555 DKKAKKEALDSVREA
-570 YKQGYLSTNTKTYA
+570 YKQGYLSTNTKAYA
-584 LELAKALAPYSV
+584 LELSKSLAPYSV

-614 INDSMITNFLNAIKA
+614 INDSMITNFLNAVKG
-629 TLTEE
+629 TLMEQ
-634 QKDGTKVSTELI
+634 QKDGSKVSTELV

-659 LSGIL
+659 LSSIL
-664 MEHRNENGAIIN
+664 MEHRDENGAITN

-687 IQITNYAR
+687 IQITSYAR
-695 DMVNISLFDGAG
+695 DMINISLFDGAG

-782 GEVIGKEVSVDDIN
+782 GEVIAKEVNVDDIN

-801 VQQFKNIFKQELL
+801 VQQFRNIFKQELL
-814 DMANFIN
+814 DMVNFIN
-821 IVFEVKENIETL
+821 IVFETNSLGQIKYND
-833 EDGTVVDQ
+833 DGS
-841 RGRIVFNNDNTP
+841 P
-853 MFKKGW
+853 MFRKGW

-882 IEKKGDGWAFNG
+882 IEKKGDGWTFNG

-916 DSLLKYLFP
+916 DKLLNYLFP

-933 GFIPFTINANGEVEL
+933 GFIPFTTNATGEVEL

-954 EAMITRMVKGFVTDY
+954 EAMITRMVKSFVTDY
-969 SNNAIARMSEYK
+969 SNDAITRMSEYK

-1006 AFNDVFEGDT
+1006 AFNDIFEGDT

-1053 IVQGAFLNTPEVQAR
+1053 IVQRAFLNTPEIQTR

-1098 VAKTY
+1098 VDTKDTTGKLT
-1103 PDGRIEGEDGILVK
+1103 DKDGILVK
-1117 DLVKNAKLTL
+1117 DLVKNAKLTV
-1127 EQARDL
+1127 EQARKL
-1133 MGGPI
+1133 M
-1138 LYKPDGTPELNKDKS
+1138 K
-1153 CRRSGGFSNTTVNDA
+1153 GFSGTTVNDA

-1196 IQDESKEIPAD
+1196 IQDESEEIPAD

-1248 IRGTQLEQVYNAMKD
+1248 IKGTQLEQVYEAMKD

-1308 RDEYDYNHLYTQQET
+1308 REEYDYNHLYTQQET

-1343 NIARNSPLYAYKED
+1343 NIDSKSPLYKYKED
-1357 FFNMYVANIKDSFNN
+1357 FFNMYVANIKDSFNS
-1372 LVDELKIP
+1372 LVNELKIP
-1380 IDKDGNIKF
+1380 LDKDGNIKF
-1389 DESGNITGLDM
+1389 DGAGNIEGIDM

-1405 KLKDECMRLGLDSN
+1405 KLKDEAMRLGLDSN
-1419 MMDFVT
+1419 MIDFVT
-1425 LNASMPIAPNG
+1425 LNAECPVSANG
-1436 CPNPVMPTYLS
+1436 LPNPVMPTYLS

-1507 IMLPKSNFGFAKN
+1507 VMLPASNFGFAKN

-1525 KDVDEVRDK
+1525 KKSKEE
-1534 DGNLIGG
+1534 
-1541 LLKQLQD
+1541 LLKELQD
-1548 AHLDT
+1548 AGLDT
-1553 LIGYRIPTEGKQS
+1553 LIDYRIPTEGKQS

-1600 DSVYGIQYNTY
+1600 DSVYGIQYNTT
-1611 IGRDGNIKRA
+1611 INADGNIQKVLYNDLA
-1621 TWKDTVTEND
+1621 GKSYDDYVKSQLNSEAKDK
-1631 WLNYIRRETGLKL
+1631 LKKAIKE
-1644 SGIDNETFENI
+1644 GVNET
-1655 KTEAKASTKAE
+1655 TA
-1666 ARDARKAEIEEI
+1666 
-1678 KNKFDEIESE
+1678 
-1688 AYFNLDDNT
+1688 
-1697 KEVIKLIHEKINEAY
+1697 
-1712 GAKPSKAKYQEQL
+1712 
-1725 EVEIATLSD
+1725 
-1734 RLEDFKDTYIEEEL
+1734 
-1748 DAIKDYIEAKNQ
+1748 
-1760 ILNNVIN
+1760 LNNVATEY
-1767 GFELSDDFDYNA
+1767 GLQSREEFS
-1779 IKSEKIKSAI
+1779 
-1789 KAYKDEQLRLAKQVA
+1789 KDKNLAD
-1804 KGSRLLQFEA
+1804 E
-1814 YKKKFDSDVIGNNSR
+1814 NTR

-1841 HILRANESLEENLSR
+1841 HILQDNESLEENLSR

-1873 VKEVRES
+1873 VKEVREA

-1912 CSVCNTVRPRIADN
+1912 CSVCNTVRPHIADN
-1926 YVVKI
+1926 YVVKV
-1931 AYSKDKYNLKELK
+1931 AYNKDKYNLAELQ

-2007 VYKTLVDIGSNYDT
+2007 VYKTLADIGSNYDT

-2053 EEAIASLGKE
+2053 EEAISSLGKE
-2063 ILNAYHIKTDKMN
+2063 ILNTYHIKTDKMN
-2076 LDDIVARVN
+2076 LKQIVDKVN
-2085 ALLGVKYSLDKHNDI
+2085 TLVGTKYDLDKHNNI

-2112 NNDSRPVKENKYI
+2112 NDENRPVK
-2125 KHNTYSGLID
+2125 G
-2135 YNDNS
+2135 S
-2140 VFVFG
+2140 V
-2145 SNPLGIN
+2145 
-2152 GNPSK
+2152 
-2157 GTGGAALVA
+2157 
-2166 LNQGRVQQGEIMDN
+2166 
-2180 TISNNG
+2180 
-2186 RAYGLTTVKAPNARN
+2186 
-2201 NKGNQLSI
+2201 
-2209 EEITNNIKKLY
+2209 Y
-2220 QYANNNKDKTF
+2220 Q
-2231 KVAYTDGK
+2231 
-2239 LLNGH
+2239 H
-2244 SIEELVN
+2244 
-2251 AFINAGEIPNNVLFS
+2251 
-2266 DTLNKYFVK
+2266 
-2275 QTNINKENINNI
+2275 
-2287 ATDWTVLF
+2287 DWAVLF

-2304 NKIGDTARVCNP
+2304 DKIGATARVCNP

-2332 NDIADLIEDENPAL
+2332 NDIADLIEDEHPAL

-2361 DPNKGL
+2361 DPTKGL
-2367 RSYITSDAKSAY
+2367 RSYITSNAKSAY

-2441 KQTDAVVCN
+2441 KQTDAVIN
-2450 YTYDI
+2450 SYTYDV
-2455 EKKQTVVNKEVDETD
+2455 EKKQTVVNKEVEEED

-2483 FTFNVK
+2483 FTFDVK
-2489 DVTNPTQEE
+2489 NVTNPTQKE
-2498 VDTWS
+2498 VDAWS

-2548 FNEDAIDS
+2548 FNEDAVDN
-2556 ETAYNLFDTAFS
+2556 ETAYNLFDTAFNS
-2568 SDNPL
+2568 NNPL

-2602 KNDALR
+2602 KNTALR

-2615 YNGSRTSVV
+2615 YNGARTSVV

-2633 AVARTDLIEQ
+2633 AVARTDLVEQ

-2653 VPHKFMNK
+2653 VPHKFMSK
-2661 KYSSMF
+2661 KYSSKF
-2667 KTVTRGM
+2667 KTLTRGM
-2674 YEFSLN
+2674 YELSLN
-2680 DKNNAIEFGFARE
+2680 NEDNAIEFGFARKT
-2693 SNSKVV
+2693 NSKFV
-2699 PIQFNDY
+2699 PVQFNDY
-2706 IYITKKEGNESVTKL
+2706 IYITKKEGNENVTRL
-2721 YKIVSPAPGIGFAYP
+2721 YKIVSPDLGSGIGFAYP
-2736 LNSLEA
+2736 LNALEA

-2766 IENLMSDDTDYTLE
+2766 IDNLMNSEVTDYTLDE
-2780 QLNELYK
+2780 LNELYK
-2787 KHIATTKVNKVKA
+2787 NHIATTKVNKVKA
-2800 VTHFDIMADA
+2800 VTHFDIMTDA

-2817 KDAINKIIKTFNNYE
+2817 KDAINKIIKTFNNYD

-2841 YLYGKTKYD
+2841 YLYSKTKYD
-2850 SFTPPIH
+2850 LFTPAIH
-2857 VEGETISND
+2857 VEGETNSD
-2866 GESISINGNFLF
+2866 TGEPISINGNFLF

-2889 NIRTGE
+2889 NVRTGE
-2895 HIEEKPQMVEIVR
+2895 HIEEKPQLVEIVR

-2962 RQLRGE
+2962 RQLLGE
-2968 GFEQS
+2968 GFDQS

-2993 HKVNSTLGKFNQF
+2993 HKVNSTLGKFSQF

-3016 INSPEVIEAIKN
+3016 INSPEVIDAIKN
-3028 NPDLQRQFLEALAD
+3028 NPTLQRQFLETLAD

-3077 KELSNT
+3077 KELSN
-3083 SVIDDAEVKFGIDYL
+3083 SSIIDDAEVKFGLDYL

-3108 NGIVSIWDGFHSSGW
+3108 NGLVSIFDGFHSSGW
-3123 LDAWFG
+3123 FDAWIG

-3149 IHAKESQS
+3149 VRAKESQA

-3253 LYNEDEFIINN
+3253 LYDEDEFIINN

-3277 TIRQINSRRIDG
+3277 AIRQINSRRIDG

-3299 VELRTKIDDLTSQFI
+3299 VELRTKINDLTSQFI

-3323 YGFPGI
+3323 YGFPGT
-3329 ERAPDD
+3329 EQAPDG
-3335 SIIVI
+3335 SIVVT
-3340 NQELYDNAR
+3340 NQEVYDNAR

-3354 DAIQL
+3354 DAVQL
-3359 DQYLRRIKDIKEE
+3359 DQYLKRIKDIKEE
-3372 YTAKEEKEGFRD
+3372 YTAKEEKDGFRD

-3404 VTTPASQLD
+3404 VTTPASQLEN
-3413 TNKEYKKAKEWI
+3413 NKEYKKAKEWI
-3425 ANNAHWSVDDILKVQ
+3425 ANNAHWSVDDVLKVR

-3458 RKLIKEKLTKGEQI
+3458 RALIKEKLAKGEQI

-3483 FTNTEIAKIKEDV
+3483 FTNVEIAAIKEDV
-3496 ERNYGTTN
+3496 ERNYGTSN

-3516 AELTN
+3516 AEPTN

-3535 GRSNP
+3535 GMTNP

-3548 INDITRKYY
+3548 INNITRKYY

-3571 EDLKTLAD
+3571 EDLKALGD
-3579 LYDELDKTKKKI
+3579 LYDELDKTKKK
-3591 KTKYGYDVY
+3591 KGKGSYD
-3600 EAYSEYAKEN
+3600 AYQTYSKYAKEN

-3636 RVNIRYEVLRDE
+3636 RVNARYEVLRDK

-3662 YDLTKAPKPN
+3662 YDLTKAPTPN

-3682 DAYWKDLNKRDPK
+3682 DAYWEDLTKRDSK

-3705 DKTKAQEFL
+3705 DKTNAQEFI

-3720 INTPQYYKAKNA
+3720 INTPQYYKAKEA
-3732 ALAKGIDYY
+3732 ALAKGNAYY

-3797 YIESYTDNENYKTVE
+3797 YIEGYTDNENYKTVE

-3842 QDTLMQFAKTETAK
+3842 QDTLMSFAKNETAK

-3895 KDSWYEKI
+3895 KDTWYEKI

-3916 MTQLKNKESVD
+3916 ITQLKNKESVD

-3941 TSDEAYEKDLEAYQK
+3941 ASDEAYEKDLEAYQK
-3956 RMDEAT
+3956 RINEAT

-3977 IGAIQDFIS
+3977 IGAIQDFIN

-4006 MLSKMK
+4006 MLGKMK

-4062 IPQNKLTRNA
+4062 IPQNKLTRTA

-4080 AKFMMLNFTGA
+4080 AKFMMLNITGG

-4096 IGESA
+4096 VGESA

-4122 MWRQAVPSF
+4122 MWRQAIPSF

-4165 HLDADTILNK
+4165 NLDADTVLNK

-4237 NIIGGNEELL
+4237 NIIGGNDELL
-4247 NKYETFKKNIL
+4247 NKYEEFKKNIL

-4291 IAERKKLEKE
+4291 ITERKKLEKE

-4307 ELPTVMDQLDLKDGR
+4307 ELPTIMDQVDLKDGR

-4336 KSQDKEVGD
+4336 KSKDKEVGD

-4392 YPGVMKHYRRKGY
+4392 YPGIMKHYRRKGY

-4472 WQRASIERAAGDVV
+4472 WQRASIERAAGDIV
-4486 GALGGVC
+4486 GALGGIC

-4557 SACNNIA
+4557 AACNNIA

-4593 QIPIYRSLNNLATL
+4593 QIPIYRSINNLATL

-4621 TLINVKDWANDIRG
+4621 TLINVKDWANDIKG

>member
-54 VNNYGSIP
+54 ANNYGSIP

-145 ANRVINRMFG
+145 ANRVINRMLG
-155 AVAKNILETRKIEA
+155 AVATNILEARKVEA

-185 SNDFIK
+185 SNDFVK
-191 IEEEV
+191 LEDEV
-196 SKYTPQLR
+196 SKTTPQLR

-214 SDKVKYFTE
+214 SDKVKYFTQ
-223 VFQGDDRLGE
+223 VIQTDDRLGE

-239 DEISQQEVNW
+239 DDLSQQEADW
-249 NESYS
+249 SESFD
-254 IEDDEALNL
+254 IEDDDDLNL
-263 DDAADNGSNSE
+263 NNAADNASNNE

-337 SVDNAIKGDIETTNI
+337 VVNSAIRGDIETTNI
-352 DAFLKKLEDVAESNK
+352 DAFLKKLEDIAESNK

-372 AYLANDLRKK
+372 AYLANDLKKK

-387 KVFQVYRRRTMRKQQ
+387 KLFQVYRRRTIRKQQ
-402 ARIDDNTVIPVRSN
+402 VRIDDNSVSPTRSN
-416 TRADKLETLRINYL
+416 NRADKLETLRINYL

-444 TKDILESIKTKIKDY
+444 TNDILGAIKTKIDDY
-459 KALQKTKGFDL
+459 KTLQKTKGFDL
-470 NKEALS
+470 NKQALS

-512 APNIANNL
+512 TPNIANNL

-534 NETLTNKKY
+534 NETLNNKRN
-543 LDNKFKEANKIE
+543 LDNRFKEANKIK
-555 DKKARKEALDSVREA
+555 DKKAKKEALDSVREA
-570 YKQGYLSTNTKTYA
+570 YKQGYLSTNTKAYT
-584 LELAKALAPYSV
+584 LELAKSLAPYSV

-614 INDSMITNFLNAIKA
+614 INDSMITNFLNAVKA
-629 TLTEE
+629 TLTEQ

-664 MEHRNENGAIIN
+664 MEHRDENGAVIN

-733 FNAEQNPN
+733 FNAEQNPK

-774 MHAIRNAK
+774 MHAIKNPK

-821 IVFEVKENIETL
+821 IVFEVKENTETL

-841 RGRIVFNNDNTP
+841 RGRIEFNNDNTP

-916 DSLLKYLFP
+916 DDLLKYLFP

-933 GFIPFTINANGEVEL
+933 GFIPFTTNVNGEVEL

-969 SNNAIARMSEYK
+969 SNNAITRMSEYK

-1006 AFNDVFEGDT
+1006 AFNDIFEGDT

-1053 IVQGAFLNTPEVQAR
+1053 IVQGAFLNTPEVQSR
-1068 LKAIGLDVQQKT
+1068 LKSIGLDVQQKT

-1103 PDGRIEGEDGILVK
+1103 PDGKVEGEDGILVK

-1127 EQARDL
+1127 DQARDL

-1138 LYKPDGTPELNKDKS
+1138 MYDNNGKPKLNADGS
-1153 CRRSGGFSNTTVNDA
+1153 YRRSGGFSNTTINDA

-1223 YYDEKL
+1223 YYDDKL

-1248 IRGTQLEQVYNAMKD
+1248 IRGTQLEQVYEAMKA
-1263 NNIDQLNTEETSKA
+1263 NKIDQLNTEETSKA

-1308 RDEYDYNHLYTQQET
+1308 REEYDYNHLYTQQET

-1343 NIARNSPLYAYKED
+1343 NIDSNSPLHAYKED
-1357 FFNMYVANIKDSFNN
+1357 FFNMYVANIKDSFNK
-1372 LVDELKIP
+1372 LVDELKISL
-1380 IDKDGNIKF
+1380 DEDGNIKF
-1389 DESGNITGLDM
+1389 DESGNITGVDM

-1425 LNASMPIAPNG
+1425 LNASMPIAANG

-1447 NVINKLESISQA
+1447 NVVNKLESISQA

-1494 ELKYHPNGERYIE
+1494 ELKYHPNDERYIE
-1507 IMLPKSNFGFAKN
+1507 IMLPASNFGFAKN

-1525 KDVDEVRDK
+1525 KKSKEE
-1534 DGNLIGG
+1534 
-1541 LLKQLQD
+1541 LLKELQD
-1548 AHLDT
+1548 AGLDT

-1611 IGRDGNIKRA
+1611 IDKHGNIRKQ
-1621 TWKDTVTEND
+1621 
-1631 WLNYIRRETGLKL
+1631 NY
-1644 SGIDNETFENI
+1644 S
-1655 KTEAKASTKAE
+1655 
-1666 ARDARKAEIEEI
+1666 
-1678 KNKFDEIESE
+1678 
-1688 AYFNLDDNT
+1688 
-1697 KEVIKLIHEKINEAY
+1697 
-1712 GAKPSKAKYQEQL
+1712 
-1725 EVEIATLSD
+1725 
-1734 RLEDFKDTYIEEEL
+1734 EEL
-1748 DAIKDYIEAKNQ
+1748 DIYDYANYVNRHLEKADKIKDKSVKEAFEK
-1760 ILNNVIN
+1760 LNKEIDEQ
-1767 GFELSDDFDYNA
+1767 FEKSRKELAEEETQAYDVLSDETKELVKAAHKDFESQAVKNPETG
-1779 IKSEKIKSAI
+1779 KFT
-1789 KAYKDEQLRLAKQVA
+1789 KDSYLKQ
-1804 KGSRLLQFEA
+1804 LQFVIDYIRTNKTNLDAADDNFISVHEDMVDSISNEYIDKKTFKSDKA
-1814 YKKKFDSDVIGNNSR
+1814 KEILQARIDKFNKAAKKLGIMSYKQYLAQNVEDANSR
-1829 QARNNRLLDDMI
+1829 EARNNRLLDDMI
-1841 HILRANESLEENLSR
+1841 HILQANESLEENLSR

-1864 ARDKVMNPI
+1864 ARDKVMNPV
-1873 VKEVRES
+1873 VKEVREA

-1912 CSVCNTVRPRIADN
+1912 CSVCNTVHPHITDK
-1926 YVVKI
+1926 YTVKV
-1931 AYSKDKYNLKELK
+1931 AYSKDKYNLEELQ

-2007 VYKTLVDIGSNYDT
+2007 VYKTLADIGSNYDT

-2031 TRIVNAYNA
+2031 TKIVNAYNA

-2053 EEAIASLGKE
+2053 EEAIKSTGKE
-2063 ILNAYHIKTDKMN
+2063 ILNTYHINTDKMN
-2076 LDDIVARVN
+2076 LGEIVTRVN
-2085 ALLGVKYSLDKHNDI
+2085 GLLGTKYSLDKHNDI

-2112 NNDSRPVKENKYI
+2112 NDKNRPVK
-2125 KHNTYSGLID
+2125 
-2135 YNDNS
+2135 
-2140 VFVFG
+2140 G
-2145 SNPLGIN
+2145 SI
-2152 GNPSK
+2152 
-2157 GTGGAALVA
+2157 
-2166 LNQGRVQQGEIMDN
+2166 
-2180 TISNNG
+2180 
-2186 RAYGLTTVKAPNARN
+2186 
-2201 NKGNQLSI
+2201 
-2209 EEITNNIKKLY
+2209 Y
-2220 QYANNNKDKTF
+2220 Q
-2231 KVAYTDGK
+2231 
-2239 LLNGH
+2239 H
-2244 SIEELVN
+2244 
-2251 AFINAGEIPNNVLFS
+2251 
-2266 DTLNKYFVK
+2266 
-2275 QTNINKENINNI
+2275 
-2287 ATDWTVLF
+2287 DWAVLF

-2304 NKIGDTARVCNP
+2304 DKIGSTARVCNP

-2361 DPNKGL
+2361 DPTKGL
-2367 RSYITSDAKSAY
+2367 RSYITSNAKSAY
-2379 PSLNAFLK
+2379 PSLNGFLK

-2434 YILNTAY
+2434 YILNAAY
-2441 KQTDAVVCN
+2441 KQTDAVVNN
-2450 YTYDI
+2450 YTYDV
-2455 EKKQTVVNKEVDETD
+2455 EKKQTVVNKEFDETD

-2498 VDTWS
+2498 VNAWS
-2503 KLSPAQKISWLKANS
+2503 KLSPAQKISWFKANS

-2548 FNEDAIDS
+2548 FNEDAVDN

-2573 VKLAAMDMIKYA
+2573 VKLAAMDMVKYA

-2602 KNDALR
+2602 KNTALR

-2615 YNGSRTSVV
+2615 FNGARTSII
-2624 AQIKAQIDN
+2624 AQIKAQVDN
-2633 AVARTDLIEQ
+2633 VVSRTDLIEQ
-2643 YLRTDPGVTN
+2643 YLRSDPGVSN

-2667 KTVTRGM
+2667 ETVTRGM
-2674 YEFSLN
+2674 YEFSLD
-2680 DKNNAIEFGFARE
+2680 DKDNAIEFGFARE
-2693 SNSKVV
+2693 SNAEFV
-2699 PIQFNDY
+2699 PIQFNNY
-2706 IYITKKEGNESVTKL
+2706 IYITKKEGNERVTRL
-2721 YKIVSPAPGIGFAYP
+2721 YKIVSPDLGSGIGFAYP
-2736 LNSLEA
+2736 LNGLEA

-2766 IENLMSDDTDYTLE
+2766 IDNLMNSEVADYTLDE
-2780 QLNELYK
+2780 LNELYK
-2787 KHIATTKVNKVKA
+2787 KHVATTKVNKVKA
-2800 VTHFDIMADA
+2800 VTHFDIMSDA

-2817 KDAINKIIKTFNNYE
+2817 KDAINKIIKTFNDYE

-2857 VEGETISND
+2857 VEGETISNG
-2866 GESISINGNFLF
+2866 GEPISINGNFLF

-2895 HIEEKPQMVEIVR
+2895 HIEEKPQLVEIVR

-2993 HKVNSTLGKFNQF
+2993 HKVNSTLGKFSQF

-3016 INSPEVIEAIKN
+3016 INSPEVINVIKN
-3028 NPDLQRQFLEALAD
+3028 NPALQRQFLETLAD
-3042 ANAIIDKFGIIN
+3042 ANAIVDKFGIIN

-3066 KFYIEE
+3066 KFYIDE

-3077 KELSNT
+3077 KELSN
-3083 SVIDDAEVKFGIDYL
+3083 SSIIDDAEVKFGLDYL

-3108 NGIVSIWDGFHSSGW
+3108 NGLISIYDGFHSSGW

-3149 IHAKESQS
+3149 IRAKESQA
-3157 KDFAVAFG
+3157 KDFAIAFG
-3165 KHFEDIK
+3165 KNFEDIK

-3181 VDLNKIFDKNG
+3181 VDINKIFDKNG

-3264 HPQIYSEYVKLRE
+3264 HPQIYSEYVKLQE
-3277 TIRQINSRRIDG
+3277 AIRQINSRRIDG
-3289 VLSKEFEDKL
+3289 VLNKEFEDKL
-3299 VELRTKIDDLTSQFI
+3299 VELRTKINDLTSQFI
-3314 GNDYKPAYE
+3314 GNEYKPDFRE
-3323 YGFPGI
+3323 GFPGTSK
-3329 ERAPDD
+3329 APDE
-3335 SIIVI
+3335 SIII
-3340 NQELYDNAR
+3340 TNQEVYDNAR
-3349 KQSLN
+3349 KLSLN
-3354 DAIQL
+3354 DAVQL
-3359 DQYLRRIKDIKEE
+3359 NQYLRRIKDIKEE

-3425 ANNAHWSVDDILKVQ
+3425 ANNAHWSVDDVLKVR

-3451 SGKASKA
+3451 NFKASKA
-3458 RKLIKEKLTKGEQI
+3458 RAFIKDKLAKGEQI

-3483 FTNTEIAKIKEDV
+3483 FTNTEIAAIKEDV
-3496 ERNYGTTN
+3496 ERNYGTNN

-3516 AELTN
+3516 AEPTN

-3535 GRSNP
+3535 GMTNP
-3540 EYQKIITK
+3540 EYQEIITK
-3548 INDITRKYY
+3548 INNITRKYY

-3571 EDLKTLAD
+3571 EDLKALGD
-3579 LYDELDKTKKKI
+3579 LYDELDKTKKHKG
-3591 KTKYGYDVY
+3591 KGSYDAY
-3600 EAYSEYAKEN
+3600 QAYSKYAKEN
-3610 VNEKAYYDEEGEAKK
+3610 VNEQAYYSEEDEAKK

-3636 RVNIRYEVLRDE
+3636 RVNARYEVLRDK

-3662 YDLTKAPKPN
+3662 YDLTKATTPN

-3682 DAYWKDLNKRDPK
+3682 DAYWEDLNKRDPK

-3732 ALAKGIDYY
+3732 ALAKGIAYY

-3797 YIESYTDNENYKTVE
+3797 YIEGYTDNENYKTVE

-3842 QDTLMQFAKTETAK
+3842 QDTLMSFAKTETAK
-3856 RAIASGMAPHRVKK
+3856 RAIASGMAPHRAKK

-3941 TSDEAYEKDLEAYQK
+3941 ASDEAYEKDLEAYQK
-3956 RMDEAT
+3956 RIDEAI

-4006 MLSKMK
+4006 MLGKMK

-4062 IPQNKLTRNA
+4062 IPQNKLTRTA

-4080 AKFMMLNFTGA
+4080 AKFMMLNITGG

-4111 FTPTGWLKGKN
+4111 FTSTGWLKGKN
-4122 MWRQAVPSF
+4122 MWRHAIPSF

-4165 HLDADTILNK
+4165 HLDADTVLNK

-4247 NKYETFKKNIL
+4247 NKYETFKKDIL
-4258 ADDNKKKEYI
+4258 ADDNKKKEYV

-4291 IAERKKLEKE
+4291 ITERKKLEKE

-4307 ELPTVMDQLDLKDGR
+4307 ELPTVMDQVDLKDGR

-4336 KSQDKEVGD
+4336 KSKDKEVGD

-4369 KLGAAQLEKQWWG
+4369 KFGAAQLEKQWWG

-4413 EVGCA
+4413 EIGCA
-4418 PALFDFLTTPIRQ
+4418 PALFDFLTTPIRK

-4439 DGQVEALESLQ
+4439 DGQVEVLESLQ

-4486 GALGGVC
+4486 GALGGIC

-4519 ADDLTTQSMMYNM
+4519 ADELTTQSMMYNM

-4557 SACNNIA
+4557 AACNNIA

-4580 YAGQNKILVKLGR
+4580 YAGQNKIIVKLGR

-4615 TGDNLL
+4615 IGDNLL

>member
-1 MANNCSLK
+1 MANNCSLN

-14 VYTNLKAEVG
+14 VGTNLKAEVG
-24 NDDVLFNSLMSA
+24 NNDVLFNSLMSN

-54 VNNYGSIP
+54 AINYGSVP
-62 NTNDESKEVATAIQ
+62 NVNDESKEVTTAIQ
-76 NFYKNRNFNVN
+76 NFYANTNFDVN
-87 EHTTDSA
+87 AHTTDSA
-94 FISDVKSKGY
+94 FISDVMSKGY
-104 TSTAAKTC
+104 TSTTAKSC
-112 GIRTTGNLMLA
+112 GIRIAGNQMLM
-123 FYHNDLIKGRL
+123 FYHDDLIKGRL
-134 EEHAEDRKDNL
+134 DEHADDRKNNL
-145 ANRVINRMFG
+145 ADRVINRMLSG
-155 AVAKNILETRKIEA
+155 VAVGILINRK
-169 TKEEIA
+169 TKPTPAEID
-175 KVRKQLMNTK
+175 KVRKQLMNIND
-185 SNDFIK
+185 NDFIK

-196 SKYTPQLR
+196 AKATPQLR

-214 SDKVKYFTE
+214 SDKVKYFTQ
-223 VFQGDDRLGE
+223 VIQTDPRLGE

-239 DEISQQEVNW
+239 DELNQQDVDW

-254 IEDDEALNL
+254 IEDDEDSNN
-263 DDAADNGSNSE
+263 DDAADNGSNNE

-288 SDFMKDFSFAVRSY
+288 SDFTKDFSFAVRSY

-311 TEVSADGKY
+311 AEISADGKY

-337 SVDNAIKGDIETTNI
+337 AVNSAIQGDRDVTNI
-352 DAFLKKLEDVAESNK
+352 DSFLKKLEDIAKSNK

-387 KVFQVYRRRTMRKQQ
+387 KVFQIYQRSTIRKQQ
-402 ARIDDNTVIPVRSN
+402 VRIDDNNVAPARSN
-416 TRADKLETLRINYL
+416 SRADKLETLRLNYL

-436 ALNIMIED
+436 ALNIMNED
-444 TKDILESIKTKIKDY
+444 TNEILRAINEKIKAY
-459 KALQKTKGFDL
+459 KKIPVNSRFDL
-470 NKEALS
+470 NRQALS

-512 APNIANNL
+512 TVNIGNNL
-520 TQLYGYLENTAKYA
+520 TQLYTYLSNTAKYA
-534 NETLTNKKY
+534 NETFINKQT
-543 LDNKFKEANKIE
+543 LDNRFKEANKIE
-555 DKKARKEALDSVREA
+555 DKKAKKEALDNVREA
-570 YKQGYLSTNTKTYA
+570 YKQGYLSTNTKAYA
-584 LELAKALAPYSV
+584 LELARDLAPYSV
-596 VNIDSN
+596 VNIDCN

-614 INDSMITNFLNAIKA
+614 INDSMITNFLNAVKG
-629 TLTEE
+629 TLMEQ
-634 QKDGTKVSTELI
+634 QKDGSKVSTELV

-659 LSGIL
+659 LSSIL
-664 MEHRNENGAIIN
+664 MEHRNENGAITN

-687 IQITNYAR
+687 IQITSYAR
-695 DMVNISLFDGAG
+695 DMINISLFDGAG
-707 NPNTKDNVLYSGM
+707 NPNTKNNVLYSGM

-733 FNAEQNPN
+733 FNAEQNPK

-762 APRYKVDGLFSK
+762 APRYKVDDLFSK
-774 MHAIRNAK
+774 MHAVRNAK
-782 GEVIGKEVSVDDIN
+782 GEVIGKEVNVDDIN

-801 VQQFKNIFKQELL
+801 VQQFRNIFKQELL

-821 IVFEVKENIETL
+821 IVFETNSLGQIKYND
-833 EDGTVVDQ
+833 DGS
-841 RGRIVFNNDNTP
+841 P

-868 VFANYHIGKGHKHF
+868 VFANYHIAKGHKHF

-909 GTTTKYG
+909 GKTTKYG
-916 DSLLKYLFP
+916 NKLLEYVFP
-925 SLYGGARD
+925 SLYGGDINA
-933 GFIPFTINANGEVEL
+933 FIPFTTNANGEVEL
-948 NLTADQ
+948 NLSTDQ
-954 EAMITRMVKGFVTDY
+954 EAIITRMVKGYITDY
-969 SNNAIARMSEYK
+969 SNNSISRMSEYK
-981 DLDINNL
+981 DLDVNNL

-1006 AFNDVFEGDT
+1006 AFNDIFEGDT

-1053 IVQGAFLNTPEVQAR
+1053 IVQGAFLNAPEVQSK

-1098 VAKTY
+1098 VAKVY
-1103 PDGRIEGEDGILVK
+1103 PDGRVEGEDGILVK

-1223 YYDEKL
+1223 YYDKDL

-1263 NNIDQLNTEETSKA
+1263 NGIDQLNTEETSKA

-1308 RDEYDYNHLYTQQET
+1308 REEYDYNHLYTQQET

-1343 NIARNSPLYAYKED
+1343 NIDSKSPLYKYKED
-1357 FFNMYVANIKDSFNN
+1357 FFNMYVANIKDSFNQLIN
-1372 LVDELKIP
+1372 ELKIP
-1380 IDKDGNIKF
+1380 LDKDGNIKF
-1389 DESGNITGLDM
+1389 DGAGNIEGIDM

-1405 KLKDECMRLGLDSN
+1405 KLKDEAMRLGLDSN
-1419 MMDFVT
+1419 MIDFVT
-1425 LNASMPIAPNG
+1425 LNNECPVSANG
-1436 CPNPVMPTYLS
+1436 LPNPVMPTYLS

-1507 IMLPKSNFGFAKN
+1507 IMLPASNFGFAKN

-1525 KDVDEVRDK
+1525 KKSKEE
-1534 DGNLIGG
+1534 
-1541 LLKQLQD
+1541 LLKELQD
-1548 AHLDT
+1548 AGLDT

-1600 DSVYGIQYNTY
+1600 DSVYGIQYNTT
-1611 IGRDGNIKRA
+1611 INVDGNIQKVLYNDLGGKSYDDYVKSQLNSEA
-1621 TWKDTVTEND
+1621 KDK
-1631 WLNYIRRETGLKL
+1631 LKKAIKE
-1644 SGIDNETFENI
+1644 GVNET
-1655 KTEAKASTKAE
+1655 TA
-1666 ARDARKAEIEEI
+1666 
-1678 KNKFDEIESE
+1678 
-1688 AYFNLDDNT
+1688 
-1697 KEVIKLIHEKINEAY
+1697 
-1712 GAKPSKAKYQEQL
+1712 
-1725 EVEIATLSD
+1725 
-1734 RLEDFKDTYIEEEL
+1734 
-1748 DAIKDYIEAKNQ
+1748 
-1760 ILNNVIN
+1760 LNNVATEY
-1767 GFELSDDFDYNA
+1767 GLQSREEFS
-1779 IKSEKIKSAI
+1779 
-1789 KAYKDEQLRLAKQVA
+1789 KDKNLADENT
-1804 KGSRLLQFEA
+1804 RE
-1814 YKKKFDSDVIGNNSR
+1814 
-1829 QARNNRLLDDMI
+1829 ARNNRLLDDMI
-1841 HILRANESLEENLSR
+1841 NILQANQSLEENLSR

-1873 VKEVRES
+1873 VKEVREA

-1912 CSVCNTVRPRIADN
+1912 CSVCNTVHPHIADN

-1931 AYSKDKYNLKELK
+1931 AYSKDKYNIEELQ

-2007 VYKTLVDIGSNYDT
+2007 VYKTLADIGSNYDT

-2053 EEAIASLGKE
+2053 EEAIRSLGKE
-2063 ILNAYHIKTDKMN
+2063 ILNTYHIKTDKMN
-2076 LDDIVARVN
+2076 LGEIVVRVN

-2100 TLSPDELAKRLL
+2100 ILSPDELAKRLL
-2112 NNDSRPVKENKYI
+2112 NDNSRPVK
-2125 KHNTYSGLID
+2125 
-2135 YNDNS
+2135 
-2140 VFVFG
+2140 G
-2145 SNPLGIN
+2145 SI
-2152 GNPSK
+2152 
-2157 GTGGAALVA
+2157 
-2166 LNQGRVQQGEIMDN
+2166 
-2180 TISNNG
+2180 
-2186 RAYGLTTVKAPNARN
+2186 
-2201 NKGNQLSI
+2201 
-2209 EEITNNIKKLY
+2209 Y
-2220 QYANNNKDKTF
+2220 Q
-2231 KVAYTDGK
+2231 
-2239 LLNGH
+2239 H
-2244 SIEELVN
+2244 
-2251 AFINAGEIPNNVLFS
+2251 
-2266 DTLNKYFVK
+2266 
-2275 QTNINKENINNI
+2275 
-2287 ATDWTVLF
+2287 DWSVLF
-2295 AYNDLAKLS
+2295 AYKDIAKLAD
-2304 NKIGDTARVCNP
+2304 KIGSTARVCNP

-2332 NDIADLIEDENPAL
+2332 NDIADLLIEEHPAL

-2354 NSIYAGY
+2354 SSIYAGY
-2361 DPNKGL
+2361 QPSKGL
-2367 RSYITSDAKSAY
+2367 RSYITSDNKSSY

-2397 RMLFDTEQDNFR
+2397 RMLFDTEQDRFR

-2419 GSNNVT
+2419 GVNNVT

-2441 KQTDAVVCN
+2441 KQTDTVVN
-2450 YTYDI
+2450 SYTYDV
-2455 EKKQTVVNKEVDETD
+2455 EKKQTVVNKEVEEED

-2483 FTFNVK
+2483 FTFDVK
-2489 DVTNPTQEE
+2489 NVTNPTQKE
-2498 VDTWS
+2498 VDAWS

-2556 ETAYNLFDTAFS
+2556 ETAYNLFDTAFR

-2585 FVAEGFKIGR
+2585 FVAEGFKMGR

-2602 KNDALR
+2602 KNTTLR

-2615 YNGSRTSVV
+2615 YNGARTSVV

-2633 AVARTDLIEQ
+2633 AVARTDLVEQ

-2653 VPHKFMNK
+2653 VSHKFMSK
-2661 KYSSMF
+2661 KYNSKF
-2667 KTVTRGM
+2667 KTLTRGM
-2674 YEFSLN
+2674 YELSLN
-2680 DKNNAIEFGFARE
+2680 NEDDAIEFGFARE
-2693 SNSKVV
+2693 TNSKFV
-2699 PIQFNDY
+2699 PVQFNDY
-2706 IYITKKEGNESVTKL
+2706 IYITKKEGNENVTRL
-2721 YKIVSPAPGIGFAYP
+2721 YKIDSPEQGIAFAYP
-2736 LNSLEA
+2736 LNSLEP

-2750 NNANNSVP
+2750 NNANNYVP

-2766 IENLMSDDTDYTLE
+2766 IDNLMSDESDYTLDE
-2780 QLNELYK
+2780 LNKLYQEN
-2787 KHIATTKVNKVKA
+2787 IARTKVNRVNVA
-2800 VTHFDIMADA
+2800 AHFDIMEDA
-2810 NNDNGGA
+2810 KKDNGGA
-2817 KDAINKIIKTFNNYE
+2817 KDAINKIIKAFNNTTASKV
-2832 GNRIFIQNM
+2832 FIQNM
-2841 YLYGKTKYD
+2841 YLHSNSDYRR
-2850 SFTPPIH
+2850 FTAPIH
-2857 VEGETISND
+2857 IEGETTDDSGNKIN
-2866 GESISINGNFLF
+2866 INGDFIF
-2878 RRATK
+2878 RQATK
-2883 VSIESH
+2883 SNVALH
-2889 NIRTGE
+2889 NKLTKDNVE
-2895 HIEEKPQMVEIVR
+2895 FKPQMVEVSIM
-2908 ETPMASSREEV
+2908 PSMASSREEI
-2919 TLGSASSK
+2919 TLGSATSR

-2962 RQLRGE
+2962 RQLHGE

-2973 TKGYKEFKDSVFYSG
+2973 TKGYKDFKDSVFYSG

-3028 NPDLQRQFLEALAD
+3028 NPALQRQFLEALAD

-3066 KFYIEE
+3066 KFYINE

-3077 KELSNT
+3077 KELSNS

-3108 NGIVSIWDGFHSSGW
+3108 NGLVSIFDGFHSSGW
-3123 LDAWFG
+3123 FDAWVG

-3149 IHAKESQS
+3149 IRAKENQA

-3172 ARAAKVGAS
+3172 AKAAKVGAS

-3207 ELKRNVAKARV
+3207 ELKRNVAKARI

-3253 LYNEDEFIINN
+3253 LYDEDEYIINN

-3277 TIRQINSRRIDG
+3277 AIRQINSRRIDG

-3299 VELRTKIDDLTSQFI
+3299 TELRTKINDLTSQFI

-3323 YGFPGI
+3323 YGFPGT
-3329 ERAPDD
+3329 EQAPDG
-3335 SIIVI
+3335 SIIVT
-3340 NQELYDNAR
+3340 NQEVYDNAR

-3354 DAIQL
+3354 DAVQL
-3359 DQYLRRIKDIKEE
+3359 EQYLERIKDIKEE
-3372 YTAKEEKEGFRD
+3372 YTAKEEKDGFRD
-3384 MLDKMLNIIDNAEVR
+3384 MLEKMLNIIDNAEVR

-3404 VTTPASQLD
+3404 ITTPASQLEN
-3413 TNKEYKKAKEWI
+3413 NKEYKKAKEWI
-3425 ANNAHWSVDDILKVQ
+3425 ANNAHWSVDDTIKVQ
-3440 IEDAYKKLGIT
+3440 IEDAYKKLGI
-3451 SGKASKA
+3451 SGGRGSVAK
-3458 RKLIKEKLTKGEQI
+3458 RIIKEKLAKGEQI

-3483 FTNTEIAKIKEDV
+3483 FTNVEIAAIKEDI
-3496 ERNYGTTN
+3496 EKNYGTSN

-3516 AELTN
+3516 AEPTN

-3571 EDLKTLAD
+3571 EDLKALAD

-3591 KTKYGYDVY
+3591 GGPHGYDAY
-3600 EAYSEYAKEN
+3600 QAYSKYAK
-3610 VNEKAYYDEEGEAKK
+3610 VNENTKAYYDEEGEAKK

-3636 RVNIRYEVLRDE
+3636 RVNTRYEVLRDK
-3648 KGKIVIDETTGKAV
+3648 KGKIIVDETTGKAV
-3662 YDLTKAPKPN
+3662 YDLTKAAKPN
-3672 HWLYTTIAPN
+3672 PWLYASISPN
-3682 DAYWKDLNKRDPK
+3682 DAYWEDLNKRDPK
-3695 EAARQKKEVE
+3695 EAARQKQEIE
-3705 DKTKAQEFL
+3705 NKTKAQEFL

-3720 INTPQYYKAKNA
+3720 INTPQYYA
-3732 ALAKGIDYY
+3732 ARDAATKQGEAAY

-3789 KAHYKNPN
+3789 KTHYKNPN
-3797 YIESYTDNENYKTVE
+3797 YIEGYTDNENYKTVE

-3842 QDTLMQFAKTETAK
+3842 QDTLMSFAKTETAK
-3856 RAIASGMAPHRVKK
+3856 RAIASGMAPHRAKK

-3895 KDSWYEKI
+3895 KDTWYEKI

-3941 TSDEAYEKDLEAYQK
+3941 ASDEAYEKDLEAYQK
-3956 RMDEAT
+3956 RIDEAT

-4006 MLSKMK
+4006 MLGKMK

-4062 IPQNKLTRNA
+4062 IPQNKLTRTA

-4080 AKFMMLNFTGA
+4080 AKFMMLNITGG

-4101 IAGEYIAKEY
+4101 IAGEYITKEY

-4122 MWRQAVPSF
+4122 MWRQAIPSF

-4165 HLDADTILNK
+4165 NLDADTILNK

-4204 MVKVPDAE
+4204 MVKVPESE

-4237 NIIGGNEELL
+4237 NIIGSNDELL
-4247 NKYETFKKNIL
+4247 NKYEEFKKNIL

-4280 LYLTKEQKKQF
+4280 IYLTKEQKKQF
-4291 IAERKKLEKE
+4291 ITERKKLEKE

-4307 ELPTVMDQLDLKDGR
+4307 ELPTVMDQVDLKDGR
-4322 LAFKEGSILAELQA
+4322 LAFKDGSILAELQA

-4358 SVNKKIHGVYD
+4358 STNKKIHGVYD

-4405 FNEERGTK
+4405 FNEERGSK
-4413 EVGCA
+4413 EIGCA

-4439 DGQVEALESLQ
+4439 DGQVEVLESLQ

-4486 GALGGVC
+4486 GALGGIC

-4557 SACNNIA
+4557 AACNNIA

>member
-54 VNNYGSIP
+54 ANNYGSIP

-76 NFYKNRNFNVN
+76 NFYANTNFDVN
-87 EHTTDSA
+87 AHTTDSA

-145 ANRVINRMFG
+145 ANRVINRMLG
-155 AVAKNILETRKIEA
+155 AVATNILEARKVEA

-191 IEEEV
+191 LEDEV
-196 SKYTPQLR
+196 SKTTPQLR

-214 SDKVKYFTE
+214 SDKVKYFTQ
-223 VFQGDDRLGE
+223 VIQTDDRLGE

-239 DEISQQEVNW
+239 DDLSQQEADW
-249 NESYS
+249 SESFD
-254 IEDDEALNL
+254 IEDDDDLNL
-263 DDAADNGSNSE
+263 NNAADNASNNE

-337 SVDNAIKGDIETTNI
+337 VVNSAIRGDIETTNI
-352 DAFLKKLEDVAESNK
+352 DAFLKKLEDIAESNK

-372 AYLANDLRKK
+372 AYLANDLKKK

-387 KVFQVYRRRTMRKQQ
+387 KLFQVYRRRTIRKQQ
-402 ARIDDNTVIPVRSN
+402 VRIDDNAVSPTRSN
-416 TRADKLETLRINYL
+416 NRADKLETLRINYL

-444 TKDILESIKTKIKDY
+444 TNDILGAIKTKIDDY
-459 KALQKTKGFDL
+459 KTLQKTKGFDL

-476 ADIINAIA
+476 GDIINAIA
-484 SRLKQY
+484 TRLKQY

-534 NETLTNKKY
+534 NETLNNKRN
-543 LDNKFKEANKIE
+543 LDNRFKEANKIK
-555 DKKARKEALDSVREA
+555 DKKAKKEALDSVREA
-570 YKQGYLSTNTKTYA
+570 YKQGYLSTNTKAYA
-584 LELAKALAPYSV
+584 LELAKSLAPYSV

-614 INDSMITNFLNAIKA
+614 INDSMITNFLNAVKA
-629 TLTEE
+629 TLTEQ
-634 QKDGTKVSTELI
+634 QKDGSKVSIELI

-664 MEHRNENGAIIN
+664 MEHRDENGAVIN

-733 FNAEQNPN
+733 FNAEQNPK

-774 MHAIRNAK
+774 MHAIKNAK
-782 GEVIGKEVSVDDIN
+782 GEVIAKEVSVDDIN

-801 VQQFKNIFKQELL
+801 VQQFRNIFKQELL
-814 DMANFIN
+814 DMVNFIN
-821 IVFEVKENIETL
+821 IVFEVKENTETL

-909 GTTTKYG
+909 GKTTKYG
-916 DSLLKYLFP
+916 DDLLKYLFP

-933 GFIPFTINANGEVEL
+933 GFIPFTTNANGEVEL
-948 NLTADQ
+948 NLSADQ

-969 SNNAIARMSEYK
+969 SNNAITRMSEYK

-1006 AFNDVFEGDT
+1006 AFNDIFEGDT

-1103 PDGRIEGEDGILVK
+1103 PDGKVEGEDGILVK

-1127 EQARDL
+1127 DQARDL

-1138 LYKPDGTPELNKDKS
+1138 MYDNNGKPKLNNDGS
-1153 CRRSGGFSNTTVNDA
+1153 YRRSGGFSNTTINDA

-1223 YYDEKL
+1223 YYDDKL

-1248 IRGTQLEQVYNAMKD
+1248 IRGTQLEQVYEAMKA
-1263 NNIDQLNTEETSKA
+1263 NKIDQLNTEETSKA

-1308 RDEYDYNHLYTQQET
+1308 REEYDYNHLYTQQET

-1343 NIARNSPLYAYKED
+1343 NIDSNSPLHAYKED
-1357 FFNMYVANIKDSFNN
+1357 FFNMYVANIKDSFNK

-1380 IDKDGNIKF
+1380 LDEDGNIKF
-1389 DESGNITGLDM
+1389 DESGNITGVDM

-1425 LNASMPIAPNG
+1425 LNASMPIAANG

-1447 NVINKLESISQA
+1447 NVVNKLESISQA

-1507 IMLPKSNFGFAKN
+1507 IMLPASNFGFAKN

-1525 KDVDEVRDK
+1525 KKSKEE
-1534 DGNLIGG
+1534 
-1541 LLKQLQD
+1541 LLKELQD
-1548 AHLDT
+1548 AGLDT

-1611 IGRDGNIKRA
+1611 IDKHGNIRKQDYSEKLDIYDYANYVNRHLEKA
-1621 TWKDTVTEND
+1621 DKIKDKSVKEAFEK
-1631 WLNYIRRETGLKL
+1631 LNKEIDEQFEKSRKELAEEETQAYDILSDETKELVKAAHKAFESQAVKNPETGKFTKDSYLKQLQFVADYIRT
-1644 SGIDNETFENI
+1644 N
-1655 KTEAKASTKAE
+1655 KT
-1666 ARDARKAEIEEI
+1666 
-1678 KNKFDEIESE
+1678 
-1688 AYFNLDDNT
+1688 NLDAADDNFIS
-1697 KEVIKLIHEKINEAY
+1697 VHEDMVDSISNEY
-1712 GAKPSKAKYQEQL
+1712 IDKKTFKSDKAKEILQARIDKFNKAAKKLGIMSYKQYLAQN
-1725 EVEIATLSD
+1725 VE
-1734 RLEDFKDTYIEEEL
+1734 
-1748 DAIKDYIEAKNQ
+1748 DA
-1760 ILNNVIN
+1760 
-1767 GFELSDDFDYNA
+1767 
-1779 IKSEKIKSAI
+1779 
-1789 KAYKDEQLRLAKQVA
+1789 
-1804 KGSRLLQFEA
+1804 
-1814 YKKKFDSDVIGNNSR
+1814 NSHE
-1829 QARNNRLLDDMI
+1829 ARNNRLLDDMI
-1841 HILRANESLEENLSR
+1841 HILQANESLEENLSR

-1864 ARDKVMNPI
+1864 ARDKVMNPV
-1873 VKEVRES
+1873 VKEVREA

-1912 CSVCNTVRPRIADN
+1912 CSVCNTVHPHITDK
-1926 YVVKI
+1926 YTIKV
-1931 AYSKDKYNLKELK
+1931 AYSKDKYNLEELQ

-2007 VYKTLVDIGSNYDT
+2007 VYKTLADIGSNYDT

-2053 EEAIASLGKE
+2053 EEAIRSLGKE
-2063 ILNAYHIKTDKMN
+2063 ILNTYHINTDKMN
-2076 LDDIVARVN
+2076 LGEIIARVN
-2085 ALLGVKYSLDKHNDI
+2085 GLLGTKYSLDKHNDI

-2112 NNDSRPVKENKYI
+2112 NDKNRPVK
-2125 KHNTYSGLID
+2125 
-2135 YNDNS
+2135 
-2140 VFVFG
+2140 G
-2145 SNPLGIN
+2145 SI
-2152 GNPSK
+2152 
-2157 GTGGAALVA
+2157 
-2166 LNQGRVQQGEIMDN
+2166 
-2180 TISNNG
+2180 
-2186 RAYGLTTVKAPNARN
+2186 
-2201 NKGNQLSI
+2201 
-2209 EEITNNIKKLY
+2209 Y
-2220 QYANNNKDKTF
+2220 Q
-2231 KVAYTDGK
+2231 
-2239 LLNGH
+2239 H
-2244 SIEELVN
+2244 
-2251 AFINAGEIPNNVLFS
+2251 
-2266 DTLNKYFVK
+2266 
-2275 QTNINKENINNI
+2275 
-2287 ATDWTVLF
+2287 DWGVLF

-2304 NKIGDTARVCNP
+2304 DKIGSTARVCNP

-2361 DPNKGL
+2361 DPTKGL
-2367 RSYITSDAKSAY
+2367 RSYITSNAKSAY

-2434 YILNTAY
+2434 YILNAAY
-2441 KQTDAVVCN
+2441 KQTDAVVNN
-2450 YTYDI
+2450 YTYDV
-2455 EKKQTVVNKEVDETD
+2455 EKKQTIVNKEFDETD

-2498 VDTWS
+2498 VNAWS
-2503 KLSPAQKISWLKANS
+2503 KLSPAQKISWLKSNS

-2548 FNEDAIDS
+2548 FNEDAVDN

-2573 VKLAAMDMIKYA
+2573 VKLAAMDMVKYA

-2602 KNDALR
+2602 KNTALR

-2615 YNGSRTSVV
+2615 YNGSRTSII
-2624 AQIKAQIDN
+2624 AQIKAQVDN
-2633 AVARTDLIEQ
+2633 AVARTDLVEQ
-2643 YLRTDPGVTN
+2643 YFRTDPGVTN
-2653 VPHKFMNK
+2653 VPHKFMSK

-2667 KTVTRGM
+2667 KTVTREM
-2674 YEFSLN
+2674 YEFGLD
-2680 DKNNAIEFGFARE
+2680 DKDNAIEFGFARE
-2693 SNSKVV
+2693 SNAKFV
-2699 PIQFNDY
+2699 PIQFNNY
-2706 IYITKKEGNESVTKL
+2706 IYITKKEGNESVTRL
-2721 YKIVSPAPGIGFAYP
+2721 YKIVSPDLGSGIGFAYP
-2736 LNSLEA
+2736 LNGLEA

-2766 IENLMSDDTDYTLE
+2766 IDNLMNSEVADYTLDE
-2780 QLNELYK
+2780 LNELYK
-2787 KHIATTKVNKVKA
+2787 KHVATTKVNKVKA
-2800 VTHFDIMADA
+2800 VTHFDIMSDA

-2817 KDAINKIIKTFNNYE
+2817 KDAIDKIIKTFNDYE

-2841 YLYGKTKYD
+2841 YLYDKTKYD

-2857 VEGETISND
+2857 VEGETISNG
-2866 GESISINGNFLF
+2866 GEPISINGNFLF

-2895 HIEEKPQMVEIVR
+2895 HIEEKPQLVEIVK
-2908 ETPMASSREEV
+2908 ETPMASSRGEV

-2927 LEQSLRTTTDSFE
+2927 LEQSLRITTDSFE
-2940 KNIVKELN
+2940 KNIIKELN

-2993 HKVNSTLGKFNQF
+2993 HKVNNTLGKFSQF

-3016 INSPEVIEAIKN
+3016 INSPEVINVIKN
-3028 NPDLQRQFLEALAD
+3028 NPALQRQFLETLAD
-3042 ANAIIDKFGIIN
+3042 ANAIVDKFGIIN

-3066 KFYIEE
+3066 KFYIDE

-3077 KELSNT
+3077 KELSN
-3083 SVIDDAEVKFGIDYL
+3083 SSIIDDAEVKFGLDYL

-3108 NGIVSIWDGFHSSGW
+3108 NGIVSIYDGFHSSGW

-3149 IHAKESQS
+3149 IRAKESQV

-3253 LYNEDEFIINN
+3253 LYDEDEFIINN
-3264 HPQIYSEYVKLRE
+3264 HPQIYSEYIKLRE
-3277 TIRQINSRRIDG
+3277 AIRQINSRRIDG

-3299 VELRTKIDDLTSQFI
+3299 VELRTKINDLTSQFI
-3314 GNDYKPAYE
+3314 GNEYKPAYE
-3323 YGFPGI
+3323 YGFPGT

-3335 SIIVI
+3335 SIIVT
-3340 NQELYDNAR
+3340 NQEVYDNAR

-3354 DAIQL
+3354 DAVQL

-3425 ANNAHWSVDDILKVQ
+3425 ANNAHWSVDDVLKVR

-3451 SGKASKA
+3451 NFKASKA
-3458 RKLIKEKLTKGEQI
+3458 RAFIKDKLAKGEQI

-3483 FTNTEIAKIKEDV
+3483 FTNTEIAAIKEDV

-3516 AELTN
+3516 AEPTN

-3535 GRSNP
+3535 GMTNP
-3540 EYQKIITK
+3540 EYQEIITK
-3548 INDITRKYY
+3548 INNITRKYY

-3571 EDLKTLAD
+3571 EDLKALED
-3579 LYDELDKTKKKI
+3579 LYDELDKTKKHKG
-3591 KTKYGYDVY
+3591 KGSYDAY
-3600 EAYSEYAKEN
+3600 QAYSKYAKEN
-3610 VNEKAYYDEEGEAKK
+3610 VNEQAYYSEEDEAKK

-3636 RVNIRYEVLRDE
+3636 RVNARYEVLRDK

-3662 YDLTKAPKPN
+3662 YDLTKEPTPN

-3682 DAYWKDLNKRDPK
+3682 DAYWEDLNKDNPK

-3732 ALAKGIDYY
+3732 ALAKGIAYY

-3797 YIESYTDNENYKTVE
+3797 YIEGYTDNENYKTVE

-3842 QDTLMQFAKTETAK
+3842 QDTLMSFAKTETAK
-3856 RAIASGMAPHRVKK
+3856 RAIASGMAPHRAKK

-3941 TSDEAYEKDLEAYQK
+3941 TSDEAYEKDLESYQK
-3956 RMDEAT
+3956 RIDEAT

-4006 MLSKMK
+4006 MLGKMK

-4062 IPQNKLTRNA
+4062 IPQNKLTRTA

-4080 AKFMMLNFTGA
+4080 AKFMMLNITGG

-4096 IGESA
+4096 VGESA

-4122 MWRQAVPSF
+4122 MWRHAIPSF

-4165 HLDADTILNK
+4165 HLDADTVLNK

-4226 YKNKFHEYAMK
+4226 YKNKFHEYAIR
-4237 NIIGGNEELL
+4237 NVIGGNEELI
-4247 NKYETFKKNIL
+4247 NKYETFKKDIL
-4258 ADDNKKKEYI
+4258 ADDNKKKEYV

-4291 IAERKKLEKE
+4291 ITERKKLEKE

-4307 ELPTVMDQLDLKDGR
+4307 ELPTVMDQVDLKDGR
-4322 LAFKEGSILAELQA
+4322 LTFKEGSILAELQA
-4336 KSQDKEVGD
+4336 KSKDKEVGD

-4413 EVGCA
+4413 EIGCA
-4418 PALFDFLTTPIRQ
+4418 PALFDFLTTPIRK

-4439 DGQVEALESLQ
+4439 DGQVEVLESLQ

-4486 GALGGVC
+4486 GALGGIC

-4519 ADDLTTQSMMYNM
+4519 ADELTTQSMMYNM

-4557 SACNNIA
+4557 AACNNIA
-4564 AYVMD
+4564 TYVMD

-4580 YAGQNKILVKLGR
+4580 YAGQNKIIVKLGR

>member
-24 NDDVLFNSLMSA
+24 NNDVLFNSLMSA

-54 VNNYGSIP
+54 ANNYGSIP
-62 NTNDESKEVATAIQ
+62 NTNDESKEVVNAIQ

-134 EEHAEDRKDNL
+134 DEHAEDRKDNL
-145 ANRVINRMFG
+145 ANRVINRMLG
-155 AVAKNILETRKIEA
+155 AVAKNILEARKVEA

-175 KVRKQLMNTK
+175 KIRKQLMNTK
-185 SNDFIK
+185 SNDFVK
-191 IEEEV
+191 LENEV

-204 NQFATLKDML
+204 NQFATLNDML
-214 SDKVKYFTE
+214 SDKVKYFTQ
-223 VFQGDDRLGE
+223 VIQTDDRLGE

-239 DEISQQEVNW
+239 DDLSQQEADW
-249 NESYS
+249 SESFD
-254 IEDDEALNL
+254 IEDNDDLNL
-263 DDAADNGSNSE
+263 NNAADNASNNE

-337 SVDNAIKGDIETTNI
+337 VVNSAIRGDIETTNI
-352 DAFLKKLEDVAESNK
+352 DAFLKKLEDIAESNK

-372 AYLANDLRKK
+372 AYLANDLKKK

-387 KVFQVYRRRTMRKQQ
+387 KLFQVYRRRTIRKQQ
-402 ARIDDNTVIPVRSN
+402 VRIDDNSVSPARSN
-416 TRADKLETLRINYL
+416 NRADKLETLRINYL

-444 TKDILESIKTKIKDY
+444 TNDILGAIKTKIADY
-459 KALQKTKGFDL
+459 KTLQKTKGFDL
-470 NKEALS
+470 NKQALS

-520 TQLYGYLENTAKYA
+520 TQLYSYLENTAKHA
-534 NETLTNKKY
+534 NITLNNKRN
-543 LDNKFKEANKIE
+543 LDNRFKEANKIK

-570 YKQGYLSTNTKTYA
+570 YKQGYLSTNTKAYA

-614 INDSMITNFLNAIKA
+614 INDSMITNFLNAVKG
-629 TLTEE
+629 TLMEQ
-634 QKDGTKVSTELI
+634 QKDGSKVSTELI

-664 MEHRNENGAIIN
+664 MEHRNENGAITN

-687 IQITNYAR
+687 IQITSYAR
-695 DMVNISLFDGAG
+695 DMINISLFDGAG

-774 MHAIRNAK
+774 MHAIKNAK
-782 GEVIGKEVSVDDIN
+782 GEVIAKEVSVDDIN

-821 IVFEVKENIETL
+821 IVFEVKEKTETL

-868 VFANYHIGKGHKHF
+868 VFANYHIAKRHKHF
-882 IEKKGDGWAFNG
+882 IEKKGDGWTFNG

-909 GTTTKYG
+909 GTTTNYG
-916 DSLLKYLFP
+916 DKLLEYLFP

-933 GFIPFTINANGEVEL
+933 GFIPFTTNANGEVEL

-969 SNNAIARMSEYK
+969 SNNAITRMSEYK

-1006 AFNDVFEGDT
+1006 AFNDIFEGDT

-1044 SLDLRENST
+1044 SLDLRENSA

-1090 VRTSEECK
+1090 VKTSEECK
-1098 VAKTY
+1098 IAKTY
-1103 PDGRIEGEDGILVK
+1103 PDGRVEGEDGILVK

-1127 EQARDL
+1127 DQARDL

-1138 LYKPDGTPELNKDKS
+1138 VYDNNGKPKLNDDGS
-1153 CRRSGGFSNTTVNDA
+1153 YRRSGGFSNTTINDA

-1223 YYDEKL
+1223 YYDKDL
-1229 NTIAPRQIKN
+1229 NTIVPRQIKN

-1248 IRGTQLEQVYNAMKD
+1248 IKGTQLEQVYKAMKD

-1294 EEHLKDFNNKAEDY
+1294 DEHLKDFNNKAEDY
-1308 RDEYDYNHLYTQQET
+1308 REEYDYNHLYTQQET

-1343 NIARNSPLYAYKED
+1343 NIDSNSPLHTYKED
-1357 FFNMYVANIKDSFNN
+1357 FFNMYVANIKDSFNK

-1380 IDKDGNIKF
+1380 LDKDGNIEF
-1389 DESGNITGLDM
+1389 DAAGNITGVDM

-1425 LNASMPIAPNG
+1425 LNASAPIAANG

-1471 GFHAAQITNVGFKAT
+1471 GFHAAQITNVGFSKNPNYKYVNKKDTFNLVLNDTNWRSSGKEINKPSDAANICDGTQLKVLLHLQSKGLTAKQIRPTTIYAQSPLGNYLIEHKIIEVNIDGKYYIYDQPQNEFIHKTGEVFEYNGDKLNKGIIDKEYKPRLIEVT
-1486 KDQVSYSK
+1486 KENLEKYYGDTRSDFDIKNLTEDVELDEIKTQGVSYSK
-1494 ELKYHPNGERYIE
+1494 ELRYHPNGERYIE
-1507 IMLPKSNFGFAKN
+1507 IMLPASNFGFAKN

-1525 KDVDEVRDK
+1525 KKSKEE
-1534 DGNLIGG
+1534 
-1541 LLKQLQD
+1541 LLKELQ
-1548 AHLDT
+1548 AAGLDT

-1611 IGRDGNIKRA
+1611 IDKHGNIRKQDYSEKLDIYDYANYVNRHLEKA
-1621 TWKDTVTEND
+1621 DKIKDKSVKEAFEKLNKEIDEQFEKSRKELSNEEEKAFNALSKDTQDLVRAAHKVFEAQAVRNPETNKLTKD
-1631 WLNYIRRETGLKL
+1631 SYLKQLQFVADYIRT
-1644 SGIDNETFENI
+1644 N
-1655 KTEAKASTKAE
+1655 KT
-1666 ARDARKAEIEEI
+1666 
-1678 KNKFDEIESE
+1678 
-1688 AYFNLDDNT
+1688 NLDDADKNFIS
-1697 KEVIKLIHEKINEAY
+1697 VHEDMVDSISNEY
-1712 GAKPSKAKYQEQL
+1712 IDKKTFKSDKAKEILQARIDKFNKAAKKLGIMSYKQYLAQN
-1725 EVEIATLSD
+1725 VE
-1734 RLEDFKDTYIEEEL
+1734 
-1748 DAIKDYIEAKNQ
+1748 DANTRE
-1760 ILNNVIN
+1760 
-1767 GFELSDDFDYNA
+1767 
-1779 IKSEKIKSAI
+1779 
-1789 KAYKDEQLRLAKQVA
+1789 
-1804 KGSRLLQFEA
+1804 
-1814 YKKKFDSDVIGNNSR
+1814 
-1829 QARNNRLLDDMI
+1829 ARNNRLLDDMI
-1841 HILRANESLEENLSR
+1841 HILQDNESLEENLSR

-1873 VKEVRES
+1873 VKEVREA

-1912 CSVCNTVRPRIADN
+1912 CSVCNTVQPHITDN
-1926 YVVKI
+1926 YVVKVV
-1931 AYSKDKYNLKELK
+1931 YNKDKYSLAELQ

-1959 THNTLGWTNDNKNVD
+1959 THNTLGWTKDNKNVD

-2007 VYKTLVDIGSNYDT
+2007 VYKTLADIGSNYDT

-2040 NKSIYSDKHNKPI
+2040 NKSIYSDKNNKPI
-2053 EEAIASLGKE
+2053 EEAIRSLGKE
-2063 ILNAYHIKTDKMN
+2063 ILNTYHIKTDKMN
-2076 LDDIVARVN
+2076 LGEIVVRVN

-2100 TLSPDELAKRLL
+2100 ILSPDELAKRLL
-2112 NNDSRPVKENKYI
+2112 NDNSRPVK
-2125 KHNTYSGLID
+2125 
-2135 YNDNS
+2135 
-2140 VFVFG
+2140 G
-2145 SNPLGIN
+2145 SI
-2152 GNPSK
+2152 
-2157 GTGGAALVA
+2157 
-2166 LNQGRVQQGEIMDN
+2166 
-2180 TISNNG
+2180 
-2186 RAYGLTTVKAPNARN
+2186 
-2201 NKGNQLSI
+2201 
-2209 EEITNNIKKLY
+2209 Y
-2220 QYANNNKDKTF
+2220 Q
-2231 KVAYTDGK
+2231 
-2239 LLNGH
+2239 H
-2244 SIEELVN
+2244 
-2251 AFINAGEIPNNVLFS
+2251 
-2266 DTLNKYFVK
+2266 
-2275 QTNINKENINNI
+2275 
-2287 ATDWTVLF
+2287 DWSVLF
-2295 AYNDLAKLS
+2295 AYKDIAKLAD
-2304 NKIGDTARVCNP
+2304 KIGSTARVCNP

-2332 NDIADLIEDENPAL
+2332 NDIADLLIEEHPAL

-2354 NSIYAGY
+2354 SSIYAGY
-2361 DPNKGL
+2361 QPSKGL
-2367 RSYITSDAKSAY
+2367 RSYITSDNKSSY

-2387 YASAPSILVN
+2387 YASAPSILIN
-2397 RMLFDTEQDNFR
+2397 RMLFDTEQDRFR

-2419 GSNNVT
+2419 GANNVT

-2441 KQTDAVVCN
+2441 KQTDAVIN
-2450 YTYDI
+2450 SYTYNV
-2455 EKKQTVVNKEVDETD
+2455 EKKQTVVNKEVEEED

-2483 FTFNVK
+2483 FTFDVK
-2489 DVTNPTQEE
+2489 NVTNPTQRE
-2498 VDTWS
+2498 VDAWS

-2548 FNEDAIDS
+2548 FNEDAVDS
-2556 ETAYNLFDTAFS
+2556 ETAYNLFDTAFR

-2585 FVAEGFKIGR
+2585 FVAEGFKMGR

-2602 KNDALR
+2602 KNTTLR

-2615 YNGSRTSVV
+2615 YNGARTSVV

-2633 AVARTDLIEQ
+2633 AVARTDLVEQ

-2661 KYSSMF
+2661 KYSSIF

-2674 YEFSLN
+2674 YELSLN
-2680 DKNNAIEFGFARE
+2680 NEDDAIEFGFARE
-2693 SNSKVV
+2693 TNSKFV
-2699 PIQFNDY
+2699 PVQFNDY
-2706 IYITKKEGNESVTKL
+2706 IYITKKEGNENVTRL
-2721 YKIVSPAPGIGFAYP
+2721 YKIYSPEEGIAFAYP
-2736 LNSLEA
+2736 LNSLEP

-2750 NNANNSVP
+2750 NNANNIVP

-2766 IENLMSDDTDYTLE
+2766 IDNLINPDIADYTIDE
-2780 QLNELYK
+2780 LNKLYQE
-2787 KHIATTKVNKVKA
+2787 HIARTKVNRVNVA
-2800 VTHFDIMADA
+2800 AHFDIMEDA
-2810 NNDNGGA
+2810 KKDNGGA
-2817 KDAINKIIKTFNNYE
+2817 KDAINKIIKAFNNTTASKV
-2832 GNRIFIQNM
+2832 FIQNM
-2841 YLYGKTKYD
+2841 YLHNNSDYRR
-2850 SFTPPIH
+2850 FTAPIH
-2857 VEGETISND
+2857 VEGETTDDSGNKID
-2866 GESISINGNFLF
+2866 INGDFIF
-2878 RRATK
+2878 RQATK
-2883 VSIESH
+2883 SNVALH
-2889 NIRTGE
+2889 NKIAKDNVE
-2895 HIEEKPQMVEIVR
+2895 FKPQMVEVSIM
-2908 ETPMASSREEV
+2908 PSMASSREEI

-3006 YRDENGNYFA
+3006 YKDDNSNGNYFA
-3016 INSPEVIEAIKN
+3016 INSPEVINAIKN
-3028 NPDLQRQFLEALAD
+3028 NPALQRQFLETLAD
-3042 ANAIIDKFGIIN
+3042 ADAIVDKFGIIN
-3054 QIKADEIENPTL
+3054 QIKADDIENPTL
-3066 KFYIEE
+3066 KFYIDE

-3077 KELSNT
+3077 KELSNS

-3108 NGIVSIWDGFHSSGW
+3108 NGLVSIFDGFHSSGW
-3123 LDAWFG
+3123 FDAWVG

-3149 IHAKESQS
+3149 IRAKESQA

-3192 NIVRNYT
+3192 NIVRDYT

-3277 TIRQINSRRIDG
+3277 AIRQINSRRIDG

-3299 VELRTKIDDLTSQFI
+3299 VELRTKINDLTSQFI
-3314 GNDYKPAYE
+3314 GDDYKPVYE
-3323 YGFPGI
+3323 NGFPGT

-3335 SIIVI
+3335 SIIVT
-3340 NQELYDNAR
+3340 NQEVYDNAR

-3354 DAIQL
+3354 DAVQL

-3399 DSNGK
+3399 DSNNK
-3404 VTTPASQLD
+3404 VTTPASQLE

-3425 ANNAHWSVDDILKVQ
+3425 ANNAHWSVDEVLKVR

-3458 RKLIKEKLTKGEQI
+3458 RALIKDKLAKGEQI

-3483 FTNTEIAKIKEDV
+3483 FTNTEIAAIKEDV
-3496 ERNYGTTN
+3496 EKNYGTST

-3516 AELTN
+3516 AEPTN

-3535 GRSNP
+3535 GMTNP

-3548 INDITRKYY
+3548 INNINRKYY

-3571 EDLKTLAD
+3571 EDLKALGD
-3579 LYDELDKTKKKI
+3579 LYDELDKTKKK
-3591 KTKYGYDVY
+3591 KGKGSYD
-3600 EAYSEYAKEN
+3600 AYQTYSKYAKEN
-3610 VNEKAYYDEEGEAKK
+3610 VNKKAYYDEEGEAKK

-3636 RVNIRYEVLRDE
+3636 RVNARYEVLRDK
-3648 KGKIVIDETTGKAV
+3648 KGKIVIDEATGKAV
-3662 YDLTKAPKPN
+3662 YDLTKAPTPN

-3682 DAYWKDLNKRDPK
+3682 DAYWEDLNKRDPK

-3720 INTPQYYKAKNA
+3720 INTPQYYEAKNA
-3732 ALAKGIDYY
+3732 ALAKGIAYY

-3797 YIESYTDNENYKTVE
+3797 YIEGYSDNENYKTVE

-3822 PGYDNNLG
+3822 PGYDNDLG

-3842 QDTLMQFAKTETAK
+3842 QDTLMNFAKTETAK

-3895 KDSWYEKI
+3895 KDTWYEKI

-3916 MTQLKNKESVD
+3916 ITQLKNKESVD

-3941 TSDEAYEKDLEAYQK
+3941 ASDEAYEKDLEAYQK
-3956 RMDEAT
+3956 RIDEAT

-3996 NKQLLFYTHR
+3996 NKQLLLYTHR
-4006 MLSKMK
+4006 MLGKMK

-4049 DNWVRRLVYDQYK
+4049 DNWVRRLLYDQYK
-4062 IPQNKLTRNA
+4062 IPQNKLTRTA

-4080 AKFMMLNFTGA
+4080 AKFMMLNITGG

-4096 IGESA
+4096 VGESA

-4122 MWRQAVPSF
+4122 MWRQAIPSF

-4165 HLDADTILNK
+4165 HLDADTVLNK

-4237 NIIGGNEELL
+4237 NIIGGNDELL
-4247 NKYETFKKNIL
+4247 NKYEEFKKNIL

-4307 ELPTVMDQLDLKDGR
+4307 ELPTVMDQVDLKDGR

-4336 KSQDKEVGD
+4336 KSKDKEVGD

-4486 GALGGVC
+4486 GALGGIC

-4512 GNLMLYE
+4512 ANLMLYE

-4557 SACNNIA
+4557 AACNNIA

-4580 YAGQNKILVKLGR
+4580 YAGQNKIIVKLGR
-4593 QIPIYRSLNNLATL
+4593 QIPIYRSINNLATL

>member
-54 VNNYGSIP
+54 ANNYGSIP

-134 EEHAEDRKDNL
+134 EEHADDRKDNL
-145 ANRVINRMFG
+145 ANRVINRMLG
-155 AVAKNILETRKIEA
+155 AVATNILEARKVEA

-185 SNDFIK
+185 SNDFVK
-191 IEEEV
+191 LENEV

-214 SDKVKYFTE
+214 SDKVKYFTQ
-223 VFQGDDRLGE
+223 VIQTDDRLGE

-239 DEISQQEVNW
+239 DDLSQQEADW
-249 NESYS
+249 NESFD
-254 IEDDEALNL
+254 IEDDDDLNL
-263 DDAADNGSNSE
+263 NNAADNASNNE

-337 SVDNAIKGDIETTNI
+337 VVNSAIRGDIETTNI
-352 DAFLKKLEDVAESNK
+352 DAFLKKLEDIAESNK

-372 AYLANDLRKK
+372 AYLANDLKKK

-387 KVFQVYRRRTMRKQQ
+387 KLFQVYRRRTIRKQQ
-402 ARIDDNTVIPVRSN
+402 VRIDDNSVSPTRSN
-416 TRADKLETLRINYL
+416 NRADKLETLRINYL

-444 TKDILESIKTKIKDY
+444 TNDILGAIKTKIDDY
-459 KALQKTKGFDL
+459 KTLQKTKGFDL
-470 NKEALS
+470 NKQALS

-512 APNIANNL
+512 TPNIANNL

-534 NETLTNKKY
+534 NETLANKKY
-543 LDNKFKEANKIE
+543 LDNRFKEANKIE

-570 YKQGYLSTNTKTYA
+570 YKQGYLSTNTKAYA
-584 LELAKALAPYSV
+584 LELAKYLAPYSV

-614 INDSMITNFLNAIKA
+614 INDSMITNFLNAVKA
-629 TLTEE
+629 TLTEQ

-664 MEHRNENGAIIN
+664 MEHRDENGAVIN
-676 YGLFYKDKDGN
+676 YGLFYKDKNGN

-733 FNAEQNPN
+733 FNAEQNPK

-774 MHAIRNAK
+774 MHAIKNAK
-782 GEVIGKEVSVDDIN
+782 GEVIAKEVSVDDIN

-801 VQQFKNIFKQELL
+801 VQQFRNIFKQELL
-814 DMANFIN
+814 DMVNFIN
-821 IVFEVKENIETL
+821 IVFEVKENTETL

-916 DSLLKYLFP
+916 DDLLKYLFP

-933 GFIPFTINANGEVEL
+933 GFIPFTTNSNGEVEL
-948 NLTADQ
+948 NLSADQ

-969 SNNAIARMSEYK
+969 SNNAITRMSEYK

-1006 AFNDVFEGDT
+1006 AFNDIFEGDT

-1098 VAKTY
+1098 VDTEDTTGKLT
-1103 PDGRIEGEDGILVK
+1103 DKDGILVR
-1117 DLVKNAKLTL
+1117 DLVKNAKLTVK
-1127 EQARDL
+1127 QARNL
-1133 MGGPI
+1133 M
-1138 LYKPDGTPELNKDKS
+1138 K
-1153 CRRSGGFSNTTVNDA
+1153 GFSGTTVNDA

-1248 IRGTQLEQVYNAMKD
+1248 IRGTQLEQVYEAMKA
-1263 NNIDQLNTEETSKA
+1263 NKIDQLNTEETSKA

-1308 RDEYDYNHLYTQQET
+1308 REEYDYNHLYTQQET

-1343 NIARNSPLYAYKED
+1343 NIDSNSPLYKYKED
-1357 FFNMYVANIKDSFNN
+1357 FFNMYVANIKDSFNK

-1380 IDKDGNIKF
+1380 LDKDGNIKF
-1389 DESGNITGLDM
+1389 DESGNITGVDM

-1447 NVINKLESISQA
+1447 NVVNKLESISQA

-1471 GFHAAQITNVGFKAT
+1471 GFHAAQITNVGFNSKKYTKENPFNLDGIDKTKFDVEVYDREKTPGYKSKALRIYIKGKKKGWFELVKDKEDNNYSVHFKTTTEKIGKVEQDGKTVNPSTKEDRDELYTALRNAIPNGANVSIWGSISDGGVYALNKLGKGWKKVGERTIKHKKDDKDIVIPIYQKNGLTTSKTLRYHPAT
-1486 KDQVSYSK
+1486 K
-1494 ELKYHPNGERYIE
+1494 EHPEGERYIE
-1507 IMLPKSNFGFAKN
+1507 IMLPASNFGFAKN
-1520 ADGTY
+1520 SDGTY
-1525 KDVDEVRDK
+1525 KKSKEE
-1534 DGNLIGG
+1534 
-1541 LLKQLQD
+1541 LLKELQD
-1548 AHLDT
+1548 AGLDT

-1600 DSVYGIQYNTY
+1600 DSVYGIQYNTTINANGDIQKVLY
-1611 IGRDGNIKRA
+1611 
-1621 TWKDTVTEND
+1621 ND
-1631 WLNYIRRETGLKL
+1631 LAGKSYDDYVKSQLN
-1644 SGIDNETFENI
+1644 S
-1655 KTEAKASTKAE
+1655 EAKA
-1666 ARDARKAEIEEI
+1666 
-1678 KNKFDEIESE
+1678 
-1688 AYFNLDDNT
+1688 
-1697 KEVIKLIHEKINEAY
+1697 KLK
-1712 GAKPSKAKYQEQL
+1712 K
-1725 EVEIATLSD
+1725 
-1734 RLEDFKDTYIEEEL
+1734 
-1748 DAIKDYIEAKNQ
+1748 AIKEGVNETTA
-1760 ILNNVIN
+1760 LNNVATEYGLQSREEFSKGKN
-1767 GFELSDDFDYNA
+1767 LA
-1779 IKSEKIKSAI
+1779 
-1789 KAYKDEQLRLAKQVA
+1789 DE
-1804 KGSRLLQFEA
+1804 
-1814 YKKKFDSDVIGNNSR
+1814 NSR
-1829 QARNNRLLDDMI
+1829 EARNNRFLDDMI
-1841 HILRANESLEENLSR
+1841 YILQANKSLEENLSR

-1873 VKEVRES
+1873 VKEVREA

-1912 CSVCNTVRPRIADN
+1912 CSVCNTVRPHITDN

-1931 AYSKDKYNLKELK
+1931 TYSKDKYNLEELQ

-1959 THNTLGWTNDNKNVD
+1959 THNTLGWTKDNKNVD

-2007 VYKTLVDIGSNYDT
+2007 VYKTLADIGSNYDT

-2063 ILNAYHIKTDKMN
+2063 ILNTYHINTDKMN
-2076 LDDIVARVN
+2076 LGEIIAKVDG
-2085 ALLGVKYSLDKHNDI
+2085 LLGTKYSLDKHNDI

-2112 NNDSRPVKENKYI
+2112 NDKNRPVK
-2125 KHNTYSGLID
+2125 
-2135 YNDNS
+2135 
-2140 VFVFG
+2140 G
-2145 SNPLGIN
+2145 SI
-2152 GNPSK
+2152 
-2157 GTGGAALVA
+2157 
-2166 LNQGRVQQGEIMDN
+2166 
-2180 TISNNG
+2180 
-2186 RAYGLTTVKAPNARN
+2186 
-2201 NKGNQLSI
+2201 
-2209 EEITNNIKKLY
+2209 Y
-2220 QYANNNKDKTF
+2220 Q
-2231 KVAYTDGK
+2231 
-2239 LLNGH
+2239 H
-2244 SIEELVN
+2244 
-2251 AFINAGEIPNNVLFS
+2251 
-2266 DTLNKYFVK
+2266 
-2275 QTNINKENINNI
+2275 
-2287 ATDWTVLF
+2287 DWAVLF

-2304 NKIGDTARVCNP
+2304 DKIGATARVCNP

-2346 VVGTSSIV
+2346 VVGGSSIV
-2354 NSIYAGY
+2354 SSIYAGY

-2450 YTYDI
+2450 YTYDV
-2455 EKKQTVVNKEVDETD
+2455 EKKQTVVNKEVEEDN

-2498 VDTWS
+2498 VDAWS

-2548 FNEDAIDS
+2548 FNEDAVDN
-2556 ETAYNLFDTAFS
+2556 ETAYNLFDTAFN

-2602 KNDALR
+2602 KNTALR

-2615 YNGSRTSVV
+2615 HNGARTSII
-2624 AQIKAQIDN
+2624 AQIKAQVDN
-2633 AVARTDLIEQ
+2633 AVVRTDLVEQ

-2661 KYSSMF
+2661 KYSSIF
-2667 KTVTRGM
+2667 KPLTRGM
-2674 YEFSLN
+2674 YDLSIG
-2680 DKNNAIEFGFARE
+2680 KNPSFEDDLIAFGFARQRY
-2693 SNSKVV
+2693 SKDVST
-2699 PIQFNDY
+2699 QYNDY
-2706 IYITKKEGNESVTKL
+2706 IYITKKEGNESVTRL
-2721 YKIVSPAPGIGFAYP
+2721 YKIVSPAPYIAFAYP
-2736 LNSLEA
+2736 LNSLEP

-2766 IENLMSDDTDYTLE
+2766 ISNLMNSDVADYTLPE
-2780 QLNELYK
+2780 LNKLYK
-2787 KHIATTKVNKVKA
+2787 NHVATTKVNKVKA
-2800 VTHFDIMADA
+2800 VTHFDIMQDA

-2817 KDAINKIIKTFNNYE
+2817 KDAINKIIKTFNDYE

-2857 VEGETISND
+2857 VEGETISNG
-2866 GESISINGNFLF
+2866 GEPISINGNFLF

-2895 HIEEKPQMVEIVR
+2895 HIEEKPQLVEIVR

-2993 HKVNSTLGKFNQF
+2993 HKVNSTLGKFSQF
-3006 YRDENGNYFA
+3006 YRNENGNYFA

-3028 NPDLQRQFLEALAD
+3028 NPALQRQFLEALAD

-3077 KELSNT
+3077 KEFSN
-3083 SVIDDAEVKFGIDYL
+3083 SSIIDDAEVKFGIDYL

-3149 IHAKESQS
+3149 IHAKENQA
-3157 KDFAVAFG
+3157 KDFAIAFG

-3218 NVQENPME
+3218 NVQENPIE

-3241 VNREYVDSYYQK
+3241 VNREFVDSYYQK

-3264 HPQIYSEYVKLRE
+3264 HPQIYSEYVKLQE
-3277 TIRQINSRRIDG
+3277 AIRQINSRRIDG

-3299 VELRTKIDDLTSQFI
+3299 VELRTKINDLTSQFI

-3323 YGFPGI
+3323 YGFPGTSK
-3329 ERAPDD
+3329 APDE
-3335 SIIVI
+3335 SIII
-3340 NQELYDNAR
+3340 TNQEVYDNAR

-3440 IEDAYKKLGIT
+3440 IEDAYKKLGI
-3451 SGKASKA
+3451 SSSKNSKA
-3458 RKLIKEKLTKGEQI
+3458 RKLIKEKLAKGEQI
-3472 YDEFGNIDASK
+3472 YDEFGNIDGSK
-3483 FTNTEIAKIKEDV
+3483 FTNVEIAAIKEDV
-3496 ERNYGTTN
+3496 ERNYGTSS

-3516 AELTN
+3516 AEPTN

-3535 GRSNP
+3535 GMSNP

-3548 INDITRKYY
+3548 INNITRKYY
-3557 NSAAKIVETSKMSI
+3557 NSAAKIVETSKISI
-3571 EDLKTLAD
+3571 EDLKALGD
-3579 LYDELDKTKKKI
+3579 LYDELDKTKKHKG
-3591 KTKYGYDVY
+3591 KGSYY
-3600 EAYSEYAKEN
+3600 AYQTYSKYAKEN
-3610 VNEKAYYDEEGEAKK
+3610 VNEQAYYSEEDEAKK

-3636 RVNIRYEVLRDE
+3636 RVNARYEVLRDK

-3662 YDLTKAPKPN
+3662 YDLTKAPTPN

-3682 DAYWKDLNKRDPK
+3682 DAYWEDLNKRDPK

-3732 ALAKGIDYY
+3732 ALAKGIAYY
-3741 KEWYDNNH
+3741 KEWYDSNH

-3797 YIESYTDNENYKTVE
+3797 YIEGYTDNENYKTVE

-3842 QDTLMQFAKTETAK
+3842 QDTLMKFAKTETAK
-3856 RAIASGMAPHRVKK
+3856 RAIASGMAPHRAKK

-3916 MTQLKNKESVD
+3916 MNQLKNKESVD

-3941 TSDEAYEKDLEAYQK
+3941 ANDEAYEKDLEVYQK
-3956 RMDEAT
+3956 RIDEAT

-4062 IPQNKLTRNA
+4062 IPQNKLTRTA

-4080 AKFMMLNFTGA
+4080 AKFMMLNITGG

-4096 IGESA
+4096 VGESA

-4122 MWRQAVPSF
+4122 MWRQAIPSF

-4247 NKYETFKKNIL
+4247 NKYETFKKDIL
-4258 ADDNKKKEYI
+4258 ADDNKKKEYV

-4291 IAERKKLEKE
+4291 INERKKLEKE

-4307 ELPTVMDQLDLKDGR
+4307 ELPTVMDQIDLKDGR

-4336 KSQDKEVGD
+4336 KSKDKEVGD

-4418 PALFDFLTTPIRQ
+4418 PALFDFLTTPVRK

-4486 GALGGVC
+4486 GAIGGIC

-4519 ADDLTTQSMMYNM
+4519 ADELTTQSMMYNM

-4557 SACNNIA
+4557 AACNNIA

-4580 YAGQNKILVKLGR
+4580 YAGQNKIIVKLGR

>member
-14 VYTNLKAEVG
+14 VGTNLKAEVG
-24 NDDVLFNSLMSA
+24 NNDVLFNSLMST

-54 VNNYGSIP
+54 ANNYSSIP
-62 NTNDESKEVATAIQ
+62 NVNDESKEVATAIQ
-76 NFYKNRNFNVN
+76 NFYANTNFDVN
-87 EHTTDSA
+87 AHTTDSA
-94 FISDVKSKGY
+94 FISDVKAKGY
-104 TSTAAKTC
+104 TSTAAKSC
-112 GIRTTGNLMLA
+112 GIRMAGNQMLM
-123 FYHNDLIKGRL
+123 FYHDDLIKGRL
-134 EEHAEDRKDNL
+134 DEHADDRKNNL
-145 ANRVINRMFG
+145 ADRVINRMLSG
-155 AVAKNILETRKIEA
+155 VAVGILINRK
-169 TKEEIA
+169 TKPTPAEID
-175 KVRKQLMNTK
+175 KVRKQLMNVNG
-185 SNDFIK
+185 NDFIK

-196 SKYTPQLR
+196 AKATPQLR

-214 SDKVKYFTE
+214 SDKVKYFTQ
-223 VFQGDDRLGE
+223 VLQTDPRLGE

-239 DEISQQEVNW
+239 DDLSQQEVDW

-254 IEDDEALNL
+254 IEDDEDSNT
-263 DDAADNGSNSE
+263 DDAADNGSNNE

-288 SDFMKDFSFAVRSY
+288 SDFTKDFSFAVRSY

-311 TEVSADGKY
+311 AEVSADGKY

-337 SVDNAIKGDIETTNI
+337 AVNSAIQGDRDVTNI
-352 DAFLKKLEDVAESNK
+352 DSFLKKLEDIAKSNK

-387 KVFQVYRRRTMRKQQ
+387 KVFQIYQRSTIRKQQ
-402 ARIDDNTVIPVRSN
+402 VRIDDNNVAPTRSN
-416 TRADKLETLRINYL
+416 SRADKLETLRLNYL

-436 ALNIMIED
+436 ALNIMNED
-444 TKDILESIKTKIKDY
+444 TNEILRAINEKIKAY
-459 KALQKTKGFDL
+459 KKIPADSRFDL
-470 NKEALS
+470 NRQSLS

-512 APNIANNL
+512 PVNIGNNL
-520 TQLYGYLENTAKYA
+520 TQLYGYLSNTAKYA
-534 NETLTNKKY
+534 NETLINKQT
-543 LDNKFKEANKIE
+543 LDNRFKEANKIE
-555 DKKARKEALDSVREA
+555 DKKAKKEALDNVREA
-570 YKQGYLSTNTKTYA
+570 YKQGYLSTNTKAYA
-584 LELAKALAPYSV
+584 LELARDLAPYSV
-596 VNIDSN
+596 VNIDCN

-614 INDSMITNFLNAIKA
+614 INDSMITNFLNAVKG
-629 TLTEE
+629 TLMEQ
-634 QKDGTKVSTELI
+634 QKDGSKVSTELV

-664 MEHRNENGAIIN
+664 MEHRNENGAITN

-687 IQITNYAR
+687 IQITSYAR
-695 DMVNISLFDGAG
+695 DMINISLFDGAG
-707 NPNTKDNVLYSGM
+707 NPNTKNNVLYSGM

-733 FNAEQNPN
+733 FNAEQNPK

-774 MHAIRNAK
+774 MHAIKNDK
-782 GEVIGKEVSVDDIN
+782 GEIIGKEVNVEDIN

-821 IVFEVKENIETL
+821 IVFDTNSSGQIKYND
-833 EDGTVVDQ
+833 DG
-841 RGRIVFNNDNTP
+841 TP

-882 IEKKGDGWAFNG
+882 IEKKGNGWAFNG
-894 LLFKDDRFVLTDYKT
+894 LLFNDDRFVLTDYKT

-916 DSLLKYLFP
+916 DKLLNYLFP
-925 SLYGGARD
+925 TLYGGARD
-933 GFIPFTINANGEVEL
+933 GFIPFTTNVNGEVEL

-954 EAMITRMVKGFVTDY
+954 EAMITRMVKGFITDY
-969 SNNAIARMSEYK
+969 SNDSITRMSEYK
-981 DLDINNL
+981 DLDVNNL

-1044 SLDLRENST
+1044 SLDLRENSA
-1053 IVQGAFLNTPEVQAR
+1053 IVQGAFLNTPEIQAK
-1068 LKAIGLDVQQKT
+1068 LKGIGLDVKQKT

-1098 VAKTY
+1098 VAKVY
-1103 PDGRIEGEDGILVK
+1103 PDGRVEGEDGILVK

-1127 EQARDL
+1127 NQARDL

-1138 LYKPDGTPELNKDKS
+1138 MYDNNGKPKLNNDGS
-1153 CRRSGGFSNTTVNDA
+1153 YRRSGGFSNTTINDA

-1248 IRGTQLEQVYNAMKD
+1248 IRGTQLEQVYKAMKD

-1308 RDEYDYNHLYTQQET
+1308 REEYDYNHLYTQQET

-1343 NIARNSPLYAYKED
+1343 NIDRNSPLYDYKED
-1357 FFNMYVANIKDSFNN
+1357 FFNMYVANIKDSFNS

-1380 IDKDGNIKF
+1380 LDKDGNIKF
-1389 DESGNITGLDM
+1389 DAAGNITGADI

-1425 LNASMPIAPNG
+1425 LNASAPIATNG

-1486 KDQVSYSK
+1486 KDQISYSK

-1507 IMLPKSNFGFAKN
+1507 VMLPASNFGFAKN

-1525 KDVDEVRDK
+1525 KKSKEE
-1534 DGNLIGG
+1534 
-1541 LLKQLQD
+1541 LLKELQD
-1548 AHLDT
+1548 VHLDT
-1553 LIGYRIPTEGKQS
+1553 FIGYRIPTEGKQS

-1600 DSVYGIQYNTY
+1600 DSVYGIQYSTTINA
-1611 IGRDGNIKRA
+1611 DGNIQKVLYNDLA
-1621 TWKDTVTEND
+1621 GKSYDDYVKSQLNSEAKDK
-1631 WLNYIRRETGLKL
+1631 LKKAIKE
-1644 SGIDNETFENI
+1644 GVNET
-1655 KTEAKASTKAE
+1655 TA
-1666 ARDARKAEIEEI
+1666 
-1678 KNKFDEIESE
+1678 
-1688 AYFNLDDNT
+1688 
-1697 KEVIKLIHEKINEAY
+1697 
-1712 GAKPSKAKYQEQL
+1712 
-1725 EVEIATLSD
+1725 
-1734 RLEDFKDTYIEEEL
+1734 
-1748 DAIKDYIEAKNQ
+1748 
-1760 ILNNVIN
+1760 LNNVATEY
-1767 GFELSDDFDYNA
+1767 GLQSREEFS
-1779 IKSEKIKSAI
+1779 
-1789 KAYKDEQLRLAKQVA
+1789 KDKNLADENTRE
-1804 KGSRLLQFEA
+1804 S
-1814 YKKKFDSDVIGNNSR
+1814 
-1829 QARNNRLLDDMI
+1829 RNNRLLDDMI
-1841 HILRANESLEENLSR
+1841 HILQANESLEENLSR

-1873 VKEVRES
+1873 VKEVREA

-1912 CSVCNTVRPRIADN
+1912 CSVCNTVQPHIADN
-1926 YVVKI
+1926 YVVKV
-1931 AYSKDKYNLKELK
+1931 AYSKDKYNLKELQ

-1959 THNTLGWTNDNKNVD
+1959 THNTLGWTNDNKNID

-2007 VYKTLVDIGSNYDT
+2007 VYKTLADIGSNYDT

-2040 NKSIYSDKHNKPI
+2040 NKSIYSDKHNRPI
-2053 EEAIASLGKE
+2053 EEAIMSLGKE
-2063 ILNAYHIKTDKMN
+2063 VLAAYHINTDKMN
-2076 LDDIVARVN
+2076 LGEIIARTN

-2112 NNDSRPVKENKYI
+2112 NDKNRPVK
-2125 KHNTYSGLID
+2125 
-2135 YNDNS
+2135 
-2140 VFVFG
+2140 
-2145 SNPLGIN
+2145 
-2152 GNPSK
+2152 GN
-2157 GTGGAALVA
+2157 
-2166 LNQGRVQQGEIMDN
+2166 I
-2180 TISNNG
+2180 
-2186 RAYGLTTVKAPNARN
+2186 
-2201 NKGNQLSI
+2201 
-2209 EEITNNIKKLY
+2209 Y
-2220 QYANNNKDKTF
+2220 Q
-2231 KVAYTDGK
+2231 
-2239 LLNGH
+2239 H
-2244 SIEELVN
+2244 
-2251 AFINAGEIPNNVLFS
+2251 
-2266 DTLNKYFVK
+2266 
-2275 QTNINKENINNI
+2275 
-2287 ATDWTVLF
+2287 DWAVLF

-2304 NKIGDTARVCNP
+2304 DKIGSTARVCNP

-2332 NDIADLIEDENPAL
+2332 NDIADLIDDEHPAL

-2354 NSIYAGY
+2354 SSIYAGY
-2361 DPNKGL
+2361 NPNKGL
-2367 RSYITSDAKSAY
+2367 RSYLISDAKSSY

-2441 KQTDAVVCN
+2441 KQTDAVINN
-2450 YTYDI
+2450 YTYDV
-2455 EKKQTVVNKEVDETD
+2455 EKKQTVVNKEVEEED

-2483 FTFNVK
+2483 FTFDVKNV
-2489 DVTNPTQEE
+2489 TAPTQKE
-2498 VDTWS
+2498 VDAWS

-2548 FNEDAIDS
+2548 FNEDAVDS
-2556 ETAYNLFDTAFS
+2556 ETAYNLFDTAFN

-2585 FVAEGFKIGR
+2585 FVAEGFKMGR

-2602 KNDALR
+2602 KNTTLR

-2615 YNGSRTSVV
+2615 YNGARTSVV
-2624 AQIKAQIDN
+2624 DQIKVQIDN
-2633 AVARTDLIEQ
+2633 AIARTDLVEQ

-2661 KYSSMF
+2661 KYNTMF

-2674 YEFSLN
+2674 YELGLSDDSNLV
-2680 DKNNAIEFGFARE
+2680 DFGFARK
-2693 SNSKVV
+2693 SNSKLFPV
-2699 PIQFNDY
+2699 QFNDY
-2706 IYITKKEGNESVTKL
+2706 IYITKKEGNENVTRL
-2721 YKIVSPAPGIGFAYP
+2721 YKIYSPAPSIGFAYP
-2736 LNSLEA
+2736 LNSLEP

-2766 IENLMSDDTDYTLE
+2766 IDNLMSDDADYTLD

-2787 KHIATTKVNKVKA
+2787 NHIATTKVNQVKA
-2800 VTHFDIMADA
+2800 ATHFDIMGDA

-2817 KDAINKIIKTFNNYE
+2817 KDAINKIIKTFNNYQ

-2841 YLYGKTKYD
+2841 YLYGKTKYN

-2857 VEGETISND
+2857 VEGETISST
-2866 GESISINGNFLF
+2866 GEHISINGNFLF
-2878 RRATK
+2878 RRANK
-2883 VSIESH
+2883 ISIESH
-2889 NIRTGE
+2889 NVRTGE
-2895 HIEEKPQMVEIVR
+2895 HIEEKPQMVEIIR

-2919 TLGSASSK
+2919 TLGSASSR
-2927 LEQSLRTTTDSFE
+2927 LERSLRTTTDSFE

-2955 IEAGKLM
+2955 MEAGKLM

-2993 HKVNSTLGKFNQF
+2993 HKVNSTLGKFSQF
-3006 YRDENGNYFA
+3006 YRDDDGNYFA
-3016 INSPEVIEAIKN
+3016 INSPEVIDAIKN
-3028 NPDLQRQFLEALAD
+3028 NPALQRQFLETLAD

-3077 KELSNT
+3077 NELSN
-3083 SVIDDAEVKFGIDYL
+3083 SSIIDDAEVKFGIDYL

-3108 NGIVSIWDGFHSSGW
+3108 NGLVSIFDGFHSSGW
-3123 LDAWFG
+3123 FDAWVG

-3149 IHAKESQS
+3149 IRAKESQA

-3199 DKFVEDIK
+3199 NKFVEDIK

-3253 LYNEDEFIINN
+3253 LYDEDEFIINN

-3277 TIRQINSRRIDG
+3277 SIRQINSRRIDG

-3299 VELRTKIDDLTSQFI
+3299 VELRTKINDLTSQFI
-3314 GNDYKPAYE
+3314 GDDYKPAYE
-3323 YGFPGI
+3323 YGFPGT
-3329 ERAPDD
+3329 EQAPDGN
-3335 SIIVI
+3335 IIVI
-3340 NQELYDNAR
+3340 NQEVYDNAR

-3354 DAIQL
+3354 DAVQL
-3359 DQYLRRIKDIKEE
+3359 DQYLKRVKDIKEE
-3372 YTAKEEKEGFRD
+3372 YTAKEEKDGFRD
-3384 MLDKMLNIIDNAEVR
+3384 MLEKMLNIIDNAEVR

-3404 VTTPASQLD
+3404 VTTPASQLES
-3413 TNKEYKKAKEWI
+3413 NKEYQKAKEWI
-3425 ANNAHWSVDDILKVQ
+3425 ANNAHWSVDDTIKVQ
-3440 IEDAYKKLGIT
+3440 IQDAYKKLGI
-3451 SGKASKA
+3451 SAGKGSVAK
-3458 RKLIKEKLTKGEQI
+3458 KIIKEKLAKGEQI

-3483 FTNTEIAKIKEDV
+3483 FTNVEIAAIKADIEK
-3496 ERNYGTTN
+3496 NYGTSN

-3516 AELTN
+3516 ASPTN

-3535 GRSNP
+3535 GMTNP

-3557 NSAAKIVETSKMSI
+3557 NSAAKVVETSKMSI

-3579 LYDELDKTKKKI
+3579 LYDELDKTKKKVRA
-3591 KTKYGYDVY
+3591 KYGYDAY
-3600 EAYSEYAKEN
+3600 KAYSKYAKED
-3610 VNEKAYYDEEGEAKK
+3610 VNTQAYYSEEGEAKK
-3625 RTEPEFYTLWK
+3625 RTEPEFYELWK
-3636 RVNIRYEVLRDE
+3636 RVNNRYEVLRD
-3648 KGKIVIDETTGKAV
+3648 KDGKIVVDEATGKPV
-3662 YDLTKAPKPN
+3662 YDLTKAAKPN
-3672 HWLYTTIAPN
+3672 PWLYSSISPN
-3682 DAYWKDLNKRDPK
+3682 NAYWEDLAKRDPK
-3695 EAARQKKEVE
+3695 EAARQKQEVE
-3705 DKTKAQEFL
+3705 NKTKAQEFL

-3720 INTPQYYKAKNA
+3720 INTPQYYA
-3732 ALAKGIDYY
+3732 ARDAAAAKGEAYY

-3759 ALPIWNRT
+3759 SLPIWNRT

-3797 YIESYTDNENYKTVE
+3797 YIEGYTDNENYKTVE

-3842 QDTLMQFAKTETAK
+3842 QDTLMSFAKTETAK
-3856 RAIASGMAPHRVKK
+3856 RAIASGMAPHRAKK

-3880 QAKEFIGFSDMLPSG
+3880 QAKEFIGFSDILPSG
-3895 KDSWYEKI
+3895 KDTWYEKI

-3916 MTQLKNKESVD
+3916 MTQLKNKESVN

-3941 TSDEAYEKDLEAYQK
+3941 ASDEAYEKDLEAYQK
-3956 RMDEAT
+3956 RIDEAT

-4006 MLSKMK
+4006 MLGKMK

-4062 IPQNKLTRNA
+4062 IPQNKLTRTA

-4080 AKFMMLNFTGA
+4080 AKFMMLNITGG
-4091 IGNIT
+4091 IGNVT
-4096 IGESA
+4096 VGESA

-4165 HLDADTILNK
+4165 HLDADSVLNK

-4183 NSMGEHFM
+4183 NSLGEHFM

-4204 MVKVPDAE
+4204 MVKVPEAE

-4247 NKYETFKKNIL
+4247 NKYEEFKKNIL

-4307 ELPTVMDQLDLKDGR
+4307 ELPTIIDQVDLKNGR
-4322 LAFKEGSILAELQA
+4322 LDFKDGSILAELQA

-4358 SVNKKIHGVYD
+4358 STNKKIHGVYD

-4405 FNEERGTK
+4405 FNEERGSK

-4439 DGQVEALESLQ
+4439 DGQVESLESLQ

-4486 GALGGVC
+4486 GALGGIC

-4557 SACNNIA
+4557 AACNNIA

-4593 QIPIYRSLNNLATL
+4593 QIPIYRSINNLATL

-4635 TSSLER
+4635 INSLEH

>member
-54 VNNYGSIP
+54 ANNYGSIP

-145 ANRVINRMFG
+145 ANRVINRMLG
-155 AVAKNILETRKIEA
+155 AVATNILEARKVEA

-185 SNDFIK
+185 SNDFVK
-191 IEEEV
+191 LEDEV
-196 SKYTPQLR
+196 SKTTPQLR

-214 SDKVKYFTE
+214 SDKVKYFTQ
-223 VFQGDDRLGE
+223 VIQTDDRLGE

-239 DEISQQEVNW
+239 DDLSQQEADW
-249 NESYS
+249 SESFD
-254 IEDDEALNL
+254 IEDDDDLNL
-263 DDAADNGSNSE
+263 NNAADNASNNE

-337 SVDNAIKGDIETTNI
+337 VVNSAIRGDIETTNI
-352 DAFLKKLEDVAESNK
+352 DAFLKKLEDIAKSNK

-372 AYLANDLRKK
+372 AYLANDLKKK

-387 KVFQVYRRRTMRKQQ
+387 KLFQVYRRRTIRKQQ
-402 ARIDDNTVIPVRSN
+402 VRIDDNSVSPTRSN
-416 TRADKLETLRINYL
+416 NRADKLETLRINYL

-444 TKDILESIKTKIKDY
+444 TNDILGAIKTKIDDY
-459 KALQKTKGFDL
+459 KTLQKTKGFDL
-470 NKEALS
+470 NKQALS

-512 APNIANNL
+512 TPNIANNL

-534 NETLTNKKY
+534 NETLNNKRN
-543 LDNKFKEANKIE
+543 LDNRFKEANKIK
-555 DKKARKEALDSVREA
+555 DKKAKKEALDSVREA
-570 YKQGYLSTNTKTYA
+570 YKQGYLSTNTKAYA
-584 LELAKALAPYSV
+584 LELAKSLAPYSV

-614 INDSMITNFLNAIKA
+614 INDSMITNFLNAVKA
-629 TLTEE
+629 TLTEQ
-634 QKDGTKVSTELI
+634 QKDGSKVSTELI

-664 MEHRNENGAIIN
+664 MEHRDENGAVIN

-733 FNAEQNPN
+733 FNAEQNPK

-774 MHAIRNAK
+774 MHAIKNAK
-782 GEVIGKEVSVDDIN
+782 GEVIAKEVSVDDIN

-821 IVFEVKENIETL
+821 IVFEVKENTETL

-859 GLDAESARR
+859 DLDAESARR

-894 LLFKDDRFVLTDYKT
+894 LLFKDDRFVLTNYKT

-916 DSLLKYLFP
+916 DDLLKYLFP

-933 GFIPFTINANGEVEL
+933 GFIPFTTNANGEVEL
-948 NLTADQ
+948 NLSADQ

-969 SNNAIARMSEYK
+969 SNNAITRMSEYK

-1006 AFNDVFEGDT
+1006 AFNDIFEGDT

-1103 PDGRIEGEDGILVK
+1103 PDGKVEGEDGILVK

-1127 EQARDL
+1127 DQARDL

-1138 LYKPDGTPELNKDKS
+1138 MYDNNGKPKLNADGS
-1153 CRRSGGFSNTTVNDA
+1153 YRRSGGFSNTTINDA

-1223 YYDEKL
+1223 YYDDKL

-1248 IRGTQLEQVYNAMKD
+1248 IRGTQLEQVYEAMKA
-1263 NNIDQLNTEETSKA
+1263 NKIDQLNTEETSKA

-1308 RDEYDYNHLYTQQET
+1308 REEYDYNHLYTQQET

-1343 NIARNSPLYAYKED
+1343 NIDSNSPLHAYKED
-1357 FFNMYVANIKDSFNN
+1357 FFNMYVANIKDSFNK
-1372 LVDELKIP
+1372 LVDELKISL
-1380 IDKDGNIKF
+1380 DEDGNIKF
-1389 DESGNITGLDM
+1389 DESGNITGVDM

-1425 LNASMPIAPNG
+1425 LNASMPIAANG
-1436 CPNPVMPTYLS
+1436 YPNPVMPTYLS
-1447 NVINKLESISQA
+1447 NVVNKLESISQA
-1459 MFNSAITRQELP
+1459 MFNNAITRQELP

-1507 IMLPKSNFGFAKN
+1507 IMLPASNFGFAKN

-1525 KDVDEVRDK
+1525 KKSKEE
-1534 DGNLIGG
+1534 
-1541 LLKQLQD
+1541 LLKELQD
-1548 AHLDT
+1548 AGLDT

-1631 WLNYIRRETGLKL
+1631 WLNYVRRETGLRL
-1644 SGIDNETFENI
+1644 SGIDNEKFENI
-1655 KTEAKASTKAE
+1655 KADAKASTKAE
-1666 ARDARKAEIEEI
+1666 ARDARKAEIAEI
-1678 KNKFDEIESE
+1678 KNRFDEIESE
-1688 AYFNLDDNT
+1688 AYFNLDDDT

-1712 GAKPSKAKYQEQL
+1712 GPKPSKAKYQEQL
-1725 EVEIATLSD
+1725 EVEISTLTG
-1734 RLEDFKDTYIEEEL
+1734 RLEEFKDIYIEEEL
-1748 DAIKDYIEAKNQ
+1748 DAIKDYIEAKKQ

-1789 KAYKDEQLRLAKQVA
+1789 KAYKDEQLRLAKQIA
-1804 KGSRLLQFEA
+1804 RSSRLLQFEA
-1814 YKKKFDSDVIGNNSR
+1814 YKKKFDSDVIGNNTR
-1829 QARNNRLLDDMI
+1829 EARNNRLLDDMI
-1841 HILRANESLEENLSR
+1841 HILQANESLEENLSR

-1864 ARDKVMNPI
+1864 ARDKVMNPV
-1873 VKEVRES
+1873 VKEVREA

-1912 CSVCNTVRPRIADN
+1912 CSVCNTVHPHITDK
-1926 YVVKI
+1926 YTIKV
-1931 AYSKDKYNLKELK
+1931 AYSKDKYNLEELQ

-2007 VYKTLVDIGSNYDT
+2007 VYKTLADIGSNYDT

-2031 TRIVNAYNA
+2031 TKIVNAYNA

-2053 EEAIASLGKE
+2053 EEAIRSLGKE
-2063 ILNAYHIKTDKMN
+2063 ILNTYHINTDKMN
-2076 LDDIVARVN
+2076 LGEIVARVN
-2085 ALLGVKYSLDKHNDI
+2085 GLLGTKYSLDKHNDI

-2112 NNDSRPVKENKYI
+2112 NDKNRPVK
-2125 KHNTYSGLID
+2125 
-2135 YNDNS
+2135 
-2140 VFVFG
+2140 G
-2145 SNPLGIN
+2145 SI
-2152 GNPSK
+2152 
-2157 GTGGAALVA
+2157 
-2166 LNQGRVQQGEIMDN
+2166 
-2180 TISNNG
+2180 
-2186 RAYGLTTVKAPNARN
+2186 
-2201 NKGNQLSI
+2201 
-2209 EEITNNIKKLY
+2209 Y
-2220 QYANNNKDKTF
+2220 Q
-2231 KVAYTDGK
+2231 
-2239 LLNGH
+2239 H
-2244 SIEELVN
+2244 
-2251 AFINAGEIPNNVLFS
+2251 
-2266 DTLNKYFVK
+2266 
-2275 QTNINKENINNI
+2275 
-2287 ATDWTVLF
+2287 DWGVLF

-2304 NKIGDTARVCNP
+2304 DKIGSTARVCNP

-2361 DPNKGL
+2361 DPTKGL
-2367 RSYITSDAKSAY
+2367 RSYITSNAKSAY

-2434 YILNTAY
+2434 YILNAAY
-2441 KQTDAVVCN
+2441 KQTDAVVNN

-2455 EKKQTVVNKEVDETD
+2455 EKKQTIVNKEFDETD

-2498 VDTWS
+2498 VNAWS
-2503 KLSPAQKISWLKANS
+2503 KLSPAQKISWLKSNS

-2548 FNEDAIDS
+2548 FNEDAVDN

-2573 VKLAAMDMIKYA
+2573 VKLAAMDMVKYA

-2595 GAINKCI
+2595 GVINKCI
-2602 KNDALR
+2602 KNTALR

-2615 YNGSRTSVV
+2615 YNGSRTSII
-2624 AQIKAQIDN
+2624 AQIKAQVDN
-2633 AVARTDLIEQ
+2633 AVYRTDLVEQ
-2643 YLRTDPGVTN
+2643 YLRSDPGVSN

-2667 KTVTRGM
+2667 ETVTRGM
-2674 YEFSLN
+2674 YEFSLD
-2680 DKNNAIEFGFARE
+2680 DKDNAIEFGFARE
-2693 SNSKVV
+2693 SNAEFV
-2699 PIQFNDY
+2699 PIQFNNY
-2706 IYITKKEGNESVTKL
+2706 IYITKKEGNESVTRL
-2721 YKIVSPAPGIGFAYP
+2721 YKIVSPDIGSGIGFAYP
-2736 LNSLEA
+2736 LNGLEA

-2766 IENLMSDDTDYTLE
+2766 IDNLMNSEVADYTLDE
-2780 QLNELYK
+2780 LNELYK
-2787 KHIATTKVNKVKA
+2787 KHVATTKVNKVKA
-2800 VTHFDIMADA
+2800 VTHFDIMSDA

-2857 VEGETISND
+2857 VEGETISNG
-2866 GESISINGNFLF
+2866 GEPISINGNFLF

-2895 HIEEKPQMVEIVR
+2895 HIEEKPQLVEIVR

-2993 HKVNSTLGKFNQF
+2993 HKVNSTLGKFSQF

-3016 INSPEVIEAIKN
+3016 INSPEVINVIKN
-3028 NPDLQRQFLEALAD
+3028 NPALQRQFLETLAD
-3042 ANAIIDKFGIIN
+3042 ANAIVDKFGIIN

-3066 KFYIEE
+3066 KFYIDE

-3077 KELSNT
+3077 KELSN
-3083 SVIDDAEVKFGIDYL
+3083 SSIIDDAEVKFGLDYL

-3108 NGIVSIWDGFHSSGW
+3108 NGLISIYDGFHSSGW

-3149 IHAKESQS
+3149 IHAKKSQA
-3157 KDFAVAFG
+3157 KDFAIAFG

-3181 VDLNKIFDKNG
+3181 VDINKIFDKNG

-3277 TIRQINSRRIDG
+3277 AIRQINSRRIDG
-3289 VLSKEFEDKL
+3289 VLNKEFEDKL
-3299 VELRTKIDDLTSQFI
+3299 VELRTKINDLTSQFI
-3314 GNDYKPAYE
+3314 GNEYKPDFRE
-3323 YGFPGI
+3323 GFPGTSK
-3329 ERAPDD
+3329 APDE
-3335 SIIVI
+3335 SIII
-3340 NQELYDNAR
+3340 TNQEVYDNAR
-3349 KQSLN
+3349 KLSFN
-3354 DAIQL
+3354 DAVQL
-3359 DQYLRRIKDIKEE
+3359 NQYLRRIKDIKEE
-3372 YTAKEEKEGFRD
+3372 YTTKEEKEGFRD

-3425 ANNAHWSVDDILKVQ
+3425 ANNAHWSVDDVLKVR

-3451 SGKASKA
+3451 NFKASKA
-3458 RKLIKEKLTKGEQI
+3458 RAFIKDKLAKGEQI

-3483 FTNTEIAKIKEDV
+3483 FTNTEIAAIKEDV
-3496 ERNYGTTN
+3496 ERNYGTNN

-3516 AELTN
+3516 AEPTN

-3535 GRSNP
+3535 GMTNP
-3540 EYQKIITK
+3540 EYQEIITK
-3548 INDITRKYY
+3548 INNITRKYY

-3571 EDLKTLAD
+3571 EDLKALGD
-3579 LYDELDKTKKKI
+3579 LYDELDKTKKHKG
-3591 KTKYGYDVY
+3591 KGSYDAY
-3600 EAYSEYAKEN
+3600 QAYSKYAKEN
-3610 VNEKAYYDEEGEAKK
+3610 VNEQAYYSEEDEAKK

-3636 RVNIRYEVLRDE
+3636 RVNARYEVLRDK

-3662 YDLTKAPKPN
+3662 YDLTKAPTPN

-3682 DAYWKDLNKRDPK
+3682 DAYWKDLNKDNPK

-3732 ALAKGIDYY
+3732 ALAKGIAYY

-3797 YIESYTDNENYKTVE
+3797 YIEGYTDNENYKTVE

-3842 QDTLMQFAKTETAK
+3842 QDTLMSFAKTETAK
-3856 RAIASGMAPHRVKK
+3856 RAIDSGMAPHRAKK

-3941 TSDEAYEKDLEAYQK
+3941 ASDEAYEKDLEAYQK
-3956 RMDEAT
+3956 RIDEAT

-3977 IGAIQDFIS
+3977 IGAIQEFIS

-4006 MLSKMK
+4006 MLGKMK

-4062 IPQNKLTRNA
+4062 IPQNKLTRTA

-4080 AKFMMLNFTGA
+4080 AKFMMLNITGG

-4096 IGESA
+4096 VGESA

-4122 MWRQAVPSF
+4122 MWRHAIPSF

-4165 HLDADTILNK
+4165 HLDADTVLNK

-4247 NKYETFKKNIL
+4247 NKYETFKKDIL
-4258 ADDNKKKEYI
+4258 ADDNKKKEYV

-4291 IAERKKLEKE
+4291 ITERKKLEKE

-4307 ELPTVMDQLDLKDGR
+4307 ELPTVMDQVDLKDGR

-4336 KSQDKEVGD
+4336 KSKDKEVGD

-4413 EVGCA
+4413 EIGCA
-4418 PALFDFLTTPIRQ
+4418 PALFDFLTTPIRK

-4439 DGQVEALESLQ
+4439 DGQVEVLESLQ

-4486 GALGGVC
+4486 GALGGIC

-4557 SACNNIA
+4557 AACNNIA

-4621 TLINVKDWANDIRG
+4621 TLINVKDWVNDIRG

>member
-1 MANNCSLK
+1 MANDCNLK

-54 VNNYGSIP
+54 ANNYGSIP
-62 NTNDESKEVATAIQ
+62 NANTDDDNESKEVAIAIQ

-134 EEHAEDRKDNL
+134 EEHVEDRKDNL
-145 ANRVINRMFG
+145 ANRVINRMLG
-155 AVAKNILETRKIEA
+155 AVATNILETRKVEA

-175 KVRKQLMNTK
+175 KVRKQLMNVNG
-185 SNDFIK
+185 NDFVK
-191 IEEEV
+191 LENEV

-214 SDKVKYFTE
+214 SDKVKYFTQ
-223 VFQGDDRLGE
+223 VIQTDQRLGE

-239 DEISQQEVNW
+239 DDLSQQEVDW
-249 NESYS
+249 NESFD
-254 IEDDEALNL
+254 IEDDDDLNL
-263 DDAADNGSNSE
+263 NNAADNASNNE

-337 SVDNAIKGDIETTNI
+337 VVNSAIRGDIETTNI
-352 DAFLKKLEDVAESNK
+352 DAFLKKLEDIAESNK

-372 AYLANDLRKK
+372 AYLANDLKKK

-387 KVFQVYRRRTMRKQQ
+387 KVFQVYRRRTIRKQQ
-402 ARIDDNTVIPVRSN
+402 VRIDDTSVAPTRSN

-444 TKDILESIKTKIKDY
+444 TKDILEVIKTKIGDY
-459 KALQKTKGFDL
+459 KTLQKTKGFDL

-534 NETLTNKKY
+534 NETLGNKQY
-543 LDNKFKEANKIE
+543 LDNRFKEANEIK
-555 DKKARKEALDSVREA
+555 DKKAKKEALDSVREA
-570 YKQGYLSTNTKTYA
+570 YKQGYLSTNTKAYA

-614 INDSMITNFLNAIKA
+614 INDSMITNFLNAVKA

-733 FNAEQNPN
+733 FNAEQNPK

-774 MHAIRNAK
+774 MHAIRNDK
-782 GEVIGKEVSVDDIN
+782 GEVIAKEVSVDDIN

-801 VQQFKNIFKQELL
+801 VQQFRNIFKQELL

-821 IVFEVKENIETL
+821 IVFEVKENKETL
-833 EDGTVVDQ
+833 KDGTTVDQ

-909 GTTTKYG
+909 GKTTKYG
-916 DSLLKYLFP
+916 DKLLEYLFP

-933 GFIPFTINANGEVEL
+933 GFIPFTTNANGEVEL

-969 SNNAIARMSEYK
+969 SNNAITRMSEYK

-1103 PDGRIEGEDGILVK
+1103 PDGRVEGEDGILVK

-1127 EQARDL
+1127 DQARDL

-1138 LYKPDGTPELNKDKS
+1138 MYDNNGKPKLNNDGSYK
-1153 CRRSGGFSNTTVNDA
+1153 RSGGFSNTTVNDA

-1308 RDEYDYNHLYTQQET
+1308 REEYDYNHLYTQQET

-1343 NIARNSPLYAYKED
+1343 NIDSNSPLHAYKED
-1357 FFNMYVANIKDSFNN
+1357 FFNMYVANIKDSFNS

-1380 IDKDGNIKF
+1380 LDKDGNIKF

-1425 LNASMPIAPNG
+1425 LNASMPISANG

-1600 DSVYGIQYNTY
+1600 DSVYGIQYNTTINANGDIQKVLY
-1611 IGRDGNIKRA
+1611 NDLAGKSYDDYVKSQLNSEAKVKLKKAIKEG
-1621 TWKDTVTEND
+1621 V
-1631 WLNYIRRETGLKL
+1631 
-1644 SGIDNETFENI
+1644 NETTALSNVA
-1655 KTEAKASTKAE
+1655 TEYGLQS
-1666 ARDARKAEIEEI
+1666 REEFSKD
-1678 KNKFDEIESE
+1678 KNLADE
-1688 AYFNLDDNT
+1688 
-1697 KEVIKLIHEKINEAY
+1697 
-1712 GAKPSKAKYQEQL
+1712 
-1725 EVEIATLSD
+1725 
-1734 RLEDFKDTYIEEEL
+1734 
-1748 DAIKDYIEAKNQ
+1748 
-1760 ILNNVIN
+1760 
-1767 GFELSDDFDYNA
+1767 
-1779 IKSEKIKSAI
+1779 
-1789 KAYKDEQLRLAKQVA
+1789 
-1804 KGSRLLQFEA
+1804 
-1814 YKKKFDSDVIGNNSR
+1814 NSR
-1829 QARNNRLLDDMI
+1829 EARNNRLLDDMI

-1873 VKEVRES
+1873 VKEVREA

-1912 CSVCNTVRPRIADN
+1912 CSVCNTVRPHIADN
-1926 YVVKI
+1926 YVVKV
-1931 AYSKDKYNLKELK
+1931 AYNKDKYNLEELQ

-2007 VYKTLVDIGSNYDT
+2007 VYKTLADIGSNYDT

-2053 EEAIASLGKE
+2053 EEAIKSLGKE
-2063 ILNAYHIKTDKMN
+2063 ILNTYHINTDKMN
-2076 LDDIVARVN
+2076 LGEIVVRVN

-2112 NNDSRPVKENKYI
+2112 NDKNRPVK
-2125 KHNTYSGLID
+2125 G
-2135 YNDNS
+2135 S
-2140 VFVFG
+2140 V
-2145 SNPLGIN
+2145 
-2152 GNPSK
+2152 
-2157 GTGGAALVA
+2157 
-2166 LNQGRVQQGEIMDN
+2166 
-2180 TISNNG
+2180 
-2186 RAYGLTTVKAPNARN
+2186 
-2201 NKGNQLSI
+2201 
-2209 EEITNNIKKLY
+2209 Y
-2220 QYANNNKDKTF
+2220 Q
-2231 KVAYTDGK
+2231 
-2239 LLNGH
+2239 H
-2244 SIEELVN
+2244 
-2251 AFINAGEIPNNVLFS
+2251 
-2266 DTLNKYFVK
+2266 
-2275 QTNINKENINNI
+2275 
-2287 ATDWTVLF
+2287 DWAVLF

-2304 NKIGDTARVCNP
+2304 DKIGATARVCNP

-2346 VVGTSSIV
+2346 VVGSSSIV

-2367 RSYITSDAKSAY
+2367 RSYITSDAKSSY

-2409 IANRAIEVIN
+2409 IANRAIEIIN

-2441 KQTDAVVCN
+2441 KQTDAVVNN
-2450 YTYDI
+2450 YTYDV
-2455 EKKQTVVNKEVDETD
+2455 EKKETKVNKEVEEED

-2498 VDTWS
+2498 VDAWS

-2548 FNEDAIDS
+2548 FNEDVIDN

-2568 SDNPL
+2568 SHNPL
-2573 VKLAAMDMIKYA
+2573 VKLAAMDMVKYA

-2602 KNDALR
+2602 KNTALR

-2615 YNGSRTSVV
+2615 YNGSRTSIV
-2624 AQIKAQIDN
+2624 AQIKAQVDN
-2633 AVARTDLIEQ
+2633 AVARTDLVEQ

-2661 KYSSMF
+2661 NYSSMF

-2674 YEFSLN
+2674 YEFNLG
-2680 DKNNAIEFGFARE
+2680 DKYNAIEFGFARE
-2693 SNSKVV
+2693 SNSKLV
-2699 PIQFNDY
+2699 PIKFNNY
-2706 IYITKKEGNESVTKL
+2706 IYITNKEDNESVTRL

-2736 LNSLEA
+2736 LNSLEP

-2750 NNANNSVP
+2750 NNANNIVP
-2758 LPSYYEAV
+2758 LPSYYETV
-2766 IENLMSDDTDYTLE
+2766 IENLLNTSIPNFTLDE
-2780 QLNELYK
+2780 LNELYK
-2787 KHIATTKVNKVKA
+2787 NHVATTKVNKVKA
-2800 VTHFDIMADA
+2800 VTHFDIMQDA

-2857 VEGETISND
+2857 VEGGTISND
-2866 GESISINGNFLF
+2866 GEPISINGNFLF

-2895 HIEEKPQMVEIVR
+2895 HIEEKPQLVEIVR

-2993 HKVNSTLGKFNQF
+2993 HKVNSTLGKFSQF

-3016 INSPEVIEAIKN
+3016 INSPEVIDAIKN
-3028 NPDLQRQFLEALAD
+3028 NPALQRQFLETLAD

-3077 KELSNT
+3077 NELSNS
-3083 SVIDDAEVKFGIDYL
+3083 SVIDDAEVKFGTDYL

-3149 IHAKESQS
+3149 IRAKESQA

-3192 NIVRNYT
+3192 NIVRDYT

-3207 ELKRNVAKARV
+3207 ELKRNVSKARV

-3241 VNREYVDSYYQK
+3241 VNREFVDSYYKK
-3253 LYNEDEFIINN
+3253 LYDEDEFIINN
-3264 HPQIYSEYVKLRE
+3264 HPQIYSEYVKLQE
-3277 TIRQINSRRIDG
+3277 AIIQINSRRIDG

-3299 VELRTKIDDLTSQFI
+3299 VELRTKINDLTSQFI

-3323 YGFPGI
+3323 NGFPGT
-3329 ERAPDD
+3329 EKAPDD
-3335 SIIVI
+3335 SIIVT
-3340 NQELYDNAR
+3340 NQEVYDNAR

-3372 YTAKEEKEGFRD
+3372 YTTKEEKEGFRD

-3404 VTTPASQLD
+3404 VTTPASQLE

-3425 ANNAHWSVDDILKVQ
+3425 ANNAHWSVDDTIKVQ
-3440 IEDAYKKLGIT
+3440 IEDAYKKLGIANN
-3451 SGKASKA
+3451 KASEA
-3458 RKLIKEKLTKGEQI
+3458 RRLIKEKLAKGEQI

-3496 ERNYGTTN
+3496 EHNYGTTN

-3516 AELTN
+3516 AEPTN

-3535 GRSNP
+3535 GMSNP

-3548 INDITRKYY
+3548 INNITRKYY

-3571 EDLKTLAD
+3571 EDLKTLGD
-3579 LYDELDKTKKKI
+3579 LYDELDKTKKHKG
-3591 KTKYGYDVY
+3591 KGSYD
-3600 EAYSEYAKEN
+3600 AYQSYSKYAKEN

-3636 RVNIRYEVLRDE
+3636 RVNARYEVLRDK
-3648 KGKIVIDETTGKAV
+3648 KGKIVIDEITGKAV

-3682 DAYWKDLNKRDPK
+3682 DAYWEDLNKRDPK

-3732 ALAKGIDYY
+3732 ALAKGIAYY

-3789 KAHYKNPN
+3789 KVHYKNPN
-3797 YIESYTDNENYKTVE
+3797 YIEGYTDNENYKTVE

-3856 RAIASGMAPHRVKK
+3856 RAIASGMAPHRAKK

-3941 TSDEAYEKDLEAYQK
+3941 ASDEAYEKDLEAYQK
-3956 RMDEAT
+3956 RIDEAT

-4006 MLSKMK
+4006 MLGKMK

-4062 IPQNKLTRNA
+4062 IPQNKLTRTA

-4080 AKFMMLNFTGA
+4080 AKFMMLNITGA

-4122 MWRQAVPSF
+4122 MWRQAIPSF

-4165 HLDADTILNK
+4165 HLDADTVLNK

-4247 NKYETFKKNIL
+4247 NKYEEFKKNIL

-4307 ELPTVMDQLDLKDGR
+4307 KLPTVMDQVDLKDGR

-4336 KSQDKEVGD
+4336 KSKDKEVGD

-4557 SACNNIA
+4557 AACNNIA

-4580 YAGQNKILVKLGR
+4580 YAGQNKIIVKLGR

>member
-54 VNNYGSIP
+54 ANNYGSIP
-62 NTNDESKEVATAIQ
+62 NTNDENKEVVNAIQ

-112 GIRTTGNLMLA
+112 GIRTTSNLMLA

-134 EEHAEDRKDNL
+134 DEHAEDRKDNL
-145 ANRVINRMFG
+145 ANRVINRMLG
-155 AVAKNILETRKIEA
+155 AVAKNILEARKVEA

-185 SNDFIK
+185 SNDFVK
-191 IEEEV
+191 LENEV

-204 NQFATLKDML
+204 NQFATLNDML
-214 SDKVKYFTE
+214 SDKVKYFTQ
-223 VFQGDDRLGE
+223 VIQTDDRLGE

-239 DEISQQEVNW
+239 DDLSQQEADW
-249 NESYS
+249 SESFD
-254 IEDDEALNL
+254 IEDDDDLNL
-263 DDAADNGSNSE
+263 NNAADNASNNE

-288 SDFMKDFSFAVRSY
+288 SDFMKDFSFAIRSY

-337 SVDNAIKGDIETTNI
+337 VVNSAIRGDIETTNI
-352 DAFLKKLEDVAESNK
+352 DAFLKKLEDIAESNK

-372 AYLANDLRKK
+372 TYLANDLRNK

-387 KVFQVYRRRTMRKQQ
+387 KLFQVYRRRTIRKQQ
-402 ARIDDNTVIPVRSN
+402 VRIDDNSVSPTRSN
-416 TRADKLETLRINYL
+416 NRADKLETLRINYL

-444 TKDILESIKTKIKDY
+444 TNDILGAIKTKIDDY
-459 KALQKTKGFDL
+459 KKLQKTKGFDL
-470 NKEALS
+470 NKQALS

-520 TQLYGYLENTAKYA
+520 TQLYSYLENTAKYA
-534 NETLTNKKY
+534 NETLRNKQY
-543 LDNKFKEANKIE
+543 LDNRFKEANKIK

-570 YKQGYLSTNTKTYA
+570 YKQGYLSTNTKAYA
-584 LELAKALAPYSV
+584 LELAKSLASYSV

-614 INDSMITNFLNAIKA
+614 INDSMITNFLNAVKA
-629 TLTEE
+629 TLTEQ
-634 QKDGTKVSTELI
+634 QKDGSKVSTELI

-664 MEHRNENGAIIN
+664 IEHRNENGAVIN

-774 MHAIRNAK
+774 MHAIKNAK

-821 IVFEVKENIETL
+821 IVFETNSLGQIKYND
-833 EDGTVVDQ
+833 DGS
-841 RGRIVFNNDNTP
+841 P

-916 DSLLKYLFP
+916 DKLLNYLFH
-925 SLYGGARD
+925 SLYGGTRD
-933 GFIPFTINANGEVEL
+933 GFIPFTTNANGEVEL

-969 SNNAIARMSEYK
+969 SNDAITRMSEYK

-1006 AFNDVFEGDT
+1006 AFNDIFEGDT

-1044 SLDLRENST
+1044 SLDLRENSA

-1068 LKAIGLDVQQKT
+1068 LKDIGLDVQQKT

-1090 VRTSEECK
+1090 VKTSEECK
-1098 VAKTY
+1098 VAKVY
-1103 PDGRIEGEDGILVK
+1103 PDGRVEGEDGILVK

-1127 EQARDL
+1127 DQARDL

-1138 LYKPDGTPELNKDKS
+1138 IYDNNGKPKLNDDGS
-1153 CRRSGGFSNTTVNDA
+1153 YRRSGGFSNTTINDA

-1223 YYDEKL
+1223 YYDKDL
-1229 NTIAPRQIKN
+1229 NTIVPRQIKN

-1248 IRGTQLEQVYNAMKD
+1248 IKGTQLEQVYKVMKD

-1294 EEHLKDFNNKAEDY
+1294 DEHLKDFNIKAEDY
-1308 RDEYDYNHLYTQQET
+1308 REEYDYNHLYTQQET

-1343 NIARNSPLYAYKED
+1343 NIDSNSPLHVYKED
-1357 FFNMYVANIKDSFNN
+1357 FFNMYVANIKDSFNK

-1380 IDKDGNIKF
+1380 LDKDGNIEF
-1389 DESGNITGLDM
+1389 DAAGNITGVDM

-1425 LNASMPIAPNG
+1425 LNASAPIAANG

-1520 ADGTY
+1520 EDGTY
-1525 KDVDEVRDK
+1525 KKSDED
-1534 DGNLIGG
+1534 
-1541 LLKQLQD
+1541 LLKELQ
-1548 AHLDT
+1548 AAKLDT

-1600 DSVYGIQYNTY
+1600 DSVYGIQYSTTINA
-1611 IGRDGNIKRA
+1611 DGNIQKVLYNDLARKSYDDYVKSQLNSEA
-1621 TWKDTVTEND
+1621 KDK
-1631 WLNYIRRETGLKL
+1631 LKKAIKE
-1644 SGIDNETFENI
+1644 GVNET
-1655 KTEAKASTKAE
+1655 TA
-1666 ARDARKAEIEEI
+1666 
-1678 KNKFDEIESE
+1678 
-1688 AYFNLDDNT
+1688 
-1697 KEVIKLIHEKINEAY
+1697 
-1712 GAKPSKAKYQEQL
+1712 
-1725 EVEIATLSD
+1725 
-1734 RLEDFKDTYIEEEL
+1734 
-1748 DAIKDYIEAKNQ
+1748 
-1760 ILNNVIN
+1760 LNNVATEY
-1767 GFELSDDFDYNA
+1767 GLQSREEFS
-1779 IKSEKIKSAI
+1779 
-1789 KAYKDEQLRLAKQVA
+1789 KDKNLAD
-1804 KGSRLLQFEA
+1804 E
-1814 YKKKFDSDVIGNNSR
+1814 NTR

-1841 HILRANESLEENLSR
+1841 HILQDNESLEENLSR

-1873 VKEVRES
+1873 VKEVREA
-1880 RSPYDFLDQAAY
+1880 RSSYDFLDQAAY

-1912 CSVCNTVRPRIADN
+1912 CSVCNTVHPHITDK
-1926 YVVKI
+1926 YTIKV
-1931 AYSKDKYNLKELK
+1931 AYSKDKYNLEELQ

-2007 VYKTLVDIGSNYDT
+2007 VYKTLADIGSNYDT

-2053 EEAIASLGKE
+2053 EEAIKSLGKE
-2063 ILNAYHIKTDKMN
+2063 ILETYHIKTDKMN
-2076 LDDIVARVN
+2076 LGQIVDKVN

-2112 NNDSRPVKENKYI
+2112 NDKNRPVK
-2125 KHNTYSGLID
+2125 G
-2135 YNDNS
+2135 S
-2140 VFVFG
+2140 V
-2145 SNPLGIN
+2145 
-2152 GNPSK
+2152 
-2157 GTGGAALVA
+2157 
-2166 LNQGRVQQGEIMDN
+2166 
-2180 TISNNG
+2180 
-2186 RAYGLTTVKAPNARN
+2186 
-2201 NKGNQLSI
+2201 
-2209 EEITNNIKKLY
+2209 Y
-2220 QYANNNKDKTF
+2220 Q
-2231 KVAYTDGK
+2231 
-2239 LLNGH
+2239 H
-2244 SIEELVN
+2244 
-2251 AFINAGEIPNNVLFS
+2251 
-2266 DTLNKYFVK
+2266 
-2275 QTNINKENINNI
+2275 
-2287 ATDWTVLF
+2287 DWAVLF
-2295 AYNDLAKLS
+2295 AYNDIAKLAD
-2304 NKIGDTARVCNP
+2304 KIGSTARVCNP

-2332 NDIADLIEDENPAL
+2332 NDIADLIEDEHPAL

-2354 NSIYAGY
+2354 SSIYAGY
-2361 DPNKGL
+2361 DPTKGL
-2367 RSYITSDAKSAY
+2367 RSYITSDAKSVY

-2441 KQTDAVVCN
+2441 KQTDAVVNN
-2450 YTYDI
+2450 YTYDV
-2455 EKKQTVVNKEVDETD
+2455 EKKETVVNKEVDDTD

-2498 VDTWS
+2498 VDAWS

-2518 VDAGIFNYIN
+2518 VDAGIFDYIN

-2548 FNEDAIDS
+2548 FNEDAIDN
-2556 ETAYNLFDTAFS
+2556 ETAYNLFDTAFN

-2573 VKLAAMDMIKYA
+2573 VKLAAMDMVKYA

-2602 KNDALR
+2602 KNTALR

-2615 YNGSRTSVV
+2615 YNGARTSII
-2624 AQIKAQIDN
+2624 AQIKAQVDN
-2633 AVARTDLIEQ
+2633 AVARTDLVEQ
-2643 YLRTDPGVTN
+2643 YLRSDPGVSS
-2653 VPHKFMNK
+2653 VPHKFMSK

-2674 YEFSLN
+2674 YEFSL
-2680 DKNNAIEFGFARE
+2680 DDIDNAIEFGFARE
-2693 SNSKVV
+2693 SNSKFV
-2699 PIQFNDY
+2699 PIQFNNY
-2706 IYITKKEGNESVTKL
+2706 IYITNKEGNETITRL
-2721 YKIVSPAPGIGFAYP
+2721 YKIVSPDLGSGIGFAYP
-2736 LNSLEA
+2736 LNGLEA
-2742 GEDREVSI
+2742 GEDRELSI
-2750 NNANNSVP
+2750 NNANNTVP

-2766 IENLMSDDTDYTLE
+2766 IDNLMNSEVADYTLDE
-2780 QLNELYK
+2780 LNELYK
-2787 KHIATTKVNKVKA
+2787 NHIATTKVNKVKA

-2817 KDAINKIIKTFNNYE
+2817 KDAIDKIIKTFNDYE

-2857 VEGETISND
+2857 VEGETISD
-2866 GESISINGNFLF
+2866 GGEPISVNGNFLF

-2895 HIEEKPQMVEIVR
+2895 HIEEKPQLVEIVR

-2919 TLGSASSK
+2919 TLGSATSR

-2993 HKVNSTLGKFNQF
+2993 HKVNSTLGKFSQF
-3006 YRDENGNYFA
+3006 YKDDNGNYFA
-3016 INSPEVIEAIKN
+3016 INSPEVINAIKN
-3028 NPDLQRQFLEALAD
+3028 NPALQRQFLETLAD
-3042 ANAIIDKFGIIN
+3042 ANAIVDKFGIIN
-3054 QIKADEIENPTL
+3054 QIKADDIENPTL

-3077 KELSNT
+3077 KELSNS

-3108 NGIVSIWDGFHSSGW
+3108 NGLVSIFDGFHSSGW
-3123 LDAWFG
+3123 FDAWVG

-3149 IHAKESQS
+3149 IRAKESQA

-3172 ARAAKVGAS
+3172 AKAAKVGAS

-3192 NIVRNYT
+3192 NIVRDYT

-3277 TIRQINSRRIDG
+3277 AIRQINSRRSDG

-3299 VELRTKIDDLTSQFI
+3299 VELRTKINDLTSQFI
-3314 GNDYKPAYE
+3314 GDDYKPAYE
-3323 YGFPGI
+3323 YGFPGT
-3329 ERAPDD
+3329 EQAPDG
-3335 SIIVI
+3335 SIIVT
-3340 NQELYDNAR
+3340 NQEVYDNAR

-3354 DAIQL
+3354 DAVQL

-3372 YTAKEEKEGFRD
+3372 YTAKEEKDGFRD

-3404 VTTPASQLD
+3404 VTTPASQLE

-3425 ANNAHWSVDDILKVQ
+3425 ANNAHWSVDEVLKVR

-3458 RKLIKEKLTKGEQI
+3458 RALIKDKLAKGEQI

-3483 FTNTEIAKIKEDV
+3483 FTNTEIAAIKEDV
-3496 ERNYGTTN
+3496 EKNYGTSS

-3516 AELTN
+3516 AEPTN

-3535 GRSNP
+3535 GMTNP
-3540 EYQKIITK
+3540 EYQEIITK
-3548 INDITRKYY
+3548 INNITRKYY

-3571 EDLKTLAD
+3571 EDLKALGD
-3579 LYDELDKTKKKI
+3579 LYDELDKTKKK
-3591 KTKYGYDVY
+3591 KGKGSYY
-3600 EAYSEYAKEN
+3600 AYQTYSKYAKEN
-3610 VNEKAYYDEEGEAKK
+3610 VNNKAYYDEEGEAKK

-3636 RVNIRYEVLRDE
+3636 KVNARYEVLRDK
-3648 KGKIVIDETTGKAV
+3648 KGKIVIDEATGKAV
-3662 YDLTKAPKPN
+3662 YDLTKAPTPN

-3682 DAYWKDLNKRDPK
+3682 DAYWEDLNKRDPK

-3720 INTPQYYKAKNA
+3720 INTPQYYEAKNA
-3732 ALAKGIDYY
+3732 ALAKGIAYY

-3797 YIESYTDNENYKTVE
+3797 YIEGYTDNENYKTVE

-3822 PGYDNNLG
+3822 PGYDNDLG

-3842 QDTLMQFAKTETAK
+3842 QDTLMNFAKTETAK
-3856 RAIASGMAPHRVKK
+3856 RAIVSGMAPHRVKK

-3895 KDSWYEKI
+3895 KDTWYEKI

-3941 TSDEAYEKDLEAYQK
+3941 ASDEAYEKDLEAYQK
-3956 RMDEAT
+3956 RIDEAT

-3996 NKQLLFYTHR
+3996 NKQLLLYTHR
-4006 MLSKMK
+4006 MLGKMK

-4029 STSDETSYIE
+4029 STSDEISYIE

-4049 DNWVRRLVYDQYK
+4049 DNWVRRLLYDQYK
-4062 IPQNKLTRNA
+4062 IPQNKLTRTA

-4080 AKFMMLNFTGA
+4080 AKFMMLNITGG

-4096 IGESA
+4096 VGESA

-4122 MWRQAVPSF
+4122 MWRHAIPSF

-4165 HLDADTILNK
+4165 HLDADTVLNK

-4237 NIIGGNEELL
+4237 NIIGGNDELL
-4247 NKYETFKKNIL
+4247 NKYEEFKKNIL

-4301 AKVKFE
+4301 AKAKFE
-4307 ELPTVMDQLDLKDGR
+4307 ELPTVMDQVDLKDGR

-4413 EVGCA
+4413 EIGCA

-4486 GALGGVC
+4486 GALGGIC
-4493 TALAVRCIWDDD
+4493 TALAIRCIWDDD

-4512 GNLMLYE
+4512 ANLMLYE

-4557 SACNNIA
+4557 AACNNIA

>member
-54 VNNYGSIP
+54 ANNYGSIP

-145 ANRVINRMFG
+145 ANRVINRMLG
-155 AVAKNILETRKIEA
+155 AVATNILEARKVEA

-185 SNDFIK
+185 SNDFVK
-191 IEEEV
+191 LEDEV
-196 SKYTPQLR
+196 SKTTPQLR

-214 SDKVKYFTE
+214 SDKVKYFTQ
-223 VFQGDDRLGE
+223 VIQTDDRLGE

-239 DEISQQEVNW
+239 DDLSQQEADW
-249 NESYS
+249 SESFD
-254 IEDDEALNL
+254 IEDDDDLNL
-263 DDAADNGSNSE
+263 NNAADNASNNE

-337 SVDNAIKGDIETTNI
+337 VVNSAIRGDIETTNI
-352 DAFLKKLEDVAESNK
+352 DAFLKKLEDIAKSNK

-372 AYLANDLRKK
+372 AYLANDLKKK

-387 KVFQVYRRRTMRKQQ
+387 KLFQVYRRRTIRKQQ
-402 ARIDDNTVIPVRSN
+402 VRIDDNSVSPTRSN
-416 TRADKLETLRINYL
+416 NRADKLETLRINYL

-444 TKDILESIKTKIKDY
+444 TNDILGAIKTKIDDY
-459 KALQKTKGFDL
+459 KTLQKTKGFDL
-470 NKEALS
+470 NKQALS

-512 APNIANNL
+512 TPNIANNL

-534 NETLTNKKY
+534 NETLNNKRN
-543 LDNKFKEANKIE
+543 LDNRFKEANKIK
-555 DKKARKEALDSVREA
+555 DKKVKKEALDSVREA
-570 YKQGYLSTNTKTYA
+570 YKQGYLSTNTKAYA
-584 LELAKALAPYSV
+584 LELAKSLAPYSV

-614 INDSMITNFLNAIKA
+614 INDSMITNFLNAVKA
-629 TLTEE
+629 TLTEQ

-664 MEHRNENGAIIN
+664 MEHRDENGAVIN

-733 FNAEQNPN
+733 FNAEQNPK

-774 MHAIRNAK
+774 MHAIKNPK

-801 VQQFKNIFKQELL
+801 VQQFRNIFKQELL

-821 IVFEVKENIETL
+821 IVFEVKENTETL
-833 EDGTVVDQ
+833 KDGTVVDQ

-916 DSLLKYLFP
+916 DDLLKYLFP

-933 GFIPFTINANGEVEL
+933 GFIPFTTNANGEVEL
-948 NLTADQ
+948 NLSADQ

-969 SNNAIARMSEYK
+969 SNNAITRMSEYK

-1006 AFNDVFEGDT
+1006 AFNDIFEGDT

-1053 IVQGAFLNTPEVQAR
+1053 IIQGAFLNTPEVQSR

-1103 PDGRIEGEDGILVK
+1103 PDGKVEGEDGILVK

-1127 EQARDL
+1127 DQARDL

-1138 LYKPDGTPELNKDKS
+1138 MYDNNGKPKLNADGS
-1153 CRRSGGFSNTTVNDA
+1153 YRRSGGFSNTTINDA

-1248 IRGTQLEQVYNAMKD
+1248 IRGTQLEQVYKAMKA
-1263 NNIDQLNTEETSKA
+1263 NKIDQLNTEETSKA

-1308 RDEYDYNHLYTQQET
+1308 REEYDYNHLYTQQET

-1343 NIARNSPLYAYKED
+1343 NIDSNSPLHAYKED
-1357 FFNMYVANIKDSFNN
+1357 FFNMYVANIKDSFNK
-1372 LVDELKIP
+1372 LVDELKISL
-1380 IDKDGNIKF
+1380 DEDGNIKF
-1389 DESGNITGLDM
+1389 DESGNITGVDM

-1425 LNASMPIAPNG
+1425 LNASMPIAANG

-1447 NVINKLESISQA
+1447 NVVNKLESISQA

-1486 KDQVSYSK
+1486 KDQVGYSK

-1507 IMLPKSNFGFAKN
+1507 IMLPASNFGFAKN

-1525 KDVDEVRDK
+1525 KKSKEE
-1534 DGNLIGG
+1534 
-1541 LLKQLQD
+1541 LLKELQ
-1548 AHLDT
+1548 ASGLDT

-1611 IGRDGNIKRA
+1611 IDKHGNIRKQ
-1621 TWKDTVTEND
+1621 
-1631 WLNYIRRETGLKL
+1631 NY
-1644 SGIDNETFENI
+1644 S
-1655 KTEAKASTKAE
+1655 
-1666 ARDARKAEIEEI
+1666 
-1678 KNKFDEIESE
+1678 
-1688 AYFNLDDNT
+1688 
-1697 KEVIKLIHEKINEAY
+1697 
-1712 GAKPSKAKYQEQL
+1712 
-1725 EVEIATLSD
+1725 
-1734 RLEDFKDTYIEEEL
+1734 EEL
-1748 DAIKDYIEAKNQ
+1748 DIYDYANYVNRHLEKADKIKDKSVKEAFEK
-1760 ILNNVIN
+1760 LNKEIDEQ
-1767 GFELSDDFDYNA
+1767 FEKSRKELAEEETQAYDVLSDETKELVKAAHKDFESQAVKNPETG
-1779 IKSEKIKSAI
+1779 KLT
-1789 KAYKDEQLRLAKQVA
+1789 KDSYLKQ
-1804 KGSRLLQFEA
+1804 LQFVADYIRTNKTNLDAADDNFISVHEDMVDSISNEYLDKKTFKSDKA
-1814 YKKKFDSDVIGNNSR
+1814 KEILQARIDKFNKAAKKLGIMSYKQYLAQNVEDANSR
-1829 QARNNRLLDDMI
+1829 EARNNRLLDDMI
-1841 HILRANESLEENLSR
+1841 HILQANESLEENLSR

-1873 VKEVRES
+1873 VKEVREA

-1912 CSVCNTVRPRIADN
+1912 CSVCNTVHPHITDK
-1926 YVVKI
+1926 YTVKV
-1931 AYSKDKYNLKELK
+1931 AYSKDKYNLEELQ

-2007 VYKTLVDIGSNYDT
+2007 VYKTLADIGSNYDT

-2031 TRIVNAYNA
+2031 TKIVNAYNA

-2053 EEAIASLGKE
+2053 EEAIRSLGKE
-2063 ILNAYHIKTDKMN
+2063 ILNTYHINTDKMN
-2076 LDDIVARVN
+2076 LGEIVARVN
-2085 ALLGVKYSLDKHNDI
+2085 GLLGTKYSLDKHNDI
-2100 TLSPDELAKRLL
+2100 ILSPDELAKRLL
-2112 NNDSRPVKENKYI
+2112 NDKNRPVK
-2125 KHNTYSGLID
+2125 
-2135 YNDNS
+2135 
-2140 VFVFG
+2140 V
-2145 SNPLGIN
+2145 
-2152 GNPSK
+2152 
-2157 GTGGAALVA
+2157 
-2166 LNQGRVQQGEIMDN
+2166 
-2180 TISNNG
+2180 
-2186 RAYGLTTVKAPNARN
+2186 
-2201 NKGNQLSI
+2201 SI
-2209 EEITNNIKKLY
+2209 Y
-2220 QYANNNKDKTF
+2220 Q
-2231 KVAYTDGK
+2231 
-2239 LLNGH
+2239 H
-2244 SIEELVN
+2244 
-2251 AFINAGEIPNNVLFS
+2251 
-2266 DTLNKYFVK
+2266 
-2275 QTNINKENINNI
+2275 
-2287 ATDWTVLF
+2287 DWGVLF

-2304 NKIGDTARVCNP
+2304 DKIGSTARVCNP

-2361 DPNKGL
+2361 DPTKGL
-2367 RSYITSDAKSAY
+2367 RSYITSNAKSAY

-2434 YILNTAY
+2434 YILNAAY
-2441 KQTDAVVCN
+2441 KQTDAVVNN
-2450 YTYDI
+2450 YTYDV
-2455 EKKQTVVNKEVDETD
+2455 EKKQTIVNKEFDETD

-2498 VDTWS
+2498 VNAWS
-2503 KLSPAQKISWLKANS
+2503 KLSPAQKISWLKSNS

-2548 FNEDAIDS
+2548 FNEDAVDN

-2573 VKLAAMDMIKYA
+2573 VKLAAMDMVKYA

-2602 KNDALR
+2602 KNTALR

-2615 YNGSRTSVV
+2615 FNGARTSII
-2624 AQIKAQIDN
+2624 AQIKAQVDN
-2633 AVARTDLIEQ
+2633 AVSRTDLVEQ
-2643 YLRTDPGVTN
+2643 YLRSDPGVSN

-2667 KTVTRGM
+2667 ETVTRGM
-2674 YEFSLN
+2674 YEFSLD
-2680 DKNNAIEFGFARE
+2680 DKDNAIEFGFARE
-2693 SNSKVV
+2693 NNAEFV
-2699 PIQFNDY
+2699 PIQFNNY
-2706 IYITKKEGNESVTKL
+2706 IYITKKEGNESVTRL
-2721 YKIVSPAPGIGFAYP
+2721 YKIVSPDLGSGIGFAYP
-2736 LNSLEA
+2736 LNGLEA

-2766 IENLMSDDTDYTLE
+2766 IDNLMNSEVADYTLDE
-2780 QLNELYK
+2780 LNELYK
-2787 KHIATTKVNKVKA
+2787 KHVATTKVNKVKA
-2800 VTHFDIMADA
+2800 VTHFDIMSDA

-2857 VEGETISND
+2857 VEGETISNG
-2866 GESISINGNFLF
+2866 GEPISINGNFLF

-2895 HIEEKPQMVEIVR
+2895 HIEEKPQLVEIVR

-2993 HKVNSTLGKFNQF
+2993 HKVNSTLGKFSQF

-3016 INSPEVIEAIKN
+3016 INSPEVINVIKN
-3028 NPDLQRQFLEALAD
+3028 NPALQRQFLETLAD
-3042 ANAIIDKFGIIN
+3042 ANAIVDKFGIIN

-3066 KFYIEE
+3066 KFYIDE

-3077 KELSNT
+3077 KELSN
-3083 SVIDDAEVKFGIDYL
+3083 SSIIDDAEVKFGIDYL

-3108 NGIVSIWDGFHSSGW
+3108 NGLISIYDGFHSSGW

-3149 IHAKESQS
+3149 IRAKESQA
-3157 KDFAVAFG
+3157 KDFAIAFG

-3277 TIRQINSRRIDG
+3277 AIRQINSRRIDG

-3299 VELRTKIDDLTSQFI
+3299 VELRTKINDLTSQFI
-3314 GNDYKPAYE
+3314 GNEYKPDFRE
-3323 YGFPGI
+3323 GFPGTSK
-3329 ERAPDD
+3329 APDE
-3335 SIIVI
+3335 SIII
-3340 NQELYDNAR
+3340 TNQEVYDNAR

-3354 DAIQL
+3354 DAVQL

-3425 ANNAHWSVDDILKVQ
+3425 ANNAHWSVDDVLKVR

-3451 SGKASKA
+3451 NFKASKA
-3458 RKLIKEKLTKGEQI
+3458 RAFIKDKLAKGEQI

-3483 FTNTEIAKIKEDV
+3483 FTNTEIAAIKEDV

-3516 AELTN
+3516 AEPTN

-3535 GRSNP
+3535 GMTNP
-3540 EYQKIITK
+3540 EYQEIITK
-3548 INDITRKYY
+3548 INNITRKYY

-3571 EDLKTLAD
+3571 EDLKALGD
-3579 LYDELDKTKKKI
+3579 LYDELDKTKKHKG
-3591 KTKYGYDVY
+3591 KGSYDAY
-3600 EAYSEYAKEN
+3600 KAYSKYAKEN
-3610 VNEKAYYDEEGEAKK
+3610 VNEQAYYSEEDEAKK

-3636 RVNIRYEVLRDE
+3636 RVNARYEVLRDK

-3662 YDLTKAPKPN
+3662 YDLTKAPTPN

-3682 DAYWKDLNKRDPK
+3682 DAYWEDLNKRDPK

-3732 ALAKGIDYY
+3732 ALAKGIAYY

-3797 YIESYTDNENYKTVE
+3797 YIEGYTDNENYKTVE

-3842 QDTLMQFAKTETAK
+3842 QDTLMSFAKTETAK
-3856 RAIASGMAPHRVKK
+3856 RAIASGMAPHRAKK

-3941 TSDEAYEKDLEAYQK
+3941 SSDEAYEKDLEAYQK
-3956 RMDEAT
+3956 RIDEAT

-4006 MLSKMK
+4006 MLGKMK

-4062 IPQNKLTRNA
+4062 IPQNKLTRTA

-4080 AKFMMLNFTGA
+4080 AKFMMLNITGG

-4096 IGESA
+4096 VGESA

-4122 MWRQAVPSF
+4122 MWRHAIPSF

-4165 HLDADTILNK
+4165 HLDADTVLNK

-4226 YKNKFHEYAMK
+4226 YKNKFHEYAMR

-4247 NKYETFKKNIL
+4247 NKYETFKKDIL
-4258 ADDNKKKEYI
+4258 ADDNKKKEYV

-4291 IAERKKLEKE
+4291 ITEKKKLEKE

-4307 ELPTVMDQLDLKDGR
+4307 ELPTVMDQVDLKDGR

-4336 KSQDKEVGD
+4336 KSKDKEVGD

-4413 EVGCA
+4413 EIGCA
-4418 PALFDFLTTPIRQ
+4418 PALFDFLTTPIRK

-4439 DGQVEALESLQ
+4439 DGQVEVLESLQ

-4472 WQRASIERAAGDVV
+4472 WQRVSIERAAGDVV
-4486 GALGGVC
+4486 GALGGIC

-4519 ADDLTTQSMMYNM
+4519 ADELTTQSMMYNM

-4580 YAGQNKILVKLGR
+4580 YAGQNKIIVKLGR

-4621 TLINVKDWANDIRG
+4621 TLINIKDWANDIRG

>member
-54 VNNYGSIP
+54 ANNYGSIP
-62 NTNDESKEVATAIQ
+62 NTNDESKEVATAIK

-145 ANRVINRMFG
+145 ANRVINRMLG
-155 AVAKNILETRKIEA
+155 AVATNILEARKVEA

-191 IEEEV
+191 LEDEV
-196 SKYTPQLR
+196 SKTTPQLR

-214 SDKVKYFTE
+214 SDKVKYFTQ
-223 VFQGDDRLGE
+223 VIQTDDRLGE

-239 DEISQQEVNW
+239 DDLSQQEADW
-249 NESYS
+249 SESFD
-254 IEDDEALNL
+254 IEDNDDLNL
-263 DDAADNGSNSE
+263 NNAADNASNNE

-337 SVDNAIKGDIETTNI
+337 VVNSAIRGDIETTNI
-352 DAFLKKLEDVAESNK
+352 DAFLKKLEDIAKSNK

-372 AYLANDLRKK
+372 AYLANDLKKK

-387 KVFQVYRRRTMRKQQ
+387 KLFQVYRRRTIRKQQ
-402 ARIDDNTVIPVRSN
+402 VRIDDNSVSPTRSN
-416 TRADKLETLRINYL
+416 NRADKLETLRINYL

-444 TKDILESIKTKIKDY
+444 TNDILGAIKTKIDDY
-459 KALQKTKGFDL
+459 KTLQKTKGFDL
-470 NKEALS
+470 NKQALS

-512 APNIANNL
+512 TPNIANNL

-534 NETLTNKKY
+534 NETLNNKRN
-543 LDNKFKEANKIE
+543 LDNRFKEANKIK
-555 DKKARKEALDSVREA
+555 DKKAKKEALDSVREA
-570 YKQGYLSTNTKTYA
+570 YKQGYLSTNTKAYA
-584 LELAKALAPYSV
+584 LELTKSLAPYSV

-614 INDSMITNFLNAIKA
+614 INDSMITNFLNAVKA
-629 TLTEE
+629 TLTEQ
-634 QKDGTKVSTELI
+634 QKDGSKVSTELI

-664 MEHRNENGAIIN
+664 MEHRDENGAVIN

-733 FNAEQNPN
+733 FNTEQNPK

-774 MHAIRNAK
+774 MHAIKNAK
-782 GEVIGKEVSVDDIN
+782 GEVIAKEVSVDDIN

-801 VQQFKNIFKQELL
+801 VQQFRNIFKQELL
-814 DMANFIN
+814 DMVNFIN
-821 IVFEVKENIETL
+821 IVFEVKENTETL
-833 EDGTVVDQ
+833 KDGTVVDQ

-916 DSLLKYLFP
+916 DDLLKYLFP

-933 GFIPFTINANGEVEL
+933 GFIPFTTNANGEVEL

-969 SNNAIARMSEYK
+969 SNNAITRMSEYK

-1006 AFNDVFEGDT
+1006 AFNDIFEGDT

-1053 IVQGAFLNTPEVQAR
+1053 IIQGAFLNTPEVQSR

-1103 PDGRIEGEDGILVK
+1103 PDGKVEGEDGILVK

-1127 EQARDL
+1127 DQARDL

-1138 LYKPDGTPELNKDKS
+1138 MYDNNGKPKLNADGS
-1153 CRRSGGFSNTTVNDA
+1153 YRRSGGFSNTTINDA

-1223 YYDEKL
+1223 YYDDKL

-1248 IRGTQLEQVYNAMKD
+1248 IRGTKLEQVYEAMKA
-1263 NNIDQLNTEETSKA
+1263 NKIDQLNTEETSKA

-1308 RDEYDYNHLYTQQET
+1308 REEYDYNHLYTQQET

-1343 NIARNSPLYAYKED
+1343 NIDSNSPLHAYKED
-1357 FFNMYVANIKDSFNN
+1357 FFNMYVANIKDSFNK
-1372 LVDELKIP
+1372 LVDELKISL
-1380 IDKDGNIKF
+1380 DEDGNIKF
-1389 DESGNITGLDM
+1389 DESGNITGVDM

-1425 LNASMPIAPNG
+1425 LNASMPIAANG

-1447 NVINKLESISQA
+1447 NVVNKLESISQA

-1507 IMLPKSNFGFAKN
+1507 IMLPASNFGFAKN

-1525 KDVDEVRDK
+1525 KKSKEE
-1534 DGNLIGG
+1534 
-1541 LLKQLQD
+1541 LLKELQD
-1548 AHLDT
+1548 AGLDT

-1631 WLNYIRRETGLKL
+1631 WLNYVRRETGLRL
-1644 SGIDNETFENI
+1644 SGIDNEKFENI
-1655 KTEAKASTKAE
+1655 KADAKASTKAE
-1666 ARDARKAEIEEI
+1666 ARDARKAEIAEI
-1678 KNKFDEIESE
+1678 KNRFDEIESE
-1688 AYFNLDDNT
+1688 AYFNLDDDT
-1697 KEVIKLIHEKINEAY
+1697 KEVIKLIHEKINEVY
-1712 GAKPSKAKYQEQL
+1712 GPKPSKAKYQEQL
-1725 EVEIATLSD
+1725 EVEISTLTG
-1734 RLEDFKDTYIEEEL
+1734 RLEEFKDIYIEEEL
-1748 DAIKDYIEAKNQ
+1748 DAIKDYIEAKKQ

-1789 KAYKDEQLRLAKQVA
+1789 KAYKDEQLRLAKQIA
-1804 KGSRLLQFEA
+1804 RSSRLLQFEA
-1814 YKKKFDSDVIGNNSR
+1814 YKKKFDSDVIGNNTR
-1829 QARNNRLLDDMI
+1829 EARNNRLLDDMI
-1841 HILRANESLEENLSR
+1841 HILQANESLEENLSR

-1864 ARDKVMNPI
+1864 ARDKVMNPV
-1873 VKEVRES
+1873 VKEVREA

-1912 CSVCNTVRPRIADN
+1912 CSVCNTVHPHITDK
-1926 YVVKI
+1926 YTIKV
-1931 AYSKDKYNLKELK
+1931 AYSKDKYNLEELQ

-2007 VYKTLVDIGSNYDT
+2007 VYKTLADIGSNYDT

-2031 TRIVNAYNA
+2031 TKIVNAYNA

-2053 EEAIASLGKE
+2053 EEAIRSLGKE
-2063 ILNAYHIKTDKMN
+2063 ILNTYHINTDKMN
-2076 LDDIVARVN
+2076 LSEIVARVN
-2085 ALLGVKYSLDKHNDI
+2085 ELLGTKYSLDKHNDI
-2100 TLSPDELAKRLL
+2100 ILSPDELAKRLL
-2112 NNDSRPVKENKYI
+2112 NDKNRPVK
-2125 KHNTYSGLID
+2125 
-2135 YNDNS
+2135 
-2140 VFVFG
+2140 V
-2145 SNPLGIN
+2145 
-2152 GNPSK
+2152 
-2157 GTGGAALVA
+2157 
-2166 LNQGRVQQGEIMDN
+2166 
-2180 TISNNG
+2180 
-2186 RAYGLTTVKAPNARN
+2186 
-2201 NKGNQLSI
+2201 SI
-2209 EEITNNIKKLY
+2209 Y
-2220 QYANNNKDKTF
+2220 Q
-2231 KVAYTDGK
+2231 
-2239 LLNGH
+2239 H
-2244 SIEELVN
+2244 
-2251 AFINAGEIPNNVLFS
+2251 
-2266 DTLNKYFVK
+2266 
-2275 QTNINKENINNI
+2275 
-2287 ATDWTVLF
+2287 DWGVLF

-2304 NKIGDTARVCNP
+2304 DKIGATARVCNP

-2361 DPNKGL
+2361 DPTKGL
-2367 RSYITSDAKSAY
+2367 RSYITSNAKSAY

-2434 YILNTAY
+2434 YILNAAY
-2441 KQTDAVVCN
+2441 KQTDAVVNN
-2450 YTYDI
+2450 YTYDV
-2455 EKKQTVVNKEVDETD
+2455 EKKQTIVNKEFDETD

-2498 VDTWS
+2498 VNAWS
-2503 KLSPAQKISWLKANS
+2503 KLSPAQKISWLKSNS

-2548 FNEDAIDS
+2548 FNEDAVDN

-2573 VKLAAMDMIKYA
+2573 VKLAAMDMVKYA
-2585 FVAEGFKIGR
+2585 FVVEGFKIGR

-2602 KNDALR
+2602 KNTALR

-2615 YNGSRTSVV
+2615 YNGSRTSII
-2624 AQIKAQIDN
+2624 AQIKAQVDN
-2633 AVARTDLIEQ
+2633 VVARTDLIEQ
-2643 YLRTDPGVTN
+2643 YLRSDPGVSN

-2667 KTVTRGM
+2667 ETVTRGM
-2674 YEFSLN
+2674 YEFSLD
-2680 DKNNAIEFGFARE
+2680 DKDNAIEFGFARE
-2693 SNSKVV
+2693 SNAEFV
-2699 PIQFNDY
+2699 PIQFNNY
-2706 IYITKKEGNESVTKL
+2706 IYITKKEGNESVTRL
-2721 YKIVSPAPGIGFAYP
+2721 YKIVSPDLGSGIGFAYP

-2766 IENLMSDDTDYTLE
+2766 IDNLMNSEVADYTLDE
-2780 QLNELYK
+2780 LNELYK
-2787 KHIATTKVNKVKA
+2787 KHVATTKINKVKA
-2800 VTHFDIMADA
+2800 VTHFDIMSDV

-2817 KDAINKIIKTFNNYE
+2817 KDAIDKIIKTFNDYE

-2841 YLYGKTKYD
+2841 YLYDKTKYD

-2857 VEGETISND
+2857 VEGETISNG
-2866 GESISINGNFLF
+2866 GEPISINGNFLF

-2895 HIEEKPQMVEIVR
+2895 HIEEKPQLVEIVR

-2993 HKVNSTLGKFNQF
+2993 HKVNSTLGKFSQF

-3016 INSPEVIEAIKN
+3016 INSPEVINVIKN
-3028 NPDLQRQFLEALAD
+3028 NPALQRQFLETLAD
-3042 ANAIIDKFGIIN
+3042 ANAIVDKFGIIN

-3066 KFYIEE
+3066 KFYIDE

-3077 KELSNT
+3077 KELSN
-3083 SVIDDAEVKFGIDYL
+3083 SSIIDDAEVKFGLDYL

-3108 NGIVSIWDGFHSSGW
+3108 NGLISIYDGFHSSGW

-3149 IHAKESQS
+3149 IRAKESQA

-3253 LYNEDEFIINN
+3253 LYDEDEFIINN

-3277 TIRQINSRRIDG
+3277 AIRQINSRRIDG

-3299 VELRTKIDDLTSQFI
+3299 VELRTKINDLTSQFI
-3314 GNDYKPAYE
+3314 GNEYKPDFRE
-3323 YGFPGI
+3323 GFPGTSK
-3329 ERAPDD
+3329 APDE
-3335 SIIVI
+3335 SIIVT
-3340 NQELYDNAR
+3340 NQKVYDNAR

-3354 DAIQL
+3354 DAVQL

-3372 YTAKEEKEGFRD
+3372 YTTKEEKEGFRD

-3425 ANNAHWSVDDILKVQ
+3425 ANNAHWSVDDVLKVR

-3451 SGKASKA
+3451 NFKASKA
-3458 RKLIKEKLTKGEQI
+3458 RAFIKDKLAKGEQI

-3483 FTNTEIAKIKEDV
+3483 FTNTEIAAIKEDV

-3516 AELTN
+3516 AEPTN

-3535 GRSNP
+3535 GMTNP
-3540 EYQKIITK
+3540 EYQEIITK
-3548 INDITRKYY
+3548 INNITRKYY

-3571 EDLKTLAD
+3571 EDLKALGD
-3579 LYDELDKTKKKI
+3579 LYDELDKTKKHKG
-3591 KTKYGYDVY
+3591 KGSYDAY
-3600 EAYSEYAKEN
+3600 QAYSKYAKEN
-3610 VNEKAYYDEEGEAKK
+3610 VNEQAYYSEEDEAKK

-3636 RVNIRYEVLRDE
+3636 RVNARYEVLRDK

-3662 YDLTKAPKPN
+3662 YDLTKAPTPN

-3682 DAYWKDLNKRDPK
+3682 DAYWEDLNKRDPK

-3732 ALAKGIDYY
+3732 ALAKGIAYY
-3741 KEWYDNNH
+3741 KEWYNNNH

-3797 YIESYTDNENYKTVE
+3797 YIEGYTDNENYKTVE

-3842 QDTLMQFAKTETAK
+3842 QDTLMSFAKTETAK
-3856 RAIASGMAPHRVKK
+3856 RAIASGMAPHRAKK

-3941 TSDEAYEKDLEAYQK
+3941 ASNEAYEKDLEAYQK
-3956 RMDEAT
+3956 RIDEAT

-4006 MLSKMK
+4006 MLGKMK

-4062 IPQNKLTRNA
+4062 IPQNKLTRTA

-4080 AKFMMLNFTGA
+4080 AKFMMLNITGG

-4096 IGESA
+4096 VGESA

-4122 MWRQAVPSF
+4122 MWRHAIPSF

-4165 HLDADTILNK
+4165 HLDADTVLNK

-4226 YKNKFHEYAMK
+4226 YKNKFHEYAMR

-4247 NKYETFKKNIL
+4247 NKYETFKKDIL
-4258 ADDNKKKEYI
+4258 ADDNKKKEYV

-4291 IAERKKLEKE
+4291 ITERKKLEKE

-4307 ELPTVMDQLDLKDGR
+4307 ELPTVMDQVDLKDGR

-4336 KSQDKEVGD
+4336 KSKDKEVGD

-4369 KLGAAQLEKQWWG
+4369 KFGAAQLEKQWWG

-4413 EVGCA
+4413 EIGCA

-4439 DGQVEALESLQ
+4439 DGQVEVLESLQ

-4486 GALGGVC
+4486 GALGGIC

-4519 ADDLTTQSMMYNM
+4519 ADELTTQSMMYNM

-4557 SACNNIA
+4557 AACNNIA

-4580 YAGQNKILVKLGR
+4580 YAGQNKIIVKLGR

-4615 TGDNLL
+4615 IGDNLL

>member
-14 VYTNLKAEVG
+14 VGTNLKAEVG
-24 NDDVLFNSLMSA
+24 NNDVLFNSLMSN

-54 VNNYGSIP
+54 ATNYGSIP
-62 NTNDESKEVATAIQ
+62 NVNDESKEVVTAIQ
-76 NFYKNRNFNVN
+76 NFYANANFDVN
-87 EHTTDSA
+87 AHTTNSA
-94 FISDVKSKGY
+94 FISDVISKGY
-104 TSTAAKTC
+104 TNTAAKSC
-112 GIRTTGNLMLA
+112 GIRMAGNQMLM
-123 FYHNDLIKGRL
+123 FYHDDLIKGRL
-134 EEHAEDRKDNL
+134 DEHADDRKNNL
-145 ANRVINRMFG
+145 ADRVINRMLSG
-155 AVAKNILETRKIEA
+155 VAVGVLINRK
-169 TKEEIA
+169 TKPTPAEID
-175 KVRKQLMNTK
+175 KVRKQLMNIND
-185 SNDFIK
+185 NDFIK

-196 SKYTPQLR
+196 AKATPQLR

-214 SDKVKYFTE
+214 SDKVKYFTQ
-223 VFQGDDRLGE
+223 VIQTDQRLGE

-239 DEISQQEVNW
+239 DDLSQQEVNW
-249 NESYS
+249 DESYS
-254 IEDDEALNL
+254 IEDDENSNT
-263 DDAADNGSNSE
+263 DDAADNGSNNE

-288 SDFMKDFSFAVRSY
+288 SDFTKDFSFAVRSY

-337 SVDNAIKGDIETTNI
+337 VVNSAIRGDIETTNI
-352 DAFLKKLEDVAESNK
+352 DAFLKKLEDIAESNK

-387 KVFQVYRRRTMRKQQ
+387 KLFQVYRRRTIRKQQ
-402 ARIDDNTVIPVRSN
+402 VRIDDTAVAPARSN

-436 ALNIMIED
+436 ALNIMVED
-444 TKDILESIKTKIKDY
+444 TNEILEAIKTKIADY
-459 KALQKTKGFDL
+459 KQLQKSKGFDL
-470 NKEALS
+470 NKQALS

-512 APNIANNL
+512 TPNIANNL
-520 TQLYGYLENTAKYA
+520 TQLYAYLENTAKYA
-534 NETLTNKKY
+534 NETLVNKQY
-543 LDNKFKEANKIE
+543 LDNRFKEANKIK

-570 YKQGYLSTNTKTYA
+570 YKQGYLSTNTKAYA
-584 LELAKALAPYSV
+584 LELAKSLAPYSV

-614 INDSMITNFLNAIKA
+614 INDSMITNFLNAVKG
-629 TLTEE
+629 TLMEQ
-634 QKDGTKVSTELI
+634 QKDGSKVSTELI

-659 LSGIL
+659 LSDIL
-664 MEHRNENGAIIN
+664 MEHRDENGAITN

-687 IQITNYAR
+687 IQITSYAR
-695 DMVNISLFDGAG
+695 DMINISLFDGAG
-707 NPNTKDNVLYSGM
+707 NPNTKNNVLYSGM

-741 MLMGDYF
+741 MIMGDYF

-774 MHAIRNAK
+774 MHAIKNAK
-782 GEVIGKEVSVDDIN
+782 GEVIDKEVNVDDIN

-801 VQQFKNIFKQELL
+801 VQQFRNIFKQELL
-814 DMANFIN
+814 DMTNFIN
-821 IVFEVKENIETL
+821 IVFETNSLGQIKYND
-833 EDGTVVDQ
+833 DGS
-841 RGRIVFNNDNTP
+841 P

-882 IEKKGDGWAFNG
+882 IEKKGDGWTFNG

-909 GTTTKYG
+909 GKTTKYG
-916 DSLLKYLFP
+916 DKLLEYLFP
-925 SLYGGARD
+925 SLYGGD
-933 GFIPFTINANGEVEL
+933 INGFIPFVTNAKGEVEL
-948 NLTADQ
+948 NLTANQ
-954 EAMITRMVKGFVTDY
+954 EAMITRMVKSFITDY
-969 SNNAIARMSEYK
+969 SNNAITRMSEYK

-1006 AFNDVFEGDT
+1006 AFNDIFEGDT

-1044 SLDLRENST
+1044 SLDIRENSA

-1068 LKAIGLDVQQKT
+1068 LKTIGLDVQQKT

-1098 VAKTY
+1098 VDTKDTTGKLT
-1103 PDGRIEGEDGILVK
+1103 DKDGILVK
-1117 DLVKNAKLTL
+1117 DLVKNAKLTV
-1127 EQARDL
+1127 EQARKL
-1133 MGGPI
+1133 M
-1138 LYKPDGTPELNKDKS
+1138 K
-1153 CRRSGGFSNTTVNDA
+1153 GFSGTTVNDA

-1248 IRGTQLEQVYNAMKD
+1248 IKGTQLEQVYKAMKD

-1308 RDEYDYNHLYTQQET
+1308 REEYDYNHLYTQQET

-1343 NIARNSPLYAYKED
+1343 NIDNNSPLYDYKED
-1357 FFNMYVANIKDSFNN
+1357 FFNMYVANIKDSFNK

-1380 IDKDGNIKF
+1380 LDKDGNIKF
-1389 DESGNITGLDM
+1389 DTDGNITGVDM

-1425 LNASMPIAPNG
+1425 LNASAPIAING

-1471 GFHAAQITNVGFKAT
+1471 GFHAAQITNVGFKST
-1486 KDQVSYSK
+1486 KDQISYSK

-1507 IMLPKSNFGFAKN
+1507 IMLPASNFGFAKN

-1525 KDVDEVRDK
+1525 KKSKEE
-1534 DGNLIGG
+1534 
-1541 LLKQLQD
+1541 LLKELQD
-1548 AHLDT
+1548 AGLDT

-1600 DSVYGIQYNTY
+1600 DSVYGIQYNTT
-1611 IGRDGNIKRA
+1611 INVDGNIQK
-1621 TWKDTVTEND
+1621 VLYND
-1631 WLNYIRRETGLKL
+1631 LAGKSYDDYIKSQLN
-1644 SGIDNETFENI
+1644 N
-1655 KTEAKASTKAE
+1655 EAK
-1666 ARDARKAEIEEI
+1666 D
-1678 KNKFDEIESE
+1678 
-1688 AYFNLDDNT
+1688 
-1697 KEVIKLIHEKINEAY
+1697 KLK
-1712 GAKPSKAKYQEQL
+1712 K
-1725 EVEIATLSD
+1725 
-1734 RLEDFKDTYIEEEL
+1734 
-1748 DAIKDYIEAKNQ
+1748 AIKEGVNEITA
-1760 ILNNVIN
+1760 LNNVATEY
-1767 GFELSDDFDYNA
+1767 GLQSREEFS
-1779 IKSEKIKSAI
+1779 
-1789 KAYKDEQLRLAKQVA
+1789 KDKNLADENT
-1804 KGSRLLQFEA
+1804 RE
-1814 YKKKFDSDVIGNNSR
+1814 
-1829 QARNNRLLDDMI
+1829 ARNNRLLDDMI
-1841 HILRANESLEENLSR
+1841 HILQDNESLEENLSR

-1873 VKEVRES
+1873 VKEVREA

-1912 CSVCNTVRPRIADN
+1912 CSVCNTVHPHIADN

-1931 AYSKDKYNLKELK
+1931 AYSKDKYNLEELQ

-2007 VYKTLVDIGSNYDT
+2007 VYKTLADIGSNYDT

-2053 EEAIASLGKE
+2053 EEAIKSLGEE
-2063 ILNAYHIKTDKMN
+2063 ILNTYHIKTDKMN
-2076 LDDIVARVN
+2076 LKQIVDKVN
-2085 ALLGVKYSLDKHNDI
+2085 ALVGTKYDLDKHNNI

-2112 NNDSRPVKENKYI
+2112 NDENRPVK
-2125 KHNTYSGLID
+2125 
-2135 YNDNS
+2135 
-2140 VFVFG
+2140 G
-2145 SNPLGIN
+2145 SI
-2152 GNPSK
+2152 
-2157 GTGGAALVA
+2157 
-2166 LNQGRVQQGEIMDN
+2166 
-2180 TISNNG
+2180 
-2186 RAYGLTTVKAPNARN
+2186 
-2201 NKGNQLSI
+2201 
-2209 EEITNNIKKLY
+2209 Y
-2220 QYANNNKDKTF
+2220 Q
-2231 KVAYTDGK
+2231 
-2239 LLNGH
+2239 H
-2244 SIEELVN
+2244 
-2251 AFINAGEIPNNVLFS
+2251 
-2266 DTLNKYFVK
+2266 
-2275 QTNINKENINNI
+2275 
-2287 ATDWTVLF
+2287 DWAVLF

-2304 NKIGDTARVCNP
+2304 DKIGATARVCNP

-2332 NDIADLIEDENPAL
+2332 NDIADLIEDEHPAL

-2367 RSYITSDAKSAY
+2367 RSYITSNAKSVY

-2441 KQTDAVVCN
+2441 KQTDAVVN
-2450 YTYDI
+2450 SYTYDV
-2455 EKKQTVVNKEVDETD
+2455 EKKETKVNKEVEEED

-2498 VDTWS
+2498 VDAWS

-2548 FNEDAIDS
+2548 FNEDAVDN
-2556 ETAYNLFDTAFS
+2556 ETAYNLFDTAFN

-2573 VKLAAMDMIKYA
+2573 VKLATMDMIKYA
-2585 FVAEGFKIGR
+2585 FVTEGFKIGR

-2602 KNDALR
+2602 KNTALR

-2615 YNGSRTSVV
+2615 YNGARTSVV
-2624 AQIKAQIDN
+2624 AQIKAQVDN
-2633 AVARTDLIEQ
+2633 AVARTDLVEQ
-2643 YLRTDPGVTN
+2643 YLRSDPGVTN

-2674 YEFSLN
+2674 YEFSLD
-2680 DKNNAIEFGFARE
+2680 DKDNAIEFGFARE
-2693 SNSKVV
+2693 SNLKFV
-2699 PIQFNDY
+2699 PIQFNNY
-2706 IYITKKEGNESVTKL
+2706 IYITKKEGNENVTRL
-2721 YKIVSPAPGIGFAYP
+2721 YKIVSPDLGSGIGFAYP
-2736 LNSLEA
+2736 LNALEA

-2766 IENLMSDDTDYTLE
+2766 IDNLMNSEVVDYTLDE
-2780 QLNELYK
+2780 LNELYK
-2787 KHIATTKVNKVKA
+2787 NHIATTKVNKVKA
-2800 VTHFDIMADA
+2800 VTHFDIMTDA

-2817 KDAINKIIKTFNNYE
+2817 KDAINKIIKTFNNYD
-2832 GNRIFIQNM
+2832 GDRIFIQNM
-2841 YLYGKTKYD
+2841 YLYSKTKYD
-2850 SFTPPIH
+2850 SFTPAIH
-2857 VEGETISND
+2857 VEGETNSD
-2866 GESISINGNFLF
+2866 TGEPISINGNFLF

-2883 VSIESH
+2883 ISIESH
-2889 NIRTGE
+2889 NVRTGE
-2895 HIEEKPQMVEIVR
+2895 HIEEKPQLVEIVR
-2908 ETPMASSREEV
+2908 ETPMASSREEI

-2927 LEQSLRTTTDSFE
+2927 LEQSLKTTTDSFE

-2993 HKVNSTLGKFNQF
+2993 HKVNSILGKFSQF

-3016 INSPEVIEAIKN
+3016 INSPEVINAIKN
-3028 NPDLQRQFLEALAD
+3028 NPALQRQFLETLAD

-3077 KELSNT
+3077 KELSN
-3083 SVIDDAEVKFGIDYL
+3083 SSIIDDAEVKFGLDYL

-3108 NGIVSIWDGFHSSGW
+3108 NGLVSIFDGFHSSGW
-3123 LDAWFG
+3123 FDAWVG

-3149 IHAKESQS
+3149 IRAKESQA

-3172 ARAAKVGAS
+3172 ARAAKVGSS

-3253 LYNEDEFIINN
+3253 LYDEDEFIINN
-3264 HPQIYSEYVKLRE
+3264 YPQIYSEYVKLRE
-3277 TIRQINSRRIDG
+3277 GIRQINSRRIDG

-3299 VELRTKIDDLTSQFI
+3299 VELRTKINDLTSQFI
-3314 GNDYKPAYE
+3314 GNEYKPAYE
-3323 YGFPGI
+3323 YGFPGT
-3329 ERAPDD
+3329 EQAPDG
-3335 SIIVI
+3335 SVIVT
-3340 NQELYDNAR
+3340 NQEVYDNAR

-3354 DAIQL
+3354 DAVQL
-3359 DQYLRRIKDIKEE
+3359 DQYLKRIKDIKEE
-3372 YTAKEEKEGFRD
+3372 YTAKEEKDGFRD
-3384 MLDKMLNIIDNAEVR
+3384 MLEKMLNIIDNAEVR

-3425 ANNAHWSVDDILKVQ
+3425 ANNAHWSVDDTIKVQ
-3440 IEDAYKKLGIT
+3440 IEDAYKKLGI
-3451 SGKASKA
+3451 SGGKGSVAK
-3458 RKLIKEKLTKGEQI
+3458 RIIKEKLAKGEQI

-3483 FTNTEIAKIKEDV
+3483 FTNVEIAAIKEDI
-3496 ERNYGTTN
+3496 EKNYGTSN

-3516 AELTN
+3516 AEPTN

-3535 GRSNP
+3535 GMTNP
-3540 EYQKIITK
+3540 EYQKIVTK
-3548 INDITRKYY
+3548 INNITRKYY

-3571 EDLKTLAD
+3571 EDLKALAD
-3579 LYDELDKTKKKI
+3579 LYNELDKTKKKVRA
-3591 KTKYGYDVY
+3591 KYGYDAY
-3600 EAYSEYAKEN
+3600 KAYSKYAKEN
-3610 VNEKAYYDEEGEAKK
+3610 VNTQAYYNEEGEAKK
-3625 RTEPEFYTLWK
+3625 RTEPEFYELWK
-3636 RVNIRYEVLRDE
+3636 RVNNRYEVLRD
-3648 KGKIVIDETTGKAV
+3648 KDGKVVIDETTGKPV
-3662 YDLTKAPKPN
+3662 YDVTKAAKPN
-3672 HWLYTTIAPN
+3672 PWLYASIVPN
-3682 DAYWKDLNKRDPK
+3682 DAYWEDLAKRDPK
-3695 EAARQKKEVE
+3695 EAAKQKKEVE

-3720 INTPQYYKAKNA
+3720 INTPQYYSARDAAAKQGEA
-3732 ALAKGIDYY
+3732 AY

-3797 YIESYTDNENYKTVE
+3797 YIEGYTDNENYKTVE

-3842 QDTLMQFAKTETAK
+3842 QDTLMSFAKTETAK
-3856 RAIASGMAPHRVKK
+3856 RTIASGMAPHRVKK
-3870 AEHDAKWAAK
+3870 AEHDTKWAAK

-3895 KDSWYEKI
+3895 KDTWYEKI

-3916 MTQLKNKESVD
+3916 MNQLKNKESVD

-3941 TSDEAYEKDLEAYQK
+3941 VSDEAYEKDLEAYQK
-3956 RMDEAT
+3956 RIDEAT

-3977 IGAIQDFIS
+3977 IGAIQDFIN

-4006 MLSKMK
+4006 MLCKMK

-4049 DNWVRRLVYDQYK
+4049 DNWVRRLLYDQYK
-4062 IPQNKLTRNA
+4062 IPQNKLTRTA

-4080 AKFMMLNFTGA
+4080 AKFMMLNITGG

-4096 IGESA
+4096 VGESA

-4122 MWRQAVPSF
+4122 MWRQAIPSF

-4165 HLDADTILNK
+4165 HLDADTVLNK

-4237 NIIGGNEELL
+4237 NIIGGNNELL
-4247 NKYETFKKNIL
+4247 NKYEEFKKNIL

-4280 LYLTKEQKKQF
+4280 VYLTKEQKKQF

-4301 AKVKFE
+4301 AKIKFE
-4307 ELPTVMDQLDLKDGR
+4307 ELPTVMDQVDLKDGR

-4336 KSQDKEVGD
+4336 KSKDKEVGD

-4519 ADDLTTQSMMYNM
+4519 ADDLTTQSMMYNI

-4547 AGVTAGKDIM
+4547 AGITAGKDIM
-4557 SACNNIA
+4557 AACNNIA

-4615 TGDNLL
+4615 TGDNML
-4621 TLINVKDWANDIRG
+4621 TLLDVKSIANSIRDDIG
-4635 TSSLER
+4635 VNIK

>member
-24 NDDVLFNSLMSA
+24 NNDVLFNSLMSA

-54 VNNYGSIP
+54 ANNYGSIP
-62 NTNDESKEVATAIQ
+62 NVNDESKEVATAIQ
-76 NFYKNRNFNVN
+76 NFYKNKNFNVN

-104 TSTAAKTC
+104 TSTAAKIC

-134 EEHAEDRKDNL
+134 DEHAEDRKDNL
-145 ANRVINRMFG
+145 ANRVINRMLG
-155 AVAKNILETRKIEA
+155 AVAKNILEARKVEA

-185 SNDFIK
+185 SNDFVK
-191 IEEEV
+191 LENEV

-204 NQFATLKDML
+204 NQFATLNDML
-214 SDKVKYFTE
+214 SDKVKYFTQ
-223 VFQGDDRLGE
+223 VIQNDDRLGE

-239 DEISQQEVNW
+239 DDLSQQEVDW

-254 IEDDEALNL
+254 IEDDETLNL
-263 DDAADNGSNSE
+263 DDAADNGSNNE

-288 SDFMKDFSFAVRSY
+288 SDFTKDFSFAVRSY

-311 TEVSADGKY
+311 AEISADGKY

-337 SVDNAIKGDIETTNI
+337 VVNSAIRGDIETTNI
-352 DAFLKKLEDVAESNK
+352 DAFLKKLEDIAESNK

-372 AYLANDLRKK
+372 AYLANDLKKK

-387 KVFQVYRRRTMRKQQ
+387 KLFQVYRRRTIRKQQ
-402 ARIDDNTVIPVRSN
+402 VRIDDTSVAPTRSN

-444 TKDILESIKTKIKDY
+444 TNDILEVIKTKIADY
-459 KALQKTKGFDL
+459 KQLQKRKGFDL

-497 AIERFARL
+497 AIERFARF

-520 TQLYGYLENTAKYA
+520 TQLYSYLENTAKHA
-534 NETLTNKKY
+534 NITLNNKRN
-543 LDNKFKEANKIE
+543 LDNRFKEANKIK

-570 YKQGYLSTNTKTYA
+570 YKQGYLSTNTKAYA
-584 LELAKALAPYSV
+584 LELAKSLAPYSV

-614 INDSMITNFLNAIKA
+614 INDSMITNFLNAVKG
-629 TLTEE
+629 TLMEQ
-634 QKDGTKVSTELI
+634 QKDGSKVSTELI

-664 MEHRNENGAIIN
+664 MEHRNENGAITN

-687 IQITNYAR
+687 IQITSYAR
-695 DMVNISLFDGAG
+695 DMINISLFDGAG

-774 MHAIRNAK
+774 MHAIKNAK
-782 GEVIGKEVSVDDIN
+782 GEVIAKEVSVDDIN

-801 VQQFKNIFKQELL
+801 VQQFRNIFKQELL

-821 IVFEVKENIETL
+821 IVFEVKEKTETL

-909 GTTTKYG
+909 GKTTKYG
-916 DSLLKYLFP
+916 DKLLEYLFP

-933 GFIPFTINANGEVEL
+933 GFIPFNTNANGEVEL

-969 SNNAIARMSEYK
+969 SNNAITRMSEYK

-1044 SLDLRENST
+1044 SLDLRKNST
-1053 IVQGAFLNTPEVQAR
+1053 IVQGAFLNTPEVQAK

-1098 VAKTY
+1098 VAKVY
-1103 PDGRIEGEDGILVK
+1103 PDGRVEGEDGILVK

-1153 CRRSGGFSNTTVNDA
+1153 CRRSGGFSNTTINDA

-1248 IRGTQLEQVYNAMKD
+1248 IRGTQLEQVYKAMKD

-1308 RDEYDYNHLYTQQET
+1308 REEYDYNHLYTQQET

-1343 NIARNSPLYAYKED
+1343 NIDSNSPLHDYKED
-1357 FFNMYVANIKDSFNN
+1357 FFNMYVANIKDSFNK

-1380 IDKDGNIKF
+1380 LDKDGNIKF
-1389 DESGNITGLDM
+1389 DTDGNITGIDM

-1425 LNASMPIAPNG
+1425 LNASMPISTNG

-1548 AHLDT
+1548 AGLDT

-1600 DSVYGIQYNTY
+1600 DSVYGIQYNTT
-1611 IGRDGNIKRA
+1611 INADGNIQKVLYNNLA
-1621 TWKDTVTEND
+1621 GKSYDDYVKSQLNSEAKDK
-1631 WLNYIRRETGLKL
+1631 LKKAIKE
-1644 SGIDNETFENI
+1644 GVNETTALN
-1655 KTEAKASTKAE
+1655 
-1666 ARDARKAEIEEI
+1666 
-1678 KNKFDEIESE
+1678 N
-1688 AYFNLDDNT
+1688 
-1697 KEVIKLIHEKINEAY
+1697 
-1712 GAKPSKAKYQEQL
+1712 
-1725 EVEIATLSD
+1725 IATEYGLQS
-1734 RLEDFKDTYIEEEL
+1734 REEFSKD
-1748 DAIKDYIEAKNQ
+1748 KN
-1760 ILNNVIN
+1760 L
-1767 GFELSDDFDYNA
+1767 A
-1779 IKSEKIKSAI
+1779 
-1789 KAYKDEQLRLAKQVA
+1789 DENTRA
-1804 KGSRLLQFEA
+1804 
-1814 YKKKFDSDVIGNNSR
+1814 
-1829 QARNNRLLDDMI
+1829 ARNNRLLDDMI
-1841 HILRANESLEENLSR
+1841 NILQANESLEENLSR

-1873 VKEVRES
+1873 VKEVREA

-1912 CSVCNTVRPRIADN
+1912 CSVCNTVRPHIADN
-1926 YVVKI
+1926 YVVKV
-1931 AYSKDKYNLKELK
+1931 AYNKDKYNLAELQ

-2007 VYKTLVDIGSNYDT
+2007 VYKTLADIGSNYDT

-2031 TRIVNAYNA
+2031 TRIVNAYND

-2053 EEAIASLGKE
+2053 EEAITSLGKE
-2063 ILNAYHIKTDKMN
+2063 ILNTYHINTDKMN
-2076 LDDIVARVN
+2076 LGEIVARVN

-2112 NNDSRPVKENKYI
+2112 NDKSRPVK
-2125 KHNTYSGLID
+2125 
-2135 YNDNS
+2135 
-2140 VFVFG
+2140 G
-2145 SNPLGIN
+2145 SI
-2152 GNPSK
+2152 
-2157 GTGGAALVA
+2157 
-2166 LNQGRVQQGEIMDN
+2166 
-2180 TISNNG
+2180 
-2186 RAYGLTTVKAPNARN
+2186 
-2201 NKGNQLSI
+2201 
-2209 EEITNNIKKLY
+2209 Y
-2220 QYANNNKDKTF
+2220 Q
-2231 KVAYTDGK
+2231 
-2239 LLNGH
+2239 H
-2244 SIEELVN
+2244 
-2251 AFINAGEIPNNVLFS
+2251 
-2266 DTLNKYFVK
+2266 
-2275 QTNINKENINNI
+2275 
-2287 ATDWTVLF
+2287 DWAVLF

-2304 NKIGDTARVCNP
+2304 DKIGATARVCNP

-2332 NDIADLIEDENPAL
+2332 NDIADLIEDEHPAL

-2367 RSYITSDAKSAY
+2367 RSYITSTAKSAY

-2409 IANRAIEVIN
+2409 IANRAIEAIN

-2441 KQTDAVVCN
+2441 KQTDAVVYN
-2450 YTYDI
+2450 YTYDVA
-2455 EKKQTVVNKEVDETD
+2455 KKETKIDNEFDKTD
-2470 EALRIM
+2470 EALRII

-2489 DVTNPTQEE
+2489 DITNPTQEE
-2498 VDTWS
+2498 VNIWS

-2548 FNEDAIDS
+2548 FNEDAVDN
-2556 ETAYNLFDTAFS
+2556 ETAYNLFDTAFNS
-2568 SDNPL
+2568 NNPL
-2573 VKLAAMDMIKYA
+2573 VKLAAMDMIKYS

-2602 KNDALR
+2602 KNTALR

-2615 YNGSRTSVV
+2615 LDGFRTSIVY
-2624 AQIKAQIDN
+2624 QIKAQITN
-2633 AVARTDLIEQ
+2633 AVARTDLVEQ
-2643 YLRTDPGVTN
+2643 YLRSDPGVTN

-2667 KTVTRGM
+2667 KPITRGM
-2674 YEFSLN
+2674 YDVSVKESSFEDNL
-2680 DKNNAIEFGFARE
+2680 IEFGFARK
-2693 SNSKVV
+2693 SNSKD
-2699 PIQFNDY
+2699 ISILYNDY
-2706 IYITKKEGNESVTKL
+2706 IYITKKEGDERVTRL
-2721 YKIVSPAPGIGFAYP
+2721 YKIYSPAPYIAFAYP
-2736 LNSLEA
+2736 LNGLEP
-2742 GEDREVSI
+2742 GEDREISI
-2750 NNANNSVP
+2750 NNANDTIP
-2758 LPSYYEAV
+2758 LPSYYKEV
-2766 IENLMSDDTDYTLE
+2766 IDNLMNTEVADYTLDE
-2780 QLNELYK
+2780 LNKLYQEN
-2787 KHIATTKVNKVKA
+2787 IARTKVNRVKVA
-2800 VTHFDIMADA
+2800 AHFDIMEDA
-2810 NNDNGGA
+2810 KKDVGGA
-2817 KDAINKIIKTFNNYE
+2817 KDAIDKITKAFNDTTDSKV
-2832 GNRIFIQNM
+2832 FIQNL
-2841 YLYGKTKYD
+2841 YLFRNSSYKD
-2850 SFTPPIH
+2850 FTPPIH
-2857 VEGETISND
+2857 IEGETTDDSGNKIDIND
-2866 GESISINGNFLF
+2866 DFIFKQ
-2878 RRATK
+2878 ATK
-2883 VSIESH
+2883 YNVDMHNKNFKDNVEFKPNLVEVSRIS
-2889 NIRTGE
+2889 
-2895 HIEEKPQMVEIVR
+2895 
-2908 ETPMASSREEV
+2908 PMASSREEV

-2940 KNIVKELN
+2940 KNIIKELN

-2973 TKGYKEFKDSVFYSG
+2973 TRGYKEFKDSVFYSG

-2993 HKVNSTLGKFNQF
+2993 HKVNSTLGKFSQF

-3016 INSPEVIEAIKN
+3016 INSPEVINAIKN
-3028 NPDLQRQFLEALAD
+3028 DPALQRQFLETLAD
-3042 ANAIIDKFGIIN
+3042 ANAIVDKFGIIN

-3066 KFYIEE
+3066 KFYIDE

-3077 KELSNT
+3077 KELSNS
-3083 SVIDDAEVKFGIDYL
+3083 SVIDDAEVKFGLDYL

-3108 NGIVSIWDGFHSSGW
+3108 NGIVSIYDGFHSSGW

-3149 IHAKESQS
+3149 IHAKESQA

-3277 TIRQINSRRIDG
+3277 AIRQINSRRIDG

-3299 VELRTKIDDLTSQFI
+3299 VELRTKINDLTSQFI
-3314 GNDYKPAYE
+3314 GDDYKPVYE
-3323 YGFPGI
+3323 NGFPGT
-3329 ERAPDD
+3329 EQAPDG
-3335 SIIVI
+3335 SVIVT
-3340 NQELYDNAR
+3340 NQEVYDNAR

-3354 DAIQL
+3354 DAVQL
-3359 DQYLRRIKDIKEE
+3359 DQYLKRIKDIKEE

-3404 VTTPASQLD
+3404 VTTPASQLE

-3425 ANNAHWSVDDILKVQ
+3425 ANNAHWSVDDVLKVR

-3458 RKLIKEKLTKGEQI
+3458 RALIKDKLAKGEQI

-3483 FTNTEIAKIKEDV
+3483 FTNVEIAAIKEDV
-3496 ERNYGTTN
+3496 ERNYGTSS

-3516 AELTN
+3516 AEPTN
-3521 EAAPSEFFKMLNSG
+3521 EAAPSEFFKMLNSNG
-3535 GRSNP
+3535 MTNP
-3540 EYQKIITK
+3540 EYQEIVTR
-3548 INDITRKYY
+3548 INNITRKYY

-3571 EDLKTLAD
+3571 EDLKALGD
-3579 LYDELDKTKKKI
+3579 LYDELDKTKKK
-3591 KTKYGYDVY
+3591 KGKGSYDVY
-3600 EAYSEYAKEN
+3600 QAYSKYAKEN

-3625 RTEPEFYTLWK
+3625 RTEPEFYNLWK
-3636 RVNIRYEVLRDE
+3636 RVNARYEVLRDK

-3662 YDLTKAPKPN
+3662 YDLTKAPTPN

-3682 DAYWKDLNKRDPK
+3682 DAYWEDLTKRDPK

-3705 DKTKAQEFL
+3705 DKTNAQEFL
-3714 SNTLET
+3714 NNTLET

-3732 ALAKGIDYY
+3732 ALAKGIAYY
-3741 KEWYDNNH
+3741 KEWYNNNH

-3774 NGEYSPNWTQTTLTP
+3774 NGEYSPNWTQTTLAP
-3789 KAHYKNPN
+3789 KARNYRNPN
-3797 YIESYTDNENYKTVE
+3797 YIEGYSDNENYKTVE
-3812 TDDKN
+3812 TDNNN

-3822 PGYDNNLG
+3822 PGYDNDLG

-3836 EAKQYI
+3836 EVKQYI
-3842 QDTLMQFAKTETAK
+3842 QDTLMSFAKTETAK
-3856 RAIASGMAPHRVKK
+3856 RAIASGMAPHRAKK

-3916 MTQLKNKESVD
+3916 MTQLKNKESID

-3941 TSDEAYEKDLEAYQK
+3941 ANDEAYEKDLEAYQK
-3956 RMDEAT
+3956 RIDEAT

-4006 MLSKMK
+4006 MLGKMK

-4062 IPQNKLTRNA
+4062 IPQNKLTRTA

-4080 AKFMMLNFTGA
+4080 AKFMMLNITGG

-4096 IGESA
+4096 VGESA

-4122 MWRQAVPSF
+4122 MWRQAIPSF

-4152 IVDFDEVNNRPTV
+4152 VVDFDEVNNRPTV
-4165 HLDADTILNK
+4165 HLDADGVLNK

-4237 NIIGGNEELL
+4237 NIIGGNDELL
-4247 NKYETFKKNIL
+4247 NKYEEFKKNIL

-4268 WNRRDINTEFAN
+4268 WNRRDFNTEFAN

-4291 IAERKKLEKE
+4291 IAERKRLEKE

-4307 ELPTVMDQLDLKDGR
+4307 ELPTVMDQVDLKDGR

-4336 KSQDKEVGD
+4336 KSKDKEVGD

-4557 SACNNIA
+4557 AACNNIA

-4593 QIPIYRSLNNLATL
+4593 QIPIYRSINNLATL

>member
-24 NDDVLFNSLMSA
+24 NNDVLFNSLMSA

-43 SGFNKEFETYY
+43 SGFNKEFEAYY
-54 VNNYGSIP
+54 ANNYGSIP

-76 NFYKNRNFNVN
+76 NFYKNKNFNVN

-145 ANRVINRMFG
+145 ANRVINRMLG
-155 AVAKNILETRKIEA
+155 AVAKNILEARKVEA
-169 TKEEIA
+169 TKEEIT

-185 SNDFIK
+185 SNDFVK
-191 IEEEV
+191 LENEV

-204 NQFATLKDML
+204 NQFATLNDML
-214 SDKVKYFTE
+214 SDKVKYFTQ
-223 VFQGDDRLGE
+223 VIQTDDRLGE

-239 DEISQQEVNW
+239 DDLSQQEADW
-249 NESYS
+249 SESFD
-254 IEDDEALNL
+254 IEDDDDLNL
-263 DDAADNGSNSE
+263 NNAADNASNNE

-337 SVDNAIKGDIETTNI
+337 VVNSAIRGDIETTNI
-352 DAFLKKLEDVAESNK
+352 DAFLKKLEDIAESNK

-372 AYLANDLRKK
+372 AYLANDLKKK

-387 KVFQVYRRRTMRKQQ
+387 KLFQVYRRRTIRKQQ
-402 ARIDDNTVIPVRSN
+402 VRIDDNSVSPTRSN
-416 TRADKLETLRINYL
+416 NRADKLETLRINYL

-444 TKDILESIKTKIKDY
+444 TNDILGAIKTKIDDY
-459 KALQKTKGFDL
+459 KKLQKTKGFDL
-470 NKEALS
+470 NKQALS

-497 AIERFARL
+497 AIERFTRL

-534 NETLTNKKY
+534 NETLRNKQY
-543 LDNKFKEANKIE
+543 LDNRFKEANKIK
-555 DKKARKEALDSVREA
+555 DKKTKKEALDSVREA
-570 YKQGYLSTNTKTYA
+570 YKQGYLSTNTKAYA
-584 LELAKALAPYSV
+584 LELAKSLAPYSV

-614 INDSMITNFLNAIKA
+614 INDSMITNFLNAVKA
-629 TLTEE
+629 TLTEQ
-634 QKDGTKVSTELI
+634 QKDGSKVSTELI

-659 LSGIL
+659 LSDIL

-733 FNAEQNPN
+733 FNAEQNTN
-741 MLMGDYF
+741 MFMGDYF

-774 MHAIRNAK
+774 MHSIKNAK

-821 IVFEVKENIETL
+821 IVFEVKENTETL
-833 EDGTVVDQ
+833 EDGTNVDQ

-909 GTTTKYG
+909 GKTTKYG
-916 DSLLKYLFP
+916 DKLLKYLFP

-933 GFIPFTINANGEVEL
+933 GFIPFTTNANGEVEL
-948 NLTADQ
+948 NLSADQ

-969 SNNAIARMSEYK
+969 SNDAITRMSEYK

-1006 AFNDVFEGDT
+1006 AFNDIFEGDT

-1044 SLDLRENST
+1044 SLDLRENSA
-1053 IVQGAFLNTPEVQAR
+1053 IVQGAFLNTTEVQAR

-1103 PDGRIEGEDGILVK
+1103 PDGKVEGEDGILVK
-1117 DLVKNAKLTL
+1117 DLVKKAKLTL
-1127 EQARDL
+1127 DQARDL

-1138 LYKPDGTPELNKDKS
+1138 VYDNNGKPKLNDDGS
-1153 CRRSGGFSNTTVNDA
+1153 YRRSGGFSNTTINDA

-1223 YYDEKL
+1223 YYDKNL

-1248 IRGTQLEQVYNAMKD
+1248 IKGTQLEQVYEAMKA
-1263 NNIDQLNTEETSKA
+1263 NKIDQLNTEETSKA

-1308 RDEYDYNHLYTQQET
+1308 CEEYDYNHLYTQQET

-1343 NIARNSPLYAYKED
+1343 NIDSNSPLYDYKED
-1357 FFNMYVANIKDSFNN
+1357 FFNMYVANIKDSFNK

-1380 IDKDGNIKF
+1380 LDKDGNIKF
-1389 DESGNITGLDM
+1389 DEAGNITGVDM

-1425 LNASMPIAPNG
+1425 LNASIPIAANG

-1447 NVINKLESISQA
+1447 NVVNKLESISQA

-1575 LDDAQ
+1575 LDDSQ

-1611 IGRDGNIKRA
+1611 IDKHGNIRKQDYSEKLDIYDYANYVNRHLEKA
-1621 TWKDTVTEND
+1621 DKIKDKSVKEAFEKLNKEIDEQFEKSRKELANEEEQAFNALSKDTQELVRAAHNAFEPQAVRNPETNKLTKD
-1631 WLNYIRRETGLKL
+1631 SYLKQLQFVADYIRT
-1644 SGIDNETFENI
+1644 N
-1655 KTEAKASTKAE
+1655 KTT
-1666 ARDARKAEIEEI
+1666 
-1678 KNKFDEIESE
+1678 
-1688 AYFNLDDNT
+1688 LDDADKNFIS
-1697 KEVIKLIHEKINEAY
+1697 VHEDMVDSISNEY
-1712 GAKPSKAKYQEQL
+1712 IDKKTFKSDKAKEILQARIDKFNKAAKKLGIMSYKQYLAQN
-1725 EVEIATLSD
+1725 VE
-1734 RLEDFKDTYIEEEL
+1734 
-1748 DAIKDYIEAKNQ
+1748 DANTRE
-1760 ILNNVIN
+1760 
-1767 GFELSDDFDYNA
+1767 
-1779 IKSEKIKSAI
+1779 
-1789 KAYKDEQLRLAKQVA
+1789 
-1804 KGSRLLQFEA
+1804 
-1814 YKKKFDSDVIGNNSR
+1814 
-1829 QARNNRLLDDMI
+1829 ARNNRLLDDMI
-1841 HILRANESLEENLSR
+1841 HILQANESLEENLSR

-1873 VKEVRES
+1873 VKEVREA

-1912 CSVCNTVRPRIADN
+1912 CSVCNTVHPHITDK
-1926 YVVKI
+1926 YTIKV
-1931 AYSKDKYNLKELK
+1931 AYSKDKYNLEELQ

-2007 VYKTLVDIGSNYDT
+2007 VYKTLADIGSNYDT

-2031 TRIVNAYNA
+2031 TTIVNAYNA

-2053 EEAIASLGKE
+2053 EEAIKSTGRA
-2063 ILNAYHIKTDKMN
+2063 ILETYHINTDKMN
-2076 LDDIVARVN
+2076 LGEIVDRVN
-2085 ALLGVKYSLDKHNDI
+2085 GLLGTKYSLDKHNDI

-2112 NNDSRPVKENKYI
+2112 NDKNRPVK
-2125 KHNTYSGLID
+2125 G
-2135 YNDNS
+2135 S
-2140 VFVFG
+2140 V
-2145 SNPLGIN
+2145 
-2152 GNPSK
+2152 
-2157 GTGGAALVA
+2157 
-2166 LNQGRVQQGEIMDN
+2166 
-2180 TISNNG
+2180 
-2186 RAYGLTTVKAPNARN
+2186 
-2201 NKGNQLSI
+2201 
-2209 EEITNNIKKLY
+2209 Y
-2220 QYANNNKDKTF
+2220 Q
-2231 KVAYTDGK
+2231 
-2239 LLNGH
+2239 H
-2244 SIEELVN
+2244 
-2251 AFINAGEIPNNVLFS
+2251 
-2266 DTLNKYFVK
+2266 
-2275 QTNINKENINNI
+2275 
-2287 ATDWTVLF
+2287 DWAVLF
-2295 AYNDLAKLS
+2295 AYKDIAKLAD
-2304 NKIGDTARVCNP
+2304 KIGSTARVCNP

-2361 DPNKGL
+2361 DPTKGL

-2441 KQTDAVVCN
+2441 KQTDAVVNN
-2450 YTYDI
+2450 YTYDV
-2455 EKKQTVVNKEVDETD
+2455 EKKETKVNKEFDETD

-2498 VDTWS
+2498 VDAWS

-2548 FNEDAIDS
+2548 FNEDAVDN
-2556 ETAYNLFDTAFS
+2556 ETAYNLFDTAFKS
-2568 SDNPL
+2568 GNPL

-2602 KNDALR
+2602 KNTTLR

-2615 YNGSRTSVV
+2615 YNGSRTSII
-2624 AQIKAQIDN
+2624 AQIKAQVDN
-2633 AVARTDLIEQ
+2633 AVARTDLVEQ
-2643 YLRTDPGVTN
+2643 YLRSDPGVTI

-2674 YEFSLN
+2674 YEFSLD
-2680 DKNNAIEFGFARE
+2680 DKDNAIEFGFARE
-2693 SNSKVV
+2693 SNSKFV
-2699 PIQFNDY
+2699 PIQFNNY
-2706 IYITKKEGNESVTKL
+2706 IYITNKEGNETVTRL
-2721 YKIVSPAPGIGFAYP
+2721 YKIVSPDLGSGIGFAYP
-2736 LNSLEA
+2736 LNGLEA
-2742 GEDREVSI
+2742 GEDRELSI
-2750 NNANNSVP
+2750 NNANNTVP

-2766 IENLMSDDTDYTLE
+2766 IDNLMNSEVADYTLDE
-2780 QLNELYK
+2780 LNELYK

-2817 KDAINKIIKTFNNYE
+2817 KDAIDKIIKTFNDYE

-2857 VEGETISND
+2857 VEGETISD
-2866 GESISINGNFLF
+2866 GGEPISVNGNFLF

-2895 HIEEKPQMVEIVR
+2895 HIEEKPQLVEIVK
-2908 ETPMASSREEV
+2908 EAPMASSREEV

-2993 HKVNSTLGKFNQF
+2993 HKVNSTLGKFSQF
-3006 YRDENGNYFA
+3006 YKDENSNGNYFA
-3016 INSPEVIEAIKN
+3016 INSPEVIDAIKN
-3028 NPDLQRQFLEALAD
+3028 NPALQRQFLETLAD
-3042 ANAIIDKFGIIN
+3042 ANAIVDKFGIIN

-3066 KFYIEE
+3066 KFYIDE

-3077 KELSNT
+3077 KELSNS
-3083 SVIDDAEVKFGIDYL
+3083 SVIDDAEVKFGLDYL

-3108 NGIVSIWDGFHSSGW
+3108 NGIVSIYDGFHSSGW

-3149 IHAKESQS
+3149 IHAKENQA

-3277 TIRQINSRRIDG
+3277 AIRQINSRRIDG

-3299 VELRTKIDDLTSQFI
+3299 VELRTKINDLTSQFI

-3323 YGFPGI
+3323 YGFPGT
-3329 ERAPDD
+3329 EQAPDG
-3335 SIIVI
+3335 SIIVT
-3340 NQELYDNAR
+3340 NQEVYDNAR

-3354 DAIQL
+3354 DAVQL

-3404 VTTPASQLD
+3404 VTTPASQLE

-3425 ANNAHWSVDDILKVQ
+3425 ANNAHWSVDDVLKVR

-3451 SGKASKA
+3451 SGKASKVRA
-3458 RKLIKEKLTKGEQI
+3458 LIKDKLAKGEQI

-3483 FTNTEIAKIKEDV
+3483 FTNVEIAAIREDV
-3496 ERNYGTTN
+3496 ERNYGTSS

-3516 AELTN
+3516 AEPTS
-3521 EAAPSEFFKMLNSG
+3521 EAAPSEFFKMLNSNG
-3535 GRSNP
+3535 MTNP
-3540 EYQKIITK
+3540 EYQKIITN
-3548 INDITRKYY
+3548 INNITRKYY
-3557 NSAAKIVETSKMSI
+3557 DSAAKIVETSKMSI
-3571 EDLKTLAD
+3571 KDLKALGD
-3579 LYDELDKTKKKI
+3579 LYDELDKTKKK
-3591 KTKYGYDVY
+3591 KGKGSYY
-3600 EAYSEYAKEN
+3600 AYQTYSKYAKEN
-3610 VNEKAYYDEEGEAKK
+3610 VNEKAYYSEEDEAKK

-3636 RVNIRYEVLRDE
+3636 RVNARYEVLRDK

-3662 YDLTKAPKPN
+3662 YDLTKAPTPN

-3682 DAYWKDLNKRDPK
+3682 DAYWEDLNKRDPK

-3705 DKTKAQEFL
+3705 DKTNAQEFL

-3732 ALAKGIDYY
+3732 ALAKGIAYY

-3774 NGEYSPNWTQTTLTP
+3774 NGEYSPNWTQTTLAP
-3789 KAHYKNPN
+3789 KARNYRNPN
-3797 YIESYTDNENYKTVE
+3797 YIEGYSDNENYKTVE
-3812 TDDKN
+3812 TDNNN

-3822 PGYDNNLG
+3822 PGYDNDLG

-3842 QDTLMQFAKTETAK
+3842 QDILMSFAKTETAK
-3856 RAIASGMAPHRVKK
+3856 RAIASGMAPHRAKK

-3941 TSDEAYEKDLEAYQK
+3941 ASDEAYEKDLEAYQK
-3956 RMDEAT
+3956 RIDEAI

-4006 MLSKMK
+4006 MLGKMK

-4080 AKFMMLNFTGA
+4080 AKFMMLNITGG

-4096 IGESA
+4096 VGESA

-4122 MWRQAVPSF
+4122 MWRHAIPSF

-4165 HLDADTILNK
+4165 HLDADTVLNK

-4237 NIIGGNEELL
+4237 NIIGGNNELL
-4247 NKYETFKKNIL
+4247 NKYEEFKKNIL

-4280 LYLTKEQKKQF
+4280 VYLTKEQKKQF
-4291 IAERKKLEKE
+4291 IAERKRLEKE

-4307 ELPTVMDQLDLKDGR
+4307 ELPTIMDQVDLKDGR

-4336 KSQDKEVGD
+4336 KSKDKEVGD

-4486 GALGGVC
+4486 GALGGIC

-4512 GNLMLYE
+4512 ANLMLYE

-4557 SACNNIA
+4557 AACNNIA

-4580 YAGQNKILVKLGR
+4580 YAGQNKIIVKLGR
-4593 QIPIYRSLNNLATL
+4593 QIPIYRSINNLATL